1 MLKYRRIIAGI
12 LAVNLLAGSI
22 LLDYTEVNANN
33 LNTSLNM
40 ISAENS
46 DEVSHADAESVNSSE
61 KTDAENKA
69 DEKNT
74 TPDANEKDED
84 TASSNSDSGL
94 TNETQEEEST
104 KQEPSSEIAAEDAS
118 QQATETETEAEAQE
132 ISDTISLSDLKFF
145 ANNTATIKSPQE
157 LILLSHCAQSEIQN
171 ITININATGEFD
183 LSTKI
188 ANGTDLSEYLNK
200 KASASQDY
208 TYLGLGSADVPFTGT
223 ITGQKPAIK
232 TNTTLFRGISS
243 QATIDNNLS
252 VEWQG
257 DGTKPMFAEMYVLEN
272 DGTKSDG
279 TIPITFTSGN
289 GSLLGTVRQA
299 SEETKACLTIGNVV
313 TYKDNKAQAG
323 NSTNSGNIG
332 LICNTLESGTIK
344 LDGYVFPTDTEINTN
359 SGAAGGL
366 IGNMAG
372 GILDLANIGGTNISN
387 LTVNSSS
394 GSAGSIVGEMSETAE
409 IQVNQDIT
417 ITNPTIKGKY
427 AGGFAGK
434 VVNSTLSGDEK
445 ITINSPTLSSE
456 ENKNSAVGGWIGD
469 YIVQGNNHEGKTL
482 PTQIDVVEPKV
493 TMNGGNAGGYFGLLE
508 LQGDINY
515 QISGTEQ
522 KKKNITS
529 VYTTGNGAG
538 YATIAGKVISDNKKT
553 SLIINHVKSNSTTNG
568 NSYYQGGFVGEIG
581 ENVYLQVS
589 DAEITV
595 SNITTTQESCGFG
608 GVVGHLSSNS
618 ILSIADSVK
627 VTNSG
632 TISGGGGL
640 VGAASSGSILE
651 ISGTTDLS
659 GVNYTVSQY
668 VGQLVGMQDCALIF
682 AHGNGNGDENGNG
695 WKYIRSNK
703 DYEINDIGNYGE
715 VIRLKAKTTTSD
727 AQGGLDNEL
736 LSINNVEHVIQYKN
750 QNFSLSNTEI
760 TISSKEDL
768 ALLSIAWNSR
778 GVFSADSNLTAN
790 NWTTLQSKNVNF
802 TADVNLQNTG
812 IIGISRDIDDSAYTG
827 NINGNTYTLTL
838 SIGETYG
845 YKGENIATDG
855 TEGCG
860 KIYSSGSKHT
870 DIGLFSRMSGNV
882 RNLTIAGSIHAGVS
896 NGNMWIGSIAA
907 RQENNEAVISK
918 VKVTTKIAFDTN
930 NDSKKSYI
938 GGVFGSAAKVKLSEN
953 TGIQSNITLSN
964 AGNGKQT
971 YAGSVAGYMSA
982 GTLECNGVTIG
993 GKIVTDASTYA
1004 YVGGLVG
1011 FMPPDGS
1018 DKDTS
1023 TQVNIKAL
1031 TFDGFS
1037 ITASSVQEACGGLL
1051 GCVWARSTVT
1061 FASDNT
1067 ATTSLTVKNNT
1078 KIEAPNA
1085 SVGGLAYKASGLWEI
1100 RSKGIDI
1107 QDLEINCGKDLGLLV
1122 CHGEKGTIKFNKDE
1136 KNDKEDGALYLRT
1149 TADWADSYKLA
1160 EDLKL
1165 TCGKDSV
1172 FDEFVSYT
1180 AVSKDKI
1187 ANNGEN
1193 GIVSI
1198 ATKDRSGVK
1207 EDNNTCTTYQNRTN
1221 LGKSHEVN
1229 ANSRYYYDLDNY
1241 IETASTN
1248 TNGKIDTPEE
1258 LVLWSCAVYA
1268 NSNIKKYFYTFNNQE
1283 ITDIKS
1289 NLSNPTISGTLN
1301 MDKYS
1306 YYPIHLNTGVGIT
1319 GATITFYNEEIE
1331 KVEKNNKSTQAK
1343 TQSQHYMMHCGLF
1356 LDYSAN
1362 ETATSITL
1370 SNVTFAGSIGKVKS
1384 DVSGV
1389 LFSGMVQGLESGG
1402 RQYTANMNLSNIVLS
1417 DLKITDYKDSSYAPL
1432 LINQIGSY
1440 TKTEIKNLSTSDYT
1454 EGTAVASSLIGNA
1467 GSENGHQINMGF
1479 SEIKLPDTTVNN
1491 KGIFT
1496 HATLLESYKYAAN
1509 DTSVATYNFYK
1520 SGDWKDATY
1529 EHHVTYG
1536 KEISNSTEYTG
1547 LQKWYYDIAT
1557 YNKDEGLVKTEDNQT
1572 DFSKWLPYVCVP
1584 YNDNDHSHEIKVN
1597 QRVFDITEGCGTYA
1611 DPYVIKDAGEMEII
1625 SEYMRTNLPRTD
1637 WKITITNDQN
1647 TYCTNHS
1654 TDITF
1659 HYNGEQWVQVS
1670 KEAGTENWVDVQNGQ
1685 TRSNSFMQRYIAN
1698 AYYDLQGGTNGEI
1711 TLKDF
1716 KGFGT
1721 TDNPFRG
1728 VLVSTNPNGVKL
1740 ILTGANTGNGLIA
1753 YSYGSVVKN
1762 LTIRYEGEKK
1772 TLVYQKSSSVFY
1784 PTSCFGGAIG
1794 CILGG
1799 DNIIDDVNVTLD
1811 TGWLTLSGANKHL
1824 LQVGGYV
1831 GSVCGG
1837 GVLFRNMQ
1845 DKQFLTDAMISGAS
1859 VAKTANSS
1867 LYVNPY
1873 VGRVLDGY
1881 AFSDTAR
1888 VNLDNTDKNYQIQN
1902 LNSSETNDTKHITA
1916 SGKSIGIKDAEG
1928 LLILS
1933 AIVNSGAASSGSSNA
1948 YRNITEVALQQG
1960 YAFGNGEYGKV
1971 RNAAYDSIGT
1981 NVEPEDFVTAVK
1993 DDQIAP
1999 IVNESVINTPVL
2011 ITKYADKDLFN
2022 MAVLNANATTS
2033 GATLTFPNDGR
2044 LDMSVYR
2051 SSYQGVSA
2059 RYVSNAVTSKNEK
2072 TGKTETKAAGIVP
2085 LIQGVSGNGTEIIFD
2100 MNVKEYA
2107 DDDFHAASVGGV
2119 FNLFAPVNGTCNV
2132 ANLTFTGKTGEAS
2145 ETGVQLQYY
2154 TSDGVVT
2161 AQASNLEEKLVKGQK
2176 LGSYVGVGSF
2186 VGSTAGTLTSAW
2198 YPVNVNFDSV
2208 KFENM
2213 TIQSPAVAGGLIGNI
2228 ARIYTPTTNIGILL
2242 QPYGNE
2248 QTVYPYNTFTNCSFS
2263 NLTVRGQEKAGGF
2276 CGYIDGKVS
2285 NQNNLNVTRQKFIVG
2300 KDSTISATLKDS
2312 CAGGLFGYARRGV
2325 GINTVIGTTYTAI
2338 WENVNV
2344 EAGQYSGGVIGQ
2356 VAADMSG
2363 RSIVYK
2369 IRNVRV
2375 SGKTGTKSLIKGTS
2389 NGEAYTGGLI
2399 GNISFVSGVTFNIG
2413 NCEVLN
2419 TQINEDKVSGE
2430 KLGTGG
2436 LVGGAVGNGNLNI
2449 QDCKVQNTQIN
2460 EEDKVSGEI
2469 LRTGGLV
2476 GRAEGN
2482 GKLNI
2487 QKCSV
2492 KESDMYGSRAGGVAG
2507 ELCIPT
2513 TITECTVSGSGND
2526 KNIIK
2531 GRKSAAG
2538 IVGEIAFGGKI
2549 GIHKSTVS
2557 NTSII
2562 AIDDWGAG
2570 GLVGDIDWNVVP
2582 HLYFYDSQVNG
2593 CTITGQRAGGFAG
2606 NIRGYLNGSNLLLK
2620 DTTIKASTAN
2630 NAGLLI
2636 GLTGNRNLQ
2645 PMTIAGISI
2654 QKTTAKENNRNISKL
2669 YGTLTETDNT
2679 NVKNKSYFSFADYNG
2694 TASNNTTQSLLDAN
2708 PVFPYVVTSPT
2719 SQLSVSDDGNTGK
2732 ALYGD
2737 SAAWTKDT
2745 DGKFTLNAQTIY
2757 RDAKKTQSST
2767 AEGKYTYQETG
2778 VEQFQFTKNISTY
2791 NEENQTNK
2799 VSKDFPVLVVSD
2811 NVSQTITD
2819 YLDIVTNGGYTRANN
2834 ISGHVDT
2841 SVQTYTD
2848 TDGKFVLAT
2857 NANPALEVKKNA
2869 SGRISE
2875 FAATTEFDNTKS
2887 RFTLLTVTFKEKDES
2902 NAEHKY
2908 NVQVPIIVRRMLEIG
2923 FTATL
2928 SSGTNYRAT
2937 NYDLIEDNAHLLEST
2952 GNAFTAYLTYT
2963 YNSDDKGLYSEY
2975 GWNSYI
2981 NAGGNVAKALDKSI
2995 DFQGSSLLPAG
3006 TQLSLIDCQDNSKV
3020 YYYTTNSNTGNTI
3033 PLKDFKDSSGNA
3045 FQAVSIGELM
3055 GVTAT
3060 QDNNNGS
3067 FIKVDAEGVPDGVTK
3082 DDGKT
3087 YTAPTVKIK
3096 TANGYEYYRKIETNE
3111 PGTRYAVTVDES
3123 KLKDGV
3129 GLISTSTV
3137 HENYYLVIT
3146 VADITSGTNLNG
3158 SVQTK
3163 ITSNDIPFHLN
3174 YCTRKGKAQDTHSNT
3189 ASTYQISHGYEQ
3201 ELRESEA
3208 VTGAIKKVTATDSSM
3223 TVDVIDKITIP
3234 SGQAFNKQDEL
3245 YQKFSGSLIKTLTQE
3260 NSPSTSAEVFP
3271 NGTTGTAAF
3280 YVYVMDG
3287 TKKKYYTYAGGNWTE
3302 EESKETKALEYEWT
3316 AVNGLMDLPLSTNGT
3331 IDSSVN
3337 LQQIR
3342 DIVLGKKQN
3351 EFYVEVKM
3359 NAKLPANGLDVIPE
3373 SQLEGAILTNYT
3385 KLTYTSQL
3393 ATTRKSLSYS
3403 TARALQQDTRIRYY
3417 RDEAAGVQL
3426 TYEADEIGQLGIN
3439 LLDLQNSYLDA
3450 AKENTII
3457 DTTARYDMSTI
3468 KDLSSILASSNGI
3481 QFSIQLLN
3489 KNTIQDT
3496 ESYAADALELKDYM
3510 KVSVKSKNAGEVQL
3524 TDDNK
3529 AYTWTVPKSSYWD
3542 DDKKIMKASS
3552 IFDGDIMTQAIQLKV
3567 NIKNVDQ
3574 LKHLYSNYK
3583 VVLSVKII
3591 DQNGNVV
3598 ENTTAADN
3606 IIYTMARVKPEF
3618 QDKQNK

>member
-12 LAVNLLAGSI
+12 LAVNLLAGGI

-132 ISDTISLSDLKFF
+132 ISDTISLSDLNFF

-289 GSLLGTVRQA
+289 GSLLGTVRKA
-299 SEETKACLTIGNVV
+299 PDATNACLTIGNVV
-313 TYKDNKAQAG
+313 TYQAEVQAG
-323 NSTNSGNIG
+323 SSTSNDNIG

-344 LDGYVFPTDTEINTN
+344 LDGYVFPTKTTINTD

-366 IGNMAG
+366 IGKMEG
-372 GILDLANIGGTNISN
+372 GILDLTNIDGTNISN

-394 GSAGSIVGEMSETAE
+394 GGAGSIVGEMSETAQ
-409 IQVNQDIT
+409 IQINQNIT
-417 ITNPTIKGKY
+417 ITSPTIKGKY

-434 VVNSTLSGDEK
+434 VDNSTLSGDKK
-445 ITINSPTLSSE
+445 ITINSPALSSE
-456 ENKNSAVGGWIGD
+456 KNEDSAVGGWVGY
-469 YIVQGNNHEGKTL
+469 YIVRGESHADKTL
-482 PTQIDVVEPKV
+482 PAQIDVVEPKV
-493 TMNGGNAGGYFGLLE
+493 TMNGGVATNGGNAGGYFGLLE

-522 KKKNITS
+522 EKKNITS

-538 YATIAGKVISDNKKT
+538 YGTIAGKVISDNKKT

-640 VGAASSGSILE
+640 VGVASSGSILE

-659 GVNYTVSQY
+659 GVKYNVSQS

-682 AHGNGNGDENGNG
+682 AHGDGNGNG
-695 WKYIRSNK
+695 WKYIRSNSVSK
-703 DYEINDIGNYGE
+703 INDIGNYGE
-715 VIRLKAKTTTSD
+715 VIRLKANQTIPN
-727 AQGGLDNEL
+727 AQGGLDSEL
-736 LSINNVEHVIQYKN
+736 LKIDPASHEIGYRASVNLTGND
-750 QNFSLSNTEI
+750 I

-827 NINGNTYTLTL
+827 NINGDSHTLTL
-838 SIGETYG
+838 PIGETYG
-845 YKGENIATDG
+845 YKGGSIATNE

-870 DIGLFSRMSGNV
+870 DIGLFSRMRGNV
-882 RNLTIAGSIHAGVS
+882 SNLTITGSINAGVS

-907 RQENNEAVISK
+907 RQENNETVISN
-918 VKVTTKIAFDTN
+918 VKVTTTIKFDTN
-930 NDSKKSYI
+930 KDSQISCI
-938 GGVFGSAAKVKLSEN
+938 GGLFGSVAKVKLSKN

-993 GKIVTDASTYA
+993 GTIVTDASMYA

-1037 ITASSVQEACGGLL
+1037 ITASNTQTACGGLL
-1051 GCVWARSTVT
+1051 GGVWARSAVT

-1067 ATTSLTVKNNT
+1067 ATTTSCLTVNNAT
-1078 KIEAPNA
+1078 INAPNA

-1107 QDLEINCGKDLGLLV
+1107 QALNINCGKDLGLLV
-1122 CHGEKGTIKFNKDE
+1122 CHGEKCTI
-1136 KNDKEDGALYLRT
+1136 NDKADGALYLRT
-1149 TADWADSYKLA
+1149 TADWNDSYKLA
-1160 EDLKL
+1160 EGLAL
-1165 TCGKDSV
+1165 TCGSKAV
-1172 FDEFVSYT
+1172 FDEFVAYT

-1187 ANNGEN
+1187 ANNDEN

-1207 EDNNTCTTYQNRTN
+1207 EENNTCNTYQNRTDF
-1221 LGKSHEVN
+1221 GKKHKVN

-1241 IETASTN
+1241 TETASTN
-1248 TNGKIDTPEE
+1248 TAGYNTGKIDTPEE

-1268 NSNIKKYFYTFNNQE
+1268 NSNIKKYFYTFNNHQE
-1283 ITDIKS
+1283 ITDIK
-1289 NLSNPTISGTLN
+1289 NNILNPTISGILN

-1306 YYPIHLNTGVGIT
+1306 YYPIHLKTGIGIT
-1319 GATITFYNEEIE
+1319 DATITFYNEQIE
-1331 KVEKNNKSTQAK
+1331 KVETTNKSTQAT

-1356 LDYSAN
+1356 LDHSVN

-1370 SNVTFAGSIGKVKS
+1370 SNVTFAGSIGKVNS
-1384 DVSGV
+1384 NASGV
-1389 LFSGMVQGLESGG
+1389 LFSGIVQGSESNGK
-1402 RQYTANMNLSNIVLS
+1402 QKTAKMNLNNIVLLG
-1417 DLKITDYKDSSYAPL
+1417 LKITDYTDSSYAPL

-1479 SEIKLPDTTVNN
+1479 SEIKLPDTTVSN

-1520 SGDWKDATY
+1520 SGDWNGDTY
-1529 EHHVTYG
+1529 NHQVTYG
-1536 KEISNSTEYTG
+1536 KEISHSKEYKN

-1557 YNKDEGLVKTEDNQT
+1557 YNKNEGLVKTEDNQT
-1572 DFSKWLPYVCVP
+1572 DPDFSTWLPYVSVS
-1584 YNDNDHSHEIKVN
+1584 YDKNNHSHEIKVN

-1647 TYCTNHS
+1647 TYCTDHS

-1659 HYNGEQWVQVS
+1659 RYNGVQWVEVS
-1670 KEAGTENWVDVQNGQ
+1670 KEQGVDVQNGQ

-1698 AYYDLQGGTNGEI
+1698 AYYDLQGTNGEI
-1711 TLKDF
+1711 RLNDF

-1728 VLVSTNPNGVKL
+1728 VLVSTNGATL

-1762 LTIRYEGEKK
+1762 LTIRYKGEKK
-1772 TLVYQKSSSVFY
+1772 TLVYQNSSSVFY

-1799 DNIIDDVNVTLD
+1799 DNIIDGVNVTLAD
-1811 TGWLTLSGANKHL
+1811 GWLTLSGANKHL

-1845 DKQFLTDAMISGAS
+1845 GKHVLTDKMISDGS
-1859 VAKTANSS
+1859 VAETATSS

-1948 YRNITEVALQQG
+1948 YRNITEGALQQG

-1971 RNAAYDSIGT
+1971 RNAAYDSIGA
-1981 NVEPEDFVTAVK
+1981 NAQPEDFVTAVK
-1993 DDQIAP
+1993 DDQTAP
-1999 IVNESVINTPVL
+1999 SDSNTPVL

-2022 MAVLNANATTS
+2022 MAVLNATTG
-2033 GATLTFPNDGR
+2033 GATLTFPNSGT
-2044 LDMSVYR
+2044 LDMSVYK
-2051 SSYQGVSA
+2051 SSYQGISA
-2059 RYVSNAVTSKNEK
+2059 RYVSNAVTSN
-2072 TGKTETKAAGIVP
+2072 TGTKAAGIVP
-2085 LIQGVSGNGTEIIFD
+2085 LIQGVSGNGTEITFD

-2119 FNLFAPVNGTCNV
+2119 FNLFAPVSGTCNV
-2132 ANLTFTGKTGEAS
+2132 TNLTFTGKTGTAVNF
-2145 ETGVQLQYY
+2145 GVQLHYY
-2154 TSDGVVT
+2154 TSAGVET
-2161 AQASNLEEKLVKGQK
+2161 AQASNSWGNR
-2176 LGSYVGVGSF
+2176 GFVGVGSF
-2186 VGSTAGTLTSAW
+2186 CGSSAGTLTSNW
-2198 YPVNVNFDSV
+2198 YRAYVKFDSV

-2228 ARIYTPTTNIGILL
+2228 ARIYTSTTDIGILL
-2242 QPYGNE
+2242 QPYGN
-2248 QTVYPYNTFTNCSFS
+2248 QLTVYPFNTFTNCSFR
-2263 NLTVRGQEKAGGF
+2263 NLTVRGQDNAGGF
-2276 CGYIDGKVS
+2276 CGCIDGKVD
-2285 NQNNLNVTRQKFIVG
+2285 NQNNLNVTTQNLIVG
-2300 KDSTISATLKDS
+2300 QDSTISAIQNNS
-2312 CAGGLFGYARRGV
+2312 SAGGLFGYARRGV
-2325 GINTVIGTTYTAI
+2325 AINTVSGTTYPAI

-2344 EAGQYSGGVIGQ
+2344 EAGQYSGGIIGQ
-2356 VAADMSG
+2356 IYTDS
-2363 RSIVYK
+2363 SSPYYK

-2375 SGKTGTKSLIKGTS
+2375 SGKTGTKSLIKVRS
-2389 NGEAYTGGLI
+2389 NGEKYTGGLI
-2399 GNISFVSGVTFNIG
+2399 GKISFASGVTFNILD
-2413 NCEVLN
+2413 CEVQN
-2419 TQINEDKVSGE
+2419 TQINEVDKVSGE
-2430 KLGTGG
+2430 KLRTGG
-2436 LVGGAVGNGNLNI
+2436 LVGGA
-2449 QDCKVQNTQIN
+2449 D
-2460 EEDKVSGEI
+2460 
-2469 LRTGGLV
+2469 
-2476 GRAEGN
+2476 GN
-2482 GKLNI
+2482 GKLNV
-2487 QKCSV
+2487 QNCSV
-2492 KESDMYGSRAGGVAG
+2492 KESDLYGSLAGGIAG
-2507 ELCIPT
+2507 ALHTPT
-2513 TITECTVSGSGND
+2513 TITECTVSGLSD
-2526 KNIIK
+2526 DENIIK
-2531 GRKSAAG
+2531 GQKSAAG
-2538 IVGEIAFGGKI
+2538 IVGEIVCGGKI

-2557 NTSII
+2557 NTSIT

-2570 GLVGDIDWNVVP
+2570 GLVGDIDWNVAP
-2582 HLYFYDSQVNG
+2582 NLYFYDSQVNG
-2593 CTITGQRAGGFAG
+2593 CTITGKRAGGFAG

-2630 NAGLLI
+2630 NGGLLI
-2636 GLTGNRNLQ
+2636 GLTGNQNLKT
-2645 PMTIAGISI
+2645 MTIAGISI
-2654 QKTTAKENNRNISKL
+2654 QNTTAKENNRNISKL
-2669 YGTLTETDNT
+2669 YGTLNETDNT
-2679 NVKNKSYFSFADYNG
+2679 KVKNKSYFSFADYNG

-2719 SQLSVSDDGNTGK
+2719 SKLSVYDAVNTGK

-2737 SAAWTKDT
+2737 SAAWTDA

-2791 NEENQTNK
+2791 NEENQTNQ
-2799 VSKDFPVLVVSD
+2799 VSNDFPVLVVSD

-2834 ISGHVDT
+2834 ISGHVDA

-2848 TDGKFVLAT
+2848 RGGKFVLEE
-2857 NANPALEVKKNA
+2857 NANPALEVKKA

-3096 TANGYEYYRKIETNE
+3096 TANGYEYYRKIETGE
-3111 PGTRYAVTVDES
+3111 SGTRYAVTVDES
-3123 KLKDGV
+3123 KLKKDGV
-3129 GLISTSTV
+3129 GLVSTV

-3146 VADITSGTNLNG
+3146 VGDITSGTNLNG

-3163 ITSNDIPFHLN
+3163 ITSNGIPFHLN
-3174 YCTRKGKAQDTHSNT
+3174 YSTRKGKVTDTHSNT

-3201 ELRESEA
+3201 DLTESET
-3208 VTGAIKKVTATDSSM
+3208 VTGVIKKVTATDSSM

-3245 YQKFSGSLIKTLTQE
+3245 YQKFSGSLIKTLE
-3260 NSPSTSAEVFP
+3260 NPQSTSAEVFP

-3280 YVYVMDG
+3280 YVYVMEG
-3287 TKKKYYTYAGGNWTE
+3287 TTKKYYTYAKGKWTE
-3302 EESKETKALEYEWT
+3302 AESTETKALEYKWT
-3316 AVNGLMDLPLSTNGT
+3316 AINGLMDLPLSTKGT

-3342 DIVLGKKQN
+3342 DIVKNKQN

-3373 SQLEGAILTNYT
+3373 SQLKGDLPTNYT

-3403 TARALQQDTRIRYY
+3403 TARALQQNTKISYY

-3468 KDLSSILASSNGI
+3468 KDLSSILASSKGI
-3481 QFSIQLLN
+3481 QFSIQLQN
-3489 KNTIQDT
+3489 KNTTQDT
-3496 ESYAADALELKDYM
+3496 ENYAADALELKDYM

-3524 TDDNK
+3524 TDDKK
-3529 AYTWTVPKSSYWD
+3529 AYTWTVPKNSYWD
-3542 DDKKIMKASS
+3542 AGNKIMKASS

-3574 LKHLYSNYK
+3574 LYSNYK

-3591 DQNGNVV
+3591 GPDGNGV

>member
-1 MLKYRRIIAGI
+1 MKYRRIIAGI

-33 LNTSLNM
+33 VNTSLNM

-46 DEVSHADAESVNSSE
+46 DEVSHADAESVSPSE
-61 KTDAENKA
+61 KTDEENKA

-74 TPDANEKDED
+74 TPDVNEKD
-84 TASSNSDSGL
+84 TASSNSDSDL

-118 QQATETETEAEAQE
+118 WQASETETEAEAQE
-132 ISDTISLSDLKFF
+132 ISDTISLSDLNFF
-145 ANNTATIKSPQE
+145 ADNTATITSPQQ
-157 LILLSHCAQSEIQN
+157 LILLSHCAQNEIQN
-171 ITININATGEFD
+171 ITININTTGEFN

-188 ANGTDLSEYLNK
+188 ETGTDLSEYLNTA
-200 KASASQDY
+200 ASASQDY
-208 TYLGLGSADVPFTGT
+208 TYLGLGSADSPFRGT
-223 ITGQKPAIK
+223 ITGQTPAII

-243 QATIDNNLS
+243 KADINNNLS

-272 DGTKSDG
+272 IEKDG

-289 GSLLGTVRQA
+289 GSLLGTVRKA
-299 SEETKACLTIGNVV
+299 PDATNACLTIGNVV
-313 TYKDNKAQAG
+313 TYNYNKDNKTQAES
-323 NSTNSGNIG
+323 STSSGNIG
-332 LICNTLESGTIK
+332 LICNTLESGAIK
-344 LDGYVFPTDTEINTN
+344 LEGYAFPTSTEINTG

-366 IGNMAG
+366 IGKMEG
-372 GILDLANIGGTNISN
+372 GILNLKSIGGANISN
-387 LTVNSSS
+387 LTISNLAVNSSS
-394 GSAGSIVGEMSETAE
+394 GSAGSIVGEMSETAQ
-409 IQVNQDIT
+409 IQVNQNIT

-434 VVNSTLSGDEK
+434 IVNSTLSGNNT
-445 ITINSPTLSSE
+445 ITVEAPTVSPGGDKTD
-456 ENKNSAVGGWIGD
+456 SAVGGLIGD
-469 YIVQGNNHEGKTL
+469 YTVKASDHTVKQL
-482 PTQIDVVEPKV
+482 PTQIAIAGTPKV
-493 TMNGGNAGGYFGLLE
+493 TTITKTNGAAIGVNDGNIGGYFGVLE
-508 LQGDINY
+508 LQGDIQY
-515 QISGTEQ
+515 EISGSDGAKREG
-522 KKKNITS
+522 KAE
-529 VYTTGNGAG
+529 YTAG
-538 YATIAGKVISDNKKT
+538 DGGTYGTVIGKVISDNKMS

-568 NSYYQGGFVGEIG
+568 NSYYQGGIVGEIG
-581 ENVYLQVS
+581 ENVYLQVRNS
-589 DAEITV
+589 EITV
-595 SNITTTQESCGFG
+595 SNTTAKKEVCGFG

-618 ILSIADSVK
+618 IMSIADSVK
-627 VTNSG
+627 VTISG
-632 TISGGGGL
+632 TNTISGGGGL
-640 VGAASSGSILE
+640 VGNASSGSILE

-659 GVNYTVSQY
+659 GVNYSASQY

-682 AHGNGNGDENGNG
+682 AHGDGNDNGNG
-695 WKYIRSNK
+695 WKYIRSNSVSK
-703 DYEINDIGNYGE
+703 INDIGNYGE
-715 VIRLKAKTTTSD
+715 VIRLKANTTTSD
-727 AQGGLDNEL
+727 EQGGLDSEL
-736 LSINNVEHVIQYKN
+736 LKIDSESHEIGYGISVNLTGND
-750 QNFSLSNTEI
+750 I
-760 TISSKEDL
+760 TINSKEDL

-778 GVFSADSNLTAN
+778 GVFSADSNLRAD
-790 NWTTLQSKNVNF
+790 NWTMLQSKNINF
-802 TADVNLQNTG
+802 TADVNLKNTG

-827 NINGNTYTLTL
+827 NINGNTHTLTL

-845 YKGENIATDG
+845 YKGGSIATNE

-860 KIYSSGSKHT
+860 KIYSSGSNHT

-882 RNLTIAGSIHAGVS
+882 SNLTITGSIHAGVC
-896 NGNMWIGSIAA
+896 NGDMWIGSIAA
-907 RQENNEAVISK
+907 RQETNETVISN
-918 VKVTTKIAFDTN
+918 VQVTTAIAFDAQG
-930 NDSKKSYI
+930 DSKISRI
-938 GGVFGSAAKVKLSEN
+938 GGLFGSAGKVKLNEN
-953 TGIQSNITLSN
+953 TLNKNTCIQSNTTISN

-971 YAGSVAGYMSA
+971 YVGSVAGYMSA
-982 GTLECNGVTIG
+982 GTLECNGVTIR
-993 GKIVTDASTYA
+993 GKIVTDASKYA

-1037 ITASSVQEACGGLL
+1037 ITASNAQTACGGLL
-1051 GCVWARSTVT
+1051 GGVWARSAVT

-1067 ATTSLTVKNNT
+1067 ATTTSCLTVNNAT
-1078 KIEAPNA
+1078 INAPKA

-1107 QDLEINCGKDLGLLV
+1107 RKLQIHCGEDLGLLV
-1122 CHGEKGTIKFNKDE
+1122 CHGEKRSVKFNNDE
-1136 KNDKEDGALYLRT
+1136 NKDKEDGALYLRT
-1149 TADWADSYKLA
+1149 TADWDDSYKLA
-1160 EDLKL
+1160 EGLEL
-1165 TCGKDSV
+1165 TCGSKAV
-1172 FDEFVSYT
+1172 FDEFVAYT
-1180 AVSKDKI
+1180 AASKDKI
-1187 ANNGEN
+1187 ANNDEN

-1207 EDNNTCTTYQNRTN
+1207 EENNTCNTYQNRTDF
-1221 LGKSHEVN
+1221 GKSHKIN
-1229 ANSRYYYDLDNY
+1229 ANSRYYYDLDEYTKN
-1241 IETASTN
+1241 N
-1248 TNGKIDTPEE
+1248 TSEIDTPEE

-1283 ITDIKS
+1283 S
-1289 NLSNPTISGTLN
+1289 SNPTISGTLD

-1306 YYPIHLNTGVGIT
+1306 YYPIHLNTGVEIT
-1319 GATITFYNEEIE
+1319 GATITFYNEQIE
-1331 KVEKNNKSTQAK
+1331 QAEKDNKNKSTQAT

-1356 LDYSAN
+1356 LDHSVN

-1370 SNVTFAGSIGKVKS
+1370 SDVTFAGSIGKVNS
-1384 DVSGV
+1384 NASGV
-1389 LFSGMVQGLESGG
+1389 LFSGMVQGSESNG
-1402 RQYTANMNLSNIVLS
+1402 RQNTAKMNLKNIVLLG
-1417 DLKITDYKDSSYAPL
+1417 LKITDYTDSSYAPL

-1440 TKTEIKNLSTSDYT
+1440 TKTEIKNLSTRDYT

-1467 GSENGHQINMGF
+1467 GSEDGHQINMGF
-1479 SEIKLPDTTVNN
+1479 SDIVLPDKLADATKNE
-1491 KGIFT
+1491 GIFT

-1520 SGDWKDATY
+1520 SGDWNGATY
-1529 EHHVTYG
+1529 KHQVTYG
-1536 KEISNSTEYTG
+1536 KEISNSTEYTD

-1572 DFSKWLPYVCVP
+1572 DFSKWLPYVYVP
-1584 YNDNDHSHEIKVN
+1584 YNDNNHSHEIKVN
-1597 QRVFDITEGCGTYA
+1597 QRVFDITKGCGTYG

-1625 SEYMRTNLPRTD
+1625 SEYMRTKLPRTD

-1659 HYNGEQWVQVS
+1659 RYNGEQWVN
-1670 KEAGTENWVDVQNGQ
+1670 EENGE
-1685 TRSNSFMQRYIAN
+1685 TRSNNFMQRYIAN
-1698 AYYDLQGGTNGEI
+1698 AYYDLQGTNGQI
-1711 TLKDF
+1711 TLNDF

-1728 VLVSTNPNGVKL
+1728 VLVSTKGVEL

-1762 LTIRYEGEKK
+1762 LTIRYKGEKK

-1784 PTSCFGGAIG
+1784 PASCFGGIIG

-1799 DNIIDDVNVTLD
+1799 DNIIDGVNVTLD

-1859 VAKTANSS
+1859 VAETANSF

-1881 AFSDTAR
+1881 AFADTAEESL
-1888 VNLDNTDKNYQIQN
+1888 NNTDKNYQIQN
-1902 LNSSETNDTKHITA
+1902 LNSSRTTNQKHITA
-1916 SGKSIGIKDAEG
+1916 TGKSIGIKDAEG

-1971 RNAAYDSIGT
+1971 RNAAYDSIGA

-2022 MAVLNANATTS
+2022 MAVLNATTG
-2033 GATLTFPNDGR
+2033 GATLTFPNDGT
-2044 LDMSVYR
+2044 LDMSVYK

-2085 LIQGVSGNGTEIIFD
+2085 LIQGVSGNGTKIIFD

-2132 ANLTFTGKTGEAS
+2132 TNLTFTGKTGTDS
-2145 ETGVQLQYY
+2145 KKTGVQLQYY
-2154 TSDGVVT
+2154 TSKGEKT
-2161 AQASNLEEKLVKGQK
+2161 AQASNWNNKT
-2176 LGSYVGVGSF
+2176 YVGVGSF
-2186 VGSTAGTLTSAW
+2186 AGSSAGTVAEFSGGSKW
-2198 YPVNVNFDSV
+2198 YRAFVNFNSV

-2213 TIQSPAVAGGLIGNI
+2213 TIQSPAVAGGLIGNSG
-2228 ARIYTPTTNIGILL
+2228 RIGLNQGNSTPTSDIGILL
-2242 QPYGNE
+2242 QPCGGNRS
-2248 QTVYPYNTFTNCSFS
+2248 QNTVYLYNTFTNCSFR
-2263 NLTVRGQEKAGGF
+2263 NLIVNGQEKAGGF
-2276 CGYIDGKVS
+2276 CGHVDGMIDLL
-2285 NQNNLNVTRQKFIVG
+2285 NQLNVTETGLIIGQ
-2300 KDSTISATLKDS
+2300 DSSISATLNNS
-2312 CAGGLFGYARRGV
+2312 SAGGLFGYLRRGV
-2325 GINTVIGTTYTAI
+2325 AVNTGSGTYTAI

-2344 EAGQYSGGVIGQ
+2344 EAGQCS
-2356 VAADMSG
+2356 
-2363 RSIVYK
+2363 
-2369 IRNVRV
+2369 
-2375 SGKTGTKSLIKGTS
+2375 
-2389 NGEAYTGGLI
+2389 GGLI
-2399 GNISFVSGVTFNIG
+2399 GELATEAGGRAYNIN
-2413 NCEVLN
+2413 
-2419 TQINEDKVSGE
+2419 KVRI
-2430 KLGTGG
+2430 LGSVQSKGSSQ
-2436 LVGGAVGNGNLNI
+2436 VGGGI
-2449 QDCKVQNTQIN
+2449 I
-2460 EEDKVSGEI
+2460 
-2469 LRTGGLV
+2469 
-2476 GRAEGN
+2476 GRASSGRTITI
-2482 GKLNI
+2482 KD
-2487 QKCSV
+2487 CSV
-2492 KESDMYGSRAGGVAG
+2492 NTSNIKASSAGGIVGHLLTSA
-2507 ELCIPT
+2507 
-2513 TITECTVSGSGND
+2513 TITGCTVSGSNSNNSKIEGN
-2526 KNIIK
+2526 NCA
-2531 GRKSAAG
+2531 SG
-2538 IVGEIAFGGKI
+2538 IVGCLQVDGQVAIRNNKVEKLSLISNATGWGSGGF
-2549 GIHKSTVS
+2549 
-2557 NTSII
+2557 
-2562 AIDDWGAG
+2562 
-2570 GLVGDIDWNVVP
+2570 VGDVSGNTKSSKI
-2582 HLYFYDSQVNG
+2582 FIFDSEVTD
-2593 CTITGQRAGGFAG
+2593 CSITGNRAGGFAG
-2606 NIRGYLNGSNLLLK
+2606 TLRGCVKGSNLLLNN
-2620 DTTIKASTAN
+2620 TQITASSDKSG
-2630 NAGLLI
+2630 GLLI
-2636 GLTGNRNLQ
+2636 GLTGDANRQ

-2654 QKTTAKENNRNISKL
+2654 QNTTAKENNRNISKL
-2669 YGTLTETDNT
+2669 YGTLNETDNT
-2679 NVKNKSYFSFADYNG
+2679 KVKNQSYFSFADYNG
-2694 TASNNTTQSLLDAN
+2694 TASNSTTQSLLDAN
-2708 PVFPYVVTSPT
+2708 QVAPYVVTSPT
-2719 SQLSVSDDGNTGK
+2719 SQLSVSDDGNASK

-2737 SAAWTKDT
+2737 SAAWTTDA

-2757 RDAKKTQSST
+2757 QDAKNTQSST
-2767 AEGKYTYQETG
+2767 AKGKYTYQEMG

-2791 NEENQTNK
+2791 NKENQTK
-2799 VSKDFPVLVVSD
+2799 TISKDFPVLVVSD

-2834 ISGHVDT
+2834 ISGDSDRHVYASDD
-2841 SVQTYTD
+2841 SVKTYTY

-2857 NANPALEVKKNA
+2857 NAKPALKVKKNA

-2887 RFTLLTVTFKEKDES
+2887 RFTLLTVTFKEKDE
-2902 NAEHKY
+2902 NGTEHKY
-2908 NVQVPIIVRRMLEIG
+2908 NVQIPIIVRRMLEIG

-2981 NAGGNVAKALDKSI
+2981 NAGGNVAEALNKSI
-2995 DFQGSSLLPAG
+2995 VFQESKNFSLPEG

-3020 YYYTTNSNTGNTI
+3020 YYYTTDSNTGNTI
-3033 PLKDFKDSSGNA
+3033 PLTDFKDSSENT

-3060 QDNNNGS
+3060 QDNNGS
-3067 FIKVDAEGVPDGVTK
+3067 FIKVNAEGVPDGVTK
-3082 DDGKT
+3082 EDGKT
-3087 YTAPTVKIK
+3087 YSAPTVKIK
-3096 TANGYEYYRKIETNE
+3096 TANGYEYYRKIETDE
-3111 PGTRYAVTVDES
+3111 SGTLYAVTVDES
-3123 KLKDGV
+3123 KLNDGV
-3129 GLISTSTV
+3129 GLVSTV

-3146 VADITSGTNLNG
+3146 VASGTNLNG

-3174 YCTRKGKAQDTHSNT
+3174 YRTRKGKVTDTHTNT
-3189 ASTYQISHGYEQ
+3189 ASTYQISQGYKQ
-3201 ELRESEA
+3201 KLTESED
-3208 VTGAIKKVTATDSSM
+3208 VTGVIKKVTATDSSM

-3234 SGQAFNKQDEL
+3234 SGQAFNNKDEL
-3245 YQKFSGSLIKTLTQE
+3245 YQKFSGSLIKTLKQE

-3287 TKKKYYTYAGGNWTE
+3287 IKKKYYTYADRKWTE
-3302 EESKETKALEYEWT
+3302 AGSTETKALEYEWT
-3316 AVNGLMDLPLSTNGT
+3316 AINGLMDLPLSTNGT
-3331 IDSSVN
+3331 IDSSVS

-3342 DIVLGKKQN
+3342 DIVKDKQN

-3359 NAKLPANGLDVIPE
+3359 NAKLPANGLDVIPK
-3373 SQLEGAILTNYT
+3373 SQLESDLPTNYT
-3385 KLTYTSQL
+3385 RLTYTSQL
-3393 ATTRKSLSYS
+3393 ATTKKSLSYS
-3403 TARALQQDTRIRYY
+3403 TARALLQDTKISYY

-3426 TYEADEIGQLGIN
+3426 TYETDEIGQLGIN

-3468 KDLSSILASSNGI
+3468 KDLSSILASSSGI

-3489 KNTIQDT
+3489 KNTTQDT
-3496 ESYAADALELKDYM
+3496 ETYGDALKLNDYIN
-3510 KVSVKSKNAGEVQL
+3510 VAVKSENVGTVKP

-3591 DQNGNVV
+3591 GENGNVV
-3598 ENTTAADN
+3598 KDTTAADN

>member
-1 MLKYRRIIAGI
+1 
-12 LAVNLLAGSI
+12 
-22 LLDYTEVNANN
+22 
-33 LNTSLNM
+33 M

-104 KQEPSSEIAAEDAS
+104 KQEPSSETAAEDAS
-118 QQATETETEAEAQE
+118 LQASETETEAEAQE

-145 ANNTATIKSPQE
+145 ADNTATITSPQQ
-157 LILLSHCAQSEIQN
+157 LILLSHCAQSDIQN

-208 TYLGLGSADVPFTGT
+208 TYLGLGSAEFPFKGT
-223 ITGQKPAIK
+223 ITGQEPAIK

-243 QATIDNNLS
+243 NAKIEKNFS
-252 VEWQG
+252 VEWKG
-257 DGTKPMFAEMYVLEN
+257 DGTKPQENGTKPMFAEMYVLE
-272 DGTKSDG
+272 SDG

-289 GSLLGTVRQA
+289 GSLLGTVRKA
-299 SEETKACLTIGNVV
+299 PNATNACLTIGNVV
-313 TYKDNKAQAG
+313 TYQAEVQAG
-323 NSTNSGNIG
+323 SSTSNDNIG

-344 LDGYVFPTDTEINTN
+344 LDGYVFPTKTTINTN

-394 GSAGSIVGEMSETAE
+394 GSAGSIVGEMSGTAE

-456 ENKNSAVGGWIGD
+456 ENKDSAVGGWIGD
-469 YIVQGNNHEGKTL
+469 YIVQGNNHEAKTL

-493 TMNGGNAGGYFGLLE
+493 TMNGGVATDGGNAGGYFGLLE

-515 QISGTEQ
+515 QISGTKQE
-522 KKKNITS
+522 KKNITS

-538 YATIAGKVISDNKKT
+538 YGTIAGKVISDNKKT

-640 VGAASSGSILE
+640 VGVASSGSILE

-659 GVNYTVSQY
+659 GVKYNVSQS

-682 AHGNGNGDENGNG
+682 AHGDGNGNG
-695 WKYIRSNK
+695 WKYIRSNSVSK
-703 DYEINDIGNYGE
+703 INDIGNYGE
-715 VIRLKAKTTTSD
+715 VIRLKADTTTSD
-727 AQGGLDNEL
+727 EQGGLDSEL
-736 LSINNVEHVIQYKN
+736 LSINEEHVIQYKN
-750 QNFSLSNTEI
+750 QNFSLHDTDI

-827 NINGNTYTLTL
+827 NINGDSHTLTL

-845 YKGENIATDG
+845 YKGGSIATNE

-870 DIGLFSRMSGNV
+870 DIGLFSRMRGNV
-882 RNLTIAGSIHAGVS
+882 SNLTITGSINAGVS

-907 RQENNEAVISK
+907 RQENNETVISN
-918 VKVTTKIAFDTN
+918 VKVTTTIKFDTN
-930 NDSKKSYI
+930 KDSQISCI
-938 GGVFGSAAKVKLSEN
+938 GGLFGSVAKVKLSKN

-993 GKIVTDASTYA
+993 GTIVTDALMYA

-1037 ITASSVQEACGGLL
+1037 ITASNAQTACGGLL
-1051 GCVWARSTVT
+1051 GGVWARSAVT

-1067 ATTSLTVKNNT
+1067 ATTTSCLTVNNAT
-1078 KIEAPNA
+1078 INAPNA

-1107 QDLEINCGKDLGLLV
+1107 QALNINCGKDLGLLV
-1122 CHGEKGTIKFNKDE
+1122 CHGEKSTVKFNKEE
-1136 KNDKEDGALYLRT
+1136 KNDKADGALYLRT
-1149 TADWADSYKLA
+1149 TADWNDSYKLDA
-1160 EDLKL
+1160 KLNL
-1165 TCGKDSV
+1165 TCGDNSV
-1172 FDEFVSYT
+1172 FDEFVAYT

-1187 ANNGEN
+1187 ANNDEN

-1207 EDNNTCTTYQNRTN
+1207 EENNTCKTYQNRTD
-1221 LGKSHEVN
+1221 LGKKHKVN

-1241 IETASTN
+1241 TETASTN
-1248 TNGKIDTPEE
+1248 TAGYNTGKIDTPEE

-1283 ITDIKS
+1283 ITDI
-1289 NLSNPTISGTLN
+1289 NNISNPIISGKLD
-1301 MDKYS
+1301 MEKYS
-1306 YYPIHLNTGVGIT
+1306 YYPIHLNTGVEIT
-1319 GATITFYNEEIE
+1319 GATITFYNEQIE
-1331 KVEKNNKSTQAK
+1331 QAEKDNKSTQATK
-1343 TQSQHYMMHCGLF
+1343 QSQHYMMHCGLF
-1356 LDYSAN
+1356 LDHSVN
-1362 ETATSITL
+1362 ETTTSITL
-1370 SNVTFAGSIGKVKS
+1370 SNVTFKGSIGKINS
-1384 DVSGV
+1384 NASGV
-1389 LFSGMVQGLESGG
+1389 LFSGMVQGSESNG
-1402 RQYTANMNLSNIVLS
+1402 RQNTAKMNLSNIVLS
-1417 DLKITDYKDSSYAPL
+1417 GLKITDYTDSSYAPL

-1440 TKTEIKNLSTSDYT
+1440 TKTEIKNLSTSGYT

-1479 SEIKLPDTTVNN
+1479 LEIKLPDTTVNN

-1496 HATLLESYKYAAN
+1496 HATLLESYKCAAN

-1520 SGDWKDATY
+1520 SGDWEGTTY
-1529 EHHVTYG
+1529 NHQVTYG
-1536 KEISNSTEYTG
+1536 KEISHSTEYKD

-1557 YNKDEGLVKTEDNQT
+1557 YNKDEGLVKTEDKQK
-1572 DFSKWLPYVCVP
+1572 DFSTWLPYVYVS
-1584 YNDNDHSHEIKVN
+1584 YNENNHSHEIKVN
-1597 QRVFDITEGCGTYA
+1597 QRVFDITEGCGTYG

-1637 WKITITNDQN
+1637 WKITITKDQN

-1659 HYNGEQWVQVS
+1659 RYNGEQWIQVS

-1685 TRSNSFMQRYIAN
+1685 TRSNNFMQRYIAN

-1711 TLKDF
+1711 TLNDF

-1728 VLVSTNPNGVKL
+1728 VLVSTKGATL

-1753 YSYGSVVKN
+1753 YSYGSVVKD
-1762 LTIRYEGEKK
+1762 LTIKYKGEKK

-1799 DNIIDDVNVTLD
+1799 DNIIDGVNVTLAD
-1811 TGWLTLSGANKHL
+1811 GWLTLSGANKHL

-1845 DKQFLTDAMISGAS
+1845 GKHVLTDKMISDGS
-1859 VAKTANSS
+1859 VAETATSS

-1971 RNAAYDSIGT
+1971 RNAAYDSIGA

-2033 GATLTFPNDGR
+2033 GATLTFPNNGT
-2044 LDMSVYR
+2044 LDMSVYK
-2051 SSYQGVSA
+2051 SSYQGISA
-2059 RYVSNAVTSKNEK
+2059 RYVSNAVTSN
-2072 TGKTETKAAGIVP
+2072 TETKAAGIVP
-2085 LIQGVSGNGTEIIFD
+2085 LIQGVSGNGTKIIFD
-2100 MNVKEYA
+2100 MDVKEYA

-2119 FNLFAPVNGTCNV
+2119 FNLFAPVKGTCNV
-2132 ANLTFTGKTGEAS
+2132 ENLTFTGKTGTDS
-2145 ETGVQLQYY
+2145 KTGVQLQYY
-2154 TSDGVVT
+2154 KSNGEVT
-2161 AQASNLEEKLVKGQK
+2161 AQASNNW
-2176 LGSYVGVGSF
+2176 GSRSFVGVGSF
-2186 VGSTAGTLTSAW
+2186 VGSTAGTLTSKW
-2198 YPVNVNFDSV
+2198 YSVNVNFDSV

-2325 GINTVIGTTYTAI
+2325 GINTVSGTTYTAI

-2356 VAADMSG
+2356 IHTDSNANTLY
-2363 RSIVYK
+2363 YK
-2369 IRNVRV
+2369 INNVRV
-2375 SGKTGTKSLIKGTS
+2375 SGKIKGTS
-2389 NGEAYTGGLI
+2389 KEAEYTGGLI
-2399 GNISFVSGVTFNIG
+2399 GKILFDRVDVKFNIS
-2413 NCEVLN
+2413 NCE
-2419 TQINEDKVSGE
+2419 
-2430 KLGTGG
+2430 
-2436 LVGGAVGNGNLNI
+2436 
-2449 QDCKVQNTQIN
+2449 VQNTQIN
-2460 EEDKVSGEI
+2460 EEDKVSGQEF
-2469 LRTGGLV
+2469 RTGGFV
-2476 GRAEGN
+2476 GGTERINYGN

-2487 QKCSV
+2487 QNCSV
-2492 KESDMYGSRAGGVAG
+2492 KESDMYGSRAGGIAG

-2513 TITECTVSGSGND
+2513 TITECTVSGSGNH

-2531 GRKSAAG
+2531 GQKCAAG
-2538 IVGEIAFGGKI
+2538 IVGEIARGEKI

-2557 NTSII
+2557 NTSIT

-2570 GLVGDIDWNVVP
+2570 GLVGDIDWSVVP

-2593 CTITGQRAGGFAG
+2593 CTITGRRAGGFAG

-2620 DTTIKASTAN
+2620 DTTIQASTAN

-2636 GLTGNRNLQ
+2636 GLTGNQNPR

-2694 TASNNTTQSLLDAN
+2694 TASNNTTQSLLDAEQ
-2708 PVFPYVVTSPT
+2708 VFPYVVTSPT
-2719 SQLSVSDDGNTGK
+2719 SQLSVYDAANANVSK

-2737 SAAWTKDT
+2737 SAAWTKDKDV

-2757 RDAKKTQSST
+2757 QDAKKTQSST

-2791 NEENQTNK
+2791 KKENQTK
-2799 VSKDFPVLVVSD
+2799 TVSNDFPVLVVSD

-2819 YLDIVTNGGYTRANN
+2819 YLDIITNGGYTRANN
-2834 ISGHVDT
+2834 ISGDSDIHVDA
-2841 SVQTYTD
+2841 SVKTYTD

-2857 NANPALEVKKNA
+2857 NTNPALEVKKNA

-2887 RFTLLTVTFKEKDES
+2887 RFTLLTVTFKEKDE
-2902 NAEHKY
+2902 NGTEHKY

-2963 YNSDDKGLYSEY
+2963 YNSDDKGQYSEY

-3111 PGTRYAVTVDES
+3111 PGTHYAVTVDES
-3123 KLKDGV
+3123 KLKNGV
-3129 GLISTSTV
+3129 GSISTSTV

-3174 YCTRKGKAQDTHSNT
+3174 YRTRKGKVQDTHSNT

-3201 ELRESEA
+3201 ELKESEA
-3208 VTGAIKKVTATDSSM
+3208 VTGAIKKVTAADSSM
-3223 TVDVIDKITIP
+3223 TVDVINKITIP
-3234 SGQAFNKQDEL
+3234 SGQAFNNKDEL
-3245 YQKFSGSLIKTLTQE
+3245 YQKFSGSLIKTLKQE

-3287 TKKKYYTYAGGNWTE
+3287 TTKNYYTYADGKWTE
-3302 EESKETKALEYEWT
+3302 AGNTETKALKYEWT
-3316 AVNGLMDLPLSTNGT
+3316 AINGLMDLPLSTNGT

-3489 KNTIQDT
+3489 KNTTQNT

-3567 NIKNVDQ
+3567 NIKNVD
-3574 LKHLYSNYK
+3574 HLYSNYK

-3591 DQNGNVV
+3591 GQNGNVV

>member
-1 MLKYRRIIAGI
+1 MKYRRIIAGI
-12 LAVNLLAGSI
+12 LAVNLLAGGI

-33 LNTSLNM
+33 VNTSLNM

-46 DEVSHADAESVNSSE
+46 DEVSHADAESVSPSE
-61 KTDAENKA
+61 KTDEENKA

-74 TPDANEKDED
+74 TLDANEKDEN
-84 TASSNSDSGL
+84 TASSNSDAGL
-94 TNETQEEEST
+94 TNETQEEETT

-132 ISDTISLSDLKFF
+132 ISDTISLDNLKFV
-145 ANNTATIKSPQE
+145 NGNIATITSPQQ
-157 LILLSHCAQSEIQN
+157 LILLSYCDQSAIQN
-171 ITININATGEFD
+171 ITINFNITGECD

-188 ANGTDLSEYLNK
+188 VKGTSLSDYLKNEAN
-200 KASASQDY
+200 ASQDY
-208 TYLGLGSADVPFTGT
+208 TYLGLGSTDVPFTGNL
-223 ITGQKPAIK
+223 TGQQTAII

-243 QATIDNNLS
+243 KAAINNNIS
-252 VEWQG
+252 VRWQG
-257 DGTKPMFAEMYVLEN
+257 DTTKPMFAETYVLQSN
-272 DGTKSDG
+272 GK
-279 TIPITFTSGN
+279 IPIAFTSGN
-289 GSLLGTVRQA
+289 GSLLGTVKKA
-299 SEETKACLTIGNVV
+299 PDVTDACLTIGNVV
-313 TYKDNKAQAG
+313 TYQDKVQAG
-323 NSTNSGNIG
+323 SSTSNDNIG

-344 LDGYVFPTDTEINTN
+344 LEGYAFPTSTEINTG

-366 IGNMAG
+366 IGKMEG
-372 GILDLANIGGTNISN
+372 GILDLTSIGGTNISN

-394 GSAGSIVGEMSETAE
+394 GSAGSIVGEMSETAQ
-409 IQVNQDIT
+409 IQVNQNIT

-456 ENKNSAVGGWIGD
+456 ENKDSAVGGWIGD
-469 YIVQGNNHEGKTL
+469 YIVQGNNHEDKTL
-482 PTQIDVVEPKV
+482 PTQIDVAEPKV
-493 TMNGGNAGGYFGLLE
+493 TMNGGVATNGGNAGGYFGLLE

-522 KKKNITS
+522 EKKNITS
-529 VYTTGNGAG
+529 EYTAGNGG
-538 YATIAGKVISDNKKT
+538 IYGTVIGKVVTSNNNKRA
-553 SLIINHVKSNSTTNG
+553 SLNINHVKCNSTIKG

-640 VGAASSGSILE
+640 VGVVSSGSILE

-659 GVNYTVSQY
+659 GVNYSASQY

-682 AHGNGNGDENGNG
+682 AHGDGNGNG
-695 WKYIRSNK
+695 WKYKRSNTVSK
-703 DYEINDIGNYGE
+703 INDIGNYGE
-715 VIRLKAKTTTSD
+715 VIRLKADTTTSD
-727 AQGGLDNEL
+727 AQGGLDSEL
-736 LSINNVEHVIQYKN
+736 LKIDPVSHEIGYGARVNLTGND
-750 QNFSLSNTEI
+750 I

-778 GVFSADSNLTAN
+778 GVFSADSNLTAD
-790 NWTTLQSKNVNF
+790 NWTTLQSKNINF
-802 TADVNLQNTG
+802 TADVNLKNTG

-827 NINGNTYTLTL
+827 NINGNTHTLTL

-845 YKGENIATDG
+845 FKGENIATND

-870 DIGLFSRMSGNV
+870 DIGLFSRMGGNV
-882 RNLTIAGSIHAGVS
+882 SNLTITGSIHAGVS
-896 NGNMWIGSIAA
+896 NGNMWLGSIAA
-907 RQENNEAVISK
+907 RLENNETVISN
-918 VKVTTKIAFDTN
+918 VKVTTTIKFDTN
-930 NDSKKSYI
+930 NNSQISCI
-938 GGVFGSAAKVKLSEN
+938 GGLFGSAAKVKLNANTLNEN
-953 TGIQSNITLSN
+953 TCIQSNIALSN

-971 YAGSVAGYMSA
+971 YTGSVAGYMSA
-982 GTLECNGVTIG
+982 GTLECNGVTIR
-993 GKIVTDASTYA
+993 GKIVTDASKYA

-1037 ITASSVQEACGGLL
+1037 IEALSVQEACGGLL
-1051 GCVWARSTVT
+1051 GGVWARSAVT

-1078 KIEAPNA
+1078 TIEAPKA
-1085 SVGGLAYKASGLWEI
+1085 SVGGLTYKASGLWEI

-1107 QDLEINCGKDLGLLV
+1107 QNLKINCGKDLGLLV
-1122 CHGEKGTIKFNKDE
+1122 CHGEKRTVKFNKDE

-1149 TADWADSYKLA
+1149 TADWDDSYKLDA
-1160 EDLKL
+1160 NLNL
-1165 TCGKDSV
+1165 TCGDNSV
-1172 FDEFVSYT
+1172 FDEFVAYT
-1180 AVSKDKI
+1180 AASKEKI
-1187 ANNGEN
+1187 ANNDEN

-1207 EDNNTCTTYQNRTN
+1207 EENNTCNTYQNRTDF
-1221 LGKSHEVN
+1221 GKKHKVN

-1241 IETASTN
+1241 TETASAN
-1248 TNGKIDTPEE
+1248 TAGHNNGKIDTPEE

-1283 ITDIKS
+1283 I
-1289 NLSNPTISGTLN
+1289 SNPTISGTLD

-1331 KVEKNNKSTQAK
+1331 KAEKNNKSTQAK

-1417 DLKITDYKDSSYAPL
+1417 DLKITDYTDSSYAPL

-1440 TKTEIKNLSTSDYT
+1440 TKTEIKNLSTTSYT

-1467 GSENGHQINMGF
+1467 GSEDGHQINMGF
-1479 SEIKLPDTTVNN
+1479 SDIVLPDKPADATKNE
-1491 KGIFT
+1491 GIFT

-1597 QRVFDITEGCGTYA
+1597 QRVFDITEGCGTYG

-1625 SEYMRTNLPRTD
+1625 SEYMRTKLPRTD

-1659 HYNGEQWVQVS
+1659 RYNGVQWIQVI

-1685 TRSNSFMQRYIAN
+1685 TRSNDFMQRYIAN
-1698 AYYDLQGGTNGEI
+1698 AYYDLQGTNRQI
-1711 TLKDF
+1711 TLNDF

-1728 VLVSTNPNGVKL
+1728 VLVSTKGVEL

-1762 LTIRYEGEKK
+1762 LTIRYEGEQK
-1772 TLVYQKSSSVFY
+1772 TLVYQTSSSVFY
-1784 PTSCFGGAIG
+1784 QTSCFGGAIG

-1799 DNIIDDVNVTLD
+1799 DNIIDGVNVTLANN
-1811 TGWLTLSGANKHL
+1811 WLTLSGANKHL

-1859 VAKTANSS
+1859 VAETANNS

-1881 AFSDTAR
+1881 AFADTAGESL
-1888 VNLDNTDKNYQIQN
+1888 NNTDKNYQIQN

-1916 SGKSIGIKDAEG
+1916 SGKSIGIKNAEG

-1948 YRNITEVALQQG
+1948 YQNITEGALQQG

-1971 RNAAYDSIGT
+1971 RNAAYDSIGANT
-1981 NVEPEDFVTAVK
+1981 KPNDFDTAVK
-1993 DDQIAP
+1993 DDQTAP
-1999 IVNESVINTPVL
+1999 SDSNTPVL

-2033 GATLTFPNDGR
+2033 GATLTFPNNGT
-2044 LDMSVYR
+2044 LDMSVYK
-2051 SSYQGVSA
+2051 SSYQGISA
-2059 RYVSNAVTSKNEK
+2059 RYVSNAVTSKNK
-2072 TGKTETKAAGIVP
+2072 DTGKTETKAAGIVP
-2085 LIQGVSGNGTEIIFD
+2085 LIQGVSGNGTKIIFD

-2119 FNLFAPVNGTCNV
+2119 FNLFAPVKGTCNV
-2132 ANLTFTGKTGEAS
+2132 TNLTFTGKTGTDS
-2145 ETGVQLQYY
+2145 KTGVQLHYY

-2161 AQASNLEEKLVKGQK
+2161 AQASNLEEKLDKGQK

-2186 VGSTAGTLTSAW
+2186 VGSTAGTLTSPW
-2198 YPVNVNFDSV
+2198 YPVNVNFGSV

-2228 ARIYTPTTNIGILL
+2228 ARIYTPTTDIGILL

-2248 QTVYPYNTFTNCSFS
+2248 QTVYPYNTFTNCSFR
-2263 NLTVRGQEKAGGF
+2263 NLTVRGQENAGGF
-2276 CGYIDGKVS
+2276 CGCIDGKVQ
-2285 NQNNLNVTRQKFIVG
+2285 NQNNLNVTTQNFIVG
-2300 KDSTISATLKDS
+2300 QDSTISAIQGNS
-2312 CAGGLFGYARRGV
+2312 SAGGLFGYARRGV
-2325 GINTVIGTTYTAI
+2325 AINTVSGTTYTAI

-2344 EAGQYSGGVIGQ
+2344 EAGQYSGGIIGQ
-2356 VAADMSG
+2356 VAADSSHS
-2363 RSIVYK
+2363 SIVYK

-2399 GNISFVSGVTFNIG
+2399 GNISSSGVTFDISD
-2413 NCEVLN
+2413 CEVQN
-2419 TQINEDKVSGE
+2419 AQINEEGKVSGE
-2430 KLGTGG
+2430 KF
-2436 LVGGAVGNGNLNI
+2436 
-2449 QDCKVQNTQIN
+2449 
-2460 EEDKVSGEI
+2460 
-2469 LRTGGLV
+2469 RTGGLV
-2476 GRAEGN
+2476 GSATGS

-2487 QKCSV
+2487 QNCSV
-2492 KESDMYGSRAGGVAG
+2492 EESDLYGSLAGGIAG

-2513 TITECTVSGSGND
+2513 TITECTVSGSDND

-2531 GRKSAAG
+2531 GQKCAAG
-2538 IVGEIAFGGKI
+2538 IVGEIACGGKI
-2549 GIHKSTVS
+2549 GIHNSTVS
-2557 NTSII
+2557 NTSIT

-2570 GLVGDIDWNVVP
+2570 GLVGDINWNVVP

-2620 DTTIKASTAN
+2620 DTTIKASAPN

-2636 GLTGNRNLQ
+2636 GLTGNRNRQ

-2654 QKTTAKENNRNISKL
+2654 QNTTAKENNRNINKL
-2669 YGTLTETDNT
+2669 YGTLNENDNT
-2679 NVKNKSYFSFADYNG
+2679 EVKKQSYFSFADYNG
-2694 TASNNTTQSLLDAN
+2694 TASNSTTQSLLDAN
-2708 PVFPYVVTSPT
+2708 QVAPYVVTSPT
-2719 SQLSVSDDGNTGK
+2719 SKLSVYDATNANGSK

-2737 SAAWTKDT
+2737 SAAWTTDT
-2745 DGKFTLNAQTIY
+2745 DGRFTLNAQTIY
-2757 RDAKKTQSST
+2757 QDAKNTQRST

-2791 NEENQTNK
+2791 NKENQTK
-2799 VSKDFPVLVVSD
+2799 TVSNDFPVLVVSD

-2848 TDGKFVLAT
+2848 IGGKFVLAT
-2857 NANPALEVKKNA
+2857 NANPALKVKNA

-2887 RFTLLTVTFKEKDES
+2887 RFTLLTVTFKEKDE
-2902 NAEHKY
+2902 NDTEHKY

-2937 NYDLIEDNAHLLEST
+2937 NYDLIEDSAHLLEST

-2995 DFQGSSLLPAG
+2995 DFQGSSLPAG

-3020 YYYTTNSNTGNTI
+3020 YYYTMDSNTGNTI
-3033 PLKDFKDSSGNA
+3033 PLTDFKDSSGNT

-3060 QDNNNGS
+3060 QDNNGS
-3067 FIKVDAEGVPDGVTK
+3067 FIKVNAEGVPDGVTK
-3082 DDGKT
+3082 KDGET

-3096 TANGYEYYRKIETNE
+3096 TANGYEYYRKIETDE

-3123 KLKDGV
+3123 KLKKGV
-3129 GLISTSTV
+3129 EPISTSTV

-3146 VADITSGTNLNG
+3146 VDDITSGTNLNG

-3174 YCTRKGKAQDTHSNT
+3174 YRTRKGKVQDTHSNT

-3201 ELRESEA
+3201 DLTESKA
-3208 VTGAIKKVTATDSSM
+3208 VTGAIKKVTAADSSM

-3234 SGQAFNKQDEL
+3234 SGQAFNNKDEL
-3245 YQKFSGSLIKTLTQE
+3245 YQKFSGSLIKTLKQE

-3287 TKKKYYTYAGGNWTE
+3287 IKKKYYTYADRKWTE
-3302 EESKETKALEYEWT
+3302 AGSTETKALEYEWT
-3316 AVNGLMDLPLSTNGT
+3316 AINGLMDLPLSTNGT
-3331 IDSSVN
+3331 IDSSVS

-3342 DIVLGKKQN
+3342 DIVKDKQN

-3359 NAKLPANGLDVIPE
+3359 NAKLPANGLDVIPK
-3373 SQLEGAILTNYT
+3373 SQLESDLPTNYT
-3385 KLTYTSQL
+3385 RLTYTSQL
-3393 ATTRKSLSYS
+3393 ATTKKSLSYS
-3403 TARALQQDTRIRYY
+3403 TARALLQDTKISYY

-3489 KNTIQDT
+3489 KNTTQAT
-3496 ESYAADALELKDYM
+3496 ESYGDALELNNYM
-3510 KVSVKSKNAGEVQL
+3510 KVVVKSENVGTVKP
-3524 TDDNK
+3524 TYDKDKK
-3529 AYTWTVPKSSYWD
+3529 AYTWTVPRSSYWD
-3542 DDKKIMKASS
+3542 AGNRILKASS

-3567 NIKNVDQ
+3567 NVKNVDQ
-3574 LKHLYSNYK
+3574 LYSNYK

-3591 DQNGNVV
+3591 GQKGNVV

-3618 QDKQNK
+3618 QDEQNK

>member
-1 MLKYRRIIAGI
+1 MLVA
-12 LAVNLLAGSI
+12 
-22 LLDYTEVNANN
+22 
-33 LNTSLNM
+33 
-40 ISAENS
+40 
-46 DEVSHADAESVNSSE
+46 
-61 KTDAENKA
+61 
-69 DEKNT
+69 
-74 TPDANEKDED
+74 
-84 TASSNSDSGL
+84 
-94 TNETQEEEST
+94 
-104 KQEPSSEIAAEDAS
+104 
-118 QQATETETEAEAQE
+118 
-132 ISDTISLSDLKFF
+132 
-145 ANNTATIKSPQE
+145 
-157 LILLSHCAQSEIQN
+157 
-171 ITININATGEFD
+171 
-183 LSTKI
+183 
-188 ANGTDLSEYLNK
+188 DLSEL
-200 KASASQDY
+200 
-208 TYLGLGSADVPFTGT
+208 LH
-223 ITGQKPAIK
+223 
-232 TNTTLFRGISS
+232 
-243 QATIDNNLS
+243 
-252 VEWQG
+252 
-257 DGTKPMFAEMYVLEN
+257 LEAY
-272 DGTKSDG
+272 K
-279 TIPITFTSGN
+279 
-289 GSLLGTVRQA
+289 Q
-299 SEETKACLTIGNVV
+299 SEC
-313 TYKDNKAQAG
+313 
-323 NSTNSGNIG
+323 
-332 LICNTLESGTIK
+332 
-344 LDGYVFPTDTEINTN
+344 
-359 SGAAGGL
+359 
-366 IGNMAG
+366 
-372 GILDLANIGGTNISN
+372 
-387 LTVNSSS
+387 
-394 GSAGSIVGEMSETAE
+394 
-409 IQVNQDIT
+409 
-417 ITNPTIKGKY
+417 
-427 AGGFAGK
+427 
-434 VVNSTLSGDEK
+434 
-445 ITINSPTLSSE
+445 
-456 ENKNSAVGGWIGD
+456 
-469 YIVQGNNHEGKTL
+469 
-482 PTQIDVVEPKV
+482 
-493 TMNGGNAGGYFGLLE
+493 
-508 LQGDINY
+508 
-515 QISGTEQ
+515 
-522 KKKNITS
+522 
-529 VYTTGNGAG
+529 
-538 YATIAGKVISDNKKT
+538 
-553 SLIINHVKSNSTTNG
+553 
-568 NSYYQGGFVGEIG
+568 
-581 ENVYLQVS
+581 
-589 DAEITV
+589 
-595 SNITTTQESCGFG
+595 
-608 GVVGHLSSNS
+608 
-618 ILSIADSVK
+618 
-627 VTNSG
+627 
-632 TISGGGGL
+632 
-640 VGAASSGSILE
+640 
-651 ISGTTDLS
+651 
-659 GVNYTVSQY
+659 

-682 AHGNGNGDENGNG
+682 AHGDGNDNDNG
-695 WKYIRSNK
+695 WKYIRSKNDSK
-703 DYEINDIGNYGE
+703 INDIGNYGE
-715 VIRLKAKTTTSD
+715 VIRLKANQTIPD
-727 AQGGLDNEL
+727 AQGGLDSEL
-736 LSINNVEHVIQYKN
+736 LKIDSVSHKIVYGASVNISGND
-750 QNFSLSNTEI
+750 I

-778 GVFSADSNLTAN
+778 GFFSADSNLTDK
-790 NWTTLQSKNVNF
+790 NWTTLQSKNINF

-827 NINGNTYTLTL
+827 NINGNTHTVTL
-838 SIGETYG
+838 SIGEIYG
-845 YKGENIATDG
+845 YKGGSI

-882 RNLTIAGSIHAGVS
+882 SDLTIAGSIHAGVS
-896 NGNMWIGSIAA
+896 NGDMWIGSIAA
-907 RQENNEAVISK
+907 RQETNETVVNN
-918 VKVTTKIAFDTN
+918 VKATTEIAFDAKG
-930 NDSKKSYI
+930 DSKISRI
-938 GGVFGSAAKVKLSEN
+938 GGLFGSAGKVKLNEN
-953 TGIQSNITLSN
+953 TLNKNTCIQSNTTISN

-971 YAGSVAGYMSA
+971 YVGSVAGYMSA
-982 GTLECNGVTIG
+982 GTLECNGVTIR
-993 GKIVTDASTYA
+993 GKIVTDASKYA

-1037 ITASSVQEACGGLL
+1037 ITASNAQTACGGLL
-1051 GCVWARSTVT
+1051 GGVWARSAVT

-1067 ATTSLTVKNNT
+1067 ATTTSCLTVNNAT
-1078 KIEAPNA
+1078 INAPKA

-1107 QDLEINCGKDLGLLV
+1107 QKLQIHCGEDLGLLV
-1122 CHGEKGTIKFNKDE
+1122 CHGEKRSVKFNNDE
-1136 KNDKEDGALYLRT
+1136 NKDKEDGALYLRT
-1149 TADWADSYKLA
+1149 TADWDDSYKLA
-1160 EDLKL
+1160 EGLEL
-1165 TCGKDSV
+1165 TCGSKAV
-1172 FDEFVSYT
+1172 FDEFVAYT
-1180 AVSKDKI
+1180 AASKEKI
-1187 ANNGEN
+1187 ANNDEN

-1198 ATKDRSGVK
+1198 ATKDRNGVK
-1207 EDNNTCTTYQNRTN
+1207 EENTTCKTYQNRTN
-1221 LGKSHEVN
+1221 FGILHKIN
-1229 ANSRYYYDLDNY
+1229 ANSRYYYDLDEY
-1241 IETASTN
+1241 TETASTN
-1248 TNGKIDTPEE
+1248 TTESNIRQIDTPEE

-1283 ITDIKS
+1283 IADIK
-1289 NLSNPTISGTLN
+1289 NTISNPKISGMLD

-1306 YYPIHLNTGVGIT
+1306 YYPIHLNTGVQIT
-1319 GATITFYNEEIE
+1319 DAIITFYNEQIE
-1331 KVEKNNKSTQAK
+1331 KAETTNKSTQAT

-1356 LDYSAN
+1356 LDHSVN

-1370 SNVTFAGSIGKVKS
+1370 SNVTFAGSIGKVNS
-1384 DVSGV
+1384 NASGV
-1389 LFSGMVQGLESGG
+1389 LFSGMVQGAESSG
-1402 RQYTANMNLSNIVLS
+1402 RQYTAKMNLKNIVLS
-1417 DLKITDYKDSSYAPL
+1417 GLKITDYTDSSYAPL

-1440 TKTEIKNLSTSDYT
+1440 TKTEIKNLSTRDYT

-1467 GSENGHQINMGF
+1467 GSEDGHQINMGF
-1479 SEIKLPDTTVNN
+1479 SDIVLPDKPTDAT
-1491 KGIFT
+1491 KEEGIFT

-1520 SGDWKDATY
+1520 SGDWNGDTY
-1529 EHHVTYG
+1529 NHQVTYG
-1536 KEISNSTEYTG
+1536 KEISNSTEYKD

-1557 YNKDEGLVKTEDNQT
+1557 YNKDEGLVKRENKET
-1572 DFSKWLPYVCVP
+1572 DFSTWLPYVYVSH
-1584 YNDNDHSHEIKVN
+1584 NKNNHSHEIKVN
-1597 QRVFDITEGCGTYA
+1597 QRVFDITEGCGTYG

-1637 WKITITNDQN
+1637 WKITITNNQN

-1659 HYNGEQWVQVS
+1659 RYNGEQWVN
-1670 KEAGTENWVDVQNGQ
+1670 EENGE
-1685 TRSNSFMQRYIAN
+1685 TRSNNFMQRYIAN
-1698 AYYDLQGGTNGEI
+1698 AYYDLQGTNGQI
-1711 TLKDF
+1711 TLNDF

-1728 VLVSTNPNGVKL
+1728 VLVSTKGVEL

-1762 LTIRYEGEKK
+1762 LTIRYKDEKK
-1772 TLVYQKSSSVFY
+1772 TLVYQTSSSVFY

-1799 DNIIDDVNVTLD
+1799 DNIIDGVNVTLAN
-1811 TGWLTLSGANKHL
+1811 GWLTLSGANKHL

-1845 DKQFLTDAMISGAS
+1845 GASGLTDAMISGGS
-1859 VAKTANSS
+1859 VAEAKTSS

-1881 AFSDTAR
+1881 AFSDTAEVR
-1888 VNLDNTDKNYQIQN
+1888 LDNTDKNYQIQN
-1902 LNSSETNDTKHITA
+1902 LNLSETNDTKHITA
-1916 SGKSIGIKDAEG
+1916 SGKTIGIKDAEG

-1948 YRNITEVALQQG
+1948 YRNITEVVLQQG

-1971 RNAAYDSIGT
+1971 RNAAYDSIGA

-1993 DDQIAP
+1993 DDRTAP
-1999 IVNESVINTPVL
+1999 SDSNTPVL
-2011 ITKYADKDLFN
+2011 ITKYADKDLFK
-2022 MAVLNANATTS
+2022 MAVLNATTG
-2033 GATLTFPNDGR
+2033 GATLTFPNDGT

-2085 LIQGVSGNGTEIIFD
+2085 LIQGVSGNGTKIIFD

-2132 ANLTFTGKTGEAS
+2132 ANLTFTGKTGTDS
-2145 ETGVQLQYY
+2145 KTGVQLHYY

-2161 AQASNLEEKLVKGQK
+2161 AQASNLEEKLDKGQK

-2198 YPVNVNFDSV
+2198 YPVNVNFGSV

-2228 ARIYTPTTNIGILL
+2228 ARIYTPTTDIGILL

-2248 QTVYPYNTFTNCSFS
+2248 QTVYPYNTFTNCSFR
-2263 NLTVRGQEKAGGF
+2263 NLTVRGQENAGGF
-2276 CGYIDGKVS
+2276 CGCIDGRVQ
-2285 NQNNLNVTRQKFIVG
+2285 NQNNLNVTTQNFIVG
-2300 KDSTISATLKDS
+2300 QDSTISAIQGNS
-2312 CAGGLFGYARRGV
+2312 SAGGLFGYARRGV
-2325 GINTVIGTTYTAI
+2325 AINTVSATTYTAI

-2344 EAGQYSGGVIGQ
+2344 EAGQYSGGIIGQ
-2356 VAADMSG
+2356 VAADSSHS
-2363 RSIVYK
+2363 SIVYK

-2399 GNISFVSGVTFNIG
+2399 GNISSSGVTFDISD
-2413 NCEVLN
+2413 CEVQN
-2419 TQINEDKVSGE
+2419 AQINEEGKVSGE
-2430 KLGTGG
+2430 KF
-2436 LVGGAVGNGNLNI
+2436 
-2449 QDCKVQNTQIN
+2449 
-2460 EEDKVSGEI
+2460 
-2469 LRTGGLV
+2469 RTGGLV
-2476 GRAEGN
+2476 GSATGS
-2482 GKLNI
+2482 GKLNV
-2487 QKCSV
+2487 QNCSV
-2492 KESDMYGSRAGGVAG
+2492 EESGMYGSLAGGIAG
-2507 ELCIPT
+2507 ALHIPT
-2513 TITECTVSGSGND
+2513 TITECTVSGLSND

-2531 GRKSAAG
+2531 GQKSAAG
-2538 IVGEIAFGGKI
+2538 IVGEIVCNGGKI

-2557 NTSII
+2557 NTSIT

-2593 CTITGQRAGGFAG
+2593 CTITGKRAGGFAG

-2620 DTTIKASTAN
+2620 DTTIQASTAN

-2636 GLTGNRNLQ
+2636 GLTGNQNPR
-2645 PMTIAGISI
+2645 PMTIAGVSI
-2654 QKTTAKENNRNISKL
+2654 QNTTARENNRNISKL
-2669 YGTLTETDNT
+2669 YGTLNETDNT
-2679 NVKNKSYFSFADYNG
+2679 NVKKQSYFSFADYNG
-2694 TASNNTTQSLLDAN
+2694 TALNNTTQSLLDAEQ
-2708 PVFPYVVTSPT
+2708 VFPYVVTSPT
-2719 SQLSVSDDGNTGK
+2719 SQLSVYDAANTGK

-2757 RDAKKTQSST
+2757 RDAKNTQSST
-2767 AEGKYTYQETG
+2767 AKGKYTYQEMS

-2791 NEENQTNK
+2791 NKENQTKTISN
-2799 VSKDFPVLVVSD
+2799 DFPVLVVSD

-2834 ISGHVDT
+2834 ISGDSDIHVDASDD
-2841 SVQTYTD
+2841 SVKTYTY

-2857 NANPALEVKKNA
+2857 NAKPALKVKKNA

-2875 FAATTEFDNTKS
+2875 FAATTQYDNTQS
-2887 RFTLLTVTFKEKDES
+2887 RFTLLTVTFKEKDE
-2902 NAEHKY
+2902 NDTVHNY

-2981 NAGGNVAKALDKSI
+2981 NAGGNVSQALDKSI
-2995 DFQGSSLLPAG
+2995 DFQVSKGSSLPAG

-3020 YYYTTNSNTGNTI
+3020 YYYTTDSNTGNTI
-3033 PLKDFKDSSGNA
+3033 PLKDFKDSSENA

-3060 QDNNNGS
+3060 QDNNGT

-3082 DDGKT
+3082 EDGKT

-3096 TANGYEYYRKIETNE
+3096 TANGYEYYRKIETGE
-3111 PGTRYAVTVDES
+3111 SGTHYAVTVDES

-3129 GLISTSTV
+3129 GPISTV

-3146 VADITSGTNLNG
+3146 VADITSGTDLNG

-3163 ITSNDIPFHLN
+3163 ITSNGIPLHLN
-3174 YCTRKGKAQDTHSNT
+3174 YRTRKGKVEDTHSNT

-3201 ELRESEA
+3201 TLIESEA

-3223 TVDVIDKITIP
+3223 TVDVVDKITIP
-3234 SGQAFNKQDEL
+3234 SGQAFNDQDEL
-3245 YQKFSGSLIKTLTQE
+3245 YQKFSGSLIKTLKQE
-3260 NSPSTSAEVFP
+3260 NSQSTSAEVFP

-3287 TKKKYYTYAGGNWTE
+3287 TTKKYYTYADRKWTE
-3302 EESKETKALEYEWT
+3302 AGSTETKALEYEWT
-3316 AVNGLMDLPLSTNGT
+3316 AINGLMDLPLSTNGT

-3342 DIVLGKKQN
+3342 DIVKNKQN

-3373 SQLEGAILTNYT
+3373 SQLESDLPTNYT

-3403 TARALQQDTRIRYY
+3403 TARALLQNTKISYY

-3457 DTTARYDMSTI
+3457 DTTARYDMSAI
-3468 KDLSSILASSNGI
+3468 KDLSSILASSSGI
-3481 QFSIQLLN
+3481 QFSIQLQN
-3489 KNTIQDT
+3489 KKTTQAT
-3496 ESYAADALELKDYM
+3496 ETYEDALELNDYNYM
-3510 KVSVKSKNAGEVQL
+3510 KVVVKSEKVGTAQL
-3524 TDDNK
+3524 TDDHK

-3574 LKHLYSNYK
+3574 LQHLYSNYR
-3583 VVLSVKII
+3583 VVLSVRII
-3591 DQNGNVV
+3591 GEDGNVV
-3598 ENTTAADN
+3598 ENTIAEDN

-3618 QDKQNK
+3618 QD

>member
-12 LAVNLLAGSI
+12 LAVNLLAGGI

-33 LNTSLNM
+33 VNTSLNM

-46 DEVSHADAESVNSSE
+46 DEVSHADAESVSSSE
-61 KTDAENKA
+61 KTDTENKA

-74 TPDANEKDED
+74 TPDANEKDEN
-84 TASSNSDSGL
+84 TASSNSDAGL
-94 TNETQEEEST
+94 TNETQEEETT

-132 ISDTISLSDLKFF
+132 ISDTISLSDLNFF

-208 TYLGLGSADVPFTGT
+208 TYLGLGNADVPFTGT

-289 GSLLGTVRQA
+289 GSLLGTVKQA

-344 LDGYVFPTDTEINTN
+344 LDGYVFPTDTEINTD

-366 IGNMAG
+366 IGKMEG
-372 GILDLANIGGTNISN
+372 GILDLKSIGGANISN

-394 GSAGSIVGEMSETAE
+394 GSAGSIVGEMSGTAE

-434 VVNSTLSGDEK
+434 VDNSTLSCDKK
-445 ITINSPTLSSE
+445 ITINSPALSSG
-456 ENKNSAVGGWIGD
+456 ENKDSAVGGWVGY
-469 YIVQGNNHEGKTL
+469 YIVRENNHANKTL
-482 PTQIDVVEPKV
+482 PAQIDVVEPKV

-522 KKKNITS
+522 EKKNITS

-538 YATIAGKVISDNKKT
+538 YGTIAGKVISDNKKT

-640 VGAASSGSILE
+640 VGVASSGSILE

-659 GVNYTVSQY
+659 GVKYNVSQS

-682 AHGNGNGDENGNG
+682 AHGDGNGNG
-695 WKYIRSNK
+695 WKYIRSNSVSK
-703 DYEINDIGNYGE
+703 INDIGNYGE
-715 VIRLKAKTTTSD
+715 VIRLKADTTTSD
-727 AQGGLDNEL
+727 EQGGLDSEL
-736 LSINNVEHVIQYKN
+736 LSINGEHVIQYKN
-750 QNFSLSNTEI
+750 PNFSLSNTEI
-760 TISSKEDL
+760 TINSKEDL

-827 NINGNTYTLTL
+827 NINGNSHTLTL

-845 YKGENIATDG
+845 YKGGSIATNE

-870 DIGLFSRMSGNV
+870 DIGLFSRMRGNV
-882 RNLTIAGSIHAGVS
+882 SNLTITGSINAGVS

-907 RQENNEAVISK
+907 RQENNETVISN
-918 VKVTTKIAFDTN
+918 VKVTTTIKFDTN
-930 NDSKKSYI
+930 KDSQISCI
-938 GGVFGSAAKVKLSEN
+938 GGLFGSAAKVKLSEN

-993 GKIVTDASTYA
+993 GTIVTDALMYA

-1037 ITASSVQEACGGLL
+1037 ITASNAQTACGGLL
-1051 GCVWARSTVT
+1051 GGVWARSAVT

-1067 ATTSLTVKNNT
+1067 ATTTSCLTVNNAT
-1078 KIEAPNA
+1078 INAPNA

-1107 QDLEINCGKDLGLLV
+1107 QALNINCGKDLGLLV
-1122 CHGEKGTIKFNKDE
+1122 CHGEKSTVKFNKEE
-1136 KNDKEDGALYLRT
+1136 KNDKADGALYLRT
-1149 TADWADSYKLA
+1149 TADWNDSYKLDA
-1160 EDLKL
+1160 KLNL
-1165 TCGKDSV
+1165 TCGDNSA
-1172 FDEFVSYT
+1172 FDEFVAYT

-1187 ANNGEN
+1187 ANNDEN

-1207 EDNNTCTTYQNRTN
+1207 EENNTCKTYQNRTD
-1221 LGKSHEVN
+1221 LGKKHKVN
-1229 ANSRYYYDLDNY
+1229 ANSRYYYDLDKY

-1248 TNGKIDTPEE
+1248 TTRKIDTPEE

-1283 ITDIKS
+1283 ITDI
-1289 NLSNPTISGTLN
+1289 NNISNPIISGKLD
-1301 MDKYS
+1301 MEKYS
-1306 YYPIHLNTGVGIT
+1306 YYPIHLNTGVEIT
-1319 GATITFYNEEIE
+1319 GATITFYNEQIE
-1331 KVEKNNKSTQAK
+1331 QAEKDNKSTQATK
-1343 TQSQHYMMHCGLF
+1343 QSQHYMMHCGLF
-1356 LDYSAN
+1356 LDHSVN
-1362 ETATSITL
+1362 ETTTSITL
-1370 SNVTFAGSIGKVKS
+1370 SNVTFKGSIGKINS
-1384 DVSGV
+1384 NASGV
-1389 LFSGMVQGLESGG
+1389 LFSGMVQGSESNG
-1402 RQYTANMNLSNIVLS
+1402 RQNTAKMNLSNIVLS
-1417 DLKITDYKDSSYAPL
+1417 GLKITDYTDSSYAPL

-1440 TKTEIKNLSTSDYT
+1440 TKTEIKNLSTSGYT

-1479 SEIKLPDTTVNN
+1479 LEIKLPDTTVNN

-1520 SGDWKDATY
+1520 SGDWEGTTY
-1529 EHHVTYG
+1529 NHQVTYG
-1536 KEISNSTEYTG
+1536 KEISHSTEYKD

-1557 YNKDEGLVKTEDNQT
+1557 YNKDEGLVKTEDKQK
-1572 DFSKWLPYVCVP
+1572 DFSTWLPYVYVS
-1584 YNDNDHSHEIKVN
+1584 YNENNHSHEIKVN
-1597 QRVFDITEGCGTYA
+1597 QRVFDITEGCGTYG

-1637 WKITITNDQN
+1637 WKITITKDQN

-1659 HYNGEQWVQVS
+1659 RYNGEQWIQVS

-1685 TRSNSFMQRYIAN
+1685 TRSNNFMQRYIAN

-1711 TLKDF
+1711 TLNDF

-1728 VLVSTNPNGVKL
+1728 VLVSTKGATL

-1753 YSYGSVVKN
+1753 YSYGSVVKD
-1762 LTIRYEGEKK
+1762 LTIKYEGEKK

-1799 DNIIDDVNVTLD
+1799 DNIIDGVNVTLAD
-1811 TGWLTLSGANKHL
+1811 GWLTLSGANKHL

-1859 VAKTANSS
+1859 VAETANSS

-1881 AFSDTAR
+1881 AFADTAGDKL
-1888 VNLDNTDKNYQIQN
+1888 NNTDKNYQIQN
-1902 LNSSETNDTKHITA
+1902 LNLSETNDTKHITA

-1981 NVEPEDFVTAVK
+1981 NRKPNDFDTAVK
-1993 DDQIAP
+1993 DDRTAP
-1999 IVNESVINTPVL
+1999 SDSNTPVL
-2011 ITKYADKDLFN
+2011 ITKYAEKDLFN
-2022 MAVLNANATTS
+2022 MAVLSATTG
-2033 GATLTFPNDGR
+2033 GATLTFPKDGT

-2085 LIQGVSGNGTEIIFD
+2085 LIQGVSGNETEIIFD

-2119 FNLFAPVNGTCNV
+2119 FNLFAPVNSTCNV
-2132 ANLTFTGKTGEAS
+2132 ANLTFTGKTGTDPK
-2145 ETGVQLQYY
+2145 TGVQLQYY
-2154 TSDGVVT
+2154 KSNGELT
-2161 AQASNLEEKLVKGQK
+2161 AQASNWSNKT
-2176 LGSYVGVGSF
+2176 YVGVGSF
-2186 VGSTAGTLTSAW
+2186 AGSSAGTVAEFSGGSKW
-2198 YPVNVNFDSV
+2198 YRAFVNFNSV

-2213 TIQSPAVAGGLIGNI
+2213 TIQSPAVAGGLIGNSG
-2228 ARIYTPTTNIGILL
+2228 RIELSKGSSTPTSDIGILL
-2242 QPYGNE
+2242 QPCGGNGG
-2248 QTVYPYNTFTNCSFS
+2248 QNTVYLYNTFTNCSFR
-2263 NLTVRGQEKAGGF
+2263 NLIVNGQEKAGGF
-2276 CGYIDGKVS
+2276 CGHVDGKVDLL
-2285 NQNNLNVTRQKFIVG
+2285 NQLNVTEADLIVG
-2300 KDSTISATLKDS
+2300 QNSSISATLNNS
-2312 CAGGLFGYARRGV
+2312 SAGGLFGYLRRGV
-2325 GINTVIGTTYTAI
+2325 AINYGSGTYTAAI

-2344 EAGQYSGGVIGQ
+2344 EAGQYSGGLIGEIAAEAGGKAYNINNVRISGSVQSKGSSQPAGGGVIGIAYGGKTITIKDCSVNASNIKALSAAGGIVGHLKTSATITGCTVSDSNSNNSKIEGNNCASGIVGCLEVNGQ
-2356 VAADMSG
+2356 VA
-2363 RSIVYK
+2363 
-2369 IRNVRV
+2369 IRNNKVEKLSLISNATGWGSGGFIGDV
-2375 SGKTGTKSLIKGTS
+2375 SG
-2389 NGEAYTGGLI
+2389 
-2399 GNISFVSGVTFNIG
+2399 
-2413 NCEVLN
+2413 
-2419 TQINEDKVSGE
+2419 
-2430 KLGTGG
+2430 
-2436 LVGGAVGNGNLNI
+2436 
-2449 QDCKVQNTQIN
+2449 
-2460 EEDKVSGEI
+2460 
-2469 LRTGGLV
+2469 
-2476 GRAEGN
+2476 
-2482 GKLNI
+2482 
-2487 QKCSV
+2487 
-2492 KESDMYGSRAGGVAG
+2492 
-2507 ELCIPT
+2507 
-2513 TITECTVSGSGND
+2513 
-2526 KNIIK
+2526 
-2531 GRKSAAG
+2531 
-2538 IVGEIAFGGKI
+2538 
-2549 GIHKSTVS
+2549 
-2557 NTSII
+2557 NTSSSKIFI
-2562 AIDDWGAG
+2562 
-2570 GLVGDIDWNVVP
+2570 
-2582 HLYFYDSQVNG
+2582 FDSEVTD
-2593 CTITGQRAGGFAG
+2593 CSITGKRAGGFAG
-2606 NIRGYLNGSNLLLK
+2606 TLRGCVKGSNLLLNNTK
-2620 DTTIKASTAN
+2620 ITAASVKSG
-2630 NAGLLI
+2630 GLLI
-2636 GLTGNRNLQ
+2636 GLTGDANLQ

-2654 QKTTAKENNRNISKL
+2654 QNTTARENNRNISKL
-2669 YGTLTETDNT
+2669 YGTLNEPQNT
-2679 NVKNKSYFSFADYNG
+2679 AVKKQSYFSFADYNG
-2694 TASNNTTQSLLDAN
+2694 TANDTTQSLLGAEQ
-2708 PVFPYVVTSPT
+2708 VFPYVVTSPT
-2719 SQLSVSDDGNTGK
+2719 SQLSVYDAANANVSK

-2737 SAAWTKDT
+2737 SAKWTKEA
-2745 DGKFTLNAQTIY
+2745 DGRFTLNAQIIY
-2757 RDAKKTQSST
+2757 QDAKNTQSST

-2778 VEQFQFTKNISTY
+2778 VEEFQFTKNISTY

-2799 VSKDFPVLVVSD
+2799 VSNDFPVLVVSD

-2841 SVQTYTD
+2841 KVQTYTD
-2848 TDGKFVLAT
+2848 TGGKFVLEE
-2857 NANPALEVKKNA
+2857 NANPALEVKKA

-2902 NAEHKY
+2902 NIEHKY

-2981 NAGGNVAKALDKSI
+2981 NAGGNVAEALNKSI
-2995 DFQGSSLLPAG
+2995 DFQGSSLPAG

-3020 YYYTTNSNTGNTI
+3020 YYYTTDSNTRNTI
-3033 PLKDFKDSSGNA
+3033 PLTAFKDSSGNA

-3067 FIKVDAEGVPDGVTK
+3067 FIKVDAEGVPDGVPK
-3082 DDGKT
+3082 EDGKT

-3096 TANGYEYYRKIETNE
+3096 TANGYEYYRKIETGE
-3111 PGTRYAVTVDES
+3111 SGTRYAVTVDES
-3123 KLKDGV
+3123 KLKKDGV
-3129 GLISTSTV
+3129 GLVSTV

-3146 VADITSGTNLNG
+3146 VGDITSGTNLNG

-3163 ITSNDIPFHLN
+3163 ITSNGIPFHLN
-3174 YCTRKGKAQDTHSNT
+3174 YRTRKGNVQDTHSNT

-3201 ELRESEA
+3201 DLTESET
-3208 VTGAIKKVTATDSSM
+3208 VTGVIKKVTATDSSM
-3223 TVDVIDKITIP
+3223 TVDVIDKIAIP

-3245 YQKFSGSLIKTLTQE
+3245 YQKFSGSLIKTLE
-3260 NSPSTSAEVFP
+3260 NPQSTSAEVFP

-3280 YVYVMDG
+3280 YVYVMEG
-3287 TKKKYYTYAGGNWTE
+3287 TTKKYYTYAKGKWTE
-3302 EESKETKALEYEWT
+3302 AESTETKALEYKWT
-3316 AVNGLMDLPLSTNGT
+3316 AINGLMDLPLSTKGT

-3342 DIVLGKKQN
+3342 DIVKNKQN

-3373 SQLEGAILTNYT
+3373 SQLKGDLPTNYT

-3403 TARALQQDTRIRYY
+3403 TARALQQNTKISYY

-3468 KDLSSILASSNGI
+3468 KDLSSILASSKGI
-3481 QFSIQLLN
+3481 QFSIQLQN
-3489 KNTIQDT
+3489 KNTTQDT
-3496 ESYAADALELKDYM
+3496 ENYAADALELKDYM

-3524 TDDNK
+3524 TDDKK
-3529 AYTWTVPKSSYWD
+3529 AYTWTVPKNSYWD
-3542 DDKKIMKASS
+3542 AGNKIMKASS

-3574 LKHLYSNYK
+3574 LYSNYK

-3591 DQNGNVV
+3591 GPDGNGV

>member
-12 LAVNLLAGSI
+12 LAVNLLAGGI

-33 LNTSLNM
+33 VNTSLNM

-46 DEVSHADAESVNSSE
+46 DEVSHSDAESVSSSE
-61 KTDAENKA
+61 KTDTENKA

-74 TPDANEKDED
+74 TLDANEKDEN
-84 TASSNSDSGL
+84 TASSNSDAGL
-94 TNETQEEEST
+94 TNETQEEETT

-132 ISDTISLSDLKFF
+132 ISDTISLRDLKFF
-145 ANNTATIKSPQE
+145 ADNTATITSPQQ
-157 LILLSHCAQSEIQN
+157 LILLSHCAQDEIQN

-188 ANGTDLSEYLNK
+188 ANGTELSEYLNK
-200 KASASQDY
+200 TASASQDY
-208 TYLGLGSADVPFTGT
+208 TYLGLGSAEFPFKGT
-223 ITGQKPAIK
+223 ITGQEPAIK

-243 QATIDNNLS
+243 NAKIKKNFS
-252 VEWQG
+252 VEWKG
-257 DGTKPMFAEMYVLEN
+257 DGTKPQENGTKPMFAEMYVLESN
-272 DGTKSDG
+272 G
-279 TIPITFTSGN
+279 TIPITFKSGN

-299 SEETKACLTIGNVV
+299 PNATNACLTIGNVV
-313 TYKDNKAQAG
+313 TYQAEVQAG
-323 NSTNSGNIG
+323 SLTSNDNIG

-344 LDGYVFPTDTEINTN
+344 LDGYAFPTKTAINTN

-372 GILDLANIGGTNISN
+372 GILDLTSIGGTNISN

-394 GSAGSIVGEMSETAE
+394 GSAGSIVGEMSETAQ
-409 IQVNQDIT
+409 IQVNQNIT

-456 ENKNSAVGGWIGD
+456 ENKDSAVGGWVGY
-469 YIVQGNNHEGKTL
+469 YIVQGESHADKTL
-482 PTQIDVVEPKV
+482 PAQIDVVEPKV
-493 TMNGGNAGGYFGLLE
+493 TMNGGVATYGGNAGGYFGLLE

-522 KKKNITS
+522 EKKNITS
-529 VYTTGNGAG
+529 EYTAG
-538 YATIAGKVISDNKKT
+538 DGGTYGTVIGKVISDNKMS

-568 NSYYQGGFVGEIG
+568 NSYYQGGLVGEIG
-581 ENVYLQVS
+581 KNVYLQVRN
-589 DAEITV
+589 AEITV
-595 SNITTTQESCGFG
+595 SNTTAKEDACGFG

-640 VGAASSGSILE
+640 VGVASSGSILE

-659 GVNYTVSQY
+659 GVNYSASQY

-682 AHGNGNGDENGNG
+682 AHGDGNGNG
-695 WKYIRSNK
+695 WKYIRSNSVSK
-703 DYEINDIGNYGE
+703 INDIGNYGE
-715 VIRLKAKTTTSD
+715 VIRLKADTTTSD
-727 AQGGLDNEL
+727 AQGGLDSEL
-736 LSINNVEHVIQYKN
+736 LKIDPVSHEIGYGARVNLTGND
-750 QNFSLSNTEI
+750 I

-778 GVFSADSNLTAN
+778 GVFSADSNLTAD
-790 NWTTLQSKNVNF
+790 NWTTLKSKNINF
-802 TADVNLQNTG
+802 TADVNLKNTG

-827 NINGNTYTLTL
+827 NINGNSHTLTL

-845 YKGENIATDG
+845 YKGENKATDG
-855 TEGCG
+855 AEGCG

-870 DIGLFSRMSGNV
+870 DIGLFSHMGGNV
-882 RNLTIAGSIHAGVS
+882 SNLTITGSIHAGVS

-907 RQENNEAVISK
+907 RQENNETVISN
-918 VKVTTKIAFDTN
+918 VKVTTTIKFDTN
-930 NDSKKSYI
+930 KDSQISYI
-938 GGVFGSAAKVKLSEN
+938 GGVFGSAAKVKLNEN
-953 TGIQSNITLSN
+953 TCIQSNITLSK
-964 AGNGKQT
+964 AGAGKQT
-971 YAGSVAGYMSA
+971 YAGSVAGFMSA

-993 GKIVTDASTYA
+993 GEIVTDALMYA

-1037 ITASSVQEACGGLL
+1037 IGASNVQEACGGLL
-1051 GCVWARSTVT
+1051 GGVWARSAVT

-1207 EDNNTCTTYQNRTN
+1207 EENTTCKTYQNRTN
-1221 LGKSHEVN
+1221 FGESHKIN
-1229 ANSRYYYDLDNY
+1229 ANSRYYYDLDEY
-1241 IETASTN
+1241 TETASKN
-1248 TNGKIDTPEE
+1248 TNNTGKIDTPEE

-1283 ITDIKS
+1283 ITDIK
-1289 NLSNPTISGTLN
+1289 NNILNPTISGILN

-1331 KVEKNNKSTQAK
+1331 KAEKNNKSTQAK

-1417 DLKITDYKDSSYAPL
+1417 DLKITDYTDSSYAPL

-1440 TKTEIKNLSTSDYT
+1440 TKTEIKNLSTTSYT

-1467 GSENGHQINMGF
+1467 GSEDGHQINMGF
-1479 SEIKLPDTTVNN
+1479 SDIVLPDKPADATKNE
-1491 KGIFT
+1491 GIFT

-1597 QRVFDITEGCGTYA
+1597 QRVFDITEGCGTYG

-1625 SEYMRTNLPRTD
+1625 SEYMRTKLPRTD

-1659 HYNGEQWVQVS
+1659 RYNGVQWIQVI

-1685 TRSNSFMQRYIAN
+1685 TRSNDFMQRYIAN
-1698 AYYDLQGGTNGEI
+1698 AYYDLQGTNRQI
-1711 TLKDF
+1711 TLNDF

-1728 VLVSTNPNGVKL
+1728 VLVSTKGVEL

-1762 LTIRYEGEKK
+1762 LTIKYEDEKK
-1772 TLVYQKSSSVFY
+1772 TLVYQTSSSVFY

-1799 DNIIDDVNVTLD
+1799 DNIIDGVNVTLANN
-1811 TGWLTLSGANKHL
+1811 WLTLSGEKKHL

-1845 DKQFLTDAMISGAS
+1845 GASGLTDAMISDGS
-1859 VAKTANSS
+1859 VEETATSS

-1881 AFSDTAR
+1881 AFADTAR
-1888 VNLDNTDKNYQIQN
+1888 DKLNNTDKNYQIQN
-1902 LNSSETNDTKHITA
+1902 LNLSETNDTKHITA
-1916 SGKSIGIKDAEG
+1916 SGKSIEIKDAEG

-1948 YRNITEVALQQG
+1948 YRNITENITEEALRPR

-1971 RNAAYDSIGT
+1971 RNAAYDSIGMDT
-1981 NVEPEDFVTAVK
+1981 QPDDFVTAVK
-1993 DDQIAP
+1993 DDQTAP
-1999 IVNESVINTPVL
+1999 SDSNTPVL

-2022 MAVLNANATTS
+2022 MAVLNARTG
-2033 GATLTFPNDGR
+2033 GARLTFPNNGT
-2044 LDMSVYR
+2044 LDMSVYK
-2051 SSYQGVSA
+2051 SSYQGISA
-2059 RYVSNAVTSKNEK
+2059 RYVSNAVTSKNK
-2072 TGKTETKAAGIVP
+2072 DTGKTETKAAGIVP

-2119 FNLFAPVNGTCNV
+2119 FNLFAPVEGTCNV
-2132 ANLTFTGKTGEAS
+2132 TNLTFTGKTGTDPK
-2145 ETGVQLQYY
+2145 TGVQLHYY
-2154 TSDGVVT
+2154 TSAGVET
-2161 AQASNLEEKLVKGQK
+2161 ARAVDTW
-2176 LGSYVGVGSF
+2176 GSRGYVGVGSF
-2186 VGSTAGTLTSAW
+2186 VGSSAGTLTSSW
-2198 YPVNVNFDSV
+2198 YSVNVNFGSV

-2228 ARIYTPTTNIGILL
+2228 ARINTPTTDIGILL
-2242 QPYGNE
+2242 QPYKGE
-2248 QTVYPYNTFTNCSFS
+2248 QTVYPYNTFTNCSFRD
-2263 NLTVRGQEKAGGF
+2263 LTVKGQENAGGF
-2276 CGYIDGKVS
+2276 CGCIDGKVA
-2285 NQNNLNVTRQKFIVG
+2285 NQNNLNVTTQNFIVG
-2300 KDSTISATLKDS
+2300 QDSTISAIQGNS
-2312 CAGGLFGYARRGV
+2312 SAGGLFGYARRGV
-2325 GINTVIGTTYTAI
+2325 AINTVSGTTYTAI

-2344 EAGQYSGGVIGQ
+2344 EAGKYSGGIIGQ
-2356 VAADMSG
+2356 VYTDNSNP
-2363 RSIVYK
+2363 RYEIQK
-2369 IRNVRV
+2369 VRV
-2375 SGKTGTKSLIKGTS
+2375 YGKTGIKSLIKVTS
-2389 NGEAYTGGLI
+2389 NGEGYTGGLI
-2399 GNISFVSGVTFNIG
+2399 GEISFASGVTFNISK
-2413 NCEVLN
+2413 CE
-2419 TQINEDKVSGE
+2419 
-2430 KLGTGG
+2430 
-2436 LVGGAVGNGNLNI
+2436 
-2449 QDCKVQNTQIN
+2449 VQNTQIN
-2460 EEDKVSGEI
+2460 EVSKVSGEI
-2469 LRTGGLV
+2469 FRTGGLV
-2476 GRAEGN
+2476 GRAAGDGN
-2482 GKLNI
+2482 LKI
-2487 QKCSV
+2487 QECSV
-2492 KESDMYGSRAGGVAG
+2492 EESDMYGSLAGGIAG
-2507 ELCIPT
+2507 ALHTPT
-2513 TITECTVSGSGND
+2513 TITECTVSGLSDD

-2531 GRKSAAG
+2531 GQKSAAG
-2538 IVGEIAFGGKI
+2538 IVGEIVCGGKI

-2557 NTSII
+2557 NTSIT

-2582 HLYFYDSQVNG
+2582 NLYFYDSQVNG
-2593 CTITGQRAGGFAG
+2593 CTITGKRAGGFAG

-2620 DTTIKASTAN
+2620 DTTIEASTAN
-2630 NAGLLI
+2630 NGGLLI
-2636 GLTGNRNLQ
+2636 GLTGNRNLK
-2645 PMTIAGISI
+2645 PMTIAGVSI
-2654 QKTTAKENNRNISKL
+2654 QNTTARENYRNISKL
-2669 YGTLTETDNT
+2669 YGTLNETQNT
-2679 NVKNKSYFSFADYNG
+2679 DVKNHSYFSFADYKG
-2694 TASNNTTQSLLDAN
+2694 TAPNNTTQSLLDAN

-2719 SQLSVSDDGNTGK
+2719 SKLSVYDATNANGSK

-2737 SAAWTKDT
+2737 SAAWTTDA

-2757 RDAKKTQSST
+2757 RDAKNTQRNT
-2767 AEGKYTYQETG
+2767 AEGKYTYQEMG

-2791 NEENQTNK
+2791 NKENQTKK
-2799 VSKDFPVLVVSD
+2799 VSNDFPVLVVSD

-2819 YLDIVTNGGYTRANN
+2819 YLDIITNGGYTRANN
-2834 ISGHVDT
+2834 ISGDSDIHVDA
-2841 SVQTYTD
+2841 SVKTYTD

-2902 NAEHKY
+2902 NVEHKY
-2908 NVQVPIIVRRMLEIG
+2908 NVQIPIIVRRMLEIG

-2963 YNSDDKGLYSEY
+2963 YNSDDKGQYSEY

-2981 NAGGNVAKALDKSI
+2981 NAGGNVAEALDKSI
-2995 DFQGSSLLPAG
+2995 DFQGSSLPAG

-3020 YYYTTNSNTGNTI
+3020 YYYTTDSNTRNTI
-3033 PLKDFKDSSGNA
+3033 PLTAFKDSSKNA

-3060 QDNNNGS
+3060 QDNNGT
-3067 FIKVDAEGVPDGVTK
+3067 FIKVDAEGVPDGVPK
-3082 DDGKT
+3082 EDGKT

-3096 TANGYEYYRKIETNE
+3096 TANGYEYYRKMETDE
-3111 PGTRYAVTVDES
+3111 SRTRYAVTVDES

-3129 GLISTSTV
+3129 GPISTV

-3146 VADITSGTNLNG
+3146 VASGTNLNG

-3174 YCTRKGKAQDTHSNT
+3174 YRTRKGKVTDTHTNT
-3189 ASTYQISHGYEQ
+3189 ASTYQISQGYKQ
-3201 ELRESEA
+3201 KLTESKD
-3208 VTGAIKKVTATDSSM
+3208 VTGVIKKVTATDSSM

-3234 SGQAFNKQDEL
+3234 SGQAFNDQDEL
-3245 YQKFSGSLIKTLTQE
+3245 YQKFSGSLIKTLE
-3260 NSPSTSAEVFP
+3260 NPQSTSAEVFP

-3280 YVYVMDG
+3280 YVYVMEG
-3287 TKKKYYTYAGGNWTE
+3287 TSKNYYTYANGKWTE
-3302 EESKETKALEYEWT
+3302 AGSKEIKALDYEWT
-3316 AVNGLMDLPLSTNGT
+3316 AINGLMDLPLSTNGT

-3342 DIVLGKKQN
+3342 DIVKNNQN

-3373 SQLEGAILTNYT
+3373 SKLESNLPTNYT

-3403 TARALQQDTRIRYY
+3403 TARALLPNTKISYY

-3468 KDLSSILASSNGI
+3468 KDLSSILASSSGI
-3481 QFSIQLLN
+3481 QFSIQLQN
-3489 KNTIQDT
+3489 KNTTQDT
-3496 ESYAADALELKDYM
+3496 ENYTNALELKDYI
-3510 KVSVKSKNAGEVQL
+3510 KVSVKSENAGTVQP
-3524 TDDNK
+3524 TDDK
-3529 AYTWTVPKSSYWD
+3529 TYTWTVPKSSYWD
-3542 DDKKIMKASS
+3542 ANKKIMKASS

-3567 NIKNVDQ
+3567 NIKNVE
-3574 LKHLYSNYK
+3574 HLYSNYR
-3583 VVLSVKII
+3583 VVLSVGII

-3598 ENTTAADN
+3598 GNTTATDN

>member
-74 TPDANEKDED
+74 TPDANEKDEN
-84 TASSNSDSGL
+84 TASSNSDAGL
-94 TNETQEEEST
+94 TNETQEEETT

-132 ISDTISLSDLKFF
+132 ISDTISLDNLKFV
-145 ANNTATIKSPQE
+145 NGNIATITSPQQ
-157 LILLSHCAQSEIQN
+157 LILLSYCDQSAIQN
-171 ITININATGEFD
+171 ITINFNITGECD

-188 ANGTDLSEYLNK
+188 VKGTSLSDYLKNEAN
-200 KASASQDY
+200 ASQDY
-208 TYLGLGSADVPFTGT
+208 TYLGLGSTDVPFTGNL
-223 ITGQKPAIK
+223 TGQQTAII

-243 QATIDNNLS
+243 KAAINNNIS
-252 VEWQG
+252 VRWQG
-257 DGTKPMFAEMYVLEN
+257 DTTKPMFAETYVLQSN
-272 DGTKSDG
+272 GK
-279 TIPITFTSGN
+279 IPIAFTSGN
-289 GSLLGTVRQA
+289 GSLLGTVKKA
-299 SEETKACLTIGNVV
+299 PDVTDACLTIGNVV
-313 TYKDNKAQAG
+313 TYQDKVQAG
-323 NSTNSGNIG
+323 SSTSNDNIG

-344 LDGYVFPTDTEINTN
+344 LEGYAFPTSTEINTG

-366 IGNMAG
+366 IGKMEG
-372 GILDLANIGGTNISN
+372 GILDLTSIGGTNISN

-394 GSAGSIVGEMSETAE
+394 GSAGSIVGEMSETAQ
-409 IQVNQDIT
+409 IQVNQNIT

-434 VVNSTLSGDEK
+434 VVNSTLSGNNT
-445 ITINSPTLSSE
+445 ITVEAPTVSPGGDKTD
-456 ENKNSAVGGWIGD
+456 SAVGGLIGD
-469 YIVQGNNHEGKTL
+469 YTVKESNHTVKQL
-482 PTQIDVVEPKV
+482 PTQIAIAGTPKV
-493 TMNGGNAGGYFGLLE
+493 TTITKTNGAAIGVNDGNIGGYFGVLE
-508 LQGDINY
+508 LQGDIQY
-515 QISGTEQ
+515 EISGSDGAKREG
-522 KKKNITS
+522 KAE
-529 VYTTGNGAG
+529 YTAG
-538 YATIAGKVISDNKKT
+538 DGGTYGTVIGKVISDNKMS

-568 NSYYQGGFVGEIG
+568 NSYYQGGLVGEIG
-581 ENVYLQVS
+581 ENVYLQVKN
-589 DAEITV
+589 AEITV
-595 SNITTTQESCGFG
+595 SNTTAKEDACGFG

-618 ILSIADSVK
+618 ILSIAESVK
-627 VTNSG
+627 VTIPEKSNLSA
-632 TISGGGGL
+632 GGGL
-640 VGAASSGSILE
+640 VGNASSGSILE

-659 GVNYTVSQY
+659 NVTYKESEY

-682 AHGNGNGDENGNG
+682 AHGDGNGNG
-695 WKYIRSNK
+695 WKYIRSNSVSK
-703 DYEINDIGNYGE
+703 INDIGNYGE
-715 VIRLKAKTTTSD
+715 VIRLKANTTTSD
-727 AQGGLDNEL
+727 EQGGLDSEL
-736 LSINNVEHVIQYKN
+736 LKIDLGSHEIGYGASVNLTGND
-750 QNFSLSNTEI
+750 I

-778 GVFSADSNLTAN
+778 GVFSADSYLTAN
-790 NWTTLQSKNVNF
+790 NWKTLQNKNINF
-802 TADVNLQNTG
+802 TQDVNLQNTG
-812 IIGISRDIDDSAYTG
+812 IIGISRDTSDDAYTG
-827 NINGNTYTLTL
+827 NINGNNKTLTL

-845 YKGENIATDG
+845 CTTNG

-870 DIGLFSRMSGNV
+870 DIGLFSRMRGNV
-882 RNLTIAGSIHAGVS
+882 SNLTITGSINAGVS

-907 RQENNEAVISK
+907 RQENNETVISN
-918 VKVTTKIAFDTN
+918 VKVTTTIKFDTN
-930 NDSKKSYI
+930 KDSQISYI
-938 GGVFGSAAKVKLSEN
+938 GGLFGSAAKVKLSEN

-993 GKIVTDASTYA
+993 GTIVTDALMYA

-1023 TQVNIKAL
+1023 TWVNIKAL

-1037 ITASSVQEACGGLL
+1037 IEASNVQEACGGLL
-1051 GCVWARSTVT
+1051 GGVWARSAVT

-1078 KIEAPNA
+1078 TIEAPKA

-1107 QDLEINCGKDLGLLV
+1107 QNLKINCGQDLGLLV
-1122 CHGEKGTIKFNKDE
+1122 CHGEKRTIKFNKEE

-1149 TADWADSYKLA
+1149 TADWNDSYKLDA
-1160 EDLKL
+1160 NLDLQ
-1165 TCGKDSV
+1165 CGSKAV
-1172 FDEFVSYT
+1172 FDEFVAYT

-1187 ANNGEN
+1187 ANNDEN

-1198 ATKDRSGVK
+1198 ATENRNGVK
-1207 EDNNTCTTYQNRTN
+1207 EENTTCKTYQNRTN
-1221 LGKSHEVN
+1221 FGKSHKTN
-1229 ANSRYYYDLDNY
+1229 ANSRYYYDLDAY
-1241 IETASTN
+1241 TKTASTN
-1248 TNGKIDTPEE
+1248 TNNTGKIDTPEE

-1268 NSNIKKYFYTFNNQE
+1268 NSNIKKYFYTFNNQA
-1283 ITDIKS
+1283 ITDI
-1289 NLSNPTISGTLN
+1289 NNISNPIISGTLN
-1301 MDKYS
+1301 MGKYS
-1306 YYPIHLNTGVGIT
+1306 YYPIHLNIGVQIT
-1319 GATITFYNEEIE
+1319 DATITFYNEQIE
-1331 KVEKNNKSTQAK
+1331 QAEKDNKSTQA
-1343 TQSQHYMMHCGLF
+1343 TRQSQHYMMHCGLF
-1356 LDYSAN
+1356 LDHSVN

-1370 SNVTFAGSIGKVKS
+1370 SDVTFAGSIGKVKS

-1417 DLKITDYKDSSYAPL
+1417 DLKITDYTDSSYAPL

-1440 TKTEIKNLSTSDYT
+1440 TKTEIKNLSTTSYT

-1467 GSENGHQINMGF
+1467 GSEDGHQINMGF
-1479 SEIKLPDTTVNN
+1479 SDIVLPDKPADATKNE
-1491 KGIFT
+1491 GIFT

-1597 QRVFDITEGCGTYA
+1597 QRVFDITEGCGTYG

-1625 SEYMRTNLPRTD
+1625 SEYMRTKLPRTD
-1637 WKITITNDQN
+1637 WKITITNNQN
-1647 TYCTNHS
+1647 TYCTNTNTNHS
-1654 TDITF
+1654 TFSYD
-1659 HYNGEQWVQVS
+1659 GEQWVN
-1670 KEAGTENWVDVQNGQ
+1670 EENGE
-1685 TRSNSFMQRYIAN
+1685 TRSNNFMQRYIAN
-1698 AYYDLQGGTNGEI
+1698 AYYDLQGTNRQI
-1711 TLKDF
+1711 TLNDF

-1728 VLVSTNPNGVKL
+1728 VLVSTNGATL
-1740 ILTGANTGNGLIA
+1740 ILTGENTGNGLIA

-1762 LTIRYEGEKK
+1762 LTIKYEDEKK
-1772 TLVYQKSSSVFY
+1772 TLVYQTSSSVFY

-1799 DNIIDDVNVTLD
+1799 DNIIDGVNVTLANN
-1811 TGWLTLSGANKHL
+1811 WLTLSGEKKHL

-1845 DKQFLTDAMISGAS
+1845 GASGLTDAMISDGS
-1859 VAKTANSS
+1859 VEETATSS

-1881 AFSDTAR
+1881 AFADTAR
-1888 VNLDNTDKNYQIQN
+1888 DKLNNTDKNYQIQN
-1902 LNSSETNDTKHITA
+1902 LNLSETNDTKHITA
-1916 SGKSIGIKDAEG
+1916 SGKSIEIKDAEG

-1948 YRNITEVALQQG
+1948 YRNITENITEEALRPR

-1971 RNAAYDSIGT
+1971 RNAAYDSIGMDT
-1981 NVEPEDFVTAVK
+1981 QPDDFVTAVK
-1993 DDQIAP
+1993 DDQTAP
-1999 IVNESVINTPVL
+1999 SDSNTPVL

-2022 MAVLNANATTS
+2022 MAVLNARTG
-2033 GATLTFPNDGR
+2033 GARLTFPNNGT
-2044 LDMSVYR
+2044 LDMSVYK
-2051 SSYQGVSA
+2051 SSYQGISA
-2059 RYVSNAVTSKNEK
+2059 RYVSNAVTSKNK
-2072 TGKTETKAAGIVP
+2072 DTGKTETKAAGIVP

-2119 FNLFAPVNGTCNV
+2119 FNLFAPVEGTCNV
-2132 ANLTFTGKTGEAS
+2132 ENLTFTGKAETASNTGKTGAVS
-2145 ETGVQLQYY
+2145 YTGVQLQYY
-2154 TSDGVVT
+2154 TSDGEKT
-2161 AQASNLEEKLVKGQK
+2161 EQASNWGNWK
-2176 LGSYVGVGSF
+2176 YVGVGSF
-2186 VGSTAGTLTSAW
+2186 VGSSAGTVAEFSGGYKW
-2198 YPVNVNFDSV
+2198 YIASVNFDSV

-2213 TIQSPAVAGGLIGNI
+2213 TIQSPAVAGGLIGNSG
-2228 ARIYTPTTNIGILL
+2228 RIELNKGNSTPTSDIGILL
-2242 QPYGNE
+2242 QPCGGNGG
-2248 QTVYPYNTFTNCSFS
+2248 QNTVYLCNTFTNCSFR
-2263 NLTVRGQEKAGGF
+2263 NLTVMGQEKAGGF
-2276 CGYIDGKVS
+2276 CGYIDGKVNLC
-2285 NQNNLNVTRQKFIVG
+2285 NQLNVTVPNVIIGQ
-2300 KDSTISATLKDS
+2300 DSSISAIQNNS
-2312 CAGGLFGYARRGV
+2312 SAGGLFGFVRRKV
-2325 GINTVIGTTYTAI
+2325 AINDKIGTYTAI
-2338 WENVNV
+2338 WKNVNV
-2344 EAGQYSGGVIGQ
+2344 EAGQYSGDLIGEISADNNGGESNINNVQILESAQSKSSSQAGGGVIGI
-2356 VAADMSG
+2356 AYG
-2363 RSIVYK
+2363 GKK
-2369 IRNVRV
+2369 I
-2375 SGKTGTKSLIKGTS
+2375 TIKDCSVNTS
-2389 NGEAYTGGLI
+2389 N
-2399 GNISFVSGVTFNIG
+2399 
-2413 NCEVLN
+2413 
-2419 TQINEDKVSGE
+2419 INAS
-2430 KLGTGG
+2430 
-2436 LVGGAVGNGNLNI
+2436 
-2449 QDCKVQNTQIN
+2449 
-2460 EEDKVSGEI
+2460 S
-2469 LRTGGLV
+2469 
-2476 GRAEGN
+2476 
-2482 GKLNI
+2482 
-2487 QKCSV
+2487 
-2492 KESDMYGSRAGGVAG
+2492 AGGIVGYLQTPA
-2507 ELCIPT
+2507 
-2513 TITECTVSGSGND
+2513 TITGCTVNASNINASSAAGGIVGYLKTPATIIGCTVSGSNSNNSKIEGN
-2526 KNIIK
+2526 NCA
-2531 GRKSAAG
+2531 SG
-2538 IVGEIAFGGKI
+2538 IVGCLE
-2549 GIHKSTVS
+2549 
-2557 NTSII
+2557 
-2562 AIDDWGAG
+2562 
-2570 GLVGDIDWNVVP
+2570 
-2582 HLYFYDSQVNG
+2582 VNG
-2593 CTITGQRAGGFAG
+2593 QVAIRNNKVEKLSLISNATGWGSGGFIGDVSGNTKSSKIFIFDSEVTDCSITGNRAGGFAG
-2606 NIRGYLNGSNLLLK
+2606 TLRGCVKGSNLLLNN
-2620 DTTIKASTAN
+2620 TQITASSDKSG
-2630 NAGLLI
+2630 GLLI
-2636 GLTGNRNLQ
+2636 GLTGDANLQ

-2654 QKTTAKENNRNISKL
+2654 QNTTAKENHRNISKL
-2669 YGTLTETDNT
+2669 YGTLNETDNT
-2679 NVKNKSYFSFADYNG
+2679 NVKNKSYFSFADYKG
-2694 TASNNTTQSLLDAN
+2694 TASNNTTQSLLDAEQ
-2708 PVFPYVVTSPT
+2708 VFPYVVTSPT
-2719 SQLSVSDDGNTGK
+2719 SQLSVYDAANANVSK

-2737 SAAWTKDT
+2737 SAAWTKDKDV

-2757 RDAKKTQSST
+2757 QDAKKTQSST
-2767 AEGKYTYQETG
+2767 AEGKYTYQEMG

-2791 NEENQTNK
+2791 NKENQTKK
-2799 VSKDFPVLVVSD
+2799 VSNDFPVLVVSD

-2819 YLDIVTNGGYTRANN
+2819 YLDIITNGGYTRANN
-2834 ISGHVDT
+2834 ISGDSDMHVDA
-2841 SVQTYTD
+2841 SVKTYTD

-2887 RFTLLTVTFKEKDES
+2887 RFTLLTVTFKEKDE
-2902 NAEHKY
+2902 NGTEHKY
-2908 NVQVPIIVRRMLEIG
+2908 NVQVPIVVRRMLEIG

-2937 NYDLIEDNAHLLEST
+2937 NYDLIKDNAHLLEST

-2963 YNSDDKGLYSEY
+2963 YNSDDNGLYSEY

-2995 DFQGSSLLPAG
+2995 VFQDSQNFSLPEG

-3020 YYYTTNSNTGNTI
+3020 YYYTTDSNTRNTI
-3033 PLKDFKDSSGNA
+3033 PLTAFKDSSKNA

-3060 QDNNNGS
+3060 QDNNGT
-3067 FIKVDAEGVPDGVTK
+3067 FIKVDAEGVPDGVPK
-3082 DDGKT
+3082 EDGKT

-3096 TANGYEYYRKIETNE
+3096 TANGYEYYRKMETDE
-3111 PGTRYAVTVDES
+3111 PRTRYAVTVDES

-3129 GLISTSTV
+3129 GPISTV

-3146 VADITSGTNLNG
+3146 VASGTNLNG

-3174 YCTRKGKAQDTHSNT
+3174 YRTRKGKVTDTHTNT
-3189 ASTYQISHGYEQ
+3189 ASTYQISQGYKQ
-3201 ELRESEA
+3201 KLTESKD
-3208 VTGAIKKVTATDSSM
+3208 VTGVIKKVTATDSSM

-3234 SGQAFNKQDEL
+3234 SGQAFNDQDEL
-3245 YQKFSGSLIKTLTQE
+3245 YQKFSGSLIKTLE
-3260 NSPSTSAEVFP
+3260 NPQSTSAEVFP

-3280 YVYVMDG
+3280 YVYVMEG
-3287 TKKKYYTYAGGNWTE
+3287 TSKNYYTYANGKWTE
-3302 EESKETKALEYEWT
+3302 AGSKEIKALDYEWT
-3316 AVNGLMDLPLSTNGT
+3316 AINGLMDLPLSTNGT

-3342 DIVLGKKQN
+3342 DIVKNNQN

-3373 SQLEGAILTNYT
+3373 SKLESNLPTNYT

-3403 TARALQQDTRIRYY
+3403 TARALLPNTKISYY

-3468 KDLSSILASSNGI
+3468 KDLSSILASSSGI
-3481 QFSIQLLN
+3481 QFSIQLQN
-3489 KNTIQDT
+3489 KNTTQDT
-3496 ESYAADALELKDYM
+3496 ENYTNALELKDYI
-3510 KVSVKSKNAGEVQL
+3510 KVSVKSENAGTVQP
-3524 TDDNK
+3524 TDDK
-3529 AYTWTVPKSSYWD
+3529 TYTWTVPKSSYWD
-3542 DDKKIMKASS
+3542 ANKKIMKASS

-3567 NIKNVDQ
+3567 NIKNVE
-3574 LKHLYSNYK
+3574 HLYSNYR
-3583 VVLSVKII
+3583 VVLSVGII

-3598 ENTTAADN
+3598 GNTTATDN

>member
-33 LNTSLNM
+33 VNTSLNM
-40 ISAENS
+40 ISADNS
-46 DEVSHADAESVNSSE
+46 DEVSHADAESVSSSE

-74 TPDANEKDED
+74 TLDANEKDEN
-84 TASSNSDSGL
+84 TASSNSDAGL
-94 TNETQEEEST
+94 TNETQEEETT
-104 KQEPSSEIAAEDAS
+104 KQEPSSEIAVEDANR
-118 QQATETETEAEAQE
+118 QASETETEAEAQE
-132 ISDTISLSDLKFF
+132 ISDTISLSDLNFF
-145 ANNTATIKSPQE
+145 ANNTATINSPQE

-171 ITININATGEFD
+171 ITIDINATGILD

-188 ANGTDLSEYLNK
+188 AKDTDLSGYLNK
-200 KASASQDY
+200 AVIASQDY
-208 TYLGLGSADVPFTGT
+208 TYLGLGSTDIPFKGT
-223 ITGQKPAIK
+223 ITGQTPAIK

-243 QATIDNNLS
+243 NAKIEKNFS

-299 SEETKACLTIGNVV
+299 SEGTNACLTIGNVV
-313 TYKDNKAQAG
+313 TYKDNKAQAVS
-323 NSTNSGNIG
+323 STSNNNIG

-344 LDGYVFPTDTEINTN
+344 LDGYVFPTETTINTD

-366 IGNMAG
+366 IGKMEG
-372 GILDLANIGGTNISN
+372 GILDLTSIGGANISK

-394 GSAGSIVGEMSETAE
+394 GGAGSIVGEMSETAQ
-409 IQVNQDIT
+409 IQVNQNIT
-417 ITNPTIKGKY
+417 ITSPTIKGKY

-434 VVNSTLSGDEK
+434 VVNSTLSGDKK
-445 ITINSPTLSSE
+445 ITINSPALSSE
-456 ENKNSAVGGWIGD
+456 KNENSAVGGWIGD
-469 YIVQGNNHEGKTL
+469 YIVRGNNHEDKIL
-482 PTQIDVVEPKV
+482 PAQIDVAEPKV
-493 TMNGGNAGGYFGLLE
+493 TMNGGVATNGGNAGGYFGLLE

-515 QISGTEQ
+515 QISGTKQE
-522 KKKNITS
+522 KKNITS
-529 VYTTGNGAG
+529 EYTAGNGG
-538 YATIAGKVISDNKKT
+538 IYGTVIGKVVTSNDNKRA
-553 SLIINHVKSNSTTNG
+553 SLNINHVKSNSTIKG
-568 NSYYQGGFVGEIG
+568 NSYYQGGLVGEIG

-595 SNITTTQESCGFG
+595 SKTTAKEDACGFG

-618 ILSIADSVK
+618 ILSIVDSVK

-640 VGAASSGSILE
+640 VGVASSGSILE

-659 GVNYTVSQY
+659 NVTYKESEY

-682 AHGNGNGDENGNG
+682 AHGDGNGNDNG
-695 WKYIRSNK
+695 WKYIRSKNDSK
-703 DYEINDIGNYGE
+703 INDIGNYGE

-727 AQGGLDNEL
+727 AQGGLDSEL
-736 LSINNVEHVIQYKN
+736 LSINGEHVIQYKN
-750 QNFSLSNTEI
+750 PNFSLSNTEI
-760 TISSKEDL
+760 TINSKEDL

-778 GVFSADSNLTAN
+778 GIFSADSNLKAD
-790 NWTTLQSKNVNF
+790 NWTTLQNKNINF
-802 TADVNLQNTG
+802 TANINLQNTG
-812 IIGISRDIDDSAYTG
+812 IIGISRDIDDKDEYTG
-827 NINGNTYTLTL
+827 NINGNGHTLTL

-855 TEGCG
+855 AEGCG

-870 DIGLFSRMSGNV
+870 DIGLFSRMGGNV
-882 RNLTIAGSIHAGVS
+882 SNLTITGSIHTGVS
-896 NGNMWIGSIAA
+896 NGDMWIGSIAA
-907 RQENNEAVISK
+907 RQETNETVISN
-918 VKVTTKIAFDTN
+918 VQVTTAIAFDAKG
-930 NDSKKSYI
+930 DSKISRL
-938 GGVFGSAAKVKLSEN
+938 GGLFGSAGKVKLNEN
-953 TGIQSNITLSN
+953 TCIQSNIALSN
-964 AGNGKQT
+964 AGSGKLT
-971 YAGSVAGYMSA
+971 YVGSAAGYMSA

-993 GKIVTDASTYA
+993 GTIVTDASTYA

-1023 TQVNIKAL
+1023 TQVNIKSL

-1037 ITASSVQEACGGLL
+1037 ITASNAQTACGGLL
-1051 GCVWARSTVT
+1051 GGVWARSAVT

-1067 ATTSLTVKNNT
+1067 ATTTSLTVKNNT
-1078 KIEAPNA
+1078 TIEAPKA

-1107 QDLEINCGKDLGLLV
+1107 QALNINCGKDLGLLV
-1122 CHGEKGTIKFNKDE
+1122 CHGEKSTVKFN
-1136 KNDKEDGALYLRT
+1136 NDKEDGALYLRT
-1149 TADWADSYKLA
+1149 TADWDDSYKLDA
-1160 EDLKL
+1160 NLNL
-1165 TCGKDSV
+1165 TCGDNSV
-1172 FDEFVSYT
+1172 FDEFVAYT

-1187 ANNGEN
+1187 ANNDEN

-1207 EDNNTCTTYQNRTN
+1207 EENNTCNTYQNRTDF
-1221 LGKSHEVN
+1221 GKKHKVN

-1241 IETASTN
+1241 TDTASTN
-1248 TNGKIDTPEE
+1248 TAGYNTGKIDTPEE

-1268 NSNIKKYFYTFNNQE
+1268 NSNIKKWFYTFNNQE
-1283 ITDIKS
+1283 ITDIK
-1289 NLSNPTISGTLN
+1289 NNILNPTISGILN

-1306 YYPIHLNTGVGIT
+1306 YYPIHLKTGVGIT
-1319 GATITFYNEEIE
+1319 DATITFYNEQIE
-1331 KVEKNNKSTQAK
+1331 KAEKNNKSTQAT

-1356 LDYSAN
+1356 LDHSVN
-1362 ETATSITL
+1362 GTATSIIL
-1370 SNVTFAGSIGKVKS
+1370 STVTFAGSIGKVKS
-1384 DVSGV
+1384 NASGV
-1389 LFSGMVQGLESGG
+1389 LFSGTVQGSESNG
-1402 RQYTANMNLSNIVLS
+1402 RQNTAKMNLNNIVLS
-1417 DLKITDYKDSSYAPL
+1417 GLKITAYKDSSYAPL

-1440 TKTEIKNLSTSDYT
+1440 TKTEIKTLSTSGYT

-1467 GSENGHQINMGF
+1467 GSENGYQINMGF
-1479 SEIKLPDTTVNN
+1479 SEITLPDTTVNN

-1520 SGDWKDATY
+1520 SGDWEGNTY
-1529 EHHVTYG
+1529 KHEVTYG
-1536 KEISNSTEYTG
+1536 KEISDSLEYNG

-1557 YNKDEGLVKTEDNQT
+1557 YNKDEGLVKTGDNQT
-1572 DFSKWLPYVCVP
+1572 DFSTWLPYVHVL
-1584 YNDNDHSHEIKVN
+1584 YNENNHSHEIKVN
-1597 QRVFDITEGCGTYA
+1597 QRVFDITEGCGTYG

-1637 WKITITNDQN
+1637 WKITITNNQN
-1647 TYCTNHS
+1647 IYCTGHS

-1659 HYNGEQWVQVS
+1659 RYNGEQWVQVS
-1670 KEAGTENWVDVQNGQ
+1670 KEAGTENWVDVQNGE

-1698 AYYDLQGGTNGEI
+1698 AYYNLKGTDGQI
-1711 TLKDF
+1711 TLNDF

-1728 VLVSTNPNGVKL
+1728 VLVSTNKNGVEL
-1740 ILTGANTGNGLIA
+1740 ILKGANTGNGLIA

-1799 DNIIDDVNVTLD
+1799 DNIIDGVNVTLAD
-1811 TGWLTLSGANKHL
+1811 GWLTLSGANKHL

-1845 DKQFLTDAMISGAS
+1845 GKHVLTDKMILGGS
-1859 VAKTANSS
+1859 VAETATSS

-1881 AFSDTAR
+1881 AFADIAGESL
-1888 VNLDNTDKNYQIQN
+1888 NNTEKNYQIRN
-1902 LNSSETNDTKHITA
+1902 LNSSETTDTKHITA
-1916 SGKSIGIKDAEG
+1916 TGKTIGIKDAEG

-1948 YRNITEVALQQG
+1948 YRKITEGVLQEG

-1971 RNAAYDSIGT
+1971 RNAAYDSIGANT
-1981 NVEPEDFVTAVK
+1981 QPNDFNTAVK

-1999 IVNESVINTPVL
+1999 IVSESVSNTPVL
-2011 ITKYADKDLFN
+2011 ITKYAEKDLFN
-2022 MAVLNANATTS
+2022 MAVLDATTG
-2033 GATLTFPNDGR
+2033 GATLTFPNET
-2044 LDMSVYR
+2044 LDMSVYK

-2085 LIQGVSGNGTEIIFD
+2085 LIQGVSGNGTKIIFD

-2119 FNLFAPVNGTCNV
+2119 FNLFAPVKGTCNV
-2132 ANLTFTGKTGEAS
+2132 ANLTFTGKTGTDS
-2145 ETGVQLQYY
+2145 KTGVQLQYY
-2154 TSDGVVT
+2154 TSDGAVT
-2161 AQASNLEEKLVKGQK
+2161 AQASNNW
-2176 LGSYVGVGSF
+2176 GSRSFVGVGSF
-2186 VGSTAGTLTSAW
+2186 AGSSAGTLTPTW
-2198 YPVNVNFDSV
+2198 YSVNVNFDSV

-2228 ARIYTPTTNIGILL
+2228 ARIYTPTSDIGILL

-2248 QTVYPYNTFTNCSFS
+2248 QTVYPYNTFTNCSFR

-2276 CGYIDGKVS
+2276 CGYIDGKVV
-2285 NQNNLNVTRQKFIVG
+2285 NQNNLNVTTQNFIVG
-2300 KDSTISATLKDS
+2300 QDSIISAALKDS
-2312 CAGGLFGYARRGV
+2312 CSGGLFGYARRGV
-2325 GINTVIGTTYTAI
+2325 AINYGSGTYTAAI

-2344 EAGQYSGGVIGQ
+2344 EAGQYSGGIIGQ
-2356 VAADMSG
+2356 IYTDS
-2363 RSIVYK
+2363 SSPKYN
-2369 IRNVRV
+2369 IRNVKV
-2375 SGKTGTKSLIKGTS
+2375 FGQTGTKSLIKGTS
-2389 NGEAYTGGLI
+2389 SDEGYTGGLI
-2399 GNISFVSGVTFNIG
+2399 GKISFASGVTFDISD
-2413 NCEVLN
+2413 CEVQN
-2419 TQINEDKVSGE
+2419 AQINEVGKVSGE
-2430 KLGTGG
+2430 KFRTGG
-2436 LVGGAVGNGNLNI
+2436 LVGGA
-2449 QDCKVQNTQIN
+2449 D
-2460 EEDKVSGEI
+2460 
-2469 LRTGGLV
+2469 
-2476 GRAEGN
+2476 GN
-2482 GKLNI
+2482 GKLNV
-2487 QKCSV
+2487 QNCSV
-2492 KESDMYGSRAGGVAG
+2492 KESDLYGSLAGGIAG
-2507 ELCIPT
+2507 ALHTPT
-2513 TITECTVSGSGND
+2513 TITECTVSGLSDD

-2531 GRKSAAG
+2531 GQKSAAG
-2538 IVGEIAFGGKI
+2538 IVGEIVCGGKI

-2557 NTSII
+2557 NTSIT

-2582 HLYFYDSQVNG
+2582 NLYFYDSQVNG
-2593 CTITGQRAGGFAG
+2593 CTITGKRAGGFAG

-2620 DTTIKASTAN
+2620 DTTIEASTAN
-2630 NAGLLI
+2630 NGGLLI
-2636 GLTGNRNLQ
+2636 GLTGNQNLKS
-2645 PMTIAGISI
+2645 MTIAGISI
-2654 QKTTAKENNRNISKL
+2654 QNTTAKENNRNISKL
-2669 YGTLTETDNT
+2669 YGTLNETANT

-2694 TASNNTTQSLLDAN
+2694 TANNTTQSLLGAN

-2719 SQLSVSDDGNTGK
+2719 SQLSVYDAANAGK

-2737 SAAWTKDT
+2737 SAAWKT
-2745 DGKFTLNAQTIY
+2745 DADKFTLNAQTIY
-2757 RDAKKTQSST
+2757 QDAKNTQNST
-2767 AEGKYTYQETG
+2767 IEGKYTYQEMG

-2791 NEENQTNK
+2791 NKENQTNK
-2799 VSKDFPVLVVSD
+2799 VSNDFPVLVVSD

-2819 YLDIVTNGGYTRANN
+2819 YLDIITNGGYTRANN
-2834 ISGHVDT
+2834 ISGDSDIHVDA
-2841 SVQTYTD
+2841 SVKTYTD

-2937 NYDLIEDNAHLLEST
+2937 NYDLIEDSAHLLEST
-2952 GNAFTAYLTYT
+2952 ENAFTAYLTYT

-2995 DFQGSSLLPAG
+2995 DFQGSSLPAG

-3020 YYYTTNSNTGNTI
+3020 YYYTIDSKTGNTI
-3033 PLKDFKDSSGNA
+3033 PLKAFKDSSEKT

-3060 QDNNNGS
+3060 QDNNGS
-3067 FIKVDAEGVPDGVTK
+3067 FIKVDAEGIPDGVTK
-3082 DDGKT
+3082 EDGKT

-3096 TANGYEYYRKIETNE
+3096 TANGYEYYRKIETGE
-3111 PGTRYAVTVDES
+3111 SGTRYAVTVDES

-3129 GLISTSTV
+3129 GPISMV

-3163 ITSNDIPFHLN
+3163 ITSNNIPFHLN
-3174 YCTRKGKAQDTHSNT
+3174 YRTRKRNVQDTHSNT

-3201 ELRESEA
+3201 ELTESEA

-3234 SGQAFNKQDEL
+3234 SGQAFNNKDEL
-3245 YQKFSGSLIKTLTQE
+3245 YQKFSGSLIKTLKQK
-3260 NSPSTSAEVFP
+3260 NSQSTSAEVFP

-3287 TKKKYYTYAGGNWTE
+3287 TAKKYYTYANGKWTE
-3302 EESKETKALEYEWT
+3302 AGSTETKALEYEWT
-3316 AVNGLMDLPLSTNGT
+3316 AINGLMDLPLSTSGT

-3342 DIVLGKKQN
+3342 DIVKDKQN

-3373 SQLEGAILTNYT
+3373 SKLESNLPTNYT

-3403 TARALQQDTRIRYY
+3403 TARALLPNTKISYY

-3468 KDLSSILASSNGI
+3468 KDLSSILASSSGI
-3481 QFSIQLLN
+3481 QFSIQLQN
-3489 KNTIQDT
+3489 KNTTQDT
-3496 ESYAADALELKDYM
+3496 ENYANALELEDYI
-3510 KVSVKSKNAGEVQL
+3510 KVSVKSKNAGTVQL
-3524 TDDNK
+3524 TNDNK

-3542 DDKKIMKASS
+3542 ADKGIMKASS
-3552 IFDGDIMTQAIQLKV
+3552 IFDGDIMTQAIQLKI
-3567 NIKNVDQ
+3567 NIKNVDE
-3574 LKHLYSNYK
+3574 LLYSNYK

-3591 DQNGNVV
+3591 GQDGKGV

-3618 QDKQNK
+3618 QDEQNTR

>member
-344 LDGYVFPTDTEINTN
+344 LDGYVFPTDTEINTD

-366 IGNMAG
+366 IGKMEG
-372 GILDLANIGGTNISN
+372 GILDLKSIGGANISN

-394 GSAGSIVGEMSETAE
+394 GSAGSIVGEMSGTAE

-434 VVNSTLSGDEK
+434 VDNSTLSGDKK
-445 ITINSPTLSSE
+445 ITINSPALSSG
-456 ENKNSAVGGWIGD
+456 ENKDSAVGGWVGY
-469 YIVQGNNHEGKTL
+469 YIVRENDHANKTL
-482 PTQIDVVEPKV
+482 PAQIDVVEPKV

-529 VYTTGNGAG
+529 VYTTGSGAG
-538 YATIAGKVISDNKKT
+538 YGTIAGKVISDNKKT

-640 VGAASSGSILE
+640 VGVASSGSILE

-659 GVNYTVSQY
+659 GVNYNVSQS

-682 AHGNGNGDENGNG
+682 AHGDGNGNG
-695 WKYIRSNK
+695 WKYIRSNSVSK
-703 DYEINDIGNYGE
+703 INDIGNYGE
-715 VIRLKAKTTTSD
+715 VIRLKADTTTSD
-727 AQGGLDNEL
+727 EQGGLDSEL
-736 LSINNVEHVIQYKN
+736 LSINEEHVIQYKN
-750 QNFSLSNTEI
+750 QNFSLHDTDI

-778 GVFSADSNLTAN
+778 GVFSADSNLTTN
-790 NWTTLQSKNVNF
+790 NWTTLQSKNINF
-802 TADVNLQNTG
+802 TADVNLKNTG

-827 NINGNTYTLTL
+827 NINGNPNTLTL

-870 DIGLFSRMSGNV
+870 DIGLFSRMGGNV
-882 RNLTIAGSIHAGVS
+882 SDLTIAGSIHAGAS

-907 RQENNEAVISK
+907 RQETNETVISN
-918 VKVTTKIAFDTN
+918 VQVTTAIAFDAQG
-930 NDSKKSYI
+930 DSKISCI
-938 GGVFGSAAKVKLSEN
+938 GGLFGSAAKVKLSEN

-993 GKIVTDASTYA
+993 GTIATDASMYA

-1037 ITASSVQEACGGLL
+1037 ITASNAQTACGGLL
-1051 GCVWARSTVT
+1051 GGVWARSAVT

-1078 KIEAPNA
+1078 KIEAPRA

-1107 QDLEINCGKDLGLLV
+1107 QALNINCGKDLGLLV
-1122 CHGEKGTIKFNKDE
+1122 CHGEKCTI
-1136 KNDKEDGALYLRT
+1136 NDKADGALYLRT
-1149 TADWADSYKLA
+1149 TADWNDSYKLA
-1160 EDLKL
+1160 EGLEL
-1165 TCGKDSV
+1165 TCGSKAV
-1172 FDEFVSYT
+1172 FDEFVAYT
-1180 AVSKDKI
+1180 AASKDKI
-1187 ANNGEN
+1187 ANNNEN
-1193 GIVSI
+1193 AIVSI

-1207 EDNNTCTTYQNRTN
+1207 EENNTCNTYQNRTDF
-1221 LGKSHEVN
+1221 GKKHKVN
-1229 ANSRYYYDLDNY
+1229 ANSRYYYDLDEY
-1241 IETASTN
+1241 TETASKN
-1248 TNGKIDTPEE
+1248 TNNTEKIDTPEE

-1283 ITDIKS
+1283 I
-1289 NLSNPTISGTLN
+1289 SNPTISGTLN

-1306 YYPIHLNTGVGIT
+1306 YYPIHLNTGVQIT
-1319 GATITFYNEEIE
+1319 GATITFYNEQIE
-1331 KVEKNNKSTQAK
+1331 QAEKDNKSTQAT

-1356 LDYSAN
+1356 LDHSVN
-1362 ETATSITL
+1362 RTTTSITL
-1370 SNVTFAGSIGKVKS
+1370 SNVTFKGSIGKINS
-1384 DVSGV
+1384 NASGV
-1389 LFSGMVQGLESGG
+1389 LFSGTVQGSESNGK
-1402 RQYTANMNLSNIVLS
+1402 QYTAKMNLNNIVLS
-1417 DLKITDYKDSSYAPL
+1417 GLKITDYKDSSYAPL

-1440 TKTEIKNLSTSDYT
+1440 TKTEIKSLSTSGYT
-1454 EGTAVASSLIGNA
+1454 TGTAVASSLIGNA
-1467 GSENGHQINMGF
+1467 GSESGHQINMGF
-1479 SEIKLPDTTVNN
+1479 SEIKLPDTTVSN

-1520 SGDWKDATY
+1520 SGDWNGDTY
-1529 EHHVTYG
+1529 DHQVTYG
-1536 KEISNSTEYTG
+1536 KEISESAEYRD

-1557 YNKDEGLVKTEDNQT
+1557 YNKGEGLVQTGDNKT
-1572 DFSKWLPYVCVP
+1572 DFSTWLPYVYVS
-1584 YNDNDHSHEIKVN
+1584 YDKNNHSHEIKVN
-1597 QRVFDITEGCGTYA
+1597 QRVFDITEGCGTYG
-1611 DPYVIKDAGEMEII
+1611 DPYVIKNAGEMEII
-1625 SEYMRTNLPRTD
+1625 SEYMRTKLPRTD
-1637 WKITITNDQN
+1637 WKITITKEQN
-1647 TYCTNHS
+1647 AYCTNHS
-1654 TDITF
+1654 KDITF
-1659 HYNGEQWVQVS
+1659 RYNGVQWVEVE
-1670 KEAGTENWVDVQNGQ
+1670 KETTEGTENWVDVKNGQ

-1698 AYYDLQGGTNGEI
+1698 AYYDLQGTNGKI
-1711 TLKDF
+1711 TLNDF

-1728 VLVSTNPNGVKL
+1728 VLVSTNPKGVEL

-1799 DNIIDDVNVTLD
+1799 DNIIDGVNVTLD
-1811 TGWLTLSGANKHL
+1811 TGWLTLSGTNKHL

-1845 DKQFLTDAMISGAS
+1845 GKQFLTDAMISGAS

-1948 YRNITEVALQQG
+1948 YRNITEGALQQG

-1971 RNAAYDSIGT
+1971 RNAAYDSIGANT
-1981 NVEPEDFVTAVK
+1981 KPNDFDTAVK
-1993 DDQIAP
+1993 DDQTAP
-1999 IVNESVINTPVL
+1999 SDSNTPVL

-2022 MAVLNANATTS
+2022 MAVLNVNATTS
-2033 GATLTFPNDGR
+2033 GATLTFPNNGT
-2044 LDMSVYR
+2044 LDMSVYK
-2051 SSYQGVSA
+2051 SSYQGISA
-2059 RYVSNAVTSKNEK
+2059 RYVSNAVTSN
-2072 TGKTETKAAGIVP
+2072 TETKAAGIVP
-2085 LIQGVSGNGTEIIFD
+2085 LIQGVSGNGTKIIFD
-2100 MNVKEYA
+2100 MDVKEYA

-2132 ANLTFTGKTGEAS
+2132 ANLTFTGKTGTAVNF
-2145 ETGVQLQYY
+2145 GVQLHYY
-2154 TSDGVVT
+2154 TSAGVET
-2161 AQASNLEEKLVKGQK
+2161 AQASNSWGNR
-2176 LGSYVGVGSF
+2176 GFVGVGSF
-2186 VGSTAGTLTSAW
+2186 CGSSAGTLTFNW
-2198 YPVNVNFDSV
+2198 YRAYVKFDSV

-2228 ARIYTPTTNIGILL
+2228 ARIYTSTTDIGILL
-2242 QPYGNE
+2242 QPYGN
-2248 QTVYPYNTFTNCSFS
+2248 QLTVYPFNTFTNCSFR
-2263 NLTVRGQEKAGGF
+2263 NLTVRGQDNAGGF
-2276 CGYIDGKVS
+2276 CGCIDGKVD
-2285 NQNNLNVTRQKFIVG
+2285 NQNNLNVTTQNLIVG
-2300 KDSTISATLKDS
+2300 QDSTISAIQNNS
-2312 CAGGLFGYARRGV
+2312 SAGGLFGYARRGV
-2325 GINTVIGTTYTAI
+2325 AINTVSGTTYPAI

-2344 EAGQYSGGVIGQ
+2344 EAGQYSGGIIGQ
-2356 VAADMSG
+2356 IYTDS
-2363 RSIVYK
+2363 SSPYYK

-2375 SGKTGTKSLIKGTS
+2375 SGKTGTKSLIKVRS
-2389 NGEAYTGGLI
+2389 NGEKYTGGLI
-2399 GNISFVSGVTFNIG
+2399 GKISFASGVTFNILD
-2413 NCEVLN
+2413 CEVQN
-2419 TQINEDKVSGE
+2419 TQINEVDKVSGE
-2430 KLGTGG
+2430 KLRTGG
-2436 LVGGAVGNGNLNI
+2436 LVGGA
-2449 QDCKVQNTQIN
+2449 D
-2460 EEDKVSGEI
+2460 
-2469 LRTGGLV
+2469 
-2476 GRAEGN
+2476 GN
-2482 GKLNI
+2482 GKLNV
-2487 QKCSV
+2487 QNCSV
-2492 KESDMYGSRAGGVAG
+2492 KESDLYGSLAGGIAG
-2507 ELCIPT
+2507 ALHTPT
-2513 TITECTVSGSGND
+2513 TITECTVSGLSD
-2526 KNIIK
+2526 DENIIK
-2531 GRKSAAG
+2531 GQKSAAG
-2538 IVGEIAFGGKI
+2538 IVGEIVCGGKI

-2557 NTSII
+2557 NTSIT

-2570 GLVGDIDWNVVP
+2570 GLVGDIDWNVAP
-2582 HLYFYDSQVNG
+2582 NLYFYDSQVNG
-2593 CTITGQRAGGFAG
+2593 CTITGKRAGGFAG

-2630 NAGLLI
+2630 NGGLLI
-2636 GLTGNRNLQ
+2636 GLTGNQNLKT
-2645 PMTIAGISI
+2645 MTIAGISI
-2654 QKTTAKENNRNISKL
+2654 QNTTAKENNRNISKL
-2669 YGTLTETDNT
+2669 YGTLNETDNT

-2694 TASNNTTQSLLDAN
+2694 TAPNNTTQSLLDAN
-2708 PVFPYVVTSPT
+2708 QVFPYVVTSPT
-2719 SQLSVSDDGNTGK
+2719 SQLSVYDATNTGK
-2732 ALYGD
+2732 AALYGD
-2737 SAAWTKDT
+2737 SARWTKDT

-2767 AEGKYTYQETG
+2767 AEGKYTYQEMG

-2791 NEENQTNK
+2791 NKENQTNT
-2799 VSKDFPVLVVSD
+2799 VSNDFPVLVVSD

-2819 YLDIVTNGGYTRANN
+2819 YLDIITNGGYTRANN
-2834 ISGHVDT
+2834 ISGDSDIHVDA
-2841 SVQTYTD
+2841 SVKTYTD

-2902 NAEHKY
+2902 NVEHKY

-2981 NAGGNVAKALDKSI
+2981 NAGGNVAEALNKSI
-2995 DFQGSSLLPAG
+2995 DFQSSSLLPAG

-3067 FIKVDAEGVPDGVTK
+3067 FIKVNAEGVPDGVTK

-3111 PGTRYAVTVDES
+3111 PGTHYAVTVDES
-3123 KLKDGV
+3123 KLKNGV
-3129 GLISTSTV
+3129 GSISTSTV

-3174 YCTRKGKAQDTHSNT
+3174 YRTRKGNVPDTHSNT

-3201 ELRESEA
+3201 ELKESEA
-3208 VTGAIKKVTATDSSM
+3208 VTGAIKKVTAADSSM
-3223 TVDVIDKITIP
+3223 TVDVINKITIP
-3234 SGQAFNKQDEL
+3234 SGQAFNNKDEL
-3245 YQKFSGSLIKTLTQE
+3245 YQKFSGSLIKTLKQE
-3260 NSPSTSAEVFP
+3260 NPPSTSAEVFP

-3287 TKKKYYTYAGGNWTE
+3287 TTKNYYTYADGKWTE
-3302 EESKETKALEYEWT
+3302 AGSTETKALKYEWT
-3316 AVNGLMDLPLSTNGT
+3316 AINGLMDLPLSTNGT

-3489 KNTIQDT
+3489 KNTTRDT

-3567 NIKNVDQ
+3567 NIKNVD
-3574 LKHLYSNYK
+3574 HLYSNYK

-3591 DQNGNVV
+3591 GQNGNVV

>member
-33 LNTSLNM
+33 VNTSLNM
-40 ISAENS
+40 ISADNS
-46 DEVSHADAESVNSSE
+46 DEVSHADAESVSSSE

-74 TPDANEKDED
+74 TLDANEKDEN
-84 TASSNSDSGL
+84 TASSNSDAGL
-94 TNETQEEEST
+94 TNETQEEETT

-118 QQATETETEAEAQE
+118 QQATEAETEAEAQE
-132 ISDTISLSDLKFF
+132 ISDTISLSDLNFF
-145 ANNTATIKSPQE
+145 TNNTATIKSPQE
-157 LILLSHCAQSEIQN
+157 LILLSHCAQKEIQN
-171 ITININATGEFD
+171 ITININATGNLD

-188 ANGTDLSEYLNK
+188 ETGTDLSEYLNK
-200 KASASQDY
+200 AANASQDY
-208 TYLGLGSADVPFTGT
+208 TYLGLGSTDIPFKGT
-223 ITGQKPAIK
+223 ITGQTPAIK

-243 QATIDNNLS
+243 NAKIEKNFS

-299 SEETKACLTIGNVV
+299 SEGTNACLTIGNVV
-313 TYKDNKAQAG
+313 TYKDNKAQAVS
-323 NSTNSGNIG
+323 STSNNNIG

-344 LDGYVFPTDTEINTN
+344 LDGYVFPTETTINTD

-366 IGNMAG
+366 IGKMEG
-372 GILDLANIGGTNISN
+372 GILDLTSIGGANISK

-394 GSAGSIVGEMSETAE
+394 GGAGSIVGEMSETAQ
-409 IQVNQDIT
+409 IQVNQNIT
-417 ITNPTIKGKY
+417 ITSPTIKGKY

-434 VVNSTLSGDEK
+434 VVNSTLSGDKK
-445 ITINSPTLSSE
+445 ITINSPALSSE
-456 ENKNSAVGGWIGD
+456 KNEDSAVGGWIGD
-469 YIVQGNNHEGKTL
+469 YIVRGNNHEDKIL
-482 PTQIDVVEPKV
+482 PAQIDVAEPKV
-493 TMNGGNAGGYFGLLE
+493 TMNGGVATNGGNAGGYFGLLE

-515 QISGTEQ
+515 QISGTKQE
-522 KKKNITS
+522 KKNITS
-529 VYTTGNGAG
+529 EYTAGNGG
-538 YATIAGKVISDNKKT
+538 IYGTVIGKVVTSNDNKRA
-553 SLIINHVKSNSTTNG
+553 SLNINHVKSNSTIKG
-568 NSYYQGGFVGEIG
+568 NSYYQGGLVGEIG

-595 SNITTTQESCGFG
+595 SKTTAKEDACGFG

-618 ILSIADSVK
+618 ILSIVDSVK

-640 VGAASSGSILE
+640 VGVASSGSILE

-659 GVNYTVSQY
+659 NVTYKESEY

-682 AHGNGNGDENGNG
+682 ARGDGNGNDNG
-695 WKYIRSNK
+695 WKYIRSKNDSK
-703 DYEINDIGNYGE
+703 INDIGNYGE

-727 AQGGLDNEL
+727 AQGGLDSEL
-736 LSINNVEHVIQYKN
+736 LSINGEHVIQYKN
-750 QNFSLSNTEI
+750 PNFSLSNTEI
-760 TISSKEDL
+760 TINSKEDL

-778 GVFSADSNLTAN
+778 GVFSADSNLKAD
-790 NWTTLQSKNVNF
+790 NWTTLQNKNINF
-802 TADVNLQNTG
+802 TANINLQNTG
-812 IIGISRDIDDSAYTG
+812 IIGISRDISDNAYTG
-827 NINGNTYTLTL
+827 NINGNTNTVTL

-845 YKGENIATDG
+845 YKGESIVTDE

-870 DIGLFSRMSGNV
+870 DIGLFSRMGGNV
-882 RNLTIAGSIHAGVS
+882 SNLTITGSIHTGVS
-896 NGNMWIGSIAA
+896 NGDMWIGSIAA
-907 RQENNEAVISK
+907 RQETNETVISN
-918 VKVTTKIAFDTN
+918 VQVTTAIAFDAKG
-930 NDSKKSYI
+930 DSKISRL
-938 GGVFGSAAKVKLSEN
+938 GGLFGSAGKVKLNGN
-953 TGIQSNITLSN
+953 TCIQSNITLRN
-964 AGNGKQT
+964 AGSGKLT
-971 YAGSVAGYMSA
+971 YVGSVAGYMSA

-993 GKIVTDASTYA
+993 GTIATDASMYA
-1004 YVGGLVG
+1004 YVGGLLG

-1037 ITASSVQEACGGLL
+1037 ITASNAQTACGGLL
-1051 GCVWARSTVT
+1051 GGVWARSAVT

-1067 ATTSLTVKNNT
+1067 ATTSCLTVNNAT
-1078 KIEAPNA
+1078 INAPKA

-1107 QDLEINCGKDLGLLV
+1107 QKLQIHCGEDLGLLV
-1122 CHGEKGTIKFNKDE
+1122 CHGEKSTVKFNKNE

-1149 TADWADSYKLA
+1149 TADWNDSYKLA
-1160 EDLKL
+1160 ANLDLQ
-1165 TCGKDSV
+1165 CGGKAV
-1172 FDEFVSYT
+1172 FDEFVAYT
-1180 AVSKDKI
+1180 AASKDNI
-1187 ANNGEN
+1187 ANNDEN

-1198 ATKDRSGVK
+1198 ATKDRNGVK
-1207 EDNNTCTTYQNRTN
+1207 EENTTCKTYQNRTN
-1221 LGKSHEVN
+1221 LGKSHKIN
-1229 ANSRYYYDLDNY
+1229 ANSRYYYDLDEY
-1241 IETASTN
+1241 TGTASTN
-1248 TNGKIDTPEE
+1248 TNNTGKIDTPEE

-1283 ITDIKS
+1283 IADIKD
-1289 NLSNPTISGTLN
+1289 NISNPTISGTLN

-1306 YYPIHLNTGVGIT
+1306 YYPIHLKTGVGIT
-1319 GATITFYNEEIE
+1319 DATITFYNEQIE
-1331 KVEKNNKSTQAK
+1331 KAEKNNKSTQAT

-1356 LDYSAN
+1356 LDHSVN

-1370 SNVTFAGSIGKVKS
+1370 SNVKFAGSIGKVNS
-1384 DVSGV
+1384 NASGV
-1389 LFSGMVQGLESGG
+1389 LFSGTVQGSESNG
-1402 RQYTANMNLSNIVLS
+1402 RQNTAKMNLNNIVLS
-1417 DLKITDYKDSSYAPL
+1417 GLKITAYKDSSYAPL

-1440 TKTEIKNLSTSDYT
+1440 TKTEIKSLSTSDYT

-1479 SEIKLPDTTVNN
+1479 SEIKLPDT

-1520 SGDWKDATY
+1520 SGDWEGNTY
-1529 EHHVTYG
+1529 KHEVTYG
-1536 KEISNSTEYTG
+1536 KEISDSLEYNG

-1557 YNKDEGLVKTEDNQT
+1557 YNKDEGLVKTGDNQT
-1572 DFSKWLPYVCVP
+1572 DFSTWLPYVYVS
-1584 YNDNDHSHEIKVN
+1584 YNKNNHSHEIKVN
-1597 QRVFDITEGCGTYA
+1597 QRVFDITEGCGTYG
-1611 DPYVIKDAGEMEII
+1611 DPYVITAAGEMEII

-1637 WKITITNDQN
+1637 WKITITDDQN
-1647 TYCTNHS
+1647 RYCTKHS
-1654 TDITF
+1654 TDDITF
-1659 HYNGEQWVQVS
+1659 RYNGEQWVQVE
-1670 KEAGTENWVDVQNGQ
+1670 KEITEGTENWVDVKNGY

-1698 AYYDLQGGTNGEI
+1698 AYYDLQGTNGQI
-1711 TLKDF
+1711 TLNDF

-1728 VLVSTNPNGVKL
+1728 VLVSTNTNGVEL
-1740 ILTGANTGNGLIA
+1740 SLTGANTGNGLIA

-1762 LTIRYEGEKK
+1762 LTIRYKREKK

-1799 DNIIDDVNVTLD
+1799 DNIIDGVNVTLE

-1845 DKQFLTDAMISGAS
+1845 DAPGLTDAMISGGS
-1859 VAKTANSS
+1859 VAEAAMSS

-1881 AFSDTAR
+1881 AFADTMEESL
-1888 VNLDNTDKNYQIQN
+1888 NNTDKNYQIRN
-1902 LNSSETNDTKHITA
+1902 LNSSGTNDTKHITA

-1948 YRNITEVALQQG
+1948 YRNITEGALQQG

-1971 RNAAYDSIGT
+1971 RNAAYDSIGANT
-1981 NVEPEDFVTAVK
+1981 KPDDFDTAVK
-1993 DDQIAP
+1993 DDRTAP
-1999 IVNESVINTPVL
+1999 SDSNTPVL
-2011 ITKYADKDLFN
+2011 ITKYAEKNLFN
-2022 MAVLNANATTS
+2022 MAVLNATTG
-2033 GATLTFPNDGR
+2033 GATLTFPNNGK
-2044 LDMSVYR
+2044 LDMSVYK
-2051 SSYQGVSA
+2051 SSYQGISA
-2059 RYVSNAVTSKNEK
+2059 RYVSNAVTSN
-2072 TGKTETKAAGIVP
+2072 TETKAAGIVP
-2085 LIQGVSGNGTEIIFD
+2085 LIQGVSGNGTNIIFD

-2119 FNLFAPVNGTCNV
+2119 FNLFAPVSGTCNV
-2132 ANLTFTGKTGEAS
+2132 TNLTFTGKTGTDS
-2145 ETGVQLQYY
+2145 NTGVQLQYY

-2161 AQASNLEEKLVKGQK
+2161 AQASNLEEKLDKGQK

-2186 VGSTAGTLTSAW
+2186 VGSTAGTLTPKW
-2198 YPVNVNFDSV
+2198 YSVNVNFDSV

-2228 ARIYTPTTNIGILL
+2228 ARIYTPTSDIGILL

-2248 QTVYPYNTFTNCSFS
+2248 QTVYPYNTFTNCSFR

-2276 CGYIDGKVS
+2276 CGYIDGKVA
-2285 NQNNLNVTRQKFIVG
+2285 NQNNLNVTTQNFIVG
-2300 KDSTISATLKDS
+2300 QDSIISAALKDS
-2312 CAGGLFGYARRGV
+2312 CSGGLFGYARRGV
-2325 GINTVIGTTYTAI
+2325 AINYGSGTYTAAI

-2344 EAGQYSGGVIGQ
+2344 EAGQYSGGIIGQ
-2356 VAADMSG
+2356 VYTDS
-2363 RSIVYK
+2363 SSPKYNIK
-2369 IRNVRV
+2369 NVKV
-2375 SGKTGTKSLIKGTS
+2375 SGKTGTNSLIKGTS
-2389 NGEAYTGGLI
+2389 SDEIYTGGLI
-2399 GNISFVSGVTFNIG
+2399 GKISFDSGVTFDISD
-2413 NCEVLN
+2413 CEVQN
-2419 TQINEDKVSGE
+2419 VQINEVGKVSGE
-2430 KLGTGG
+2430 KF
-2436 LVGGAVGNGNLNI
+2436 
-2449 QDCKVQNTQIN
+2449 
-2460 EEDKVSGEI
+2460 
-2469 LRTGGLV
+2469 RTGGLV
-2476 GRAEGN
+2476 GSADGN
-2482 GKLNI
+2482 GKLNV
-2487 QKCSV
+2487 QNCSV
-2492 KESDMYGSRAGGVAG
+2492 KESDLYGSLAGGIAG
-2507 ELCIPT
+2507 ALHTPT
-2513 TITECTVSGSGND
+2513 TITECTVSGLSDD

-2531 GRKSAAG
+2531 GQKSAAG
-2538 IVGEIAFGGKI
+2538 IVGEIVCGGKI

-2557 NTSII
+2557 NTSIT

-2582 HLYFYDSQVNG
+2582 NLYFYDSQVNG
-2593 CTITGQRAGGFAG
+2593 CTIIGKRAGGFAG

-2620 DTTIKASTAN
+2620 NTTIEASTAN
-2630 NAGLLI
+2630 NGGLLI
-2636 GLTGNRNLQ
+2636 GLTGNRNLK
-2645 PMTIAGISI
+2645 PMTIAGVSI
-2654 QKTTAKENNRNISKL
+2654 QNTTAKENNSNISKL
-2669 YGTLTETDNT
+2669 YGTLNETQNT
-2679 NVKNKSYFSFADYNG
+2679 AVKKQSYFSFADYNG
-2694 TASNNTTQSLLDAN
+2694 TASNNTMQSLLDAN

-2719 SQLSVSDDGNTGK
+2719 SQLSVYDATNANVGK

-2737 SAAWTKDT
+2737 SAAWTTDA

-2757 RDAKKTQSST
+2757 QDAKNTQSST

-2791 NEENQTNK
+2791 NKENQTKK
-2799 VSKDFPVLVVSD
+2799 VSNDFPVLVVSD

-2819 YLDIVTNGGYTRANN
+2819 YLDIITNGGYTRANN
-2834 ISGHVDT
+2834 ISGDSDIHVDA
-2841 SVQTYTD
+2841 SVKTYTD

-2937 NYDLIEDNAHLLEST
+2937 NYDLIEDSAHLLEST

-2981 NAGGNVAKALDKSI
+2981 NAGGNVAEALNKSI
-2995 DFQGSSLLPAG
+2995 DFQGSSLPAR

-3020 YYYTTNSNTGNTI
+3020 YYYTTDSNTGNTI
-3033 PLKDFKDSSGNA
+3033 SLKDFKDSSENA

-3060 QDNNNGS
+3060 QDNNGT

-3082 DDGKT
+3082 EDGKT

-3096 TANGYEYYRKIETNE
+3096 TENGYEYYRKIEIGE

-3129 GLISTSTV
+3129 GPISTV

-3146 VADITSGTNLNG
+3146 VADITSGTDLNG

-3163 ITSNDIPFHLN
+3163 ITSNGIPLHLN
-3174 YCTRKGKAQDTHSNT
+3174 YRTRKGKVEDTHSST
-3189 ASTYQISHGYEQ
+3189 ASTYQISHGYKQ
-3201 ELRESEA
+3201 TLTEA

-3223 TVDVIDKITIP
+3223 AVDVIDKITIP
-3234 SGQAFNKQDEL
+3234 SGQAFNNKDEL
-3245 YQKFSGSLIKTLTQE
+3245 YQKFSGSLIKTLKQE
-3260 NSPSTSAEVFP
+3260 NSQSTSAEVFP

-3287 TKKKYYTYAGGNWTE
+3287 TKKKYYTYTNGNWTE
-3302 EESKETKALEYEWT
+3302 AGSTETKALEYEWT
-3316 AVNGLMDLPLSTNGT
+3316 AINGLMDLPLSTSGT

-3342 DIVLGKKQN
+3342 DIVKDKQK

-3359 NAKLPANGLDVIPE
+3359 NAKLPTNGLDVIPE
-3373 SQLEGAILTNYT
+3373 SQLDNAVPTNYT

-3403 TARALQQDTRIRYY
+3403 TARALLPNTTISYY

-3468 KDLSSILASSNGI
+3468 KDLSSILASSSGI
-3481 QFSIQLLN
+3481 QFSIQLQN
-3489 KNTIQDT
+3489 KNTTQDT
-3496 ESYAADALELKDYM
+3496 ENYANALELEDYI
-3510 KVSVKSKNAGEVQL
+3510 KVSVKSENAGTVQL
-3524 TDDNK
+3524 TNDNK

-3542 DDKKIMKASS
+3542 AGNKIMKASS

-3574 LKHLYSNYK
+3574 LQHLYSNYR
-3583 VVLSVKII
+3583 VVLSVGII

-3598 ENTTAADN
+3598 GNTTAADN

-3618 QDKQNK
+3618 QDKQNTR

>member
-12 LAVNLLAGSI
+12 LAVNLLAGGI

-33 LNTSLNM
+33 VNTSLNM

-46 DEVSHADAESVNSSE
+46 DEVSHADAESVSSSE
-61 KTDAENKA
+61 KTDTENKA

-74 TPDANEKDED
+74 TPDANEKDEN
-84 TASSNSDSGL
+84 TASSNSDAGL
-94 TNETQEEEST
+94 TNETQEEETT

-132 ISDTISLSDLKFF
+132 ISDTISLDNLKFV
-145 ANNTATIKSPQE
+145 NGNIATITSPQQ
-157 LILLSHCAQSEIQN
+157 LILLSYCDQSAIQN
-171 ITININATGEFD
+171 ITINFNITGECD

-188 ANGTDLSEYLNK
+188 VKGTSLSDYLKNEAN
-200 KASASQDY
+200 ASQDY
-208 TYLGLGSADVPFTGT
+208 TYLGLGSTDVPFTGNL
-223 ITGQKPAIK
+223 TGQQTAII

-243 QATIDNNLS
+243 KAAINNNIS
-252 VEWQG
+252 VRWQG
-257 DGTKPMFAEMYVLEN
+257 DTTKPMFAETYVLQSN
-272 DGTKSDG
+272 GK
-279 TIPITFTSGN
+279 IPIAFTSGN
-289 GSLLGTVRQA
+289 GSLLGTVKKA
-299 SEETKACLTIGNVV
+299 PDVTDACLTIENVV
-313 TYKDNKAQAG
+313 TYQDKVQAG
-323 NSTNSGNIG
+323 SSTSNDNIG

-344 LDGYVFPTDTEINTN
+344 LEGYAFPTSTEINTG
-359 SGAAGGL
+359 SGSAGGL
-366 IGNMAG
+366 IGKMEG
-372 GILDLANIGGTNISN
+372 GVLNLTSIGGANISN

-394 GSAGSIVGEMSETAE
+394 GSAGSIVGEMSEAAQ
-409 IQVNQDIT
+409 IQVNQNIT

-434 VVNSTLSGDEK
+434 VVNSTLSGNNT
-445 ITINSPTLSSE
+445 ITVEAPTVSPGGDKTD
-456 ENKNSAVGGWIGD
+456 SAVGGLIGD
-469 YIVQGNNHEGKTL
+469 YTVKESNHTVKQL
-482 PTQIDVVEPKV
+482 PTQIAIAGTPKV
-493 TMNGGNAGGYFGLLE
+493 TTITKTNGAAIGVNDGNIGGYFGVLE
-508 LQGDINY
+508 LQGDIQY
-515 QISGTEQ
+515 EISGSDGAKREG
-522 KKKNITS
+522 KAE
-529 VYTTGNGAG
+529 YTAG
-538 YATIAGKVISDNKKT
+538 DGGTYGTVIGKVISDNKMS

-568 NSYYQGGFVGEIG
+568 NSYYQGGLVGEIG
-581 ENVYLQVS
+581 ENVYLQVKN
-589 DAEITV
+589 AEITV
-595 SNITTTQESCGFG
+595 SNTTAKEDACGFG

-618 ILSIADSVK
+618 ILSIAESVK
-627 VTNSG
+627 VTIPEKSNLSA
-632 TISGGGGL
+632 GGGL
-640 VGAASSGSILE
+640 VGNASSRSILE

-659 GVNYTVSQY
+659 NVTYKESEY

-682 AHGNGNGDENGNG
+682 AHGDGNGNG
-695 WKYIRSNK
+695 WKYIRSNSVSK
-703 DYEINDIGNYGE
+703 INDIGNYGE
-715 VIRLKAKTTTSD
+715 VIRLKANTTTSD
-727 AQGGLDNEL
+727 EQGGLDSEL
-736 LSINNVEHVIQYKN
+736 LKIDLGSHEIGYGASVNLTGND
-750 QNFSLSNTEI
+750 I

-778 GVFSADSNLTAN
+778 GVFSADSYLTAN
-790 NWTTLQSKNVNF
+790 NWKTLQNKNINF
-802 TADVNLQNTG
+802 TQDVNLQNTG
-812 IIGISRDIDDSAYTG
+812 IIGISRDTSDDAYTG
-827 NINGNTYTLTL
+827 NINGNNKTLTL

-845 YKGENIATDG
+845 CTTNG
-855 TEGCG
+855 TEDCG

-870 DIGLFSRMSGNV
+870 DIGLFSRMRGNV
-882 RNLTIAGSIHAGVS
+882 SNLTITGSINAGVS

-907 RQENNEAVISK
+907 RQENNETVISN
-918 VKVTTKIAFDTN
+918 VKVTTTIKFDTN
-930 NDSKKSYI
+930 KDSQISYI
-938 GGVFGSAAKVKLSEN
+938 GGLFGSAAKVKLSEN

-993 GKIVTDASTYA
+993 GTIVTEALMYA

-1023 TQVNIKAL
+1023 TWVNIKAL

-1037 ITASSVQEACGGLL
+1037 IEASNVQEACGGLL
-1051 GCVWARSTVT
+1051 GGVWARSAVT

-1107 QDLEINCGKDLGLLV
+1107 QALNINCGKDLGLLV
-1122 CHGEKGTIKFNKDE
+1122 CHGEKSTVKFNKDE

-1149 TADWADSYKLA
+1149 TADWDDSYKLA
-1160 EDLKL
+1160 ANLDLQ
-1165 TCGKDSV
+1165 CGNNSV
-1172 FDEFVSYT
+1172 FDEFVAYT
-1180 AVSKDKI
+1180 TASKDKI
-1187 ANNGEN
+1187 ANNDEN

-1198 ATKDRSGVK
+1198 ATKDRNGVK
-1207 EDNNTCTTYQNRTN
+1207 EENTTCNTYQNRTDF
-1221 LGKSHEVN
+1221 GKKHKVN
-1229 ANSRYYYDLDNY
+1229 ANSRYYYDLDHY
-1241 IETASTN
+1241 TETALTN
-1248 TNGKIDTPEE
+1248 TAGYNTGKIDTPEE

-1283 ITDIKS
+1283 ITDIK
-1289 NLSNPTISGTLN
+1289 NNILNPTISGILN

-1331 KVEKNNKSTQAK
+1331 KAEKNNKSTQAK

-1417 DLKITDYKDSSYAPL
+1417 DLKITDYTDSSYAPL

-1440 TKTEIKNLSTSDYT
+1440 TKTEIKNLSTTSYT

-1467 GSENGHQINMGF
+1467 GSEDGHQINMGF
-1479 SEIKLPDTTVNN
+1479 SDIVLPDKPADATKNE
-1491 KGIFT
+1491 GIFT

-1597 QRVFDITEGCGTYA
+1597 QRVFDITEGCGTYG

-1625 SEYMRTNLPRTD
+1625 SEYMRTKLPRTD

-1659 HYNGEQWVQVS
+1659 RYNGVQWIQVI

-1685 TRSNSFMQRYIAN
+1685 TRSNDFMQRYIAN
-1698 AYYDLQGGTNGEI
+1698 AYYDLQGTNRQI
-1711 TLKDF
+1711 TLNDF

-1728 VLVSTNPNGVKL
+1728 VLVSTKGVEL

-1762 LTIRYEGEKK
+1762 LTIRYEGEQK
-1772 TLVYQKSSSVFY
+1772 TLVYQTSSSVFY
-1784 PTSCFGGAIG
+1784 QTSCFGGAIG

-1799 DNIIDDVNVTLD
+1799 DNIIDGVNVTLANN
-1811 TGWLTLSGANKHL
+1811 WLTLSGANKHL

-1859 VAKTANSS
+1859 VAETANNS

-1881 AFSDTAR
+1881 AFADTAGESL
-1888 VNLDNTDKNYQIQN
+1888 NNTDKNYQIQN

-1916 SGKSIGIKDAEG
+1916 SGKSIGIKNAEG

-1948 YRNITEVALQQG
+1948 YQNITEGALQQG

-1971 RNAAYDSIGT
+1971 RNAAYDSIGANT
-1981 NVEPEDFVTAVK
+1981 KPNDFDTAVK
-1993 DDQIAP
+1993 DDQTAP
-1999 IVNESVINTPVL
+1999 SDSNTPVL

-2033 GATLTFPNDGR
+2033 GATLTFPNNGT
-2044 LDMSVYR
+2044 LDMSVYK
-2051 SSYQGVSA
+2051 SSYQGISA
-2059 RYVSNAVTSKNEK
+2059 RYVSNAVTSKNK
-2072 TGKTETKAAGIVP
+2072 DTGKTETKAAGIVP
-2085 LIQGVSGNGTEIIFD
+2085 LIQGVSGNGTKIIFD

-2119 FNLFAPVNGTCNV
+2119 FNLFAPVKGTCNV
-2132 ANLTFTGKTGEAS
+2132 TNLTFTGKTGTDS
-2145 ETGVQLQYY
+2145 KTGVQLHYY

-2161 AQASNLEEKLVKGQK
+2161 AQASNLEEKLDKGQK

-2186 VGSTAGTLTSAW
+2186 VGSTAGTLTSPW
-2198 YPVNVNFDSV
+2198 YPVNVNFGSV

-2228 ARIYTPTTNIGILL
+2228 ARIYTPTTDIGILL

-2248 QTVYPYNTFTNCSFS
+2248 QTVYPYNTFTNCSFR
-2263 NLTVRGQEKAGGF
+2263 NLTVRGQENAGGF
-2276 CGYIDGKVS
+2276 CGCIDGKVQ
-2285 NQNNLNVTRQKFIVG
+2285 NQNNLNVTTQNFIVG
-2300 KDSTISATLKDS
+2300 QDSTISAIQGNS
-2312 CAGGLFGYARRGV
+2312 SAGGLFGYARRGV
-2325 GINTVIGTTYTAI
+2325 AINTVSGTTYTAI

-2344 EAGQYSGGVIGQ
+2344 EAGQYSGGIIGQ
-2356 VAADMSG
+2356 VAADSSHS
-2363 RSIVYK
+2363 SIVYK

-2399 GNISFVSGVTFNIG
+2399 GNISSSGVTFDISD
-2413 NCEVLN
+2413 CEVQN
-2419 TQINEDKVSGE
+2419 AQINEEGKVSGE
-2430 KLGTGG
+2430 KF
-2436 LVGGAVGNGNLNI
+2436 
-2449 QDCKVQNTQIN
+2449 
-2460 EEDKVSGEI
+2460 
-2469 LRTGGLV
+2469 RTGGLV
-2476 GRAEGN
+2476 GSATGS

-2487 QKCSV
+2487 QNCSV
-2492 KESDMYGSRAGGVAG
+2492 EESDLYGSLAGGIAG

-2513 TITECTVSGSGND
+2513 TITECTVSGSDND

-2531 GRKSAAG
+2531 GQKCAAG
-2538 IVGEIAFGGKI
+2538 IVGEIACGGKI
-2549 GIHKSTVS
+2549 GIHNSTVS
-2557 NTSII
+2557 NTSIT

-2570 GLVGDIDWNVVP
+2570 GLVGDINWNVVP

-2620 DTTIKASTAN
+2620 DTTIKASAPN

-2636 GLTGNRNLQ
+2636 GLTGNRNRQ

-2654 QKTTAKENNRNISKL
+2654 QNTTAKENNRNINKL
-2669 YGTLTETDNT
+2669 YGTLNENDNT
-2679 NVKNKSYFSFADYNG
+2679 EVKKQSYFSFADYNG
-2694 TASNNTTQSLLDAN
+2694 TASNSTTQSLLDAN
-2708 PVFPYVVTSPT
+2708 QVAPYVVTSPT
-2719 SQLSVSDDGNTGK
+2719 SKLSVYDATNANGSK

-2737 SAAWTKDT
+2737 SAAWTTDT
-2745 DGKFTLNAQTIY
+2745 DGRFTLNAQTIY
-2757 RDAKKTQSST
+2757 QDAKNTQRST

-2791 NEENQTNK
+2791 NKENQTK
-2799 VSKDFPVLVVSD
+2799 TVSNDFPVLVVSD

-2848 TDGKFVLAT
+2848 IGGKFVLAT
-2857 NANPALEVKKNA
+2857 NANPALKVKNA

-2887 RFTLLTVTFKEKDES
+2887 RFTLLTVTFKEKDE
-2902 NAEHKY
+2902 NDTEHKY

-2937 NYDLIEDNAHLLEST
+2937 NYDLIEDSAHLLEST

-2995 DFQGSSLLPAG
+2995 DFQGSSLPAG

-3020 YYYTTNSNTGNTI
+3020 YYYTMDSNTGNTI
-3033 PLKDFKDSSGNA
+3033 PLTDFKDSSGNT

-3060 QDNNNGS
+3060 QDNNGS
-3067 FIKVDAEGVPDGVTK
+3067 FIKVNAEGVPDGVTK
-3082 DDGKT
+3082 KDGET

-3096 TANGYEYYRKIETNE
+3096 TANGYEYYRKIETDE

-3123 KLKDGV
+3123 KLKKGV
-3129 GLISTSTV
+3129 EPISTSTV

-3146 VADITSGTNLNG
+3146 VDDITSGTNLNG

-3174 YCTRKGKAQDTHSNT
+3174 YRTRKGKVQDTHSNT

-3201 ELRESEA
+3201 DLTESKA
-3208 VTGAIKKVTATDSSM
+3208 VTGAIKKVTAADSSM

-3234 SGQAFNKQDEL
+3234 SGQAFNNKDEL
-3245 YQKFSGSLIKTLTQE
+3245 YQKFSGSLIKTLKQE

-3287 TKKKYYTYAGGNWTE
+3287 IKKKYYTYADRKWTE
-3302 EESKETKALEYEWT
+3302 AGSTETKALEYEWT
-3316 AVNGLMDLPLSTNGT
+3316 AINGLMDLPLSTNGT
-3331 IDSSVN
+3331 IDSSVS

-3342 DIVLGKKQN
+3342 DIVKDKQN

-3359 NAKLPANGLDVIPE
+3359 NAKLPANGLDVIPK
-3373 SQLEGAILTNYT
+3373 SQLESDLPTNYT
-3385 KLTYTSQL
+3385 RLTYTSQL
-3393 ATTRKSLSYS
+3393 ATTKKSLSYS
-3403 TARALQQDTRIRYY
+3403 TARALLQDTKISYY

-3489 KNTIQDT
+3489 KNTTQAT
-3496 ESYAADALELKDYM
+3496 ESYGDALELNNYM
-3510 KVSVKSKNAGEVQL
+3510 KVVVKSENVGTVKP
-3524 TDDNK
+3524 TYDKDKK
-3529 AYTWTVPKSSYWD
+3529 AYTWTVPRSSYWD
-3542 DDKKIMKASS
+3542 AGNRILKASS

-3567 NIKNVDQ
+3567 NVKNVDQ
-3574 LKHLYSNYK
+3574 LYSNYK

-3591 DQNGNVV
+3591 GQKGNVV

-3618 QDKQNK
+3618 QDEQNK

>member
-12 LAVNLLAGSI
+12 LAVNLLAGGI

-33 LNTSLNM
+33 VNTSLNM

-94 TNETQEEEST
+94 TNETQEEESS
-104 KQEPSSEIAAEDAS
+104 KQEPSSETAAEDAS
-118 QQATETETEAEAQE
+118 QQAPETETETEAQE
-132 ISDTISLSDLKFF
+132 ISDTISLNNLKFYTDTTK
-145 ANNTATIKSPQE
+145 TAEITSSQQ
-157 LILLSHCAQSEIQN
+157 LILLSHCAQNEIQT
-171 ITININATGEFD
+171 ITIDIKTTGEFD

-188 ANGTDLSEYLNK
+188 ANGTDLSGYLENG
-200 KASASQDY
+200 ASASQDY
-208 TYLGLGSADVPFTGT
+208 TYLGLGSADSPFKGT
-223 ITGQKPAIK
+223 IKGQTPAIK
-232 TNTTLFRGISS
+232 TNTTLFQGISS
-243 QATIDNNLS
+243 QAAINNKLS
-252 VEWQG
+252 VEWLG
-257 DGTKPMFAEMYVLEN
+257 DGTKPMFAETYLLE
-272 DGTKSDG
+272 SDG

-289 GSLLGTVRQA
+289 GSLLGTVK
-299 SEETKACLTIGNVV
+299 KAPDATNDCLTIGNVV
-313 TYKDNKAQAG
+313 IYKDNKAQAG
-323 NSTNSGNIG
+323 SSTSSDNSG
-332 LICNTLESGTIK
+332 LICNTLESGTIQ
-344 LDGYVFPTDTEINTN
+344 LDGYAFPTETEINTD

-366 IGNMAG
+366 IGKMEG
-372 GILDLANIGGTNISN
+372 GILDLTNIGGANISN

-394 GSAGSIVGEMSETAE
+394 GSAGSIVGEMSETAQ
-409 IQVNQDIT
+409 IQVNQNIT

-456 ENKNSAVGGWIGD
+456 ENKDSAVGGWIGD
-469 YIVQGNNHEGKTL
+469 YIVQGNNHEAKTL

-538 YATIAGKVISDNKKT
+538 YGTIAGKVISDNKKT

-640 VGAASSGSILE
+640 VGVASSGSILE

-659 GVNYTVSQY
+659 GVKYNVSQS

-682 AHGNGNGDENGNG
+682 AHGDGNGNR
-695 WKYIRSNK
+695 WKYIRSNSVSK
-703 DYEINDIGNYGE
+703 ITDIGNYGE
-715 VIRLKAKTTTSD
+715 VIRLKADTTTSD
-727 AQGGLDNEL
+727 EQGGLDSEL
-736 LSINNVEHVIQYKN
+736 LSINEEHVIQYKN
-750 QNFSLSNTEI
+750 QNFSLHDTDI

-778 GVFSADSNLTAN
+778 GFFSADSNLTAD
-790 NWTTLQSKNVNF
+790 NWTTLQRKNINF
-802 TADVNLQNTG
+802 TADVNLKNTG

-827 NINGNTYTLTL
+827 NINGNTHTLTL

-845 YKGENIATDG
+845 YKGKNIATNE

-882 RNLTIAGSIHAGVS
+882 SNLTITGSINAGVS

-907 RQENNEAVISK
+907 RQENNETVISN
-918 VKVTTKIAFDTN
+918 VKVTTTIKFDTN
-930 NDSKKSYI
+930 KDSQISCI
-938 GGVFGSAAKVKLSEN
+938 GGLFGSAAKVKLSEN

-971 YAGSVAGYMSA
+971 YVGSVAGYMSA

-993 GKIVTDASTYA
+993 GTIVTDALMYA
-1004 YVGGLVG
+1004 YVGGLLG

-1037 ITASSVQEACGGLL
+1037 ITASSAQTACGGLL
-1051 GCVWARSTVT
+1051 GGVWARSAVT
-1061 FASDNT
+1061 FASDST
-1067 ATTSLTVKNNT
+1067 ATTTSCLTVNNAT
-1078 KIEAPNA
+1078 INAPNA

-1107 QDLEINCGKDLGLLV
+1107 QALNINCGKDLGLLV
-1122 CHGEKGTIKFNKDE
+1122 CHGEKSSVKFNKDE

-1172 FDEFVSYT
+1172 FDEFVAYT

-1187 ANNGEN
+1187 ANNDEN

-1198 ATKDRSGVK
+1198 ATKDRNGVK
-1207 EDNNTCTTYQNRTN
+1207 EENTTCKTYQNRTN
-1221 LGKSHEVN
+1221 FGKSHKTN
-1229 ANSRYYYDLDNY
+1229 ANSRYYYDLDAY
-1241 IETASTN
+1241 TKTASTN
-1248 TNGKIDTPEE
+1248 TNNTGKIDTPEE

-1283 ITDIKS
+1283 ITDI
-1289 NLSNPTISGTLN
+1289 NNISNPIISGTLN
-1301 MDKYS
+1301 MGKYS
-1306 YYPIHLNTGVGIT
+1306 YYPIHLNIGVQIT
-1319 GATITFYNEEIE
+1319 DATITFYNEQIE
-1331 KVEKNNKSTQAK
+1331 QAEKDNKSTQA
-1343 TQSQHYMMHCGLF
+1343 TRQSQHYMMHCGLF
-1356 LDYSAN
+1356 LDHSVN
-1362 ETATSITL
+1362 EIATSITL
-1370 SNVTFAGSIGKVKS
+1370 SDVTFAGSIGKINS
-1384 DVSGV
+1384 NASGV
-1389 LFSGMVQGLESGG
+1389 LFSGMVQGSESSG
-1402 RQYTANMNLSNIVLS
+1402 RQYTAKMNLSNIVLS
-1417 DLKITDYKDSSYAPL
+1417 GLKITDYTDSSYAPL

-1440 TKTEIKNLSTSDYT
+1440 TKTEIKNLSTGGYT

-1479 SEIKLPDTTVNN
+1479 LEIKLPDTTVNN

-1520 SGDWKDATY
+1520 SGDWNGDTY
-1529 EHHVTYG
+1529 NHQVTYG
-1536 KEISNSTEYTG
+1536 KEISHSKEYKN

-1557 YNKDEGLVKTEDNQT
+1557 YNKNEGLVKTEDNQT
-1572 DFSKWLPYVCVP
+1572 DPDFSTWLPYVSVS
-1584 YNDNDHSHEIKVN
+1584 YDKNNHSHEIKVN

-1647 TYCTNHS
+1647 TYCTNTNHS
-1654 TDITF
+1654 TLRYD
-1659 HYNGEQWVQVS
+1659 GEQWVD
-1670 KEAGTENWVDVQNGQ
+1670 EQNGQ

-1698 AYYDLQGGTNGEI
+1698 AYYDLQGTNGQI
-1711 TLKDF
+1711 TLNDF

-1728 VLVSTNPNGVKL
+1728 VLVSTNENGVEL
-1740 ILTGANTGNGLIA
+1740 SLTGANTGNGLIA

-1762 LTIRYEGEKK
+1762 LTIRYKGEKK

-1902 LNSSETNDTKHITA
+1902 LNSSETNDPKHITA

-1948 YRNITEVALQQG
+1948 YRNITEGALQQG

-1971 RNAAYDSIGT
+1971 RNAAYDSIGANT
-1981 NVEPEDFVTAVK
+1981 KPEDFDTAVK
-1993 DDQIAP
+1993 DDQTAP
-1999 IVNESVINTPVL
+1999 SDSNTPVL

-2022 MAVLNANATTS
+2022 MAVLNVNATTS
-2033 GATLTFPNDGR
+2033 GATLTFPNNGT
-2044 LDMSVYR
+2044 LDMSVYK
-2051 SSYQGVSA
+2051 SSYQGISA
-2059 RYVSNAVTSKNEK
+2059 RYVSNAVTSN
-2072 TGKTETKAAGIVP
+2072 TETKAAGIVP
-2085 LIQGVSGNGTEIIFD
+2085 LIQGVSGNGTKIIFD

-2119 FNLFAPVNGTCNV
+2119 FNLFAPVKGTCNV
-2132 ANLTFTGKTGEAS
+2132 ANLTFTGKTRTDS
-2145 ETGVQLQYY
+2145 KTGVQLHYY
-2154 TSDGVVT
+2154 TSGGEET
-2161 AQASNLEEKLVKGQK
+2161 ARAVDTW
-2176 LGSYVGVGSF
+2176 GSRGYVGVGSF
-2186 VGSTAGTLTSAW
+2186 VGSSAGTLTSSW
-2198 YPVNVNFDSV
+2198 YPVNVNFGSV

-2228 ARIYTPTTNIGILL
+2228 ARINTPTTDIGILL
-2242 QPYGNE
+2242 QPYKGE
-2248 QTVYPYNTFTNCSFS
+2248 QTVYPYNTFTNCSFR
-2263 NLTVRGQEKAGGF
+2263 NLTVKGQENAGGF
-2276 CGYIDGKVS
+2276 CGCIDGKVQ
-2285 NQNNLNVTRQKFIVG
+2285 NQNNLNVTTQNFIVG
-2300 KDSTISATLKDS
+2300 QDSTISAIQGNS
-2312 CAGGLFGYARRGV
+2312 SAGGLFGYARRGV
-2325 GINTVIGTTYTAI
+2325 AINTVSGTTYTAI

-2344 EAGQYSGGVIGQ
+2344 EAGQYSGGIIGQ
-2356 VAADMSG
+2356 VAADSSHS
-2363 RSIVYK
+2363 SIVYK

-2399 GNISFVSGVTFNIG
+2399 GNISSSGVTFDISD
-2413 NCEVLN
+2413 CEVQN
-2419 TQINEDKVSGE
+2419 AQINEEGKVSGE
-2430 KLGTGG
+2430 KF
-2436 LVGGAVGNGNLNI
+2436 
-2449 QDCKVQNTQIN
+2449 
-2460 EEDKVSGEI
+2460 
-2469 LRTGGLV
+2469 RTGGLV
-2476 GRAEGN
+2476 GSATGS
-2482 GKLNI
+2482 GKLNV
-2487 QKCSV
+2487 QNCSV
-2492 KESDMYGSRAGGVAG
+2492 EESGMYGSLAGGIAG
-2507 ELCIPT
+2507 ALHIPT
-2513 TITECTVSGSGND
+2513 TITECTVSGLSDD

-2531 GRKSAAG
+2531 GQKSAAG
-2538 IVGEIAFGGKI
+2538 IVGEIVCGGKI

-2557 NTSII
+2557 NTSIT

-2582 HLYFYDSQVNG
+2582 NLYFYDSQVNG
-2593 CTITGQRAGGFAG
+2593 CTITGKRAGGFAG

-2620 DTTIKASTAN
+2620 DTTIKASTVN
-2630 NAGLLI
+2630 NGGLLI
-2636 GLTGNRNLQ
+2636 GLTGNQNLK

-2654 QKTTAKENNRNISKL
+2654 QNTTAKENNRNISKL
-2669 YGTLTETDNT
+2669 YGTLNEPQNTD
-2679 NVKNKSYFSFADYNG
+2679 VKNHSYFSFADYNG
-2694 TASNNTTQSLLDAN
+2694 TALNNTTQSLLGAN

-2719 SQLSVSDDGNTGK
+2719 SRLSVYDDANVSK

-2737 SAAWTKDT
+2737 SAAWTT
-2745 DGKFTLNAQTIY
+2745 GADGRFTLNAQTIY
-2757 RDAKKTQSST
+2757 QDAKNTQSST

-2791 NEENQTNK
+2791 KKENQTKK
-2799 VSKDFPVLVVSD
+2799 VSNDFPVLVVSD

-2834 ISGHVDT
+2834 ISGHVDA

-2848 TDGKFVLAT
+2848 RGGKFVLEE
-2857 NANPALEVKKNA
+2857 NANPALEVKKA

-2937 NYDLIEDNAHLLEST
+2937 NYDLIEDKAHLLEST

-2963 YNSDDKGLYSEY
+2963 YNSDDKGQYSEY

-2995 DFQGSSLLPAG
+2995 DFQLSKGSSLPAG

-3020 YYYTTNSNTGNTI
+3020 YYYTMDSDTGNTI
-3033 PLKDFKDSSGNA
+3033 PLTAFKDSSGKT

-3060 QDNNNGS
+3060 QDNNGS
-3067 FIKVDAEGVPDGVTK
+3067 FIKVDAEGVPDGVSK
-3082 DDGKT
+3082 EDGKT

-3096 TANGYEYYRKIETNE
+3096 TANGYEYYRKIETDE
-3111 PGTRYAVTVDES
+3111 KGTRYAVTVDES

-3174 YCTRKGKAQDTHSNT
+3174 YCTRKGKVQDTHSNT

-3271 NGTTGTAAF
+3271 NGTTGTVAF

-3316 AVNGLMDLPLSTNGT
+3316 AVNGLMDLPLSTNGK

-3342 DIVLGKKQN
+3342 DIVLDKNQN

-3373 SQLEGAILTNYT
+3373 SQMKGDEPTNYT

-3403 TARALQQDTRIRYY
+3403 TARALLQNTKISYY

-3439 LLDLQNSYLDA
+3439 LLDLKNSYLDA

-3457 DTTARYDMSTI
+3457 DTTARYDMSAI
-3468 KDLSSILASSNGI
+3468 KDLSSILASSSGI
-3481 QFSIQLLN
+3481 QFSIQLQN
-3489 KNTIQDT
+3489 KNTTQAT
-3496 ESYAADALELKDYM
+3496 ETYGDALKLNDYIN
-3510 KVSVKSKNAGEVQL
+3510 VVVKSKNVGTVQP
-3524 TDDNK
+3524 TYDKDKK
-3529 AYTWTVPKSSYWD
+3529 AYTWTVPNGSYWD
-3542 DDKKIMKASS
+3542 SVNNIMEASS

>member
-1 MLKYRRIIAGI
+1 M
-12 LAVNLLAGSI
+12 
-22 LLDYTEVNANN
+22 
-33 LNTSLNM
+33 
-40 ISAENS
+40 
-46 DEVSHADAESVNSSE
+46 
-61 KTDAENKA
+61 
-69 DEKNT
+69 
-74 TPDANEKDED
+74 
-84 TASSNSDSGL
+84 
-94 TNETQEEEST
+94 
-104 KQEPSSEIAAEDAS
+104 
-118 QQATETETEAEAQE
+118 
-132 ISDTISLSDLKFF
+132 
-145 ANNTATIKSPQE
+145 
-157 LILLSHCAQSEIQN
+157 LSHCAQNEIQT
-171 ITININATGEFD
+171 ITIHINTTGELN

-188 ANGTDLSEYLNK
+188 ANGTDLSDYLKN

-208 TYLGLGSADVPFTGT
+208 IYLGLGSADRPFTGT

-243 QATIDNNLS
+243 NAAIDNDFS
-252 VEWQG
+252 VEWNG
-257 DGTKPMFAEMYVLEN
+257 NATKPMFAETYVLE
-272 DGTKSDG
+272 KDG

-289 GSLLGTVRQA
+289 GSLLGTVKKA
-299 SEETKACLTIGNVV
+299 SEGTKACLTIGNVV
-313 TYKDNKAQAG
+313 EYKDNKAQAG
-323 NSTNSGNIG
+323 SSTSSDNIG

-344 LDGYVFPTDTEINTN
+344 LDGYIFPTNTEINTG

-366 IGNMAG
+366 IGEMKG
-372 GILDLANIGGTNISN
+372 GILNLTSIGGANISN

-394 GSAGSIVGEMSETAE
+394 GSAGSIVGEMSGTAE

-456 ENKNSAVGGWIGD
+456 ENKDSAVGGWIGD

-482 PTQIDVVEPKV
+482 PAQIDVVEPKV
-493 TMNGGNAGGYFGLLE
+493 TMNGGVATNGGNAGGYFGLLE

-515 QISGTEQ
+515 QISGTKQE
-522 KKKNITS
+522 KKNITS
-529 VYTTGNGAG
+529 EYTKDSKGAG
-538 YATIAGKVISDNKKT
+538 YGAIAGKIISDSDNKKS
-553 SLIINHVKSNSTTNG
+553 SLIINHVNSNSTTNG
-568 NSYYQGGFVGEIG
+568 NSYYQGGLVGEIG
-581 ENVYLQVS
+581 KNVYLQVS

-595 SNITTTQESCGFG
+595 SNTTAKNEACGFG

-659 GVNYTVSQY
+659 GVNYNVSQF

-682 AHGNGNGDENGNG
+682 AHGDGNGNG
-695 WKYIRSNK
+695 WTYIRRSNLDSK
-703 DYEINDIGNYGE
+703 INDIGNYGE
-715 VIRLKAKTTTSD
+715 VIRLKANTTTSD
-727 AQGGLDNEL
+727 EQGGLDSEL
-736 LSINNVEHVIQYKN
+736 LSINGEHVIQYKN
-750 QNFSLSNTEI
+750 QNQNFSLSNPEI

-778 GVFSADSNLTAN
+778 GVFSADSNLTPD
-790 NWTTLQSKNVNF
+790 NWTTLQSKNINF

-812 IIGISRDIDDSAYTG
+812 IIGISRDIYDDVYTG
-827 NINGNTYTLTL
+827 NINGNNHTLTL

-845 YKGENIATDG
+845 STNG

-860 KIYSSGSKHT
+860 KIYSSVSKHT

-882 RNLTIAGSIHAGVS
+882 SDLTIAGSIHAGVS
-896 NGNMWIGSIAA
+896 NDHMWIGSIAA
-907 RQENNEAVISK
+907 RQETNETVISN
-918 VKVTTKIAFDTN
+918 VQVTTAIAFDAN
-930 NDSKKSYI
+930 NDSKISRI
-938 GGVFGSAAKVKLSEN
+938 GGLFGSAAKVKLNGN
-953 TGIQSNITLSN
+953 TLNKNTCIQSNITISN

-971 YAGSVAGYMSA
+971 YVGSVAGYMSA

-993 GKIVTDASTYA
+993 GKIVTDVSKYA

-1011 FMPPDGS
+1011 FMPPNGS

-1037 ITASSVQEACGGLL
+1037 ITASNAQTACGGLL
-1051 GCVWARSTVT
+1051 GGVWARSAVT

-1067 ATTSLTVKNNT
+1067 ATTTSCLTVENAT
-1078 KIEAPNA
+1078 IEAPKA

-1107 QDLEINCGKDLGLLV
+1107 QALNIKCGKDLGLLV
-1122 CHGEKGTIKFNKDE
+1122 CHGEKSTVEFDAKQKDGTLFQ
-1136 KNDKEDGALYLRT
+1136 DGALYLRT
-1149 TADWADSYKLA
+1149 TADWNDSYKLA
-1160 EDLKL
+1160 ENLEL
-1165 TCGKDSV
+1165 QCGNNSV
-1172 FDEFVSYT
+1172 FDEFVAYT
-1180 AVSKDKI
+1180 AASKDKI
-1187 ANNGEN
+1187 ANNDEN

-1198 ATKDRSGVK
+1198 ATKDRNGVK
-1207 EDNNTCTTYQNRTN
+1207 EENTTCKTYQNRTN
-1221 LGKSHEVN
+1221 FGKSHKIN
-1229 ANSRYYYDLDNY
+1229 ANSRYYYDLDEY
-1241 IETASTN
+1241 TKTASTN
-1248 TNGKIDTPEE
+1248 TTGSNIGQIDTPEE

-1283 ITDIKS
+1283 ITDIK
-1289 NLSNPTISGTLN
+1289 NNILNPTISGILN

-1306 YYPIHLNTGVGIT
+1306 YYPIHLKTGIGIT
-1319 GATITFYNEEIE
+1319 DATITFYNEQIE
-1331 KVEKNNKSTQAK
+1331 KVETTNKSTQAT

-1356 LDYSAN
+1356 LDHSVN
-1362 ETATSITL
+1362 ETTTSITL
-1370 SNVTFAGSIGKVKS
+1370 SDVTFAGSIGKVNS
-1384 DVSGV
+1384 NASGV
-1389 LFSGMVQGLESGG
+1389 LFSGMVQGSESSG
-1402 RQYTANMNLSNIVLS
+1402 RQYTAKMNLSNIVLS
-1417 DLKITDYKDSSYAPL
+1417 GLKITDYTDSSYAPL
-1432 LINQIGSY
+1432 LINQIRSY
-1440 TKTEIKNLSTSDYT
+1440 TKTEIKNLSTRDYT

-1467 GSENGHQINMGF
+1467 GSEDGHQINMGF
-1479 SEIKLPDTTVNN
+1479 SDIVLPDKPTDAT
-1491 KGIFT
+1491 KEEGIFT
-1496 HATLLESYKYAAN
+1496 HATLLESYKYAVN

-1520 SGDWKDATY
+1520 RGDWNGDTY
-1529 EHHVTYG
+1529 DHQVTYG
-1536 KEISNSTEYTG
+1536 KEISESAEYRD

-1557 YNKDEGLVKTEDNQT
+1557 YNKDEGLVKTGSGQKK
-1572 DFSKWLPYVCVP
+1572 FSTWLPYVYVS
-1584 YNDNDHSHEIKVN
+1584 YDNNHSHEIKVN
-1597 QRVFDITEGCGTYA
+1597 QRVFDITEGCGTYG

-1637 WKITITNDQN
+1637 WKITITNSQN
-1647 TYCTNHS
+1647 TYCTNTNHS
-1654 TDITF
+1654 TF
-1659 HYNGEQWVQVS
+1659 RYNGEQWVD
-1670 KEAGTENWVDVQNGQ
+1670 ENGQ

-1698 AYYDLQGGTNGEI
+1698 AYYDLQGTDGKI
-1711 TLKDF
+1711 TLNDF

-1728 VLVSTNPNGVKL
+1728 VLVSTNTNGVEL

-1799 DNIIDDVNVTLD
+1799 DNIIDGVNVTLD

-1837 GVLFRNMQ
+1837 GVLFRNM
-1845 DKQFLTDAMISGAS
+1845 KGKHFLTNEMISGGS
-1859 VAKTANSS
+1859 VAETATSS

-1881 AFSDTAR
+1881 AFADTAEES
-1888 VNLDNTDKNYQIQN
+1888 LDNTHKNYQIQN
-1902 LNSSETNDTKHITA
+1902 LNSSATHITV
-1916 SGKSIGIKDAEG
+1916 SGKAIGIKDAEG

-1933 AIVNSGAASSGSSNA
+1933 AIVNSGATSSGSSNA
-1948 YRNITEVALQQG
+1948 YRNITEGALQQG

-1971 RNAAYDSIGT
+1971 RNAAYDGIGT
-1981 NVEPEDFVTAVK
+1981 NPQSNDFDTAVK

-1999 IVNESVINTPVL
+1999 SDSNTPVL
-2011 ITKYADKDLFN
+2011 ITKYAEKDLFK
-2022 MAVLNANATTS
+2022 MAVLDATTG
-2033 GATLTFPNDGR
+2033 GATLTFPNNGI
-2044 LDMSVYR
+2044 LDMSVYK
-2051 SSYQGVSA
+2051 SSYQGISA
-2059 RYVSNAVTSKNEK
+2059 RYVSNAVTSKNK
-2072 TGKTETKAAGIVP
+2072 DTGKTETKAAGIVP
-2085 LIQGVSGNGTEIIFD
+2085 LIQGVSGNGTKIIFD

-2132 ANLTFTGKTGEAS
+2132 ENLTFTGKTGTDPK
-2145 ETGVQLQYY
+2145 TGVQLQYY
-2154 TSDGVVT
+2154 NSNGEKT
-2161 AQASNLEEKLVKGQK
+2161 AQASNLEEKLDKGQK

-2186 VGSTAGTLTSAW
+2186 VGSTAGTLTSNW

-2228 ARIYTPTTNIGILL
+2228 ARIYTPTTDIGILL
-2242 QPYGNE
+2242 QPHGDE
-2248 QTVYPYNTFTNCSFS
+2248 RTVYPYNTFTNCSFS

-2276 CGYIDGKVS
+2276 CGYIDGKVT
-2285 NQNNLNVTRQKFIVG
+2285 NQNNLNVTRQTFTVG

-2325 GINTVIGTTYTAI
+2325 AVNYGSGTYTAAI
-2338 WENVNV
+2338 WKNVNV
-2344 EAGQYSGGVIGQ
+2344 EAGQYSGGIIGQ
-2356 VAADMSG
+2356 VYTDS
-2363 RSIVYK
+2363 SSPKYNIKNVK
-2369 IRNVRV
+2369 IL
-2375 SGKTGTKSLIKGTS
+2375 GEIGTKSLIKGTS
-2389 NGEAYTGGLI
+2389 SDEGYTGGLI
-2399 GNISFVSGVTFNIG
+2399 GKISFASGVTFDISD
-2413 NCEVLN
+2413 CEVQN
-2419 TQINEDKVSGE
+2419 AQINEVGKVSGE
-2430 KLGTGG
+2430 KFRAGG
-2436 LVGGAVGNGNLNI
+2436 LVGGA
-2449 QDCKVQNTQIN
+2449 D
-2460 EEDKVSGEI
+2460 
-2469 LRTGGLV
+2469 
-2476 GRAEGN
+2476 GN
-2482 GKLNI
+2482 GKLNV
-2487 QKCSV
+2487 QNCSV
-2492 KESDMYGSRAGGVAG
+2492 KESDLYGSLAGGIAG
-2507 ELCIPT
+2507 ALHTPT
-2513 TITECTVSGSGND
+2513 TITECTVSGLSDD

-2531 GRKSAAG
+2531 GQKSAAG
-2538 IVGEIAFGGKI
+2538 IVGEIVCGGKI

-2557 NTSII
+2557 NTSIT

-2570 GLVGDIDWNVVP
+2570 GLVGDIDWNVVAN
-2582 HLYFYDSQVNG
+2582 LYFYDSQVNG
-2593 CTITGQRAGGFAG
+2593 CTITGKRAGGFAG

-2620 DTTIKASTAN
+2620 DTTIEASTAN
-2630 NAGLLI
+2630 NGGLLI
-2636 GLTGNRNLQ
+2636 GLTGNQNPR
-2645 PMTIAGISI
+2645 PMKIAGVSI
-2654 QKTTAKENNRNISKL
+2654 QNTTAKENYRNISKL
-2669 YGTLTETDNT
+2669 YGTLNETQNT
-2679 NVKNKSYFSFADYNG
+2679 YVKNHSYFSFADYNG
-2694 TASNNTTQSLLDAN
+2694 KANNTTQSLLDAN
-2708 PVFPYVVTSPT
+2708 PVSPYVVTSPT
-2719 SQLSVSDDGNTGK
+2719 SRLSVYDAANAGK

-2737 SAAWTKDT
+2737 SAAWTT
-2745 DGKFTLNAQTIY
+2745 DADKFTLNAQTIY
-2757 RDAKKTQSST
+2757 QDAKNTQGST

-2791 NEENQTNK
+2791 NKENPTNE
-2799 VSKDFPVLVVSD
+2799 VSNDFPVLVVSD

-2834 ISGHVDT
+2834 ILDNSDHVDAR
-2841 SVQTYTD
+2841 VETYTY
-2848 TDGKFVLAT
+2848 TGGKFVLAT
-2857 NANPALEVKKNA
+2857 NEKRALEVKKNA
-2869 SGRISE
+2869 GRISE
-2875 FAATTEFDNTKS
+2875 FAATTEYDNTKS
-2887 RFTLLTVTFKEKDES
+2887 RFTLLTVTFTEIDES
-2902 NAEHKY
+2902 DTAHEYK
-2908 NVQVPIIVRRMLEIG
+2908 VQVPIVVRRMLEIG

-2937 NYDLIEDNAHLLEST
+2937 NYDLIKDDAHLLEST
-2952 GNAFTAYLTYT
+2952 GNVFSAYLTYT

-2981 NAGGNVAKALDKSI
+2981 NAGGNVAEALNKSI
-2995 DFQGSSLLPAG
+2995 DFQGSSLPAG

-3020 YYYTTNSNTGNTI
+3020 YYYTIDSNTGNTI
-3033 PLKDFKDSSGNA
+3033 PLTAFKDSSEKT
-3045 FQAVSIGELM
+3045 FQAVSIGELI

-3060 QDNNNGS
+3060 QDNNGS
-3067 FIKVDAEGVPDGVTK
+3067 FIKVDAEGVPDGVKK

-3087 YTAPTVKIK
+3087 YSAPTVKIK
-3096 TANGYEYYRKIETNE
+3096 TANGYEYYRKIETDE
-3111 PGTRYAVTVDES
+3111 SGTLYAVTVDES
-3123 KLKDGV
+3123 KLKGGV
-3129 GLISTSTV
+3129 GPISTV

-3146 VADITSGTNLNG
+3146 VADIKSGTDLNG

-3163 ITSNDIPFHLN
+3163 ITSNGIPFHLN
-3174 YCTRKGKAQDTHSNT
+3174 YRTRKGKVEDTHSNT

-3201 ELRESEA
+3201 ELTES
-3208 VTGAIKKVTATDSSM
+3208 VTGAIKKITAADSSM
-3223 TVDVIDKITIP
+3223 TVDVVDKITIP
-3234 SGQAFNKQDEL
+3234 SGQAFNEHDEL
-3245 YQKFSGSLIKTLTQE
+3245 YQKFSGSLIKTLKQE

-3280 YVYVMDG
+3280 YVYEMDG
-3287 TKKKYYTYAGGNWTE
+3287 TAKKYYTYKNGNWTE
-3302 EESKETKALEYEWT
+3302 AGSTETKALEYEWT
-3316 AVNGLMDLPLSTNGT
+3316 AINGLMDLPLSTNGT

-3342 DIVLGKKQN
+3342 KIVLDKNQN

-3359 NAKLPANGLDVIPE
+3359 NAKLPVNGLDVIPE
-3373 SQLEGAILTNYT
+3373 SQLDNAVPTNYT

-3403 TARALQQDTRIRYY
+3403 TARALLQNTKISYY
-3417 RDEAAGVQL
+3417 RDKAAGVQL

-3439 LLDLQNSYLDA
+3439 LFDLQNSYLDA

-3468 KDLSSILASSNGI
+3468 KDLSSILASSKGI
-3481 QFSIQLLN
+3481 QFSIQLQN
-3489 KNTIQDT
+3489 KNTTQHT
-3496 ESYAADALELKDYM
+3496 EEYADALELDDYNYM
-3510 KVSVKSKNAGEVQL
+3510 KVVVKSKNAEKVQL
-3524 TDDNK
+3524 TDDKK

-3542 DDKKIMKASS
+3542 ANNKILKASS
-3552 IFDGDIMTQAIQLKV
+3552 IFDGDIMTQAIQLKI

-3574 LKHLYSNYK
+3574 LKHLYSNYR
-3583 VVLSVKII
+3583 VVLSVEII
-3591 DQNGNVV
+3591 GPDGKVV

-3606 IIYTMARVKPEF
+3606 IIYTMAKVKPEF
-3618 QDKQNK
+3618 QD

>member
-1 MLKYRRIIAGI
+1 MKYRRIIAGI

-33 LNTSLNM
+33 VNTSLNM

-46 DEVSHADAESVNSSE
+46 DEVSNADAESVSSSE
-61 KTDAENKA
+61 KTDEENKA

-74 TPDANEKDED
+74 TPDANEKD
-84 TASSNSDSGL
+84 TASSNSDSDL
-94 TNETQEEEST
+94 TNETQEEETT
-104 KQEPSSEIAAEDAS
+104 KQEPSSETAVEDAS
-118 QQATETETEAEAQE
+118 RQATEAEAQE
-132 ISDTISLSDLKFF
+132 ISDTISLSDLNFF
-145 ANNTATIKSPQE
+145 TNNTATIKSPQE
-157 LILLSHCAQSEIQN
+157 LILLSHCAQKEIQN
-171 ITININATGEFD
+171 ITININATGNLD

-188 ANGTDLSEYLNK
+188 ETGTDLSEYLNK
-200 KASASQDY
+200 AANASQDY
-208 TYLGLGSADVPFTGT
+208 TYLGLGSAEFPFKGT
-223 ITGQKPAIK
+223 ITGQTPPIK

-243 QATIDNNLS
+243 NARIEKNFS
-252 VEWQG
+252 VEWKGDETKPQG
-257 DGTKPMFAEMYVLEN
+257 DGTKPMFAEMYVLES

-289 GSLLGTVRQA
+289 GSLLGTVKKA
-299 SEETKACLTIGNVV
+299 PNVTDACLTIGNVV
-313 TYKDNKAQAG
+313 TYNKDKVQAVSPTS
-323 NSTNSGNIG
+323 NDNIG

-344 LDGYVFPTDTEINTN
+344 LDGYAFPTSTEINTG
-359 SGAAGGL
+359 SGSAGGL
-366 IGNMAG
+366 IGKMEG
-372 GILDLANIGGTNISN
+372 GILDLTNIGGTNISN

-394 GSAGSIVGEMSETAE
+394 GGAGSIVGEMSETAQ
-409 IQVNQDIT
+409 IQVNQNIT
-417 ITNPTIKGKY
+417 ITSPTIKGKY

-434 VVNSTLSGDEK
+434 VVNSTLSGDKK

-456 ENKNSAVGGWIGD
+456 KNKDSAVGGWIGD
-469 YIVQGNNHEGKTL
+469 YIVRGESHVDKTL
-482 PTQIDVVEPKV
+482 PAQIDVVEPKV
-493 TMNGGNAGGYFGLLE
+493 TMNGGVATNGGNAGGYFGLLE

-515 QISGTEQ
+515 QISGTKQE
-522 KKKNITS
+522 KKNITS
-529 VYTTGNGAG
+529 EYTAGNGG
-538 YATIAGKVISDNKKT
+538 IYGTVIGKVVTSNDNKNA

-568 NSYYQGGFVGEIG
+568 NSYYQGGLVGEIG

-595 SNITTTQESCGFG
+595 SNTTAKEDACGFG

-618 ILSIADSVK
+618 IMSIADSVK
-627 VTNSG
+627 VTISG
-632 TISGGGGL
+632 TNTISGGGGL
-640 VGAASSGSILE
+640 VGNASSGSILE

-659 GVNYTVSQY
+659 GVNYSASQY

-682 AHGNGNGDENGNG
+682 AHGDGNGNGNGNG
-695 WKYIRSNK
+695 WKYIRSNSNK
-703 DYEINDIGNYGE
+703 NFKINDIGNYGE
-715 VIRLKAKTTTSD
+715 VIRLKANQTIPD
-727 AQGGLDNEL
+727 AQGGLDSEL
-736 LSINNVEHVIQYKN
+736 LKIDSESHEIGYGISVNLTGND
-750 QNFSLSNTEI
+750 I

-778 GVFSADSNLTAN
+778 GVFSVDSNLRAD
-790 NWTTLQSKNVNF
+790 NWTTLQSKNINF
-802 TADVNLQNTG
+802 TADVNLKNTG

-827 NINGNTYTLTL
+827 NINGNTHTLTL

-845 YKGENIATDG
+845 YKGGSIATNE

-860 KIYSSGSKHT
+860 KIYSSGSNHT

-882 RNLTIAGSIHAGVS
+882 SNLTITGSIHAGVC
-896 NGNMWIGSIAA
+896 NGDMWIGSIAA
-907 RQENNEAVISK
+907 RQETNETVISN
-918 VKVTTKIAFDTN
+918 VQVTTAIAFDAQG
-930 NDSKKSYI
+930 DSKISRI
-938 GGVFGSAAKVKLSEN
+938 GGLFGSAGKVKLNEN
-953 TGIQSNITLSN
+953 TLNKNTCIQSNTTISN

-971 YAGSVAGYMSA
+971 YAGSVAGYMSE

-993 GKIVTDASTYA
+993 GTIDTDASMYA

-1037 ITASSVQEACGGLL
+1037 IEASNVQEACGGLL
-1051 GCVWARSTVT
+1051 GGVWARSAVT

-1067 ATTSLTVKNNT
+1067 AITSLTVKNNT
-1078 KIEAPNA
+1078 TIEAPKA

-1107 QDLEINCGKDLGLLV
+1107 QNLKINCGKDLGLLV
-1122 CHGEKGTIKFNKDE
+1122 CHGEKRTVKFNKEE

-1149 TADWADSYKLA
+1149 TADWDDSYKLA
-1160 EDLKL
+1160 EGLEL
-1165 TCGKDSV
+1165 TCGSKAV
-1172 FDEFVSYT
+1172 FDEFVAYT
-1180 AVSKDKI
+1180 AASKEKI
-1187 ANNGEN
+1187 ANNDEN

-1198 ATKDRSGVK
+1198 ATKDRNGVK
-1207 EDNNTCTTYQNRTN
+1207 EENTTCKTYQNRTN
-1221 LGKSHEVN
+1221 FGILHKIN
-1229 ANSRYYYDLDNY
+1229 ANSRYYYDLDEY
-1241 IETASTN
+1241 TETASTN
-1248 TNGKIDTPEE
+1248 TTESNIRQIDTPEE

-1283 ITDIKS
+1283 IADIKK
-1289 NLSNPTISGTLN
+1289 NISNPTISGTLD

-1306 YYPIHLNTGVGIT
+1306 YYPIHLNTGVQIT
-1319 GATITFYNEEIE
+1319 GATITFYNEQIE
-1331 KVEKNNKSTQAK
+1331 QAEKNNKSTQATK
-1343 TQSQHYMMHCGLF
+1343 QSQHYMMHCGLF
-1356 LDYSAN
+1356 LDHSVN
-1362 ETATSITL
+1362 ETATSIIL
-1370 SNVTFAGSIGKVKS
+1370 STVTFAGSIGKVKS
-1384 DVSGV
+1384 NASGV
-1389 LFSGMVQGLESGG
+1389 LFSGMVQGSESNG
-1402 RQYTANMNLSNIVLS
+1402 RQNTAKMNLNNIVLS
-1417 DLKITDYKDSSYAPL
+1417 GLKITDYTDSSYAPL

-1440 TKTEIKNLSTSDYT
+1440 TKTEIKKLSTRGYT

-1467 GSENGHQINMGF
+1467 GSEDGHQINMGF
-1479 SEIKLPDTTVNN
+1479 SDIVLPDKPADAT
-1491 KGIFT
+1491 KREGIFT

-1520 SGDWKDATY
+1520 RGDWEGATY
-1529 EHHVTYG
+1529 KHQVTYG
-1536 KEISNSTEYTG
+1536 KEISDSTEYKD

-1557 YNKDEGLVKTEDNQT
+1557 YNKKEGLVKTGTDST
-1572 DFSKWLPYVCVP
+1572 DFSEWLPYVSVP
-1584 YNDNDHSHEIKVN
+1584 YIPYNENNHSHEIKVN
-1597 QRVFDITEGCGTYA
+1597 QRVFDITEGCGTYG

-1637 WKITITNDQN
+1637 WKITITDNQK
-1647 TYCTNHS
+1647 TYCTSTNHS
-1654 TDITF
+1654 TF
-1659 HYNGEQWVQVS
+1659 RYNGEQWVNE
-1670 KEAGTENWVDVQNGQ
+1670 KNDE

-1698 AYYDLQGGTNGEI
+1698 AYYDLQGTNGQI
-1711 TLKDF
+1711 RLNDF

-1762 LTIRYEGEKK
+1762 LTIKYKDEKK

-1799 DNIIDDVNVTLD
+1799 DNIIDNVDVTLAD
-1811 TGWLTLSGANKHL
+1811 GWLTLSGNNMHL

-1837 GVLFRNMQ
+1837 GVLFRNMK
-1845 DKQFLTDAMISGAS
+1845 DKKFLTDAMISGAS
-1859 VAKTANSS
+1859 VAETANRS

-1881 AFSDTAR
+1881 AFADTAEEI
-1888 VNLDNTDKNYQIQN
+1888 LDNTDKNYQIRN
-1902 LNSSETNDTKHITA
+1902 LNSSRTSNQKHITA

-1933 AIVNSGAASSGSSNA
+1933 AIVNSGAASSGRSNA
-1948 YRNITEVALQQG
+1948 YRNIPEGDLEG
-1960 YAFGNGEYGKV
+1960 YTFGNGEYGKV
-1971 RNAAYDSIGT
+1971 RNAAYDSIGA
-1981 NVEPEDFVTAVK
+1981 NARPEDFDTAVK
-1993 DDQIAP
+1993 DDQIEP
-1999 IVNESVINTPVL
+1999 RVGVSESDSNTPVL
-2011 ITKYADKDLFN
+2011 ITKYAEKDLFN
-2022 MAVLNANATTS
+2022 MAVLDATTG
-2033 GATLTFPNDGR
+2033 GAILNFPKNGT

-2051 SSYQGVSA
+2051 SSYQGISA
-2059 RYVSNAVTSKNEK
+2059 RYVSNAVTSN
-2072 TGKTETKAAGIVP
+2072 TETKAAGIVP

-2119 FNLFAPVNGTCNV
+2119 FNLFAPVSGTCNV
-2132 ANLTFTGKTGEAS
+2132 TNLTFTGKTGEAS

-2154 TSDGVVT
+2154 KSNGEVT
-2161 AQASNLEEKLVKGQK
+2161 AQASNNW
-2176 LGSYVGVGSF
+2176 GSRSFVGVGSF
-2186 VGSTAGTLTSAW
+2186 VGSTAGTLTSKW
-2198 YPVNVNFDSV
+2198 YPVKVNFNSV

-2213 TIQSPAVAGGLIGNI
+2213 IIQSPAVAGGLIGNI

-2263 NLTVRGQEKAGGF
+2263 NLTVRGQENAGGF
-2276 CGYIDGKVS
+2276 CGCIDGKVS
-2285 NQNNLNVTRQKFIVG
+2285 NQNNLNVTTQNFIVG
-2300 KDSTISATLKDS
+2300 QDSTISAIQNDS
-2312 CAGGLFGYARRGV
+2312 SAGGLFGYARRGV
-2325 GINTVIGTTYTAI
+2325 AINTVNGTTYTAI

-2344 EAGQYSGGVIGQ
+2344 EAGKYSGGIIGQ
-2356 VAADMSG
+2356 IHADG
-2363 RSIVYK
+2363 TAPDYK
-2369 IRNVRV
+2369 IQNVRV
-2375 SGKTGTKSLIKGTS
+2375 SGKTGTKSLIKVTS
-2389 NGEAYTGGLI
+2389 NGEGYAGGLI
-2399 GNISFVSGVTFNIG
+2399 GEILFDRYVVTFDNISD
-2413 NCEVLN
+2413 CEVQN
-2419 TQINEDKVSGE
+2419 TQINEVAKVSG
-2430 KLGTGG
+2430 KTFRTGG
-2436 LVGGAVGNGNLNI
+2436 LVGGTERINSGNGNLNI
-2449 QDCKVQNTQIN
+2449 QN
-2460 EEDKVSGEI
+2460 
-2469 LRTGGLV
+2469 
-2476 GRAEGN
+2476 
-2482 GKLNI
+2482 
-2487 QKCSV
+2487 CSV
-2492 KESDMYGSRAGGVAG
+2492 EESDLYGSLAGGIAG
-2507 ELCIPT
+2507 ALHIPT
-2513 TITECTVSGSGND
+2513 TITECTVSGLSND

-2531 GRKSAAG
+2531 GQKSAAG
-2538 IVGEIAFGGKI
+2538 IVGEIVCNGGKI

-2557 NTSII
+2557 NTSIT

-2570 GLVGDIDWNVVP
+2570 GLVGDIDWDVVP
-2582 HLYFYDSQVNG
+2582 KLYFYDSQVNG
-2593 CTITGQRAGGFAG
+2593 CTITGKRAGGFAG
-2606 NIRGYLNGSNLLLK
+2606 DIRGYLNGSNLLLK
-2620 DTTIKASTAN
+2620 DTTIQASTAN

-2636 GLTGNRNLQ
+2636 GLTGNQNRQ

-2654 QKTTAKENNRNISKL
+2654 QNTTAKENNRNINKL
-2669 YGTLTETDNT
+2669 YGTLNETDNT
-2679 NVKNKSYFSFADYNG
+2679 NVKNESYFSFADYNG
-2694 TASNNTTQSLLDAN
+2694 TASNNTTQSLLDAEQ
-2708 PVFPYVVTSPT
+2708 VFPYVVTSPT
-2719 SQLSVSDDGNTGK
+2719 SQLSVYDAANASK

-2737 SAAWTKDT
+2737 SAAWTKDA
-2745 DGKFTLNAQTIY
+2745 DGKYTLNAQTIY
-2757 RDAKKTQSST
+2757 QDAKNTQNST
-2767 AEGKYTYQETG
+2767 AEGKYTYQEMG

-2791 NEENQTNK
+2791 NKENQTNT
-2799 VSKDFPVLVVSD
+2799 VSNDFPVLVVSD

-2834 ISGHVDT
+2834 ISGHVDA
-2841 SVQTYTD
+2841 SVQTYKD
-2848 TDGKFVLAT
+2848 TGGKFVPAT
-2857 NANPALEVKKNA
+2857 NPALEVKYA

-2875 FAATTEFDNTKS
+2875 FAATTQYDNTQS
-2887 RFTLLTVTFKEKDES
+2887 RFTLLTVTFKEKDE
-2902 NAEHKY
+2902 NDTVHNY

-2937 NYDLIEDNAHLLEST
+2937 NYDLIEDKAHLLEST

-2995 DFQGSSLLPAG
+2995 DFQGSSLPAG

-3020 YYYTTNSNTGNTI
+3020 YYYKVDSNTGNTI
-3033 PLKDFKDSSGNA
+3033 PLTAFKDSSEKT

-3060 QDNNNGS
+3060 QDDNGS
-3067 FIKVDAEGVPDGVTK
+3067 FIKVNAEGLPDGVPK
-3082 DDGKT
+3082 EDGKT
-3087 YTAPTVKIK
+3087 YSTPTVKIK
-3096 TANGYEYYRKIETNE
+3096 TANGYEYYRKIETGE
-3111 PGTRYAVTVDES
+3111 SGTRYAVTVDES

-3129 GLISTSTV
+3129 GPISTV

-3146 VADITSGTNLNG
+3146 VADITSGTDLNG

-3163 ITSNDIPFHLN
+3163 ITSNGIPFHLN
-3174 YCTRKGKAQDTHSNT
+3174 YRTRKGKVQDIHRNT

-3201 ELRESEA
+3201 TLTESEA

-3234 SGQAFNKQDEL
+3234 SGQAFNEQDEL
-3245 YQKFSGSLIKTLTQE
+3245 YQKFSGSLIKTLKQE
-3260 NSPSTSAEVFP
+3260 NSQSTSAEVFP

-3287 TKKKYYTYAGGNWTE
+3287 TTKKYYTYANGKWTE
-3302 EESKETKALEYEWT
+3302 AGSTETKALEYEWT
-3316 AVNGLMDLPLSTNGT
+3316 AINGLMDLPLSTNGT
-3331 IDSSVN
+3331 IDSSVS

-3342 DIVLGKKQN
+3342 DIVKDKQN

-3373 SQLEGAILTNYT
+3373 SQLDHAEPTNYT

-3403 TARALQQDTRIRYY
+3403 TARELLKNTKISYY
-3417 RDEAAGVQL
+3417 RDKAAGVQL

-3457 DTTARYDMSTI
+3457 DTTARYDMSAI
-3468 KDLSSILASSNGI
+3468 KDLPSILASSNGI
-3481 QFSIQLLN
+3481 QFSIQLQN
-3489 KNTIQDT
+3489 KNTAQDT
-3496 ESYAADALELKDYM
+3496 ESYEDALELNDYNYM
-3510 KVSVKSKNAGEVQL
+3510 KVVVKSEKVGTVQL
-3524 TDDNK
+3524 TKDKK

-3567 NIKNVDQ
+3567 NIKNIDQ
-3574 LKHLYSNYK
+3574 LKHLYSNYR
-3583 VVLSVKII
+3583 VVLSVRII
-3591 DQNGNVV
+3591 GEDGNVV
-3598 ENTTAADN
+3598 ENTIAEDN

-3618 QDKQNK
+3618 QDKQNTR

>member
-12 LAVNLLAGSI
+12 LAVNLLAGGI

-104 KQEPSSEIAAEDAS
+104 KQEPSSETAAEDAS
-118 QQATETETEAEAQE
+118 LQASETETEAEAQE

-145 ANNTATIKSPQE
+145 ADDTATITSPQQ
-157 LILLSHCAQSEIQN
+157 LILLSHCAQSDIQN

-208 TYLGLGSADVPFTGT
+208 TYLGLGSAEFPFKGT
-223 ITGQKPAIK
+223 ITGQEPAIK

-243 QATIDNNLS
+243 NAKIEKNFS
-252 VEWQG
+252 VEWKG
-257 DGTKPMFAEMYVLEN
+257 DGTKPQENGTKPMFAEMYVLE
-272 DGTKSDG
+272 SDG

-289 GSLLGTVRQA
+289 GSLLGTVRKA
-299 SEETKACLTIGNVV
+299 PNATNACLTIGNVV
-313 TYKDNKAQAG
+313 TYQAEVQAG
-323 NSTNSGNIG
+323 SSTSSDNSG

-344 LDGYVFPTDTEINTN
+344 LDGYVFPTKTTINTN

-372 GILDLANIGGTNISN
+372 GILDLKSIGGANISN

-456 ENKNSAVGGWIGD
+456 ENKDSAVGGWIGD

-538 YATIAGKVISDNKKT
+538 YGTIAGKVISDNKKT

-640 VGAASSGSILE
+640 VGVASSGSILE

-659 GVNYTVSQY
+659 GVKYNVSQS

-682 AHGNGNGDENGNG
+682 AHGDGNGNG
-695 WKYIRSNK
+695 WKYIRSNSVSK
-703 DYEINDIGNYGE
+703 INDIGNYGE
-715 VIRLKAKTTTSD
+715 VIRLKADTTTSD
-727 AQGGLDNEL
+727 AQGGLDSEL
-736 LSINNVEHVIQYKN
+736 LSINGEHVIQYKN
-750 QNFSLSNTEI
+750 PNFSLSNTEI
-760 TISSKEDL
+760 TINSKEDL

-778 GVFSADSNLTAN
+778 GVFSADSNLKAD
-790 NWTTLQSKNVNF
+790 NWTTLQSKNINF
-802 TADVNLQNTG
+802 TADVNLKNTG

-882 RNLTIAGSIHAGVS
+882 RNLTIAGSIYAGAS
-896 NGNMWIGSIAA
+896 NGDMWIGSIAA
-907 RQENNEAVISK
+907 RQETKETVISN
-918 VKVTTKIAFDTN
+918 VQVTTAIAFDAQGN
-930 NDSKKSYI
+930 SKISCI
-938 GGVFGSAAKVKLSEN
+938 GGLFGSAGKVKSNEN
-953 TGIQSNITLSN
+953 TCIKSNITLSN
-964 AGNGKQT
+964 AGSGKLT
-971 YAGSVAGYMSA
+971 YVGSAAGYMSA

-993 GKIVTDASTYA
+993 GTIVTDALTYA

-1023 TQVNIKAL
+1023 TQVNIKSL

-1037 ITASSVQEACGGLL
+1037 ITASNAQTACGGLL
-1051 GCVWARSTVT
+1051 GGVWARSAVT

-1067 ATTSLTVKNNT
+1067 ATTTSCLTVNNAT
-1078 KIEAPNA
+1078 INAPKA

-1107 QDLEINCGKDLGLLV
+1107 QALKINCDKDLGLLV
-1122 CHGEKGTIKFNKDE
+1122 CHGEKSTVKFN
-1136 KNDKEDGALYLRT
+1136 NDKEDGALYLRT
-1149 TADWADSYKLA
+1149 TADWDDSYKLA
-1160 EDLKL
+1160 ANLDLQ
-1165 TCGKDSV
+1165 CGSKAV
-1172 FDEFVSYT
+1172 FDEFVAYT

-1187 ANNGEN
+1187 ANNDEN

-1207 EDNNTCTTYQNRTN
+1207 EENNTCNTYQNRTDF
-1221 LGKSHEVN
+1221 GKKHKVN
-1229 ANSRYYYDLDNY
+1229 ANSRYYYDLDEY
-1241 IETASTN
+1241 TETASKN
-1248 TNGKIDTPEE
+1248 TNNTEKIDTPEE

-1283 ITDIKS
+1283 ITDI
-1289 NLSNPTISGTLN
+1289 NNISNPIISGKLD
-1301 MDKYS
+1301 MEKYS
-1306 YYPIHLNTGVGIT
+1306 YYPIHLNTGVEIT
-1319 GATITFYNEEIE
+1319 GATITFYNEQIE
-1331 KVEKNNKSTQAK
+1331 QAEKDNKSTQATK
-1343 TQSQHYMMHCGLF
+1343 QSQHYMMHCGLF
-1356 LDYSAN
+1356 LDHSVN
-1362 ETATSITL
+1362 ETTTSITL
-1370 SNVTFAGSIGKVKS
+1370 SNVTFKGSIGKINS
-1384 DVSGV
+1384 NASGV
-1389 LFSGMVQGLESGG
+1389 LFSGMVQGSESNG
-1402 RQYTANMNLSNIVLS
+1402 RQNTAKMNLSNIVLS
-1417 DLKITDYKDSSYAPL
+1417 GLKITDYTDSSYAPL

-1440 TKTEIKNLSTSDYT
+1440 TKTEIKNLSTSGYT

-1479 SEIKLPDTTVNN
+1479 LEIKLPDTTVNN

-1520 SGDWKDATY
+1520 SGDWEGTTY
-1529 EHHVTYG
+1529 NHQVTYG
-1536 KEISNSTEYTG
+1536 KEISHSTEYKD

-1557 YNKDEGLVKTEDNQT
+1557 YNKDEGLVRTEDKQK
-1572 DFSKWLPYVCVP
+1572 DFSTWLPYVYVS
-1584 YNDNDHSHEIKVN
+1584 YNENNHSHEIKVN
-1597 QRVFDITEGCGTYA
+1597 QRVFDITEGCGTYG

-1637 WKITITNDQN
+1637 WKITITKDQN

-1659 HYNGEQWVQVS
+1659 RYNGEQWIQVS

-1685 TRSNSFMQRYIAN
+1685 TRSNNFMQRYIAN

-1711 TLKDF
+1711 TLNDF

-1728 VLVSTNPNGVKL
+1728 VLVSTKGATL

-1799 DNIIDDVNVTLD
+1799 DNIIDGVNVTLAD
-1811 TGWLTLSGANKHL
+1811 GWLTLSGANKHL

-1845 DKQFLTDAMISGAS
+1845 GKHVLTDKMISDGS
-1859 VAKTANSS
+1859 VAETATSS

-1881 AFSDTAR
+1881 AFADTAGDKL
-1888 VNLDNTDKNYQIQN
+1888 NNTDKNYQIQN
-1902 LNSSETNDTKHITA
+1902 LNSSETTDQKHITA

-1971 RNAAYDSIGT
+1971 RNATYDSIGA
-1981 NVEPEDFVTAVK
+1981 NRKPNDFDTAVK
-1993 DDQIAP
+1993 DDRTAP
-1999 IVNESVINTPVL
+1999 SDSNTPVL
-2011 ITKYADKDLFN
+2011 ITKYAEKDLFN
-2022 MAVLNANATTS
+2022 MAVLNATTG
-2033 GATLTFPNDGR
+2033 GATLTFPNSGK
-2044 LDMSVYR
+2044 LDMSVYK

-2119 FNLFAPVNGTCNV
+2119 FNLFAPVNSTCNV
-2132 ANLTFTGKTGEAS
+2132 ANLTFTGKTGTDPK
-2145 ETGVQLQYY
+2145 TGVQLQYY
-2154 TSDGVVT
+2154 KSNGELT
-2161 AQASNLEEKLVKGQK
+2161 AQASNWSNKT
-2176 LGSYVGVGSF
+2176 YVGVGSF
-2186 VGSTAGTLTSAW
+2186 AGSSAGTVAEFSGGSKW
-2198 YPVNVNFDSV
+2198 YRAFVNFNSV

-2213 TIQSPAVAGGLIGNI
+2213 TIQSPAVAGGLIGNSG
-2228 ARIYTPTTNIGILL
+2228 RIGLNQGNSTPTSDIGILL
-2242 QPYGNE
+2242 QPCGGNRS
-2248 QTVYPYNTFTNCSFS
+2248 QNTVYLYNTFTNCSFR
-2263 NLTVRGQEKAGGF
+2263 NLIVNGQEKAGGF
-2276 CGYIDGKVS
+2276 CGHVDGMIDLL
-2285 NQNNLNVTRQKFIVG
+2285 NQLNVTETGLIVG
-2300 KDSTISATLKDS
+2300 QDSSISATLNNS
-2312 CAGGLFGYARRGV
+2312 SAGGLFGYLRRGV
-2325 GINTVIGTTYTAI
+2325 AVNTGSGTYTAI

-2344 EAGQYSGGVIGQ
+2344 EAGQYSGGLIGELATETGGRAYNINKVRILGSVQSKGSSQ
-2356 VAADMSG
+2356 VGGGIIGRASSG
-2363 RSIVYK
+2363 QTI
-2369 IRNVRV
+2369 
-2375 SGKTGTKSLIKGTS
+2375 TIKDCSVNTS
-2389 NGEAYTGGLI
+2389 NIKA
-2399 GNISFVSGVTFNIG
+2399 SS
-2413 NCEVLN
+2413 
-2419 TQINEDKVSGE
+2419 
-2430 KLGTGG
+2430 
-2436 LVGGAVGNGNLNI
+2436 
-2449 QDCKVQNTQIN
+2449 
-2460 EEDKVSGEI
+2460 
-2469 LRTGGLV
+2469 
-2476 GRAEGN
+2476 
-2482 GKLNI
+2482 
-2487 QKCSV
+2487 
-2492 KESDMYGSRAGGVAG
+2492 AGGIVGYLLTSA
-2507 ELCIPT
+2507 
-2513 TITECTVSGSGND
+2513 TITGCTVSGSNSNNSKIEGN
-2526 KNIIK
+2526 NCA
-2531 GRKSAAG
+2531 SG
-2538 IVGEIAFGGKI
+2538 IVGCLE
-2549 GIHKSTVS
+2549 
-2557 NTSII
+2557 
-2562 AIDDWGAG
+2562 
-2570 GLVGDIDWNVVP
+2570 
-2582 HLYFYDSQVNG
+2582 VNG
-2593 CTITGQRAGGFAG
+2593 QVAIRNNKVEKLSLISNATGWGSGGFIGDVSGNTKSSKIFIFDSEVTDCSITGNRAGGFAG
-2606 NIRGYLNGSNLLLK
+2606 TLRGCVKGSNLLLNN
-2620 DTTIKASTAN
+2620 TQITASSDKSG
-2630 NAGLLI
+2630 GLLI
-2636 GLTGNRNLQ
+2636 GLTGDANLQ
-2645 PMTIAGISI
+2645 PMTIAGVSI
-2654 QKTTAKENNRNISKL
+2654 QNTTAKENNRNINKL
-2669 YGTLTETDNT
+2669 YGTLNENDNT
-2679 NVKNKSYFSFADYNG
+2679 EVKKQSYFSFADYNG
-2694 TASNNTTQSLLDAN
+2694 TASNSTTQSLLDAN
-2708 PVFPYVVTSPT
+2708 QVAPYVVTSPT

-2757 RDAKKTQSST
+2757 RDAKNTQSST
-2767 AEGKYTYQETG
+2767 AKGKYTYQEMG

-2791 NEENQTNK
+2791 NKENQTKTVPN
-2799 VSKDFPVLVVSD
+2799 DFPVLVVSD

-2819 YLDIVTNGGYTRANN
+2819 YLDIITNGGYTRANN
-2834 ISGHVDT
+2834 ISGDSDIHVYASDD
-2841 SVQTYTD
+2841 SVKTYTY

-2857 NANPALEVKKNA
+2857 NAKPALKVKKNA

-2902 NAEHKY
+2902 NVEHKY

-2952 GNAFTAYLTYT
+2952 GNAFTTYLTYT

-3111 PGTRYAVTVDES
+3111 PGTHYAVTVDES
-3123 KLKDGV
+3123 KLKNGV
-3129 GLISTSTV
+3129 GSISTSTV

-3163 ITSNDIPFHLN
+3163 IASNDIPFHLN
-3174 YCTRKGKAQDTHSNT
+3174 YRTRKGKVPDTHSNT

-3201 ELRESEA
+3201 ELKESEA
-3208 VTGAIKKVTATDSSM
+3208 VTGAIKKVTAADSSM
-3223 TVDVIDKITIP
+3223 TVDVINKITIP
-3234 SGQAFNKQDEL
+3234 SGQAFNNKDEL
-3245 YQKFSGSLIKTLTQE
+3245 YQKFSGSLIKTLKQE

-3287 TKKKYYTYAGGNWTE
+3287 TTKNYYTYADGKWTE
-3302 EESKETKALEYEWT
+3302 AGSTETKALKYEWT
-3316 AVNGLMDLPLSTNGT
+3316 AINGLMDLPLSTNGT

-3489 KNTIQDT
+3489 KNTTQDT

-3567 NIKNVDQ
+3567 NIKNVD
-3574 LKHLYSNYK
+3574 HLYSNYK

-3591 DQNGNVV
+3591 GQNGNVV

>member
-61 KTDAENKA
+61 KTDSENKA

-104 KQEPSSEIAAEDAS
+104 KQEPSSETAAEDAS
-118 QQATETETEAEAQE
+118 LQASETETEAEAQE

-145 ANNTATIKSPQE
+145 ADNTATITSPQQ
-157 LILLSHCAQSEIQN
+157 LILLSHCAQNEIQN
-171 ITININATGEFD
+171 ITININTTGEFN

-188 ANGTDLSEYLNK
+188 EKGTDLSEYLNT
-200 KASASQDY
+200 AAIASQDY
-208 TYLGLGSADVPFTGT
+208 TYLGLGSTDVPFTGT

-243 QATIDNNLS
+243 KADINNNLS

-257 DGTKPMFAEMYVLEN
+257 DGTKPMFAEMYVLE
-272 DGTKSDG
+272 SDG
-279 TIPITFTSGN
+279 TIPITFTSGK
-289 GSLLGTVRQA
+289 GSLLGTVKKA
-299 SEETKACLTIGNVV
+299 PNATNACLTIGNVV
-313 TYKDNKAQAG
+313 TYQAEVQAG
-323 NSTNSGNIG
+323 SSTSNDNIG

-344 LDGYVFPTDTEINTN
+344 LDGYVFPTKTTINTD

-394 GSAGSIVGEMSETAE
+394 GSAGSIVGEMSETAQ
-409 IQVNQDIT
+409 IQVNQNIT

-434 VVNSTLSGDEK
+434 VDNSTLSGGKK

-456 ENKNSAVGGWIGD
+456 ENKDSAVGGWIGD
-469 YIVQGNNHEGKTL
+469 YIVRGNNHEDKTL
-482 PTQIDVVEPKV
+482 PAQIDVVEPKV
-493 TMNGGNAGGYFGLLE
+493 TMNGGVATNGGNAGGYFGLLE

-522 KKKNITS
+522 EKKNITS
-529 VYTTGNGAG
+529 EYTVGNGG
-538 YATIAGKVISDNKKT
+538 IYGTVIGKVVTSNDNKRA
-553 SLIINHVKSNSTTNG
+553 SLNINHVKSNSTIKG

-640 VGAASSGSILE
+640 VGVASSGSILE

-659 GVNYTVSQY
+659 GVKYNVSQS

-682 AHGNGNGDENGNG
+682 AHGDGNGNG
-695 WKYIRSNK
+695 WKYIRSNSVSK
-703 DYEINDIGNYGE
+703 INDIGNYGE
-715 VIRLKAKTTTSD
+715 VIRLKADTTTSD
-727 AQGGLDNEL
+727 AQGGLDSEL
-736 LSINNVEHVIQYKN
+736 LKIDPASH
-750 QNFSLSNTEI
+750 EI
-760 TISSKEDL
+760 GYRASVNLTGNDIAISSKEDL

-812 IIGISRDIDDSAYTG
+812 IIGISRDIDASAYTG
-827 NINGNTYTLTL
+827 NINGDSHTLTL

-845 YKGENIATDG
+845 YKGGSIATNE

-882 RNLTIAGSIHAGVS
+882 SNLTITGSIHAGVS
-896 NGNMWIGSIAA
+896 NGDMWIGSIAA
-907 RQENNEAVISK
+907 RQETNETVISN
-918 VKVTTKIAFDTN
+918 VQVTTAIAFDAQG
-930 NDSKKSYI
+930 DSKISRI
-938 GGVFGSAAKVKLSEN
+938 GGLFGSAGKVKLNEN
-953 TGIQSNITLSN
+953 TLNKNTCIQSDITISN
-964 AGNGKQT
+964 ADSGKQT
-971 YAGSVAGYMSA
+971 YVGSVAGYMSA
-982 GTLECNGVTIG
+982 GTLECNGVTIR
-993 GKIVTDASTYA
+993 GKIVTDASKYA

-1023 TQVNIKAL
+1023 TQVNIKSL

-1037 ITASSVQEACGGLL
+1037 ITASNAQTACGGLL
-1051 GCVWARSTVT
+1051 GGVWARSAVT

-1067 ATTSLTVKNNT
+1067 ATTTSLTVKNNT
-1078 KIEAPNA
+1078 KIEAPKA

-1107 QDLEINCGKDLGLLV
+1107 QALNINCGKDFGLLV
-1122 CHGEKGTIKFNKDE
+1122 CHGEKSTVKFNKDE

-1149 TADWADSYKLA
+1149 TADWNDSYKLA
-1160 EDLKL
+1160 ENLEL
-1165 TCGKDSV
+1165 QCGNDAV
-1172 FDEFVSYT
+1172 FDEFVAYT
-1180 AVSKDKI
+1180 ATSKDKI
-1187 ANNGEN
+1187 ANNDEN

-1198 ATKDRSGVK
+1198 ATKDRNGVK
-1207 EDNNTCTTYQNRTN
+1207 EENTTCKTYQNRTN
-1221 LGKSHEVN
+1221 LGESHKIN
-1229 ANSRYYYDLDNY
+1229 ANSRYYYDLDAY
-1241 IETASTN
+1241 TKTASTN
-1248 TNGKIDTPEE
+1248 TNNTGKIDTPEE

-1268 NSNIKKYFYTFNNQE
+1268 NSNIKKYFYTFNDQE
-1283 ITDIKS
+1283 IADIKD
-1289 NLSNPTISGTLN
+1289 NISNPTISGTLD

-1306 YYPIHLNTGVGIT
+1306 YYPIHLNTGVQIT
-1319 GATITFYNEEIE
+1319 GATITFYNEQIE
-1331 KVEKNNKSTQAK
+1331 QAEKDNKSTQAT

-1356 LDYSAN
+1356 LDHSVN
-1362 ETATSITL
+1362 EATTSITL
-1370 SNVTFAGSIGKVKS
+1370 SNVTFKGSIGKVNS
-1384 DVSGV
+1384 NASGV
-1389 LFSGMVQGLESGG
+1389 LFSGTVQGSESNG
-1402 RQYTANMNLSNIVLS
+1402 RQNTAKMNLNNIVLLG
-1417 DLKITDYKDSSYAPL
+1417 LKITDYTNSSYAPL

-1440 TKTEIKNLSTSDYT
+1440 TKTEIKTLSTSGYT

-1479 SEIKLPDTTVNN
+1479 SGIVLPDKPADATKNE
-1491 KGIFT
+1491 GIFT

-1520 SGDWKDATY
+1520 SGDWNGDTY
-1529 EHHVTYG
+1529 NHQVTYG
-1536 KEISNSTEYTG
+1536 KEISHSTEYKD

-1557 YNKDEGLVKTEDNQT
+1557 YNKDDGLVETGDNQT
-1572 DFSKWLPYVCVP
+1572 DFLKWLPYVYVS
-1584 YNDNDHSHEIKVN
+1584 YNKDNHSHEIKVN
-1597 QRVFDITEGCGTYA
+1597 QRVFDITEGCGTYG
-1611 DPYVIKDAGEMEII
+1611 DPYVIKAAGEMEII
-1625 SEYMRTNLPRTD
+1625 SEYMRTKLPRTD
-1637 WKITITNDQN
+1637 WKITITNNQN
-1647 TYCTNHS
+1647 TYCTGHS
-1654 TDITF
+1654 TDITLR
-1659 HYNGEQWVQVS
+1659 YNGEQWVQVR
-1670 KEAGTENWVDVQNGQ
+1670 KEAGTENWVDVQNGE

-1698 AYYDLQGGTNGEI
+1698 AYYNLKGTDGQI
-1711 TLKDF
+1711 TLNDF

-1728 VLVSTNPNGVKL
+1728 VLVSTNPKGVEL

-1772 TLVYQKSSSVFY
+1772 TLVYQTSSSVFY

-1799 DNIIDDVNVTLD
+1799 DNIIDGVNVTLD

-1845 DKQFLTDAMISGAS
+1845 GKHVLTDEMISSGS
-1859 VAKTANSS
+1859 VAETATSS

-1881 AFSDTAR
+1881 AFADTAGESL
-1888 VNLDNTDKNYQIQN
+1888 NNTHKNYQIQN
-1902 LNSSETNDTKHITA
+1902 LNSSRTTDTKHITA

-1948 YRNITEVALQQG
+1948 YRNITEEALQQG
-1960 YAFGNGEYGKV
+1960 YSFGNGEYGKV
-1971 RNAAYDSIGT
+1971 RNAAYDSIGANT
-1981 NVEPEDFVTAVK
+1981 KPGDFDTAVK
-1993 DDQIAP
+1993 DDRTAP
-1999 IVNESVINTPVL
+1999 SDSNTPVL
-2011 ITKYADKDLFN
+2011 ITKYAEKDLFN
-2022 MAVLNANATTS
+2022 MAVLNATTG
-2033 GATLTFPNDGR
+2033 GATLTFPNSGK
-2044 LDMSVYR
+2044 LDMSVYK
-2051 SSYQGVSA
+2051 SSYQGISA
-2059 RYVSNAVTSKNEK
+2059 RYVSNAVTSN
-2072 TGKTETKAAGIVP
+2072 TETKAAGIVP

-2119 FNLFAPVNGTCNV
+2119 FNLFAPVKGTCNV
-2132 ANLTFTGKTGEAS
+2132 ANLTFTGKAETASNTGKTGAVS
-2145 ETGVQLQYY
+2145 YTGVQLQYY
-2154 TSDGVVT
+2154 TSEGAVT
-2161 AQASNLEEKLVKGQK
+2161 AQASNNW
-2176 LGSYVGVGSF
+2176 GSRSFVGVGSF
-2186 VGSTAGTLTSAW
+2186 AGSTAGTLTSTW
-2198 YPVNVNFDSV
+2198 YSVNVNFDSV

-2228 ARIYTPTTNIGILL
+2228 ARIYTPTSDIGILL

-2248 QTVYPYNTFTNCSFS
+2248 QTVYPYNTFTNCSFR

-2276 CGYIDGKVS
+2276 CGYIDGKVA
-2285 NQNNLNVTRQKFIVG
+2285 NQNNLNVTRQNFIVG

-2325 GINTVIGTTYTAI
+2325 AVNTGNGTYTAI

-2344 EAGQYSGGVIGQ
+2344 EAGQYSGGIIGQ
-2356 VAADMSG
+2356 IYTDS
-2363 RSIVYK
+2363 SSPKYN
-2369 IRNVRV
+2369 IRNVKV
-2375 SGKTGTKSLIKGTS
+2375 FGQTGTKSLIKGTS
-2389 NGEAYTGGLI
+2389 SDEGYTGGLI
-2399 GNISFVSGVTFNIG
+2399 GKISFASGVTFDISD
-2413 NCEVLN
+2413 CEVQN
-2419 TQINEDKVSGE
+2419 AQINEVGKVSGE
-2430 KLGTGG
+2430 KFRTGG
-2436 LVGGAVGNGNLNI
+2436 LVGGA
-2449 QDCKVQNTQIN
+2449 D
-2460 EEDKVSGEI
+2460 
-2469 LRTGGLV
+2469 
-2476 GRAEGN
+2476 GN
-2482 GKLNI
+2482 GKLNV
-2487 QKCSV
+2487 QNCSV
-2492 KESDMYGSRAGGVAG
+2492 KESDLYGSLAGGIAG
-2507 ELCIPT
+2507 ALHTPT
-2513 TITECTVSGSGND
+2513 TITECTVSGLSDD

-2531 GRKSAAG
+2531 GQKSAAG
-2538 IVGEIAFGGKI
+2538 IVGEIVCGGKI

-2557 NTSII
+2557 NTSIT

-2582 HLYFYDSQVNG
+2582 NLYFYDSQVNG
-2593 CTITGQRAGGFAG
+2593 CTITGKRAGGFAG
-2606 NIRGYLNGSNLLLK
+2606 NIRGYLKGSNLLLK
-2620 DTTIKASTAN
+2620 DTTIEASTAN
-2630 NAGLLI
+2630 NGGLLI
-2636 GLTGNRNLQ
+2636 GLTGNQNLK
-2645 PMTIAGISI
+2645 PMTIAGVSI
-2654 QKTTAKENNRNISKL
+2654 QNTTARENNRNISKL
-2669 YGTLTETDNT
+2669 YGTLNETQNT
-2679 NVKNKSYFSFADYNG
+2679 DVKNHSYFSFADYNG
-2694 TASNNTTQSLLDAN
+2694 KANNTTQSLLDAN

-2719 SQLSVSDDGNTGK
+2719 SQLSVYDAANAIK

-2737 SAAWTKDT
+2737 SAEWTDA

-2757 RDAKKTQSST
+2757 QDAKNTQSST
-2767 AEGKYTYQETG
+2767 AEGKYTYQEMG

-2791 NEENQTNK
+2791 NKENQTKK
-2799 VSKDFPVLVVSD
+2799 VSNDFPVLVVSD

-2819 YLDIVTNGGYTRANN
+2819 YLDIITNGGYTRANN
-2834 ISGHVDT
+2834 ISGDSDIHVDA
-2841 SVQTYTD
+2841 SVKTYTD

-2902 NAEHKY
+2902 GTEHKY

-2963 YNSDDKGLYSEY
+2963 YNSDDKVLYSEY

-2981 NAGGNVAKALDKSI
+2981 NAGGNVAEALNKSI
-2995 DFQGSSLLPAG
+2995 DFQGSSLPAG

-3020 YYYTTNSNTGNTI
+3020 YYYTMDSNTGNTI
-3033 PLKDFKDSSGNA
+3033 PLTAFEDSSEKT

-3060 QDNNNGS
+3060 QDNNGS
-3067 FIKVDAEGVPDGVTK
+3067 FIKVDAEGVPDGVPK
-3082 DDGKT
+3082 EDGKT
-3087 YTAPTVKIK
+3087 YTAPTVKIR
-3096 TANGYEYYRKIETNE
+3096 TANGYEYYRKIETDE

-3129 GLISTSTV
+3129 GPISTV

-3146 VADITSGTNLNG
+3146 VDDITSGTNLNG

-3174 YCTRKGKAQDTHSNT
+3174 YRTRKGKLQDTHSNT

-3201 ELRESEA
+3201 ELTESEA
-3208 VTGAIKKVTATDSSM
+3208 VTGAIKKVTAADSSM

-3234 SGQAFNKQDEL
+3234 SGQAFNNKDEL
-3245 YQKFSGSLIKTLTQE
+3245 YQKFSGSLIKTLKQE
-3260 NSPSTSAEVFP
+3260 NSQSTSAEVFP

-3287 TKKKYYTYAGGNWTE
+3287 TKKKYYTYADGKWTE
-3302 EESKETKALEYEWT
+3302 AGSTETKALEYEWT
-3316 AVNGLMDLPLSTNGT
+3316 AINGLMDLPLSTNGK

-3342 DIVLGKKQN
+3342 DIVKNKQN

-3403 TARALQQDTRIRYY
+3403 TARKLLQDTKISYY

-3439 LLDLQNSYLDA
+3439 LFDLQNSYLDA

-3468 KDLSSILASSNGI
+3468 KDLSSILAASSGI
-3481 QFSIQLLN
+3481 QFSIQLQN
-3489 KNTIQDT
+3489 KNMTQDT
-3496 ESYAADALELKDYM
+3496 ERYADALELEDYI
-3510 KVSVKSKNAGEVQL
+3510 KVSVKSKNAGTVQL
-3524 TDDNK
+3524 ANDKK

-3542 DDKKIMKASS
+3542 AGNKIMKASS

-3567 NIKNVDQ
+3567 NIKNIDQ
-3574 LKHLYSNYK
+3574 LQHLYSNYR

-3591 DQNGNVV
+3591 GQDGNGV

-3618 QDKQNK
+3618 QDEQNK

>member
-12 LAVNLLAGSI
+12 LAVNLLAGGI

-33 LNTSLNM
+33 VNTSLNM

-46 DEVSHADAESVNSSE
+46 DEVSHADAESVSSSE
-61 KTDAENKA
+61 KTDEENKA

-74 TPDANEKDED
+74 TPDVNEKD
-84 TASSNSDSGL
+84 TASSNSDSDL

-118 QQATETETEAEAQE
+118 QQATEAETEAQE
-132 ISDTISLSDLKFF
+132 ISDTISLSDLNFF
-145 ANNTATIKSPQE
+145 ADNTATITSPQQ
-157 LILLSHCAQSEIQN
+157 LILLSHCAQSDIQN
-171 ITININATGEFD
+171 ITININATGNLD

-188 ANGTDLSEYLNK
+188 AKGTNLSEYLNK
-200 KASASQDY
+200 AANASQDY
-208 TYLGLGSADVPFTGT
+208 TYLGLGSADSPFRGT
-223 ITGQKPAIK
+223 ITGQTPAII

-257 DGTKPMFAEMYVLEN
+257 DGTKPMFAEMYVLES

-279 TIPITFTSGN
+279 TIPITFKSGN

-299 SEETKACLTIGNVV
+299 SEGTNACLTIGNVV
-313 TYKDNKAQAG
+313 TYQAEVQAG
-323 NSTNSGNIG
+323 SSTSNDNIG

-344 LDGYVFPTDTEINTN
+344 LDRYAFPTKTAINTN
-359 SGAAGGL
+359 SGEAGGL
-366 IGNMAG
+366 IGKMEG
-372 GILDLANIGGTNISN
+372 GILDLTSIGEANISN

-394 GSAGSIVGEMSETAE
+394 GSAGSIVGEMSGTAE
-409 IQVNQDIT
+409 IRVNQDIT

-434 VVNSTLSGDEK
+434 VDNSTLSGNK
-445 ITINSPTLSSE
+445 RITINSPTLSSE
-456 ENKNSAVGGWIGD
+456 ENKDSAVGGWIGD
-469 YIVQGNNHEGKTL
+469 YIVQGNNHEDKTL

-508 LQGDINY
+508 LQGNINY

-522 KKKNITS
+522 EKKNITS

-538 YATIAGKVISDNKKT
+538 YGTIAGKVISDNKMS

-568 NSYYQGGFVGEIG
+568 NSYYQGGLVGEIG

-640 VGAASSGSILE
+640 VGVASSGSILE

-659 GVNYTVSQY
+659 NVTYKESEY

-682 AHGNGNGDENGNG
+682 AHGDGNDNG
-695 WKYIRSNK
+695 WKYIRSKNDSK
-703 DYEINDIGNYGE
+703 INNIGNYGE
-715 VIRLKAKTTTSD
+715 VIRLKANQTIPD
-727 AQGGLDNEL
+727 AQGGLDSEL
-736 LSINNVEHVIQYKN
+736 LKIDSVSHKIVYGVSVNISGND
-750 QNFSLSNTEI
+750 I

-790 NWTTLQSKNVNF
+790 NWTTLQSKNINF

-812 IIGISRDIDDSAYTG
+812 IIGISRDISDNAYTG
-827 NINGNTYTLTL
+827 KINGNNHTLTL

-845 YKGENIATDG
+845 YKGVNIATNG

-870 DIGLFSRMSGNV
+870 DIGLFSRMGGNV
-882 RNLTIAGSIHAGVS
+882 SNLTITGSIHAGVS

-907 RQENNEAVISK
+907 RQENNETVISN
-918 VKVTTKIAFDTN
+918 VKVTTTIKFDTN
-930 NDSKKSYI
+930 KDSQISYI
-938 GGVFGSAAKVKLSEN
+938 GGLFGSAAKVKLSEN

-993 GKIVTDASTYA
+993 GTIVTDALMYA

-1023 TQVNIKAL
+1023 TWVNIKAL

-1037 ITASSVQEACGGLL
+1037 IEALNVQEACGGLL
-1051 GCVWARSTVT
+1051 GGVWARSAVT

-1078 KIEAPNA
+1078 TIEAPKA

-1107 QDLEINCGKDLGLLV
+1107 QNLKINCGQDLGLLV
-1122 CHGEKGTIKFNKDE
+1122 CHGEKRTIKFNKDE

-1149 TADWADSYKLA
+1149 TADWNDSYKLA
-1160 EDLKL
+1160 EGLEL
-1165 TCGKDSV
+1165 TCGSKAV
-1172 FDEFVSYT
+1172 FDEFVAYT

-1187 ANNGEN
+1187 ANNDEN

-1207 EDNNTCTTYQNRTN
+1207 EENNTCNTYQNRTDF
-1221 LGKSHEVN
+1221 GEKHKVN

-1241 IETASTN
+1241 TETASTN
-1248 TNGKIDTPEE
+1248 TAGYNTGKIDTPEE

-1268 NSNIKKYFYTFNNQE
+1268 NSNIKKYFYTFNNQA
-1283 ITDIKS
+1283 ITDIK
-1289 NLSNPTISGTLN
+1289 NNISNPTISGTLN

-1306 YYPIHLNTGVGIT
+1306 YYPIHLKTGIGIT
-1319 GATITFYNEEIE
+1319 DATITFYNEQIE
-1331 KVEKNNKSTQAK
+1331 KAEKNNKSTQAT

-1356 LDYSAN
+1356 LDHSVN
-1362 ETATSITL
+1362 EIATGITL
-1370 SNVTFAGSIGKVKS
+1370 SDVTFAGSIGKINS
-1384 DVSGV
+1384 NASGV

-1479 SEIKLPDTTVNN
+1479 LEIKLPDTTVNN

-1520 SGDWKDATY
+1520 SGDWKSDGTY
-1529 EHHVTYG
+1529 NHQVTYG
-1536 KEISNSTEYTG
+1536 KEISHSTEYKD

-1557 YNKDEGLVKTEDNQT
+1557 YNKDEGLVKTGTNST
-1572 DFSKWLPYVCVP
+1572 NFSTWLPYVSVS
-1584 YNDNDHSHEIKVN
+1584 YNENNHSHEIKVN
-1597 QRVFDITEGCGTYA
+1597 QRVFDITEGCGTYG
-1611 DPYVIKDAGEMEII
+1611 DPYVIKNAGEMEII

-1637 WKITITNDQN
+1637 WKITITNNQN
-1647 TYCTNHS
+1647 TYCIGHS

-1659 HYNGEQWVQVS
+1659 RYNGEHWIQVS
-1670 KEAGTENWVDVQNGQ
+1670 KEAGTENWVDVQNGE

-1698 AYYDLQGGTNGEI
+1698 AYYDLQGTNGEI
-1711 TLKDF
+1711 TLNDF

-1728 VLVSTNPNGVKL
+1728 VLVSTKGATL

-1762 LTIRYEGEKK
+1762 LTIKYKGEKK
-1772 TLVYQKSSSVFY
+1772 TLVYQAGSSVFY

-1799 DNIIDDVNVTLD
+1799 DNIIDNVDVTLD

-1845 DKQFLTDAMISGAS
+1845 GKHVLTDEMISGGS
-1859 VAKTANSS
+1859 VASGVSVAETATSS

-1881 AFSDTAR
+1881 AFADTAEDKL
-1888 VNLDNTDKNYQIQN
+1888 NNTDKNYQIQN

-1916 SGKSIGIKDAEG
+1916 SGKTIEIKDAEG

-1948 YRNITEVALQQG
+1948 YRNIPEIIEEALKG
-1960 YAFGNGEYGKV
+1960 RYAFGNGEYGKV
-1971 RNAAYDSIGT
+1971 RNAAYDSIGA
-1981 NVEPEDFVTAVK
+1981 NAQPEDFNTAVK
-1993 DDQIAP
+1993 DDQIEP
-1999 IVNESVINTPVL
+1999 RVGDSESDSNTPVL
-2011 ITKYADKDLFN
+2011 ITKYAEKDLFN
-2022 MAVLNANATTS
+2022 MAVLNATTG
-2033 GATLTFPNDGR
+2033 GATLTFPNNGT
-2044 LDMSVYR
+2044 LDMSVYK
-2051 SSYQGVSA
+2051 SSYQGISA
-2059 RYVSNAVTSKNEK
+2059 RYVSNAVTSKNK
-2072 TGKTETKAAGIVP
+2072 DTGKTETKAAGIVP

-2119 FNLFAPVNGTCNV
+2119 FNLFAPVSGTCNV
-2132 ANLTFTGKTGEAS
+2132 ANLTFTGKTGTDS
-2145 ETGVQLQYY
+2145 KKTGVQLQYY
-2154 TSDGVVT
+2154 TSKGEKT
-2161 AQASNLEEKLVKGQK
+2161 AQASNWSNKT
-2176 LGSYVGVGSF
+2176 YVGVGSF
-2186 VGSTAGTLTSAW
+2186 AGSSAGTVAEFSRGSKW
-2198 YPVNVNFDSV
+2198 YRAFVNFNSV

-2213 TIQSPAVAGGLIGNI
+2213 TIQSPAVAGGLIGNSG
-2228 ARIYTPTTNIGILL
+2228 RIGLNQGNSTPTSDIGILL
-2242 QPYGNE
+2242 QPCGGNRS
-2248 QTVYPYNTFTNCSFS
+2248 QNTVYLYNTFTNCSFR
-2263 NLTVRGQEKAGGF
+2263 NLIVNGQEKAGGF
-2276 CGYIDGKVS
+2276 CGHVDGMIDLL
-2285 NQNNLNVTRQKFIVG
+2285 NQLNVTETGLIVG
-2300 KDSTISATLKDS
+2300 QDSSISATLNNS
-2312 CAGGLFGYARRGV
+2312 SAGGLFGYLRRGV
-2325 GINTVIGTTYTAI
+2325 AVNTGNGTYTAI

-2344 EAGQYSGGVIGQ
+2344 EAGQYSGGLIGELATEAGGRAYNINKVRILGSVQSKGSSQ
-2356 VAADMSG
+2356 VGGGIIGRASSG
-2363 RSIVYK
+2363 QTI
-2369 IRNVRV
+2369 
-2375 SGKTGTKSLIKGTS
+2375 TIKDCSVNTS
-2389 NGEAYTGGLI
+2389 NIKA
-2399 GNISFVSGVTFNIG
+2399 SS
-2413 NCEVLN
+2413 
-2419 TQINEDKVSGE
+2419 
-2430 KLGTGG
+2430 
-2436 LVGGAVGNGNLNI
+2436 
-2449 QDCKVQNTQIN
+2449 
-2460 EEDKVSGEI
+2460 
-2469 LRTGGLV
+2469 
-2476 GRAEGN
+2476 
-2482 GKLNI
+2482 
-2487 QKCSV
+2487 
-2492 KESDMYGSRAGGVAG
+2492 AGGIVGYLLTSA
-2507 ELCIPT
+2507 
-2513 TITECTVSGSGND
+2513 TITGCTVSGSNSNNSKIEGN
-2526 KNIIK
+2526 NCA
-2531 GRKSAAG
+2531 SG
-2538 IVGEIAFGGKI
+2538 IVGCLE
-2549 GIHKSTVS
+2549 
-2557 NTSII
+2557 
-2562 AIDDWGAG
+2562 
-2570 GLVGDIDWNVVP
+2570 
-2582 HLYFYDSQVNG
+2582 VNG
-2593 CTITGQRAGGFAG
+2593 QVAIRNNKVEKLSLISNATGWGSGGFIGDVSGNTKSSKIFIFDSEVTDCSITGNRAGGFAG
-2606 NIRGYLNGSNLLLK
+2606 TLRGCVKGSNLLLNN
-2620 DTTIKASTAN
+2620 TQITASSDKSG
-2630 NAGLLI
+2630 GLLI
-2636 GLTGNRNLQ
+2636 GLTGDANLQ

-2654 QKTTAKENNRNISKL
+2654 QNTTAKENNRNISKL
-2669 YGTLTETDNT
+2669 YGTLNETDNT
-2679 NVKNKSYFSFADYNG
+2679 NVKKQSYFSFADYNG
-2694 TASNNTTQSLLDAN
+2694 TALNNTTQSLLDAEQ
-2708 PVFPYVVTSPT
+2708 VFPYVVTSPT
-2719 SQLSVSDDGNTGK
+2719 SQLSVYDAANTGK

-2737 SAAWTKDT
+2737 SAAWTT
-2745 DGKFTLNAQTIY
+2745 DAAGKFTLNAQTIY
-2757 RDAKKTQSST
+2757 QDAKNTQSST
-2767 AEGKYTYQETG
+2767 AEGKYTYQEMG

-2791 NEENQTNK
+2791 NKENQTNT
-2799 VSKDFPVLVVSD
+2799 VLNDFPVLVVSD

-2848 TDGKFVLAT
+2848 TGGKFVLAT
-2857 NANPALEVKKNA
+2857 NANPALEVKKA

-2887 RFTLLTVTFKEKDES
+2887 RFTLLTVTFKEKDE
-2902 NAEHKY
+2902 NGTEHKY
-2908 NVQVPIIVRRMLEIG
+2908 NVQVPIVVRRMLEIG

-2937 NYDLIEDNAHLLEST
+2937 NYDLIKDNAHLLEST

-2981 NAGGNVAKALDKSI
+2981 NAGGNVAEALNKSI
-2995 DFQGSSLLPAG
+2995 VFQDSKNFSLPEG

-3020 YYYTTNSNTGNTI
+3020 YYYTTDSNTGNTI
-3033 PLKDFKDSSGNA
+3033 PLTDFKDSSEKT

-3067 FIKVDAEGVPDGVTK
+3067 FIKVNAEGVPDGVTK
-3082 DDGKT
+3082 KDGET

-3096 TANGYEYYRKIETNE
+3096 TANGYEYYRKIETGE
-3111 PGTRYAVTVDES
+3111 SGTRYAVTVDES
-3123 KLKDGV
+3123 KLKDEV
-3129 GLISTSTV
+3129 GPISTV

-3146 VADITSGTNLNG
+3146 VASGTNLNG

-3163 ITSNDIPFHLN
+3163 ITSNGIPFHLN
-3174 YCTRKGKAQDTHSNT
+3174 YRTRKGKVQDTHTNT
-3189 ASTYQISHGYEQ
+3189 ASTYQISQGYEQ
-3201 ELRESEA
+3201 TLTEA
-3208 VTGAIKKVTATDSSM
+3208 VTGAIKKVTAADSSM

-3234 SGQAFNKQDEL
+3234 SGQAFNNKDEL
-3245 YQKFSGSLIKTLTQE
+3245 YQKFSGSLIKTLKQE

-3287 TKKKYYTYAGGNWTE
+3287 TSKNYYTYADRKWTE
-3302 EESKETKALEYEWT
+3302 AGSTETKALEYEWT
-3316 AVNGLMDLPLSTNGT
+3316 AINGLMDLPLSTNGT

-3342 DIVLGKKQN
+3342 KIVLDKNQH

-3359 NAKLPANGLDVIPE
+3359 NAKLPANGLEVIPE
-3373 SQLEGAILTNYT
+3373 SQLEGDLPTNYT

-3403 TARALQQDTRIRYY
+3403 TARKLLQDTKIRYY

-3450 AKENTII
+3450 TKENTII

-3468 KDLSSILASSNGI
+3468 KDLSSILASSSGI
-3481 QFSIQLLN
+3481 QFSIQLQN
-3489 KNTIQDT
+3489 KNTTQDT
-3496 ESYAADALELKDYM
+3496 ESYAADALELEDYM
-3510 KVSVKSKNAGEVQL
+3510 KVSVKSEKAGTVQL
-3524 TDDNK
+3524 TDNKK

-3567 NIKNVDQ
+3567 NVKNVDQ
-3574 LKHLYSNYK
+3574 LYSNYK

-3591 DQNGNVV
+3591 GQKGNVV
-3598 ENTTAADN
+3598 ENTTAANN

-3618 QDKQNK
+3618 QDEQNK

>member
-33 LNTSLNM
+33 VNTSLNM

-46 DEVSHADAESVNSSE
+46 DEVSHADAESVSSSE
-61 KTDAENKA
+61 KTDTENKA

-74 TPDANEKDED
+74 TLDANENDEN
-84 TASSNSDSGL
+84 TASSNSDAGL
-94 TNETQEEEST
+94 TNETQEEETT

-145 ANNTATIKSPQE
+145 ANNTATINSPQE
-157 LILLSHCAQSEIQN
+157 LILLSHCAQNEIQN
-171 ITININATGEFD
+171 ITININITGTLD

-188 ANGTDLSEYLNK
+188 AKGTSLSDYLKNE
-200 KASASQDY
+200 ASASQDY
-208 TYLGLGSADVPFTGT
+208 TYLGLGSADIPFKGK
-223 ITGQKPAIK
+223 IEGQTPQIK
-232 TNTTLFRGISS
+232 TNTTLFRGLSS
-243 QATIDNNLS
+243 NASINQFS
-252 VEWQG
+252 VVWEG
-257 DGTKPMFAEMYVLEN
+257 KGTKPMFAEMYVLEN
-272 DGTKSDG
+272 MEKDG

-289 GSLLGTVRQA
+289 GSLLGTVRKA
-299 SEETKACLTIGNVV
+299 PDATNACLTIGNVV
-313 TYKDNKAQAG
+313 TYQAEVQARS
-323 NSTNSGNIG
+323 STSDNIG

-344 LDGYVFPTDTEINTN
+344 LDGYVFPTKTTINTD

-366 IGNMAG
+366 IGKMEG
-372 GILDLANIGGTNISN
+372 GILDLTNIGGANISN
-387 LTVNSSS
+387 LTVNSLS
-394 GSAGSIVGEMSETAE
+394 GSVGSIVGEMSEAAQ
-409 IQVNQDIT
+409 IRVNQNIT
-417 ITNPTIKGKY
+417 ITSLTIKGKY

-434 VVNSTLSGDEK
+434 VVNSTLSGDKK
-445 ITINSPTLSSE
+445 ITINSPALSSG
-456 ENKNSAVGGWIGD
+456 ENKDSAVGGWVGY
-469 YIVQGNNHEGKTL
+469 YIVRENNHADKTL
-482 PTQIDVVEPKV
+482 PAQIDVVEPKV
-493 TMNGGNAGGYFGLLE
+493 TMNGGVATNGGNAGGYFGLLE
-508 LQGDINY
+508 LQGNINY
-515 QISGTEQ
+515 QISGTAE

-529 VYTTGNGAG
+529 KYTDGNGG
-538 YATIAGKVISDNKKT
+538 IYGTMIGKVTSKDKSA
-553 SLIINHVKSNSTTNG
+553 SLIINHINSDSTTSDSTTSNSTTNG
-568 NSYYQGGFVGEIG
+568 NSFYQGGLVGEIG
-581 ENVYLQVS
+581 ENVYLQVKN
-589 DAEITV
+589 AEITV
-595 SNITTTQESCGFG
+595 SNTTAKEDTCGFG

-627 VTNSG
+627 VN
-632 TISGGGGL
+632 IPNNQKLSGGGGL

-659 GVNYTVSQY
+659 NVTYKDSEY

-682 AHGNGNGDENGNG
+682 AHGDGNDNDNG
-695 WKYIRSNK
+695 WKYIRSKNDSK
-703 DYEINDIGNYGE
+703 INDIGNYGE
-715 VIRLKAKTTTSD
+715 VIRLKANTKTSD
-727 AQGGLDNEL
+727 AQGGLDSEL
-736 LSINNVEHVIQYKN
+736 LKIDPVSH
-750 QNFSLSNTEI
+750 EI
-760 TISSKEDL
+760 GYGASVNITGNDITTSSKEDL

-778 GVFSADSNLTAN
+778 GVFSADSNLTAD
-790 NWTTLQSKNVNF
+790 NWTTLQSKNINF

-812 IIGISRDIDDSAYTG
+812 IIGISRDTSDNAYTG
-827 NINGNTYTLTL
+827 NINGNNHTLTL

-845 YKGENIATDG
+845 FKGENIATNE

-870 DIGLFSRMSGNV
+870 DIGLFSRMGGNV
-882 RNLTIAGSIHAGVS
+882 SDLTIAGSIHAGVS
-896 NGNMWIGSIAA
+896 NGDMWIGSIAA
-907 RQENNEAVISK
+907 WQETNETVISN
-918 VKVTTKIAFDTN
+918 VQVTTTIAFDANNAN
-930 NDSKKSYI
+930 NDSKISRI
-938 GGVFGSAAKVKLSEN
+938 GGLFGSAGKVKLNEN
-953 TGIQSNITLSN
+953 TCIQSNITLSN
-964 AGNGKQT
+964 AGSGKLT
-971 YAGSVAGYMSA
+971 YVGSAAGYMSA

-993 GKIVTDASTYA
+993 GEIVTDASKYA

-1031 TFDGFS
+1031 TFDEFS
-1037 ITASSVQEACGGLL
+1037 ITASNAQTACGGLL
-1051 GCVWARSTVT
+1051 GGVWARSAVT

-1078 KIEAPNA
+1078 KIEAPKA

-1107 QDLEINCGKDLGLLV
+1107 QKLQIHCDKDLGLLV
-1122 CHGEKGTIKFNKDE
+1122 CHGEKSTVKFNKDE

-1149 TADWADSYKLA
+1149 TADWDDSYKLDA
-1160 EDLKL
+1160 NLDLQ
-1165 TCGKDSV
+1165 CGSNAV
-1172 FDEFVSYT
+1172 FDEFVAYT
-1180 AVSKDKI
+1180 AASKEKI
-1187 ANNGEN
+1187 ANNDEN

-1198 ATKDRSGVK
+1198 ATKDRNGVK
-1207 EDNNTCTTYQNRTN
+1207 ENTTCKTYQNRTN
-1221 LGKSHEVN
+1221 FGKSHKIN
-1229 ANSRYYYDLDNY
+1229 ANSRYYYDLDEYTKN
-1241 IETASTN
+1241 N
-1248 TNGKIDTPEE
+1248 TSEIDTPEE
-1258 LVLWSCAVYA
+1258 LVLWSCAVYT

-1283 ITDIKS
+1283 I
-1289 NLSNPTISGTLN
+1289 SNPKISGTLD
-1301 MDKYS
+1301 MEKYS
-1306 YYPIHLNTGVGIT
+1306 YYPIHLNTGVEIT
-1319 GATITFYNEEIE
+1319 NATITFYNEQIE
-1331 KVEKNNKSTQAK
+1331 QAETNNKSTQAT

-1356 LDYSAN
+1356 LDHSVN

-1370 SNVTFAGSIGKVKS
+1370 SNVTFAGNIGKVKS
-1384 DVSGV
+1384 NASGV
-1389 LFSGMVQGLESGG
+1389 LFSGTVQGSESNG
-1402 RQYTANMNLSNIVLS
+1402 RQNTAKMNLNNIVLS
-1417 DLKITDYKDSSYAPL
+1417 RLKITDYRDSSYAPL

-1440 TKTEIKNLSTSDYT
+1440 TKTEIKNLSTRDYT
-1454 EGTAVASSLIGNA
+1454 AGTAVASSLIGNA

-1479 SEIKLPDTTVNN
+1479 SEIKLPDTTVN
-1491 KGIFT
+1491 KEGIFT

-1520 SGDWKDATY
+1520 SGDWNGDRY
-1529 EHHVTYG
+1529 NHQVTYG
-1536 KEISNSTEYTG
+1536 KEISHLTGEYRD
-1547 LQKWYYDIAT
+1547 LQKWYYDKAT
-1557 YNKDEGLVKTEDNQT
+1557 YKTEEGLVKTETKQT
-1572 DFSKWLPYVCVP
+1572 DFSTWLPYVYVS
-1584 YNDNDHSHEIKVN
+1584 YNENNHSHEIKVN
-1597 QRVFDITEGCGTYA
+1597 QRVFDITEGCGTYG
-1611 DPYVIKDAGEMEII
+1611 DPYVISAAGEMEII

-1637 WKITITNDQN
+1637 WKITITKEQN

-1659 HYNGEQWVQVS
+1659 RYNGEQWVQVS
-1670 KEAGTENWVDVQNGQ
+1670 KEAGTENWVDVQDGQ

-1698 AYYDLQGGTNGEI
+1698 AYYDLQGTNKQI
-1711 TLKDF
+1711 TLNDF

-1728 VLVSTNPNGVKL
+1728 VLVSTNGATL

-1799 DNIIDDVNVTLD
+1799 DNIIDGVDVTLAND
-1811 TGWLTLSGANKHL
+1811 WMTLSGANKHL

-1845 DKQFLTDAMISGAS
+1845 GKHVLTDAMISGEGES
-1859 VAKTANSS
+1859 VAETATSS
-1867 LYVNPY
+1867 LYVNHY

-1881 AFSDTAR
+1881 AFADT
-1888 VNLDNTDKNYQIQN
+1888 VINNTNKNYQIQN
-1902 LNSSETNDTKHITA
+1902 LNSSGTSNQKHITA
-1916 SGKSIGIKDAEG
+1916 TGKTIEIKDAEG

-1948 YRNITEVALQQG
+1948 YRKITEGVLQEG
-1960 YAFGNGEYGKV
+1960 YTFGNGEYGKV
-1971 RNAAYDSIGT
+1971 RNAAYDSIGA
-1981 NVEPEDFVTAVK
+1981 NAQPEDFDTAVK
-1993 DDQIAP
+1993 DDQIEP
-1999 IVNESVINTPVL
+1999 SVGDSESDSNTPVL
-2011 ITKYADKDLFN
+2011 ITKYAEKDLFN
-2022 MAVLNANATTS
+2022 MAVLDATTG
-2033 GATLTFPNDGR
+2033 GATLNFPNNGT
-2044 LDMSVYR
+2044 LDMSVYK
-2051 SSYQGVSA
+2051 SSYQGISA
-2059 RYVSNAVTSKNEK
+2059 RYVSNAVTSN
-2072 TGKTETKAAGIVP
+2072 TETKAAGIVP

-2119 FNLFAPVNGTCNV
+2119 FNLFAPVSGNCNV
-2132 ANLTFTGKTGEAS
+2132 ANLTFTGKTGTDS
-2145 ETGVQLQYY
+2145 KKTGVLLQYY
-2154 TSDGVVT
+2154 TSDGAVT
-2161 AQASNLEEKLVKGQK
+2161 AQASNNW
-2176 LGSYVGVGSF
+2176 GSRSFVGVGSF
-2186 VGSTAGTLTSAW
+2186 AGSSAGTLTPTW
-2198 YPVNVNFDSV
+2198 YSVNVNFDSV

-2228 ARIYTPTTNIGILL
+2228 ARIYTPTSDIGILL

-2248 QTVYPYNTFTNCSFS
+2248 QTVYPYNTFTNCSFR

-2276 CGYIDGKVS
+2276 CGYIDGKVA
-2285 NQNNLNVTRQKFIVG
+2285 NQNNLNVTTQNFIVG
-2300 KDSTISATLKDS
+2300 QDSIISAALKDS

-2325 GINTVIGTTYTAI
+2325 AVNTGNGTYTAI

-2344 EAGQYSGGVIGQ
+2344 EAGQYSGGIIGQ
-2356 VAADMSG
+2356 IYTDS
-2363 RSIVYK
+2363 SSPKYN
-2369 IRNVRV
+2369 IRNVKV
-2375 SGKTGTKSLIKGTS
+2375 FGQTGTKSLIKGTS
-2389 NGEAYTGGLI
+2389 SAEGYTGGLI
-2399 GNISFVSGVTFNIG
+2399 GKISFASGVTFDISD
-2413 NCEVLN
+2413 CEVQN
-2419 TQINEDKVSGE
+2419 AQINEVGKVSGE
-2430 KLGTGG
+2430 KFRTGG
-2436 LVGGAVGNGNLNI
+2436 LVGGA
-2449 QDCKVQNTQIN
+2449 D
-2460 EEDKVSGEI
+2460 
-2469 LRTGGLV
+2469 
-2476 GRAEGN
+2476 GN
-2482 GKLNI
+2482 GKLNV
-2487 QKCSV
+2487 QNCSV
-2492 KESDMYGSRAGGVAG
+2492 KESDLYGSLAGGIAG
-2507 ELCIPT
+2507 ALHTPT
-2513 TITECTVSGSGND
+2513 TITECTVSGLSDD

-2531 GRKSAAG
+2531 GQKSAAG
-2538 IVGEIAFGGKI
+2538 IVGEIVCGGKI

-2557 NTSII
+2557 NTSIT

-2582 HLYFYDSQVNG
+2582 NLYFYDSQVNG
-2593 CTITGQRAGGFAG
+2593 CTITGKRAGGFAG

-2620 DTTIKASTAN
+2620 DTTIEASTAN
-2630 NAGLLI
+2630 NGGLLI
-2636 GLTGNRNLQ
+2636 GLTGNQNLK
-2645 PMTIAGISI
+2645 PMTIAGVSI
-2654 QKTTAKENNRNISKL
+2654 QNTTAKENNRNISKL
-2669 YGTLTETDNT
+2669 YGTLNETDNT
-2679 NVKNKSYFSFADYNG
+2679 NVKNKSYFSFADYKG
-2694 TASNNTTQSLLDAN
+2694 TALNNTMQSLLDAN
-2708 PVFPYVVTSPT
+2708 QVFPYVVTSPT
-2719 SQLSVSDDGNTGK
+2719 SQLSVYDAANTGK

-2737 SAAWTKDT
+2737 SAAWTKDA
-2745 DGKFTLNAQTIY
+2745 DGKYTLNAQTIY
-2757 RDAKKTQSST
+2757 QDAKNTQSST
-2767 AEGKYTYQETG
+2767 AEGKYTYQEMG

-2791 NEENQTNK
+2791 NKENQTK
-2799 VSKDFPVLVVSD
+2799 TVSNDFPVLVVSD

-2819 YLDIVTNGGYTRANN
+2819 YLDIITNGGYTRANN
-2834 ISGHVDT
+2834 ISGDSDIHVDA
-2841 SVQTYTD
+2841 SVKTYTD

-2875 FAATTEFDNTKS
+2875 FAATTEFDNTNS

-2902 NAEHKY
+2902 GTEHKY
-2908 NVQVPIIVRRMLEIG
+2908 NVQIPIIVRRMLEIG

-2937 NYDLIEDNAHLLEST
+2937 NYDLIEDSAHLLEST

-2981 NAGGNVAKALDKSI
+2981 NAGGNVSEALDKSI
-2995 DFQGSSLLPAG
+2995 DFQVSKGSSLPAG

-3020 YYYTTNSNTGNTI
+3020 YYYTTDSNTGNTI
-3033 PLKDFKDSSGNA
+3033 PLTAFKDSSEKT

-3060 QDNNNGS
+3060 QDNNGS
-3067 FIKVDAEGVPDGVTK
+3067 FIKVDAEGIPDGVTK
-3082 DDGKT
+3082 EDGKT

-3096 TANGYEYYRKIETNE
+3096 TANGYEYYRKIETGE
-3111 PGTRYAVTVDES
+3111 SGTRYAVTVDES
-3123 KLKDGV
+3123 KLKNGV
-3129 GLISTSTV
+3129 GPISTV

-3158 SVQTK
+3158 SVQTR
-3163 ITSNDIPFHLN
+3163 ITSNNIPFHLN
-3174 YCTRKGKAQDTHSNT
+3174 YRTRKGKVEDTHSST

-3201 ELRESEA
+3201 NLTEAEA

-3223 TVDVIDKITIP
+3223 TVDVIDEITIP
-3234 SGQAFNKQDEL
+3234 SGQAFNNKDEL
-3245 YQKFSGSLIKTLTQE
+3245 YQKFSGSLIKTLKQE
-3260 NSPSTSAEVFP
+3260 NSQSTSAEVFP

-3287 TKKKYYTYAGGNWTE
+3287 TEKKYYTYADGNWTDAG
-3302 EESKETKALEYEWT
+3302 SKETKALEYEWT
-3316 AVNGLMDLPLSTNGT
+3316 AINGLMDLPLSTNGT
-3331 IDSSVN
+3331 IDSSVS

-3342 DIVLGKKQN
+3342 KIVLDKNQN
-3351 EFYVEVKM
+3351 KFYVEVKM

-3373 SQLEGAILTNYT
+3373 SQLDHAEPTNYT

-3403 TARALQQDTRIRYY
+3403 TARALLPNTTISYY

-3468 KDLSSILASSNGI
+3468 KDLSSILASSSGI
-3481 QFSIQLLN
+3481 QFSIQLQN
-3489 KNTIQDT
+3489 KNTTQDT
-3496 ESYAADALELKDYM
+3496 ENYANALELEDYI
-3510 KVSVKSKNAGEVQL
+3510 KVSVKSENTGTAQL
-3524 TDDNK
+3524 TDDKK

-3542 DDKKIMKASS
+3542 ADKGIMKASS

-3574 LKHLYSNYK
+3574 LQHLYSNYR
-3583 VVLSVKII
+3583 VVLSVGII

-3598 ENTTAADN
+3598 GNTTATDN

-3618 QDKQNK
+3618 QDEQNTR

>member
-33 LNTSLNM
+33 VNTSLNM

-46 DEVSHADAESVNSSE
+46 DEVSHADAESVSPSE
-61 KTDAENKA
+61 KTDEKNKA

-74 TPDANEKDED
+74 TPDATEKD

-104 KQEPSSEIAAEDAS
+104 KQEPSSETAAEDAS
-118 QQATETETEAEAQE
+118 RQASETETEAEGQE
-132 ISDTISLSDLKFF
+132 ISDTISLSDLNFYTDSTK
-145 ANNTATIKSPQE
+145 TAIITSPQQ
-157 LILLSHCAQSEIQN
+157 LILLSHCAQNEIQN
-171 ITININATGEFD
+171 ITININTTGEFN

-188 ANGTDLSEYLNK
+188 EKGTDLSEYLNT
-200 KASASQDY
+200 AAIASQAY
-208 TYLGLGSADVPFTGT
+208 TYLGLGSAEFPFKGT
-223 ITGQKPAIK
+223 ITGQTPAIK

-243 QATIDNNLS
+243 KADINNNLS

-272 DGTKSDG
+272 NR
-279 TIPITFTSGN
+279 TIPITFTLGN

-299 SEETKACLTIGNVV
+299 SEGTNACLTIGNVV

-323 NSTNSGNIG
+323 SSTSNDNIG

-344 LDGYVFPTDTEINTN
+344 LEGYAFPTSTEINTG

-366 IGNMAG
+366 IGKMEG
-372 GILDLANIGGTNISN
+372 GVLNLTSIDGANVSNLTISN
-387 LTVNSSS
+387 LAVNSSS
-394 GSAGSIVGEMSETAE
+394 GSAGSIVGEMSKTAE
-409 IQVNQDIT
+409 IQVNQNIT
-417 ITNPTIKGKY
+417 IENPTIKGKY

-434 VVNSTLSGDEK
+434 VDNSTLSGDKK
-445 ITINSPTLSSE
+445 ITLKSPALSSG
-456 ENKNSAVGGWIGD
+456 ENKDSAVGGWIGD
-469 YIVQGNNHEGKTL
+469 YIVQEENHADKTL
-482 PTQIDVVEPKV
+482 PAQIDVVEPKV
-493 TMNGGNAGGYFGLLE
+493 TMNGGVATDGGNAGGYFGLLE

-515 QISGTEQ
+515 QISGTEE

-529 VYTTGNGAG
+529 EYTTGSNGSYG
-538 YATIAGKVISDNKKT
+538 TIAGKVTSNDKKS
-553 SLIINHVKSNSTTNG
+553 SLIINHVNSNSTTKG
-568 NSYYQGGFVGEIG
+568 NSYYQGGLVGEIG
-581 ENVYLQVS
+581 ERVYLQVRNS
-589 DAEITV
+589 EITV
-595 SNITTTQESCGFG
+595 SNTTAKKEVSGFG

-618 ILSIADSVK
+618 IMSIADSVK
-627 VTNSG
+627 VTISG
-632 TISGGGGL
+632 TNTISGGGGL
-640 VGAASSGSILE
+640 VGNASSGSIIE

-659 GVNYTVSQY
+659 GVNYSASQY

-682 AHGNGNGDENGNG
+682 AHGDGNGNG
-695 WKYIRSNK
+695 WKYKRSNTNSK
-703 DYEINDIGNYGE
+703 INDIGNYGE
-715 VIRLKAKTTTSD
+715 VIRLKADKTTSD
-727 AQGGLDNEL
+727 EQGGLDSEL
-736 LSINNVEHVIQYKN
+736 LKIDPESHEIGYEASVNLTGND
-750 QNFSLSNTEI
+750 I

-778 GVFSADSNLTAN
+778 GVFSADSNLTTN
-790 NWTTLQSKNVNF
+790 NWTTLKSKNINF

-812 IIGISRDIDDSAYTG
+812 IIGISRDIDDKDAYTG
-827 NINGNTYTLTL
+827 NINGNDYTLTL

-845 YKGENIATDG
+845 YKGKNKATDG
-855 TEGCG
+855 AEGCG

-870 DIGLFSRMSGNV
+870 DIGLFSRMGGNV
-882 RNLTIAGSIHAGVS
+882 SNLTITGSIHAGVS
-896 NGNMWIGSIAA
+896 NGDMQIGSIAA

-930 NDSKKSYI
+930 NDSQKSYI
-938 GGVFGSAAKVKLSEN
+938 GGVFGSAAKVKLNEN
-953 TGIQSNITLSN
+953 TCIQSNITLSK
-964 AGNGKQT
+964 AGAGKQT
-971 YAGSVAGYMSA
+971 YAGSVAGFMSA

-993 GKIVTDASTYA
+993 GGIVTDASMYA

-1037 ITASSVQEACGGLL
+1037 ITASNAQTACGGLL
-1051 GCVWARSTVT
+1051 GGVWARSAVT

-1067 ATTSLTVKNNT
+1067 ATTSLTAKNNT
-1078 KIEAPNA
+1078 KIEAPKA

-1107 QDLEINCGKDLGLLV
+1107 QNLKINCGQDLGLLV
-1122 CHGEKGTIKFNKDE
+1122 CHGEKRTIKFNKDE

-1149 TADWADSYKLA
+1149 TADWNDSYKLA
-1160 EDLKL
+1160 EGLTL
-1165 TCGKDSV
+1165 TCGSNAV
-1172 FDEFVSYT
+1172 FDEFVAYT
-1180 AVSKDKI
+1180 AASKDKI
-1187 ANNGEN
+1187 ANNDEN

-1207 EDNNTCTTYQNRTN
+1207 EENNTCNTYQNRTDF
-1221 LGKSHEVN
+1221 GKKHKVN
-1229 ANSRYYYDLDNY
+1229 ANSRYYYDLDHY
-1241 IETASTN
+1241 TETASAN
-1248 TNGKIDTPEE
+1248 TAGYNNKKIDTPEE

-1268 NSNIKKYFYTFNNQE
+1268 NSNIKKYFYTCNNQE
-1283 ITDIKS
+1283 IADIKNS
-1289 NLSNPTISGTLN
+1289 ISNPKISGTLD

-1306 YYPIHLNTGVGIT
+1306 YYPIHLNTGVEIT
-1319 GATITFYNEEIE
+1319 GATIRFYNEQIE
-1331 KVEKNNKSTQAK
+1331 QAEKDNKSTQA
-1343 TQSQHYMMHCGLF
+1343 TRQSQHYMMHCGLF
-1356 LDYSAN
+1356 LDHSVN

-1384 DVSGV
+1384 NASGV
-1389 LFSGMVQGLESGG
+1389 LFSGTVQGSESGG
-1402 RQYTANMNLSNIVLS
+1402 RQYTANMNLNNIVLLG
-1417 DLKITDYKDSSYAPL
+1417 LKITDYTDSSYAPL

-1440 TKTEIKNLSTSDYT
+1440 TKTEIKNLSTRDYT

-1467 GSENGHQINMGF
+1467 GSEDGHQINMGF
-1479 SEIKLPDTTVNN
+1479 SGIVLPDKPADAT
-1491 KGIFT
+1491 KKEGIFT

-1520 SGDWKDATY
+1520 SGDWTSDGTY
-1529 EHHVTYG
+1529 NHQVTYG
-1536 KEISNSTEYTG
+1536 KEISHSKEYKN
-1547 LQKWYYDIAT
+1547 LQKWYYDIET
-1557 YNKDEGLVKTEDNQT
+1557 YNKNEGLVKTGDNQT
-1572 DFSKWLPYVCVP
+1572 DPDFSTWLPYVSVS
-1584 YNDNDHSHEIKVN
+1584 YDENNHSHEIKVN
-1597 QRVFDITEGCGTYA
+1597 QRVFDITEGCGTYG

-1637 WKITITNDQN
+1637 WKITITNNQN

-1659 HYNGEQWVQVS
+1659 RYNGEQWVN
-1670 KEAGTENWVDVQNGQ
+1670 EENGE
-1685 TRSNSFMQRYIAN
+1685 TRSNNFMQRYIAN
-1698 AYYDLQGGTNGEI
+1698 AYYDLQGTNGQI
-1711 TLKDF
+1711 TLNDF

-1728 VLVSTNPNGVKL
+1728 VLVSTKGVEL

-1762 LTIRYEGEKK
+1762 LTIKYEGEKK
-1772 TLVYQKSSSVFY
+1772 TLVYQTSSSVFY

-1799 DNIIDDVNVTLD
+1799 DNIIDGVNVTLANN
-1811 TGWLTLSGANKHL
+1811 WLTLSGANKHL

-1845 DKQFLTDAMISGAS
+1845 DASGLADAMISGAS
-1859 VAKTANSS
+1859 VAETANSS

-1881 AFSDTAR
+1881 AFADTAR
-1888 VNLDNTDKNYQIQN
+1888 KSLDNTDKNYRIQN
-1902 LNSSETNDTKHITA
+1902 LNLSETNDTKHITA
-1916 SGKSIGIKDAEG
+1916 TGKSIGIKDAEG

-1971 RNAAYDSIGT
+1971 RNAAYDSIGA
-1981 NVEPEDFVTAVK
+1981 NRKPNDFDTAVK
-1993 DDQIAP
+1993 DDQTAP
-1999 IVNESVINTPVL
+1999 SDSNTPVL

-2022 MAVLNANATTS
+2022 MAVLNATTG
-2033 GATLTFPNDGR
+2033 GAKLTFPNNGT
-2044 LDMSVYR
+2044 LDMSVYK
-2051 SSYQGVSA
+2051 SSYQGISA
-2059 RYVSNAVTSKNEK
+2059 RYVSNAVTSKNK
-2072 TGKTETKAAGIVP
+2072 DTGKTETKAAGIVP
-2085 LIQGVSGNGTEIIFD
+2085 LIQGVSGNGTKIIFD

-2119 FNLFAPVNGTCNV
+2119 FNLFAPVRGTCNV
-2132 ANLTFTGKTGEAS
+2132 TNLTFTGKTETDS
-2145 ETGVQLQYY
+2145 KKTGVQLQYY
-2154 TSDGVVT
+2154 NSNGEIT
-2161 AQASNLEEKLVKGQK
+2161 AQASNLSVQGKPSIQGKPGEK

-2186 VGSTAGTLTSAW
+2186 VGSTAGTLTSNW
-2198 YPVNVNFDSV
+2198 YSVNVNFDSV

-2228 ARIYTPTTNIGILL
+2228 ARIYTPTTDIGILL
-2242 QPYGNE
+2242 QPHGDE
-2248 QTVYPYNTFTNCSFS
+2248 RTVYPYNTFTNCSFS

-2285 NQNNLNVTRQKFIVG
+2285 NQNNLNVTGQNFIVG

-2325 GINTVIGTTYTAI
+2325 AVNYGSGTYTAAI
-2338 WENVNV
+2338 WKNVNV
-2344 EAGQYSGGVIGQ
+2344 EAGQYSGGIIGQ
-2356 VAADMSG
+2356 VYTDS
-2363 RSIVYK
+2363 SSPKYNIKNVK
-2369 IRNVRV
+2369 IL
-2375 SGKTGTKSLIKGTS
+2375 GETGTKSLIKGTS
-2389 NGEAYTGGLI
+2389 SDEGYTGGLI
-2399 GNISFVSGVTFNIG
+2399 GKISFASGVTFDISD
-2413 NCEVLN
+2413 CEVQN
-2419 TQINEDKVSGE
+2419 AQINEVGKVSGE
-2430 KLGTGG
+2430 KF
-2436 LVGGAVGNGNLNI
+2436 
-2449 QDCKVQNTQIN
+2449 
-2460 EEDKVSGEI
+2460 
-2469 LRTGGLV
+2469 RTGGLI
-2476 GRAEGN
+2476 GGADGN
-2482 GKLNI
+2482 GKLNV
-2487 QKCSV
+2487 QNCSV
-2492 KESDMYGSRAGGVAG
+2492 KESDLYGSLAGGIAG
-2507 ELCIPT
+2507 ALHTPT
-2513 TITECTVSGSGND
+2513 TITECTVSGLSDD

-2531 GRKSAAG
+2531 GQKSAAG
-2538 IVGEIAFGGKI
+2538 IVGEIVCGGKI

-2557 NTSII
+2557 NTSIT

-2582 HLYFYDSQVNG
+2582 NLYFYDSQVNG
-2593 CTITGQRAGGFAG
+2593 CTITGKRAGGFAG

-2620 DTTIKASTAN
+2620 DTTIEASTAN
-2630 NAGLLI
+2630 NGGLLI
-2636 GLTGNRNLQ
+2636 GLTGNRNLK
-2645 PMTIAGISI
+2645 PMTIAGVSI
-2654 QKTTAKENNRNISKL
+2654 QNTTAKENNRNISKL
-2669 YGTLTETDNT
+2669 YGTLNETDNT
-2679 NVKNKSYFSFADYNG
+2679 NVKKQSYFSFADYNG
-2694 TASNNTTQSLLDAN
+2694 KASNNTTQSLLGAN

-2719 SQLSVSDDGNTGK
+2719 SKLSVYDDANTGK
-2732 ALYGD
+2732 VLYGD
-2737 SAAWTKDT
+2737 SAAWTT
-2745 DGKFTLNAQTIY
+2745 DAGGEFTLNAQTIY
-2757 RDAKKTQSST
+2757 QDAKNTRSST
-2767 AEGKYTYQETG
+2767 AEGKYTYQEMG
-2778 VEQFQFTKNISTY
+2778 VEQFQFAKNISTY
-2791 NEENQTNK
+2791 NKENQTNTI
-2799 VSKDFPVLVVSD
+2799 SNDFPVLVVSD

-2834 ISGHVDT
+2834 ISGDHVDA
-2841 SVQTYTD
+2841 SVETYEYTD
-2848 TDGKFVLAT
+2848 GRFMLAT
-2857 NANPALEVKKNA
+2857 NANRALEVKKA

-2875 FAATTEFDNTKS
+2875 FAATTEFDNTRS
-2887 RFTLLTVTFKEKDES
+2887 RFTLLTVTFTEEDE
-2902 NAEHKY
+2902 NGTEHKY

-2937 NYDLIEDNAHLLEST
+2937 NYDLIKDNAHLLEST

-2981 NAGGNVAKALDKSI
+2981 NAGGNVAEALNKSI
-2995 DFQGSSLLPAG
+2995 VFQDSKNFSLPEG

-3020 YYYTTNSNTGNTI
+3020 YYYKTDSNTGNTI
-3033 PLKDFKDSSGNA
+3033 PLTAFKDSSEKT

-3060 QDNNNGS
+3060 QDNNGS
-3067 FIKVDAEGVPDGVTK
+3067 FIKVDAEGVPDGVPK
-3082 DDGKT
+3082 EDGTT

-3096 TANGYEYYRKIETNE
+3096 TANGYEYYRKIETGE
-3111 PGTRYAVTVDES
+3111 SGTHYAVTVDES
-3123 KLKDGV
+3123 KLNDGV
-3129 GLISTSTV
+3129 GLVSTV

-3146 VADITSGTNLNG
+3146 VASGTNLNG

-3174 YCTRKGKAQDTHSNT
+3174 YRTRKGKVTDTHTNT
-3189 ASTYQISHGYEQ
+3189 ASTYQISQGYEQ
-3201 ELRESEA
+3201 NLTESEA
-3208 VTGAIKKVTATDSSM
+3208 VTGVIKKVTATDSSM

-3234 SGQAFNKQDEL
+3234 SGQAFNDQDEL
-3245 YQKFSGSLIKTLTQE
+3245 YQKFSGSLIKTLE
-3260 NSPSTSAEVFP
+3260 NPPSTSAEVFP

-3280 YVYVMDG
+3280 YVYVMEG
-3287 TKKKYYTYAGGNWTE
+3287 TSKNYYTYANGKWTKAG
-3302 EESKETKALEYEWT
+3302 SKETKALEYEWT
-3316 AVNGLMDLPLSTNGT
+3316 AVNGLMDLPLSTNGK

-3342 DIVLGKKQN
+3342 KIVLDKKQN

-3373 SQLEGAILTNYT
+3373 SQMKGDLPTNYT

-3393 ATTRKSLSYS
+3393 ATTKKSLSYS
-3403 TARALQQDTRIRYY
+3403 TARALLQSTKISYY

-3439 LLDLQNSYLDA
+3439 LSDLQNSYLDA

-3468 KDLSSILASSNGI
+3468 KDLSSILASSSGI
-3481 QFSIQLLN
+3481 QFSIQLQN
-3489 KNTIQDT
+3489 KNTTQDMKSI
-3496 ESYAADALELKDYM
+3496 EYADALKLDDYM
-3510 KVSVKSKNAGEVQL
+3510 KVVVKSENTGTAQL
-3524 TDDNK
+3524 TDDKK

-3542 DDKKIMKASS
+3542 AGNKIMNASS

-3574 LKHLYSNYK
+3574 WKHLYSNYK

-3591 DQNGNVV
+3591 GENGNVV

-3618 QDKQNK
+3618 QDTQNTR

>member
-94 TNETQEEEST
+94 TNETQEEET
-104 KQEPSSEIAAEDAS
+104 AKQEPSSEIAAEDAS
-118 QQATETETEAEAQE
+118 RQATETATEAEAQE
-132 ISDTISLSDLKFF
+132 ISDTISLNDLNFF
-145 ANNTATIKSPQE
+145 ADNTATITSPQQ
-157 LILLSHCAQSEIQN
+157 LILLSHCAQNEIQS
-171 ITININATGEFD
+171 ITININTTGEFK

-188 ANGTDLSEYLNK
+188 EKGTDLSEYLNT
-200 KASASQDY
+200 AAIASQDY
-208 TYLGLGSADVPFTGT
+208 TYLGLGSTDVPFTGT
-223 ITGQKPAIK
+223 ITGQTPAIK

-257 DGTKPMFAEMYVLEN
+257 DTTKPMFAETYVLQSNGE
-272 DGTKSDG
+272 
-279 TIPITFTSGN
+279 IPIAFTSGN
-289 GSLLGTVRQA
+289 GSLLGTVKKA
-299 SEETKACLTIGNVV
+299 PDVTDACLTIGNVV
-313 TYKDNKAQAG
+313 TYQAEVQAG
-323 NSTNSGNIG
+323 SSTSNDNIG

-344 LDGYVFPTDTEINTN
+344 LEGYAFPTSTEINTG
-359 SGAAGGL
+359 SGSAGGL
-366 IGNMAG
+366 IGKMEG
-372 GILDLANIGGTNISN
+372 GILYLKSIDGANISN

-394 GSAGSIVGEMSETAE
+394 GSAGSIVGEMGGTAE

-434 VVNSTLSGDEK
+434 VVNSTLSGNNT
-445 ITINSPTLSSE
+445 ITVEAPTVSPGGDKTD
-456 ENKNSAVGGWIGD
+456 SAVGGLIGD
-469 YIVQGNNHEGKTL
+469 YTVKASNNHTMKQL
-482 PTQIDVVEPKV
+482 PTQIAIAGTPKV
-493 TMNGGNAGGYFGLLE
+493 TTITKTNGAAIGVNDGNIGGYFGVLE
-508 LQGDINY
+508 LQGDIQY
-515 QISGTEQ
+515 EISGSDGAKREG
-522 KKKNITS
+522 KAE
-529 VYTTGNGAG
+529 YTAG
-538 YATIAGKVISDNKKT
+538 DGGTYGTVIGKVISDNKMS

-568 NSYYQGGFVGEIG
+568 NSYYQGGLVGEIG

-595 SNITTTQESCGFG
+595 SNTTANKEACGFG

-640 VGAASSGSILE
+640 VGVASSGSILE

-659 GVNYTVSQY
+659 NVTYKESEY

-682 AHGNGNGDENGNG
+682 AHGDGNSNG
-695 WKYIRSNK
+695 WKYTRSNTSNTNFK
-703 DYEINDIGNYGE
+703 INDIGNYGE
-715 VIRLKAKTTTSD
+715 VIRLKADTTTSD
-727 AQGGLDNEL
+727 AQGGLDSEL
-736 LSINNVEHVIQYKN
+736 LKIDPVSHEIGYGARVNLTGND
-750 QNFSLSNTEI
+750 I
-760 TISSKEDL
+760 TISSKEEL

-790 NWTTLQSKNVNF
+790 NWITLQSKNINF
-802 TADVNLQNTG
+802 TADVNLKNTG

-827 NINGNTYTLTL
+827 SINGIDHTLTL

-845 YKGENIATDG
+845 YKGGSIATDG
-855 TEGCG
+855 AEGCG

-882 RNLTIAGSIHAGVS
+882 RNLTITGSIHAGVC

-930 NDSKKSYI
+930 NDSQKSYI
-938 GGVFGSAAKVKLSEN
+938 GGVFGSAAKVKLNEN
-953 TGIQSNITLSN
+953 TCIQSNITLSK
-964 AGNGKQT
+964 AGAGKQT
-971 YAGSVAGYMSA
+971 YAGSVAGFMSA

-993 GKIVTDASTYA
+993 GGIVTDASMYA

-1011 FMPPDGS
+1011 FIPPAGS
-1018 DKDTS
+1018 DKDVS
-1023 TQVNIKAL
+1023 IQVNIKAL

-1037 ITASSVQEACGGLL
+1037 IGASNVRDACGGLF
-1051 GCVWARSTVT
+1051 GGVWARSTVT

-1207 EDNNTCTTYQNRTN
+1207 EQNTTCKTYQNRTN
-1221 LGKSHEVN
+1221 FGKSHKIN
-1229 ANSRYYYDLDNY
+1229 ANSRYYYDLDEY
-1241 IETASTN
+1241 TETASKN
-1248 TNGKIDTPEE
+1248 TNNTGKIDTPEE

-1283 ITDIKS
+1283 ITDIK
-1289 NLSNPTISGTLN
+1289 NNILNPTISGILN

-1331 KVEKNNKSTQAK
+1331 KAEKNNKSTQAK

-1417 DLKITDYKDSSYAPL
+1417 DLKITDYTDSSYAPL

-1440 TKTEIKNLSTSDYT
+1440 TKTEIKNLSTTSYT

-1467 GSENGHQINMGF
+1467 GSEDGHQINMGF
-1479 SEIKLPDTTVNN
+1479 SDIVLPDKPADATKNE
-1491 KGIFT
+1491 GIFT

-1597 QRVFDITEGCGTYA
+1597 QRVFDITEGCGTYG

-1625 SEYMRTNLPRTD
+1625 SEYMRTKLPRTD

-1659 HYNGEQWVQVS
+1659 RYNGVQWIQVI

-1685 TRSNSFMQRYIAN
+1685 TRSNDFMQRYIAN
-1698 AYYDLQGGTNGEI
+1698 AYYDLQGTNRQI
-1711 TLKDF
+1711 TLNDF

-1728 VLVSTNPNGVKL
+1728 VLVSTKGVEL

-1762 LTIRYEGEKK
+1762 LTIKYKDEKK

-1799 DNIIDDVNVTLD
+1799 DNIIDGVNVTLD
-1811 TGWLTLSGANKHL
+1811 TGWLKLSGANKHL

-1845 DKQFLTDAMISGAS
+1845 GASGLTDAMISDGS
-1859 VAKTANSS
+1859 VEKTATTS

-1881 AFSDTAR
+1881 AFADTAGKS
-1888 VNLDNTDKNYQIQN
+1888 LDNTDKNYQIQK

-1916 SGKSIGIKDAEG
+1916 SGKSIGIKNAEG

-1948 YRNITEVALQQG
+1948 YRNITEGALQQG

-1971 RNAAYDSIGT
+1971 RNAAYDSIGANT
-1981 NVEPEDFVTAVK
+1981 KPNDFDTAVK
-1993 DDQIAP
+1993 DDQTAP
-1999 IVNESVINTPVL
+1999 SDSNTPVL

-2022 MAVLNANATTS
+2022 MAVLNVNATTS
-2033 GATLTFPNDGR
+2033 GATLTFPNNGT
-2044 LDMSVYR
+2044 LDMSVYK
-2051 SSYQGVSA
+2051 SSYQGISA
-2059 RYVSNAVTSKNEK
+2059 RYVSNAVTSKNK
-2072 TGKTETKAAGIVP
+2072 DTGKTETKAAGIVP
-2085 LIQGVSGNGTEIIFD
+2085 LIQGVSGNGTKIIFD

-2119 FNLFAPVNGTCNV
+2119 FNLFAPVKGTCNV
-2132 ANLTFTGKTGEAS
+2132 TNLTFTGKTGTDPK
-2145 ETGVQLQYY
+2145 TGVQLHYY
-2154 TSDGVVT
+2154 TSAGVET
-2161 AQASNLEEKLVKGQK
+2161 ARAVDTW
-2176 LGSYVGVGSF
+2176 GSRGYVGVGSF
-2186 VGSTAGTLTSAW
+2186 VGSSAGTLTSSW
-2198 YPVNVNFDSV
+2198 YSVNVNFGSV

-2228 ARIYTPTTNIGILL
+2228 ARINTPTTDIGILL
-2242 QPYGNE
+2242 QPYKGE
-2248 QTVYPYNTFTNCSFS
+2248 QTVYPYNTFTNCSFRD
-2263 NLTVRGQEKAGGF
+2263 LTVKGQENAGGF
-2276 CGYIDGKVS
+2276 CGCIDGKVA
-2285 NQNNLNVTRQKFIVG
+2285 NQNNLNVTTQNFIVG
-2300 KDSTISATLKDS
+2300 QDSTISAIQGNS
-2312 CAGGLFGYARRGV
+2312 SAGGLFGYARRGV
-2325 GINTVIGTTYTAI
+2325 AINTVSGTTYTAI

-2344 EAGQYSGGVIGQ
+2344 EAGKYSGGIIGQ
-2356 VAADMSG
+2356 VYTDNSNP
-2363 RSIVYK
+2363 RYEIQK
-2369 IRNVRV
+2369 VRV
-2375 SGKTGTKSLIKGTS
+2375 YGKTGIKSLIKVTS
-2389 NGEAYTGGLI
+2389 NGEGYTGGLI
-2399 GNISFVSGVTFNIG
+2399 GEISFASGVTFNISK
-2413 NCEVLN
+2413 CE
-2419 TQINEDKVSGE
+2419 
-2430 KLGTGG
+2430 
-2436 LVGGAVGNGNLNI
+2436 
-2449 QDCKVQNTQIN
+2449 VQNTQIN
-2460 EEDKVSGEI
+2460 EVSKVSGEI
-2469 LRTGGLV
+2469 FRTGGLV
-2476 GRAEGN
+2476 GRAAGDGN
-2482 GKLNI
+2482 LKI
-2487 QKCSV
+2487 QECSV
-2492 KESDMYGSRAGGVAG
+2492 EESDMYGSLAGGIAG
-2507 ELCIPT
+2507 ALHTPT
-2513 TITECTVSGSGND
+2513 TITECTVSGLSDD

-2531 GRKSAAG
+2531 GQKSAAG
-2538 IVGEIAFGGKI
+2538 IVGEIVCGGKI

-2557 NTSII
+2557 NTSIT

-2582 HLYFYDSQVNG
+2582 NLYFYDSQVNG
-2593 CTITGQRAGGFAG
+2593 CTITGKRAGGFAG

-2620 DTTIKASTAN
+2620 DTTIEASTAN
-2630 NAGLLI
+2630 NGGLLI
-2636 GLTGNRNLQ
+2636 GLTGNRNLK
-2645 PMTIAGISI
+2645 PMTIAGVSI
-2654 QKTTAKENNRNISKL
+2654 QNTTARENYRNISKL
-2669 YGTLTETDNT
+2669 YGTLNETQNT
-2679 NVKNKSYFSFADYNG
+2679 DVKNHSYFSFADYNG
-2694 TASNNTTQSLLDAN
+2694 TASNSTTQSLLDAN

-2719 SQLSVSDDGNTGK
+2719 SRLSVYDAVNTGK

-2737 SAAWTKDT
+2737 SAAWTDA

-2767 AEGKYTYQETG
+2767 AEGKYTYQEMG

-2791 NEENQTNK
+2791 NKENQTKK
-2799 VSKDFPVLVVSD
+2799 VSNDFPVLVVSD

-2819 YLDIVTNGGYTRANN
+2819 YLDIITNGGYTRANN
-2834 ISGHVDT
+2834 ISGDSDIHVDA
-2841 SVQTYTD
+2841 SVKTYTYTD

-2857 NANPALEVKKNA
+2857 NEKPALEVKKNA

-2902 NAEHKY
+2902 GTEHKY
-2908 NVQVPIIVRRMLEIG
+2908 NVQIPIIVRRMLEIG

-2963 YNSDDKGLYSEY
+2963 YNSDDKGQYSEY

-2981 NAGGNVAKALDKSI
+2981 NAGGNVAEALNKSI
-2995 DFQGSSLLPAG
+2995 DFQGSSLPAG

-3020 YYYTTNSNTGNTI
+3020 YYYTMDSNTGNTI
-3033 PLKDFKDSSGNA
+3033 PLTDFKDSSGNT

-3060 QDNNNGS
+3060 QDNNGS
-3067 FIKVDAEGVPDGVTK
+3067 FIKVNAEGVPDGVTK
-3082 DDGKT
+3082 KDGET

-3096 TANGYEYYRKIETNE
+3096 TANGYEYYRKIETGE
-3111 PGTRYAVTVDES
+3111 SGTRYAVTVDES
-3123 KLKDGV
+3123 KLKDEV
-3129 GLISTSTV
+3129 GPISTV

-3146 VADITSGTNLNG
+3146 VASGTNLNG

-3163 ITSNDIPFHLN
+3163 ITSNGIPFHLN
-3174 YCTRKGKAQDTHSNT
+3174 YRTRKGKVQDTHSNT

-3201 ELRESEA
+3201 ELTESEA
-3208 VTGAIKKVTATDSSM
+3208 VTGAIKKVTAADSSM
-3223 TVDVIDKITIP
+3223 AVDVVDKITIP
-3234 SGQAFNKQDEL
+3234 SGQAFNNKDEL
-3245 YQKFSGSLIKTLTQE
+3245 YQKFSGSLIKTLKQE
-3260 NSPSTSAEVFP
+3260 NSQSTSAEVFP

-3287 TKKKYYTYAGGNWTE
+3287 TTKKYYKYENAEWTE
-3302 EESKETKALEYEWT
+3302 AGSTETKALEYEWT
-3316 AVNGLMDLPLSTNGT
+3316 AINGLMDLPLSTNGT

-3342 DIVLGKKQN
+3342 KIVLDKNQH

-3373 SQLEGAILTNYT
+3373 SQLESNLPTNYA

-3393 ATTRKSLSYS
+3393 ATTKKSLSYS
-3403 TARALQQDTRIRYY
+3403 TARALQQNTKISYY

-3468 KDLSSILASSNGI
+3468 KDLSSILASSSGI
-3481 QFSIQLLN
+3481 QFSIQLQN
-3489 KNTIQDT
+3489 KNTTQDT
-3496 ESYAADALELKDYM
+3496 ESYAADALELEDYI
-3510 KVSVKSKNAGEVQL
+3510 KVSVKSEKAGTVQL
-3524 TDDNK
+3524 TDNKK
-3529 AYTWTVPKSSYWD
+3529 AYTWTVPKNSYWD
-3542 DDKKIMKASS
+3542 ANNKIMKASS

-3583 VVLSVKII
+3583 VVLSVGII
-3591 DQNGNVV
+3591 DRNGNVV
-3598 ENTTAADN
+3598 GNTTAADN

-3618 QDKQNK
+3618 QDEQNK

>member
-1 MLKYRRIIAGI
+1 MLKHRRIIAGI

-33 LNTSLNM
+33 VNTSLNM

-46 DEVSHADAESVNSSE
+46 DEVSHADAESVSSSE
-61 KTDAENKA
+61 KTDEENKA

-74 TPDANEKDED
+74 TPDANEKD
-84 TASSNSDSGL
+84 TASSNSDSDL
-94 TNETQEEEST
+94 TNETQEEESI

-118 QQATETETEAEAQE
+118 QQATEAETEAEAQE
-132 ISDTISLSDLKFF
+132 ISDTISLGNLKFV
-145 ANNTATIKSPQE
+145 NDNIATITSPQQ
-157 LILLSHCAQSEIQN
+157 LILLSHCAQNEIQN
-171 ITININATGEFD
+171 ITININTTGEFK

-188 ANGTDLSEYLNK
+188 ETGTDLSEYLNT
-200 KASASQDY
+200 AAIASQDY
-208 TYLGLGSADVPFTGT
+208 TYLGLGSTDSPFSGT
-223 ITGQKPAIK
+223 ITGQKPAIR

-243 QATIDNNLS
+243 NATIENGLS

-257 DGTKPMFAEMYVLEN
+257 DGTKPMFAEMYVLE
-272 DGTKSDG
+272 SDG

-289 GSLLGTVRQA
+289 GSLLGTVKKA
-299 SEETKACLTIGNVV
+299 PNVTDACLTIGNVV
-313 TYKDNKAQAG
+313 TYKDNKAQAVS
-323 NSTNSGNIG
+323 STSNNNIG

-344 LDGYVFPTDTEINTN
+344 LEGYAFPTSTEINTG

-366 IGNMAG
+366 IGEMKG
-372 GILDLANIGGTNISN
+372 GILNLTSIGGANISN

-394 GSAGSIVGEMSETAE
+394 GSAGSIVGEMSGTAE

-434 VVNSTLSGDEK
+434 VDNSTLSGNNT
-445 ITINSPTLSSE
+445 ITVEAPTVSPGGDKTD
-456 ENKNSAVGGWIGD
+456 SAVGGLIGD
-469 YIVQGNNHEGKTL
+469 YTVKASDHTMKQL
-482 PTQIDVVEPKV
+482 PTQIAIAGTPKV
-493 TMNGGNAGGYFGLLE
+493 TTITKTNGAAIGVNDGNIGGYFGVLE
-508 LQGDINY
+508 LQGDIQY
-515 QISGTEQ
+515 EISGSDGAKREG
-522 KKKNITS
+522 KAE
-529 VYTTGNGAG
+529 YTAG
-538 YATIAGKVISDNKKT
+538 DGGTYGTVIGKVISDNKMS

-568 NSYYQGGFVGEIG
+568 NSYYQGGLVGEIG

-595 SNITTTQESCGFG
+595 SNTTAKEDACGFG

-618 ILSIADSVK
+618 ILSIVDSGKVTDSVK
-627 VTNSG
+627 VTISG
-632 TISGGGGL
+632 TNTISAGGGL
-640 VGAASSGSILE
+640 VGVASSGSILE

-659 GVNYTVSQY
+659 NVTYKQSEC

-682 AHGNGNGDENGNG
+682 AHGDGNDNDNG
-695 WKYIRSNK
+695 WKYIRSKNDSK
-703 DYEINDIGNYGE
+703 INDIGNYGE
-715 VIRLKAKTTTSD
+715 VIRLKANQTIPD
-727 AQGGLDNEL
+727 AQGGLDSEL
-736 LSINNVEHVIQYKN
+736 LKIDSVSHKIVYGASVNISGND
-750 QNFSLSNTEI
+750 I

-778 GVFSADSNLTAN
+778 GFFSADSNLTDK
-790 NWTTLQSKNVNF
+790 NWTTLQSKNINF

-827 NINGNTYTLTL
+827 NINGNTHTVTL
-838 SIGETYG
+838 SIGEIYG
-845 YKGENIATDG
+845 YKGGSI

-882 RNLTIAGSIHAGVS
+882 SDLTIAGSIHAGVS
-896 NGNMWIGSIAA
+896 NGDMWIGSIAA
-907 RQENNEAVISK
+907 RQETNETVVNN
-918 VKVTTKIAFDTN
+918 VKVTTEIAFDAKG
-930 NDSKKSYI
+930 DSKISRI
-938 GGVFGSAAKVKLSEN
+938 GGLFGSAGKVKLNEN
-953 TGIQSNITLSN
+953 TLNKNTCIQSNTTISN

-971 YAGSVAGYMSA
+971 YVGSVAGYMSA
-982 GTLECNGVTIG
+982 GTLECNGVTIR

-1037 ITASSVQEACGGLL
+1037 ITASNAQTACGGLL
-1051 GCVWARSTVT
+1051 GGVWARSAVT

-1067 ATTSLTVKNNT
+1067 ATTTSCLTVNNAT
-1078 KIEAPNA
+1078 INAPKA

-1107 QDLEINCGKDLGLLV
+1107 QKLQIHCGEDLGLLV
-1122 CHGEKGTIKFNKDE
+1122 CHGEKRSVKFNNDE
-1136 KNDKEDGALYLRT
+1136 NKDKEDGALYLRT
-1149 TADWADSYKLA
+1149 TADWDDSYKLDA
-1160 EDLKL
+1160 NLNL
-1165 TCGKDSV
+1165 TCGSNAV
-1172 FDEFVSYT
+1172 FDEFVAYT
-1180 AVSKDKI
+1180 TVSKDKI
-1187 ANNGEN
+1187 ANNDEN

-1198 ATKDRSGVK
+1198 ATKDRNGVK
-1207 EDNNTCTTYQNRTN
+1207 EENTTCKTYQNRTN
-1221 LGKSHEVN
+1221 LGESHKIN
-1229 ANSRYYYDLDNY
+1229 ANSRYYYDLDEYTKN
-1241 IETASTN
+1241 N
-1248 TNGKIDTPEE
+1248 TSEIDTPEE

-1283 ITDIKS
+1283 S
-1289 NLSNPTISGTLN
+1289 SNPTISGMLD

-1306 YYPIHLNTGVGIT
+1306 YYPIHLNTGVQISD
-1319 GATITFYNEEIE
+1319 ATITFYNEQIE
-1331 KVEKNNKSTQAK
+1331 QAETNNKSTQAT

-1356 LDYSAN
+1356 LDHSVN
-1362 ETATSITL
+1362 VTATSITL
-1370 SNVTFAGSIGKVKS
+1370 SDVTFAGSIGKVNS
-1384 DVSGV
+1384 NASGV
-1389 LFSGMVQGLESGG
+1389 LFSGMVQGSESSG
-1402 RQYTANMNLSNIVLS
+1402 RQYTAKMNLSNIVLS
-1417 DLKITDYKDSSYAPL
+1417 GLKITDYTDSSYAPL

-1440 TKTEIKNLSTSDYT
+1440 TKTEIKNLSTRGYT

-1467 GSENGHQINMGF
+1467 GSEDGHQINMGF
-1479 SEIKLPDTTVNN
+1479 SDIVLPDKPADAT
-1491 KGIFT
+1491 KREGIFT

-1520 SGDWKDATY
+1520 RGDWEGATY
-1529 EHHVTYG
+1529 KHQVTYG
-1536 KEISNSTEYTG
+1536 KEISDSREYKD

-1557 YNKDEGLVKTEDNQT
+1557 YNKKEGLVKTESNQT
-1572 DFSKWLPYVCVP
+1572 EPVFSEWLPYVYVS
-1584 YNDNDHSHEIKVN
+1584 YDENNHSHEIKVN
-1597 QRVFDITEGCGTYA
+1597 QRVFDITEGCGTYG

-1637 WKITITNDQN
+1637 WKITITKEQN
-1647 TYCTNHS
+1647 AYCTNHS
-1654 TDITF
+1654 KDITF
-1659 HYNGEQWVQVS
+1659 RYNGVQWVEVS
-1670 KEAGTENWVDVQNGQ
+1670 KEQGVDVQNGE

-1728 VLVSTNPNGVKL
+1728 VLVSTKDATL

-1753 YSYGSVVKN
+1753 YSYGSVVKD
-1762 LTIRYEGEKK
+1762 LTIKYKGEKK

-1799 DNIIDDVNVTLD
+1799 DNIIDGVNVTLAD
-1811 TGWLTLSGANKHL
+1811 GWLTLSGANKHL

-1845 DKQFLTDAMISGAS
+1845 GKHVLTDEMISGGSVDSGVS
-1859 VAKTANSS
+1859 VAETATSS
-1867 LYVNPY
+1867 LYVNHY

-1881 AFSDTAR
+1881 AFADTAEEI
-1888 VNLDNTDKNYQIQN
+1888 LDNTDKNYQIRN
-1902 LNSSETNDTKHITA
+1902 LNSSGTSNQKHITA
-1916 SGKSIGIKDAEG
+1916 SGKTIEIKDAEG

-1948 YRNITEVALQQG
+1948 YRNTEGALQG
-1960 YAFGNGEYGKV
+1960 YLFGNGEYGKV
-1971 RNAAYDSIGT
+1971 RNAAYDSIGA

-2022 MAVLNANATTS
+2022 IAVLNATTG
-2033 GATLTFPNDGR
+2033 GATLTFPNNGT

-2051 SSYQGVSA
+2051 SSYQGISA

-2085 LIQGVSGNGTEIIFD
+2085 LIQGVSGNGTKIIFD

-2132 ANLTFTGKTGEAS
+2132 TNLTFTGKTGTDPK
-2145 ETGVQLQYY
+2145 TGVQLQYY
-2154 TSDGVVT
+2154 TSNGVVT
-2161 AQASNLEEKLVKGQK
+2161 AQASNLEEKLDKGQK

-2198 YPVNVNFDSV
+2198 YPVNVNFGSV

-2228 ARIYTPTTNIGILL
+2228 ARIYTPTTDIGILL

-2248 QTVYPYNTFTNCSFS
+2248 QTVYPYNTFTNCSFRD
-2263 NLTVRGQEKAGGF
+2263 LTVRGQENAGGF
-2276 CGYIDGKVS
+2276 CGCIDGKVQ
-2285 NQNNLNVTRQKFIVG
+2285 NQNNLNVTTQNFIVG
-2300 KDSTISATLKDS
+2300 QDSTISAIQGNS
-2312 CAGGLFGYARRGV
+2312 SAGGLFGYARRGV
-2325 GINTVIGTTYTAI
+2325 AINTVSGTTYTAI

-2344 EAGQYSGGVIGQ
+2344 EAGQYSGGIIGQ
-2356 VAADMSG
+2356 VAADSSNS
-2363 RSIVYK
+2363 SIVYK

-2399 GNISFVSGVTFNIG
+2399 GNISSSGVAFDISD
-2413 NCEVLN
+2413 CEVQN
-2419 TQINEDKVSGE
+2419 AQINEEGKVSGE
-2430 KLGTGG
+2430 KF
-2436 LVGGAVGNGNLNI
+2436 
-2449 QDCKVQNTQIN
+2449 
-2460 EEDKVSGEI
+2460 
-2469 LRTGGLV
+2469 RTGGLV
-2476 GRAEGN
+2476 GSATGS
-2482 GKLNI
+2482 GKLNV
-2487 QKCSV
+2487 QNCSV
-2492 KESDMYGSRAGGVAG
+2492 EESGMYGSLAGGIAG
-2507 ELCIPT
+2507 ALHIPT
-2513 TITECTVSGSGND
+2513 TITECTVSGLSND

-2531 GRKSAAG
+2531 GQKSAAG
-2538 IVGEIAFGGKI
+2538 IVGEIVCNEGKI

-2557 NTSII
+2557 NTSIT

-2570 GLVGDIDWNVVP
+2570 GLVGDIDWNTVP
-2582 HLYFYDSQVNG
+2582 KLYFYDSQVNG
-2593 CTITGQRAGGFAG
+2593 CIITGKRAGGFAG

-2620 DTTIKASTAN
+2620 DTTIEASTAN
-2630 NAGLLI
+2630 NGGLLI

-2654 QKTTAKENNRNISKL
+2654 QNTTAKENNRNISKL
-2669 YGTLTETDNT
+2669 YGTLNETDNT
-2679 NVKNKSYFSFADYNG
+2679 NVKKQSYFSFADYNG
-2694 TASNNTTQSLLDAN
+2694 TALNNTTQSLLDAEQ
-2708 PVFPYVVTSPT
+2708 VFPYVVTSPT
-2719 SQLSVSDDGNTGK
+2719 SQLSVYDAANTGK

-2757 RDAKKTQSST
+2757 RDAKNTQSST
-2767 AEGKYTYQETG
+2767 AKGKYTYQEMG

-2791 NEENQTNK
+2791 KKENQTK
-2799 VSKDFPVLVVSD
+2799 TVSNDFPVLVVSD

-2834 ISGHVDT
+2834 ISGDSDIHVDA
-2841 SVQTYTD
+2841 SVKTYTD

-2887 RFTLLTVTFKEKDES
+2887 RFTLLTVTFKEKDE
-2902 NAEHKY
+2902 NGTEHKY

-2981 NAGGNVAKALDKSI
+2981 NAGGNVAEALNKSI
-2995 DFQGSSLLPAG
+2995 DFQGSSLPAG

-3020 YYYTTNSNTGNTI
+3020 YYYTTDSNTRNTI
-3033 PLKDFKDSSGNA
+3033 PLTAFKDSSGNA

-3060 QDNNNGS
+3060 QDNNGS
-3067 FIKVDAEGVPDGVTK
+3067 FIKVDAEGVPDGVPK
-3082 DDGKT
+3082 KDGKT

-3096 TANGYEYYRKIETNE
+3096 TANGYEYYRKIETDDS
-3111 PGTRYAVTVDES
+3111 GTHYAVTVDES

-3129 GLISTSTV
+3129 GPISTV

-3146 VADITSGTNLNG
+3146 VADITSGTSLNG

-3174 YCTRKGKAQDTHSNT
+3174 YRTRKGKVQDTHSNT
-3189 ASTYQISHGYEQ
+3189 ASTYQISHGYKQ
-3201 ELRESEA
+3201 ELTESEA

-3223 TVDVIDKITIP
+3223 TVDVVDKITIP
-3234 SGQAFNKQDEL
+3234 SGQAFNEQDEL
-3245 YQKFSGSLIKTLTQE
+3245 YQKFSGSLIKTLKQE
-3260 NSPSTSAEVFP
+3260 NSQSTSAEVFP

-3287 TKKKYYTYAGGNWTE
+3287 TEKKYYTYADGNWTDAG
-3302 EESKETKALEYEWT
+3302 SKETKALEYEWT
-3316 AVNGLMDLPLSTNGT
+3316 AINGLMDLPLSTNGT
-3331 IDSSVN
+3331 IDSSVS

-3342 DIVLGKKQN
+3342 DIVKDKQN

-3373 SQLEGAILTNYT
+3373 SKLDNAVPTNYT

-3403 TARALQQDTRIRYY
+3403 TARALLPNTKISYY

-3481 QFSIQLLN
+3481 QFSIQLQN
-3489 KNTIQDT
+3489 KNTTQDT
-3496 ESYAADALELKDYM
+3496 ENYTNALELKDYI
-3510 KVSVKSKNAGEVQL
+3510 KVSVKSENAGTVQP
-3524 TDDNK
+3524 TDDK
-3529 AYTWTVPKSSYWD
+3529 TYTWTVPKSSYWD
-3542 DDKKIMKASS
+3542 ANNNIMEASS

-3567 NIKNVDQ
+3567 NIDQ
-3574 LKHLYSNYK
+3574 FQHLYSNYR
-3583 VVLSVKII
+3583 VVLSVGII

-3598 ENTTAADN
+3598 GNTTAEDN

-3618 QDKQNK
+3618 QD

>member
-33 LNTSLNM
+33 VNTSLNM

-46 DEVSHADAESVNSSE
+46 DEVSHADAESVGSSE
-61 KTDAENKA
+61 KTDTENKA

-74 TPDANEKDED
+74 TLDANEKDEN
-84 TASSNSDSGL
+84 TASSNSDAGL
-94 TNETQEEEST
+94 TNETQEEETT

-132 ISDTISLSDLKFF
+132 ISDTISLNDLKFF
-145 ANNTATIKSPQE
+145 AGNIATITSPQQ
-157 LILLSHCAQSEIQN
+157 LILLSHCAQDEIQN

-188 ANGTDLSEYLNK
+188 ANGTELSEYLNK
-200 KASASQDY
+200 TASASQDY
-208 TYLGLGSADVPFTGT
+208 TYLGLGSAEFPFKGT
-223 ITGQKPAIK
+223 ITGQEPAIK

-243 QATIDNNLS
+243 NAKIEKNFS
-252 VEWQG
+252 VEWKG
-257 DGTKPMFAEMYVLEN
+257 DGTKPMFAEMYVLES

-279 TIPITFTSGN
+279 TIPITFKSGN

-299 SEETKACLTIGNVV
+299 SEGTNACLTIGNVV
-313 TYKDNKAQAG
+313 TYQAEVQAG
-323 NSTNSGNIG
+323 SSTSNDNIG

-344 LDGYVFPTDTEINTN
+344 LDGYAFPTKTAINTN

-366 IGNMAG
+366 IGKMEG
-372 GILDLANIGGTNISN
+372 GILYLKSIGGANISN

-394 GSAGSIVGEMSETAE
+394 GSAGSIVGEMSGTAE

-434 VVNSTLSGDEK
+434 VDNSTLSGNKK
-445 ITINSPTLSSE
+445 ITINSPALSSE
-456 ENKNSAVGGWIGD
+456 KNEDSAVGGWIGD
-469 YIVQGNNHEGKTL
+469 YIVQGNNHENKTL
-482 PTQIDVVEPKV
+482 PAQIDVAEPKV
-493 TMNGGNAGGYFGLLE
+493 TMNGGVATNGGNAGGYFGLLE

-515 QISGTEQ
+515 QISSTEQ
-522 KKKNITS
+522 EKKNITS
-529 VYTTGNGAG
+529 EYTAGNGG
-538 YATIAGKVISDNKKT
+538 IYGTVIGKVVTSNNNKRA
-553 SLIINHVKSNSTTNG
+553 SLNINHVKSNSTIKG

-595 SNITTTQESCGFG
+595 SNTTTTQESCGFG

-659 GVNYTVSQY
+659 GVNYNVSQF

-682 AHGNGNGDENGNG
+682 AHGDGNGNG
-695 WKYIRSNK
+695 WTYIRRSNLDSK
-703 DYEINDIGNYGE
+703 INDIGNYGE
-715 VIRLKAKTTTSD
+715 VIRLKANTTTSD
-727 AQGGLDNEL
+727 EQGGLDSEL
-736 LSINNVEHVIQYKN
+736 LSINGEHVIQYKN
-750 QNFSLSNTEI
+750 QNQNFSLSNPEI

-778 GVFSADSNLTAN
+778 GVFSADSNLTPD
-790 NWTTLQSKNVNF
+790 NWTTLQSKNINF

-812 IIGISRDIDDSAYTG
+812 IIGISRDIYDDVYTG
-827 NINGNTYTLTL
+827 NINGNNHTLTL

-845 YKGENIATDG
+845 STNG

-860 KIYSSGSKHT
+860 KIYSSVSKHT

-882 RNLTIAGSIHAGVS
+882 SDLTIAGSIHAGVS
-896 NGNMWIGSIAA
+896 NDHMWIGSIAA
-907 RQENNEAVISK
+907 RQETNETVISN
-918 VKVTTKIAFDTN
+918 VQVTTAIAFDAN
-930 NDSKKSYI
+930 NDSKISRI
-938 GGVFGSAAKVKLSEN
+938 GGLFGSAAKVKLNGN
-953 TGIQSNITLSN
+953 TLNKNTCIQSNITISN

-971 YAGSVAGYMSA
+971 YVGSVAGYMSA

-993 GKIVTDASTYA
+993 GKIVTDVSKYA

-1011 FMPPDGS
+1011 FMPPNGS

-1037 ITASSVQEACGGLL
+1037 ITASNAQTACGGLL
-1051 GCVWARSTVT
+1051 GGVWARSAVT

-1067 ATTSLTVKNNT
+1067 ATTTSCLTVENAT
-1078 KIEAPNA
+1078 IEAPKA

-1107 QDLEINCGKDLGLLV
+1107 QALNIKCGKDLGLLV
-1122 CHGEKGTIKFNKDE
+1122 CHGEKSTVEFDAKQKDGTLFQ
-1136 KNDKEDGALYLRT
+1136 DGALYLRT
-1149 TADWADSYKLA
+1149 TADWNDSYKLA
-1160 EDLKL
+1160 ENLEL
-1165 TCGKDSV
+1165 QCGNNSV
-1172 FDEFVSYT
+1172 FDEFVAYT
-1180 AVSKDKI
+1180 AASKDKI
-1187 ANNGEN
+1187 ANNDEN

-1198 ATKDRSGVK
+1198 ATKDRNGVK
-1207 EDNNTCTTYQNRTN
+1207 EENTTCKTYQNRTN
-1221 LGKSHEVN
+1221 FGKSHKIN
-1229 ANSRYYYDLDNY
+1229 ANSRYYYDLDEY
-1241 IETASTN
+1241 TKTASTN
-1248 TNGKIDTPEE
+1248 TTGSNIGQIDTPEE

-1283 ITDIKS
+1283 ITDIK
-1289 NLSNPTISGTLN
+1289 NNILNPTISGILN

-1306 YYPIHLNTGVGIT
+1306 YYPIHLKTGIGIT
-1319 GATITFYNEEIE
+1319 DATITFYNEQIE
-1331 KVEKNNKSTQAK
+1331 KVETTNKSTQAT

-1356 LDYSAN
+1356 LDHSVN
-1362 ETATSITL
+1362 ETTTSITL
-1370 SNVTFAGSIGKVKS
+1370 SDVTFAGSIGKVNS
-1384 DVSGV
+1384 NASGV
-1389 LFSGMVQGLESGG
+1389 LFSGMVQGSESSG
-1402 RQYTANMNLSNIVLS
+1402 RQYTAKMNLSNIVLS
-1417 DLKITDYKDSSYAPL
+1417 GLKITDYTDSSYAPL
-1432 LINQIGSY
+1432 LINQIRSY
-1440 TKTEIKNLSTSDYT
+1440 TKTEIKNLSTRDYT

-1467 GSENGHQINMGF
+1467 GSEDGHQINMGF
-1479 SEIKLPDTTVNN
+1479 SDIVLPDKPTDAT
-1491 KGIFT
+1491 KEEGIFT
-1496 HATLLESYKYAAN
+1496 HATLLESYKYAVN

-1520 SGDWKDATY
+1520 RGDWNGDTY
-1529 EHHVTYG
+1529 DHQVTYG
-1536 KEISNSTEYTG
+1536 KEISESAEYRD

-1557 YNKDEGLVKTEDNQT
+1557 YNKDEGLVKTGSGQKK
-1572 DFSKWLPYVCVP
+1572 FSTWLPYVYVS
-1584 YNDNDHSHEIKVN
+1584 YDNNHSHEIKVN
-1597 QRVFDITEGCGTYA
+1597 QRVFDITEGCGTYG

-1637 WKITITNDQN
+1637 WKITITNSQN
-1647 TYCTNHS
+1647 TYCTNTNHS
-1654 TDITF
+1654 TF
-1659 HYNGEQWVQVS
+1659 RYNGEQWVD
-1670 KEAGTENWVDVQNGQ
+1670 ENGQ

-1698 AYYDLQGGTNGEI
+1698 AYYDLQGTDGKI
-1711 TLKDF
+1711 TLNDF

-1728 VLVSTNPNGVKL
+1728 VLVSTNTNGVEL

-1799 DNIIDDVNVTLD
+1799 DNIIDGVNVTLD

-1845 DKQFLTDAMISGAS
+1845 DAPGLTDAMISDRSGS
-1859 VAKTANSS
+1859 VEETATSS

-1881 AFSDTAR
+1881 AFADTAGKS
-1888 VNLDNTDKNYQIQN
+1888 LDNTDKNYQIQK
-1902 LNSSETNDTKHITA
+1902 LNSSETSNQKHITA
-1916 SGKSIGIKDAEG
+1916 SGKTIEIKDAEG

-1948 YRNITEVALQQG
+1948 YRNITEGALQQG

-1971 RNAAYDSIGT
+1971 RNAAYDGIGT
-1981 NVEPEDFVTAVK
+1981 NPQSNDFDTAVK

-1999 IVNESVINTPVL
+1999 SDSNTPVL
-2011 ITKYADKDLFN
+2011 ITKYAEKDLFK
-2022 MAVLNANATTS
+2022 MAVLDATTG
-2033 GATLTFPNDGR
+2033 GATLTFPNNGI
-2044 LDMSVYR
+2044 LDMSVYK
-2051 SSYQGVSA
+2051 SSYQGISA
-2059 RYVSNAVTSKNEK
+2059 RYVSNAVTSKNK
-2072 TGKTETKAAGIVP
+2072 DTGKTETKAAGIVP
-2085 LIQGVSGNGTEIIFD
+2085 LIQGVSGNGTKIIFD

-2132 ANLTFTGKTGEAS
+2132 ENLTFTGKTGTDPK
-2145 ETGVQLQYY
+2145 TGVQLQYY
-2154 TSDGVVT
+2154 NSNGEKT
-2161 AQASNLEEKLVKGQK
+2161 AQASNLEEKLDKGQK

-2186 VGSTAGTLTSAW
+2186 VGSTAGTLTSNW

-2228 ARIYTPTTNIGILL
+2228 ARIYTPTTDIGILL
-2242 QPYGNE
+2242 QPHGDE
-2248 QTVYPYNTFTNCSFS
+2248 RTVYPYNTFTNCSFS

-2276 CGYIDGKVS
+2276 CGYIDGKVT
-2285 NQNNLNVTRQKFIVG
+2285 NQNNLNVTRQTFTVG

-2325 GINTVIGTTYTAI
+2325 AVNYGSGTYTAAI
-2338 WENVNV
+2338 WKNVNV
-2344 EAGQYSGGVIGQ
+2344 EAGQYSGGIIGQ
-2356 VAADMSG
+2356 VYTDS
-2363 RSIVYK
+2363 SSPKYNIKNVK
-2369 IRNVRV
+2369 IL
-2375 SGKTGTKSLIKGTS
+2375 GEIGTKSLIKGTS
-2389 NGEAYTGGLI
+2389 SDEGYTGGLI
-2399 GNISFVSGVTFNIG
+2399 GKISFASGVTFDISD
-2413 NCEVLN
+2413 CEVQN
-2419 TQINEDKVSGE
+2419 AQINEVGKVSGE
-2430 KLGTGG
+2430 KFRAGG
-2436 LVGGAVGNGNLNI
+2436 LVGGA
-2449 QDCKVQNTQIN
+2449 D
-2460 EEDKVSGEI
+2460 
-2469 LRTGGLV
+2469 
-2476 GRAEGN
+2476 GN
-2482 GKLNI
+2482 GKLNV
-2487 QKCSV
+2487 QNCSV
-2492 KESDMYGSRAGGVAG
+2492 KESDLYGSLAGGIAG
-2507 ELCIPT
+2507 ALHTPT
-2513 TITECTVSGSGND
+2513 TITECTVSGLSDD

-2531 GRKSAAG
+2531 GQKSAAG
-2538 IVGEIAFGGKI
+2538 IVGEIVCGGKI

-2557 NTSII
+2557 NTSIT

-2570 GLVGDIDWNVVP
+2570 GLVGDIDWNVVAN
-2582 HLYFYDSQVNG
+2582 LYFYDSQVNG
-2593 CTITGQRAGGFAG
+2593 CTITGKRAGGFAG

-2620 DTTIKASTAN
+2620 DTTIEASTAN
-2630 NAGLLI
+2630 NGGLLI
-2636 GLTGNRNLQ
+2636 GLTGNQNPR
-2645 PMTIAGISI
+2645 PMKIAGVSI
-2654 QKTTAKENNRNISKL
+2654 QNTTAKENYRNISKL
-2669 YGTLTETDNT
+2669 YGTLNETQNT
-2679 NVKNKSYFSFADYNG
+2679 YVKNHSYFSFADYNG
-2694 TASNNTTQSLLDAN
+2694 KANNTTQSLLDAN
-2708 PVFPYVVTSPT
+2708 PVSPYVVTSPT
-2719 SQLSVSDDGNTGK
+2719 SRLSVYDAANAGK

-2737 SAAWTKDT
+2737 SAAWTDV

-2757 RDAKKTQSST
+2757 QDAKNSST
-2767 AEGKYTYQETG
+2767 TEGKYTYQETG

-2791 NEENQTNK
+2791 NKENPTNK
-2799 VSKDFPVLVVSD
+2799 VLNDFPVLVVSD

-2834 ISGHVDT
+2834 ISGDSDIHVDA
-2841 SVQTYTD
+2841 SVKTYTD

-2887 RFTLLTVTFKEKDES
+2887 RFTLLTVTFKEKDE
-2902 NAEHKY
+2902 NGTEHKY

-2937 NYDLIEDNAHLLEST
+2937 NYDLIKDSAHLLEST

-2995 DFQGSSLLPAG
+2995 DFQGSSLPAG

-3045 FQAVSIGELM
+3045 FQTVSIGELM

-3060 QDNNNGS
+3060 QDNNGS
-3067 FIKVDAEGVPDGVTK
+3067 FIKVDAEGVPDGVPK
-3082 DDGKT
+3082 KDGKT

-3096 TANGYEYYRKIETNE
+3096 MENGYEYYRKIETGE
-3111 PGTRYAVTVDES
+3111 PGTHYAVTVDES
-3123 KLKDGV
+3123 KLKNGV
-3129 GLISTSTV
+3129 GPISTSTV

-3174 YCTRKGKAQDTHSNT
+3174 YRTRKGKVQDTHSNT

-3201 ELRESEA
+3201 DLTESKA
-3208 VTGAIKKVTATDSSM
+3208 VTGAIKKVTAADSSM
-3223 TVDVIDKITIP
+3223 AVDVVDKITIP
-3234 SGQAFNKQDEL
+3234 SGQAFNEQDEL
-3245 YQKFSGSLIKTLTQE
+3245 YQKFSGSLIKTLKQE
-3260 NSPSTSAEVFP
+3260 NLQPTSAEVFP
-3271 NGTTGTAAF
+3271 NGTTGTAVF

-3287 TKKKYYTYAGGNWTE
+3287 TKKKYYTYEDGKWTE
-3302 EESKETKALEYEWT
+3302 AESTETKALEYEWT
-3316 AVNGLMDLPLSTNGT
+3316 AINGLMDLPLSTNGT

-3342 DIVLGKKQN
+3342 DIVKDKQN

-3373 SQLEGAILTNYT
+3373 SQLEGAVPTNYT
-3385 KLTYTSQL
+3385 RLTYTSQL

-3403 TARALQQDTRIRYY
+3403 TARALLPDTKISYY
-3417 RDEAAGVQL
+3417 REEAAGVQL

-3468 KDLSSILASSNGI
+3468 KDLSSILASSSGI
-3481 QFSIQLLN
+3481 QFSIQLQN
-3489 KNTIQDT
+3489 KNTTQQAT
-3496 ESYAADALELKDYM
+3496 ESYADALELDKYM
-3510 KVSVKSKNAGEVQL
+3510 KVVVKSKNAGTVQL
-3524 TDDNK
+3524 TNDNK

-3542 DDKKIMKASS
+3542 AGNNIMKASS

-3574 LKHLYSNYK
+3574 LKHLYSNYR
-3583 VVLSVKII
+3583 VVLSVEII
-3591 DQNGNVV
+3591 GPDGNVV

-3618 QDKQNK
+3618 QDKQNTR

>member
-33 LNTSLNM
+33 VNTSLNM

-46 DEVSHADAESVNSSE
+46 DEVSHADAESVSPSE
-61 KTDAENKA
+61 KTDTENKA

-74 TPDANEKDED
+74 TLDANENDEN

-94 TNETQEEEST
+94 TNETQEEET
-104 KQEPSSEIAAEDAS
+104 AKQEPSSEIAAEDAR
-118 QQATETETEAEAQE
+118 QQASETETEAEAQE
-132 ISDTISLSDLKFF
+132 ISDTISLNNLKFV
-145 ANNTATIKSPQE
+145 NGTTAEITSPQQ
-157 LILLSHCAQSEIQN
+157 LILLSHCAQNEIQN
-171 ITININATGEFD
+171 ITININTTGMFD
-183 LSTKI
+183 LSKTTI
-188 ANGTDLSEYLNK
+188 AKGTSLSEYLKNE
-200 KASASQDY
+200 ASASQDY
-208 TYLGLGSADVPFTGT
+208 TYLGLGSAEFPFKGT
-223 ITGQKPAIK
+223 ITGQKPAIE

-243 QATIDNNLS
+243 QAAINNNLS

-257 DGTKPMFAEMYVLEN
+257 DGTKPMFAEMYVLE
-272 DGTKSDG
+272 SDR

-289 GSLLGTVRQA
+289 GSLLGTVRKA
-299 SEETKACLTIGNVV
+299 PNATNACLTIGNVV
-313 TYKDNKAQAG
+313 TYQAEVQAG
-323 NSTNSGNIG
+323 SSTSNDNIG

-344 LDGYVFPTDTEINTN
+344 LDGYAFPTKTAINTN
-359 SGAAGGL
+359 SGAAGSL
-366 IGNMAG
+366 IGEMKG
-372 GILDLANIGGTNISN
+372 GILDLTNTGGANISN
-387 LTVNSSS
+387 LTVNSSL
-394 GSAGSIVGEMSETAE
+394 GSAGSIVGEMSEAAQ
-409 IQVNQDIT
+409 IQVNQNIT

-434 VVNSTLSGDEK
+434 VANSTLSGDKK
-445 ITINSPTLSSE
+445 ITINSPALSSE
-456 ENKNSAVGGWIGD
+456 ENKDSAVGGWVGY
-469 YIVQGNNHEGKTL
+469 YIVRGESHADKTL
-482 PTQIDVVEPKV
+482 PAQIDVVEPKV
-493 TMNGGNAGGYFGLLE
+493 TMNGGVATNGGNAGGYFGLLE

-515 QISGTEQ
+515 QISGTKE

-529 VYTTGNGAG
+529 EYTDGSNGAG
-538 YATIAGKVISDNKKT
+538 YGAIAGKVISKDKSA
-553 SLIINHVKSNSTTNG
+553 SLIINHVKSNSTTKG
-568 NSYYQGGFVGEIG
+568 NSYYQGGLVGEIG
-581 ENVYLQVS
+581 ENVYLQVRN
-589 DAEITV
+589 AEITV

-640 VGAASSGSILE
+640 VGVASSGSILE

-659 GVNYTVSQY
+659 GVKYNVSQS

-682 AHGNGNGDENGNG
+682 AHGDGNGNG
-695 WKYIRSNK
+695 WKYIRSNSVSK
-703 DYEINDIGNYGE
+703 INDIGNYGE
-715 VIRLKAKTTTSD
+715 VIRLKADTTTSD
-727 AQGGLDNEL
+727 AQGGLDSEL
-736 LSINNVEHVIQYKN
+736 LSINGEHVIQYKN
-750 QNFSLSNTEI
+750 PNFSLSNTEI
-760 TISSKEDL
+760 TINSKEDL

-778 GVFSADSNLTAN
+778 GVFSADSNLKAD
-790 NWTTLQSKNVNF
+790 NWTTLQNKNINF
-802 TADVNLQNTG
+802 TADVNLKNTG
-812 IIGISRDIDDSAYTG
+812 IIGISRDTRDTSDNAYTG
-827 NINGNTYTLTL
+827 NINGKKHTLTL

-870 DIGLFSRMSGNV
+870 DIGWFSCMKGNV
-882 RNLTIAGSIHAGVS
+882 SNLTIAGSINAGVS
-896 NGNMWIGSIAA
+896 NGDMWIGSIAA
-907 RQENNEAVISK
+907 WQETNETVISN
-918 VKVTTKIAFDTN
+918 VQVTTTIAFDANNAN
-930 NDSKKSYI
+930 NDSKISRI
-938 GGVFGSAAKVKLSEN
+938 GGLFGSAEKVKLNEN
-953 TGIQSNITLSN
+953 TCIQSKITISN

-971 YAGSVAGYMSA
+971 YVASVAGYMSA

-993 GKIVTDASTYA
+993 GKIVTDASKYA

-1037 ITASSVQEACGGLL
+1037 IGASNVQEACGGLL
-1051 GCVWARSTVT
+1051 GGVWARSAVT

-1078 KIEAPNA
+1078 KIEAPKA

-1107 QDLEINCGKDLGLLV
+1107 QKLQIHCGKDLGLLV
-1122 CHGEKGTIKFNKDE
+1122 CHGEKSTVKFNKDE

-1149 TADWADSYKLA
+1149 TADWDDSYKLDA
-1160 EDLKL
+1160 NLDLQ
-1165 TCGKDSV
+1165 CGSKAV
-1172 FDEFVSYT
+1172 FDEFVAYT
-1180 AVSKDKI
+1180 ATSKDKI
-1187 ANNGEN
+1187 ANNDEN

-1207 EDNNTCTTYQNRTN
+1207 EENNTCNTYQNRTN
-1221 LGKSHEVN
+1221 LGKSHKIN

-1241 IETASTN
+1241 TDTASTN
-1248 TNGKIDTPEE
+1248 TAGYNNGKIDTPEE

-1283 ITDIKS
+1283 IADIKNS
-1289 NLSNPTISGTLN
+1289 ISNPKISGMLD

-1306 YYPIHLNTGVGIT
+1306 YYPIHLNTGVQIT
-1319 GATITFYNEEIE
+1319 DATIKFYNEQIE
-1331 KVEKNNKSTQAK
+1331 QAEKDNKSTQA
-1343 TQSQHYMMHCGLF
+1343 TRQSQHYMMHCGLF
-1356 LDYSAN
+1356 LDHSVN

-1370 SNVTFAGSIGKVKS
+1370 SNVTFAGSIGKVNS
-1384 DVSGV
+1384 NASGV
-1389 LFSGMVQGLESGG
+1389 LFSGTVQGSESNG
-1402 RQYTANMNLSNIVLS
+1402 RQNTAKMNLNNIVLS
-1417 DLKITDYKDSSYAPL
+1417 GLKITDYKDSSYAPL

-1440 TKTEIKNLSTSDYT
+1440 TKTEIKNLSTSGYT

-1479 SEIKLPDTTVNN
+1479 SEIKLPDTTVEN

-1520 SGDWKDATY
+1520 SGDWEGATY
-1529 EHHVTYG
+1529 KHQVTYG
-1536 KEISNSTEYTG
+1536 KEISDSTEYKD

-1557 YNKDEGLVKTEDNQT
+1557 YNKKEGLVKTESNQT
-1572 DFSKWLPYVCVP
+1572 EPVFSEWLPYVYVS
-1584 YNDNDHSHEIKVN
+1584 YDENNHSHEIKVN
-1597 QRVFDITEGCGTYA
+1597 QRVFDITEGCGTYG

-1659 HYNGEQWVQVS
+1659 RYNGEQWIQVR
-1670 KEAGTENWVDVQNGQ
+1670 KAAGTENWVDVQNGE

-1698 AYYDLQGGTNGEI
+1698 AYYDLQGTNGEI
-1711 TLKDF
+1711 RLNDF

-1728 VLVSTNPNGVKL
+1728 VLVSTNENGVEL
-1740 ILTGANTGNGLIA
+1740 SLTGANTGNGLIA

-1762 LTIRYEGEKK
+1762 LTIRYKGEKK

-1845 DKQFLTDAMISGAS
+1845 GASGLTDAMISDGS
-1859 VAKTANSS
+1859 VEETATTS

-1881 AFSDTAR
+1881 AFSDTAE
-1888 VNLDNTDKNYQIQN
+1888 VSLYNTDKNYLIQN
-1902 LNSSETNDTKHITA
+1902 LNSSGTNDTKHITA
-1916 SGKSIGIKDAEG
+1916 SGKSIRIKDAEG

-1971 RNAAYDSIGT
+1971 RNAAYDSIGANT
-1981 NVEPEDFVTAVK
+1981 KPNDFDTAVK
-1993 DDQIAP
+1993 DDRTAP
-1999 IVNESVINTPVL
+1999 SDSNTPVL
-2011 ITKYADKDLFN
+2011 ITKYAEKDLFN
-2022 MAVLNANATTS
+2022 MAVLNATTG
-2033 GATLTFPNDGR
+2033 GATLTFPNDGT

-2132 ANLTFTGKTGEAS
+2132 ANLTFTGKTGTDS
-2145 ETGVQLQYY
+2145 NSGVQLQYY
-2154 TSDGVVT
+2154 NSNGEVT
-2161 AQASNLEEKLVKGQK
+2161 AQASNNW
-2176 LGSYVGVGSF
+2176 GSRSFVGVGSF
-2186 VGSTAGTLTSAW
+2186 AGSSAGTLTPKW
-2198 YPVNVNFDSV
+2198 YSVNVNFDSV

-2228 ARIYTPTTNIGILL
+2228 ARINTPTTDIGILL
-2242 QPYGNE
+2242 QPYGGE
-2248 QTVYPYNTFTNCSFS
+2248 QTVYPYNTFTNCSFR
-2263 NLTVRGQEKAGGF
+2263 NLTVRGQENAGGF
-2276 CGYIDGKVS
+2276 CGCIDGKVV
-2285 NQNNLNVTRQKFIVG
+2285 NQNNLNVTTQNFIVG
-2300 KDSTISATLKDS
+2300 QDSTISAIQNNS
-2312 CAGGLFGYARRGV
+2312 SAGGLFGYARRGV
-2325 GINTVIGTTYTAI
+2325 AINTVSGTYTAI

-2344 EAGQYSGGVIGQ
+2344 EAGTYSGGIIGQ
-2356 VAADMSG
+2356 IYTDSSNPDY
-2363 RSIVYK
+2363 RIQ
-2369 IRNVRV
+2369 NVRV
-2375 SGKTGTKSLIKGTS
+2375 SGKTGTKSLIKVTS
-2389 NGEAYTGGLI
+2389 NGEGYTGGLI
-2399 GNISFVSGVTFNIG
+2399 GEIKFASGVTFNILD
-2413 NCEVLN
+2413 CE
-2419 TQINEDKVSGE
+2419 
-2430 KLGTGG
+2430 
-2436 LVGGAVGNGNLNI
+2436 
-2449 QDCKVQNTQIN
+2449 VQNTQMN
-2460 EEDKVSGEI
+2460 EVAKVSGNMF
-2469 LRTGGLV
+2469 RTGGLV
-2476 GRAEGN
+2476 GRATENGN
-2482 GKLNI
+2482 LKI
-2487 QKCSV
+2487 QECSV
-2492 KESDMYGSRAGGVAG
+2492 EESDMYGSLAGGIAG
-2507 ELCIPT
+2507 ALHIPT
-2513 TITECTVSGSGND
+2513 TITECTVSGLSDD

-2531 GRKSAAG
+2531 GQKSAAG
-2538 IVGEIAFGGKI
+2538 IVGEIVCGGKI

-2557 NTSII
+2557 NTSIT

-2582 HLYFYDSQVNG
+2582 NLYFYDSQVNG
-2593 CTITGQRAGGFAG
+2593 CTITGKRAGGFAG
-2606 NIRGYLNGSNLLLK
+2606 DIRGYLNGSNLLLK
-2620 DTTIKASTAN
+2620 DTTIEASTAN

-2654 QKTTAKENNRNISKL
+2654 QNTTARENNRNISKL
-2669 YGTLTETDNT
+2669 YGTLNETQNT
-2679 NVKNKSYFSFADYNG
+2679 DVKNHSYFSFADYNG
-2694 TASNNTTQSLLDAN
+2694 TAPNNTTQSLLDAEQ
-2708 PVFPYVVTSPT
+2708 VFPYVVTSPT
-2719 SQLSVSDDGNTGK
+2719 SQLSVYDAANAGK

-2737 SAAWTKDT
+2737 SAAWTTDA

-2757 RDAKKTQSST
+2757 QDAKNTQSST

-2791 NEENQTNK
+2791 NKENQTNK
-2799 VSKDFPVLVVSD
+2799 VSNDFPVLVVSD
-2811 NVSQTITD
+2811 NISQTITD

-2834 ISGHVDT
+2834 ISGHVDAR
-2841 SVQTYTD
+2841 VQTYTD
-2848 TDGKFVLAT
+2848 TGGKFVLAT
-2857 NANPALEVKKNA
+2857 NEKPALKFKKA

-2887 RFTLLTVTFKEKDES
+2887 RFTLLTVTFKEIDES
-2902 NAEHKY
+2902 NVEHKY

-2937 NYDLIEDNAHLLEST
+2937 NYDLIEDKAHLLEST

-2981 NAGGNVAKALDKSI
+2981 NAGGNVSQALDKSI
-2995 DFQGSSLLPAG
+2995 DFQVSQGSSLPAG

-3020 YYYTTNSNTGNTI
+3020 YYYTTDSNTGNTI
-3033 PLKDFKDSSGNA
+3033 PLTAFKDSSEKT

-3060 QDNNNGS
+3060 QDNNGS

-3082 DDGKT
+3082 EDGKT

-3096 TANGYEYYRKIETNE
+3096 TANGYEYYRKIETGE
-3111 PGTRYAVTVDES
+3111 SGTHYAVTVDES

-3129 GLISTSTV
+3129 GPISTV

-3146 VADITSGTNLNG
+3146 VADITSGTDLNG
-3158 SVQTK
+3158 SVQTM
-3163 ITSNDIPFHLN
+3163 ITSNNIPFHLN
-3174 YCTRKGKAQDTHSNT
+3174 YRTRKGKVQDTHSNT
-3189 ASTYQISHGYEQ
+3189 ASTYQISHGYKQ
-3201 ELRESEA
+3201 ELTESEA

-3234 SGQAFNKQDEL
+3234 SGQAFNDQDEL
-3245 YQKFSGSLIKTLTQE
+3245 YQKFSGRLIKTLKQE
-3260 NSPSTSAEVFP
+3260 NSQSTSAEVFP

-3287 TKKKYYTYAGGNWTE
+3287 TKKKYYTYADRKWTE
-3302 EESKETKALEYEWT
+3302 AGSTETKALEYEWT
-3316 AVNGLMDLPLSTNGT
+3316 AINGLMDLPLSTNGT
-3331 IDSSVN
+3331 IDSSVS

-3342 DIVLGKKQN
+3342 DIVKDKQN

-3373 SQLEGAILTNYT
+3373 SKLDNAVPTNYT

-3403 TARALQQDTRIRYY
+3403 TARALLQDTKISYY
-3417 RDEAAGVQL
+3417 RDETAGVQL

-3481 QFSIQLLN
+3481 QFSIQLQN
-3489 KNTIQDT
+3489 KNTTHDT
-3496 ESYAADALELKDYM
+3496 ENYAADALELKDYM

-3524 TDDNK
+3524 TDGKK
-3529 AYTWTVPKSSYWD
+3529 AYTWIVPKSSYWD
-3542 DDKKIMKASS
+3542 AGNKIMKASS

-3574 LKHLYSNYK
+3574 LLYSNYK
-3583 VVLSVKII
+3583 VVLSVGII
-3591 DQNGNVV
+3591 DKNGSVV

-3618 QDKQNK
+3618 QDKQNMR

>member
-33 LNTSLNM
+33 VNTSLNM

-46 DEVSHADAESVNSSE
+46 DEVSHADAESVSSSE

-74 TPDANEKDED
+74 TLDANEKDEN
-84 TASSNSDSGL
+84 TASSNSDAGL
-94 TNETQEEEST
+94 TNETQEEETT

-132 ISDTISLSDLKFF
+132 ISDTISLRDLNFF
-145 ANNTATIKSPQE
+145 ADNTATITSPQQ
-157 LILLSHCAQSEIQN
+157 LILLSHCAQNEIQN

-188 ANGTDLSEYLNK
+188 ANGTELSEYLNK
-200 KASASQDY
+200 TASASQDY
-208 TYLGLGSADVPFTGT
+208 TYLGLGSAEFPFKGT
-223 ITGQKPAIK
+223 ITGQEPAIK

-243 QATIDNNLS
+243 NAKIKKNFS
-252 VEWQG
+252 VEWKG
-257 DGTKPMFAEMYVLEN
+257 DGTKPQENGTKPMFAEMYVLE
-272 DGTKSDG
+272 SDG

-289 GSLLGTVRQA
+289 GSLLGTVRKA
-299 SEETKACLTIGNVV
+299 PNATNACLTIGNVV
-313 TYKDNKAQAG
+313 TYQAEVEAKS
-323 NSTNSGNIG
+323 STSNNNIG

-344 LDGYVFPTDTEINTN
+344 LDGYAFPTKTAINTN

-366 IGNMAG
+366 IGKMEG
-372 GILDLANIGGTNISN
+372 GILDLTSIGGANISN

-394 GSAGSIVGEMSETAE
+394 GSAGSIVGEMSGTAE
-409 IQVNQDIT
+409 IQVDQDIT

-434 VVNSTLSGDEK
+434 VVNSTLSGNKK
-445 ITINSPTLSSE
+445 ITINSPALSSE
-456 ENKNSAVGGWIGD
+456 KNEDSAVGGWIGD
-469 YIVQGNNHEGKTL
+469 YIVQGNNHEDKRL
-482 PTQIDVVEPKV
+482 PAQIDVAEPKV
-493 TMNGGNAGGYFGLLE
+493 TMNGGVATNGGNAGGYFGLLE

-522 KKKNITS
+522 EKKNITS
-529 VYTTGNGAG
+529 EYTAGNGG
-538 YATIAGKVISDNKKT
+538 IYGTVIGKVVTSNNNKRA
-553 SLIINHVKSNSTTNG
+553 SLNINHVKCNSIIKG

-640 VGAASSGSILE
+640 VGVVSSGSILE

-659 GVNYTVSQY
+659 GVNYSASQY

-682 AHGNGNGDENGNG
+682 AHGDGNGNG
-695 WKYIRSNK
+695 WKYKRSNTNSK
-703 DYEINDIGNYGE
+703 INDIGNYGE
-715 VIRLKAKTTTSD
+715 VIRLKADKTTSD
-727 AQGGLDNEL
+727 AQGGLDSEL
-736 LSINNVEHVIQYKN
+736 LKIDPVSHEIGYGARVNLTGND
-750 QNFSLSNTEI
+750 I
-760 TISSKEDL
+760 TISSKEEL

-790 NWTTLQSKNVNF
+790 NWITLQSKNINF
-802 TADVNLQNTG
+802 TADVNLKNTG

-827 NINGNTYTLTL
+827 SINGNDHTLTL

-845 YKGENIATDG
+845 YKGENKATDG
-855 TEGCG
+855 AEGCG

-870 DIGLFSRMSGNV
+870 DIGLFSHMGGNV
-882 RNLTIAGSIHAGVS
+882 SNLTITGSIHAGVS

-907 RQENNEAVISK
+907 RQENNETVISN
-918 VKVTTKIAFDTN
+918 VKVTTTIKFDTN
-930 NDSKKSYI
+930 KDSQISYI

-953 TGIQSNITLSN
+953 TGIQSNITLSK
-964 AGNGKQT
+964 AGAGKQT
-971 YAGSVAGYMSA
+971 YAGSVAGFMSA

-993 GKIVTDASTYA
+993 GTIVTDASTYA

-1023 TQVNIKAL
+1023 TWVNIKAL

-1037 ITASSVQEACGGLL
+1037 IEALNVQEACGGLL
-1051 GCVWARSTVT
+1051 GGVWARSAVT

-1078 KIEAPNA
+1078 TIEAPNA

-1100 RSKGIDI
+1100 CSKGIDI
-1107 QDLEINCGKDLGLLV
+1107 QNLKINCGQDLGLLV
-1122 CHGEKGTIKFNKDE
+1122 CHGEKSTVKFNKEE

-1149 TADWADSYKLA
+1149 TADWDDSYKLDA
-1160 EDLKL
+1160 NLNL
-1165 TCGKDSV
+1165 TCGDNSV
-1172 FDEFVSYT
+1172 FDEFVAYT
-1180 AVSKDKI
+1180 AASKDKI
-1187 ANNGEN
+1187 ANNDEN

-1207 EDNNTCTTYQNRTN
+1207 EENNTCTTYQNRTN

-1229 ANSRYYYDLDNY
+1229 ANSRYYYDLDEY
-1241 IETASTN
+1241 TETASTN
-1248 TNGKIDTPEE
+1248 TAGYNTGKIDTPEE

-1283 ITDIKS
+1283 ITDIE
-1289 NLSNPTISGTLN
+1289 NNILNPTISGTLN

-1319 GATITFYNEEIE
+1319 DATITFYNEQIE
-1331 KVEKNNKSTQAK
+1331 KAEKNNKSTQAK

-1370 SNVTFAGSIGKVKS
+1370 SDVTFAGSIGKVNS
-1384 DVSGV
+1384 NASGV
-1389 LFSGMVQGLESGG
+1389 LFSGMVQGSESSG
-1402 RQYTANMNLSNIVLS
+1402 RQYTAKMNLNNIVLS
-1417 DLKITDYKDSSYAPL
+1417 GLKITDYTDSSYAPL

-1440 TKTEIKNLSTSDYT
+1440 TKTEIKNLSTSGYT

-1479 SEIKLPDTTVNN
+1479 LEIKLPDTTVNN

-1520 SGDWKDATY
+1520 SGDWEGATY
-1529 EHHVTYG
+1529 KHQVTYG
-1536 KEISNSTEYTG
+1536 KEISDSTEYKE

-1597 QRVFDITEGCGTYA
+1597 QRVFDITEGCGTYG

-1625 SEYMRTNLPRTD
+1625 SEYMRTKLPRTD

-1659 HYNGEQWVQVS
+1659 RYNGVQWIQVI

-1685 TRSNSFMQRYIAN
+1685 TRSNDFMQRYIAN
-1698 AYYDLQGGTNGEI
+1698 AYYDLQGTNRQI
-1711 TLKDF
+1711 TLNDF

-1728 VLVSTNPNGVKL
+1728 VLVSTKGVEL

-1772 TLVYQKSSSVFY
+1772 TLVYQKSSSIFY

-1799 DNIIDDVNVTLD
+1799 DNIIDGVNVTLAD
-1811 TGWLTLSGANKHL
+1811 GWLTLSGANKHL

-1859 VAKTANSS
+1859 VAETANNS

-1881 AFSDTAR
+1881 AFADTAGESL
-1888 VNLDNTDKNYQIQN
+1888 NNTDKNYQIQN

-1916 SGKSIGIKDAEG
+1916 SGKSIGIKNAEG

-1948 YRNITEVALQQG
+1948 YRNITEGALQQG

-1971 RNAAYDSIGT
+1971 RNAAYDSIGANT
-1981 NVEPEDFVTAVK
+1981 KPNDFDTAVK
-1993 DDQIAP
+1993 DDQTAP
-1999 IVNESVINTPVL
+1999 SDSNTPVL

-2033 GATLTFPNDGR
+2033 GATLTFPNNGT
-2044 LDMSVYR
+2044 LDMSVYK
-2051 SSYQGVSA
+2051 SSYQGISA
-2059 RYVSNAVTSKNEK
+2059 RYVSNAVTSKNK
-2072 TGKTETKAAGIVP
+2072 DTGKTETNAAGIVP
-2085 LIQGVSGNGTEIIFD
+2085 LIQGVSGNGTKIIFD

-2132 ANLTFTGKTGEAS
+2132 TNLTFTGKTGTDPK
-2145 ETGVQLQYY
+2145 TGVQLQYY
-2154 TSDGVVT
+2154 TSNGVVT
-2161 AQASNLEEKLVKGQK
+2161 AQASNLEEKLDKGQK

-2198 YPVNVNFDSV
+2198 YPVNVNFGSV

-2228 ARIYTPTTNIGILL
+2228 ARIYTPTTDIGILL

-2248 QTVYPYNTFTNCSFS
+2248 QTVYPYNTFTNCSFRD
-2263 NLTVRGQEKAGGF
+2263 LTVRGQENAGGF
-2276 CGYIDGKVS
+2276 CGCIDGKVQ
-2285 NQNNLNVTRQKFIVG
+2285 NQNNLNVTTQNFIVG
-2300 KDSTISATLKDS
+2300 QDSTISAIQGNS
-2312 CAGGLFGYARRGV
+2312 SAGGLFGYARRGV
-2325 GINTVIGTTYTAI
+2325 AINTVSGTTYTAI

-2344 EAGQYSGGVIGQ
+2344 EAGQYSGGIIGQ
-2356 VAADMSG
+2356 VAADSSNS
-2363 RSIVYK
+2363 SIVYK

-2399 GNISFVSGVTFNIG
+2399 GNISSSGVAFDISD
-2413 NCEVLN
+2413 CEVQN
-2419 TQINEDKVSGE
+2419 AQINEEGKVSGE
-2430 KLGTGG
+2430 KF
-2436 LVGGAVGNGNLNI
+2436 
-2449 QDCKVQNTQIN
+2449 
-2460 EEDKVSGEI
+2460 
-2469 LRTGGLV
+2469 RTGGLV
-2476 GRAEGN
+2476 GSATGS
-2482 GKLNI
+2482 GKLNV
-2487 QKCSV
+2487 QNCSV
-2492 KESDMYGSRAGGVAG
+2492 EESGMYGSLAGGIAG
-2507 ELCIPT
+2507 ALHIPT
-2513 TITECTVSGSGND
+2513 TITECTVSGLSND

-2538 IVGEIAFGGKI
+2538 IVGEVVCGGKI

-2557 NTSII
+2557 NTSIT

-2570 GLVGDIDWNVVP
+2570 GLVGDIDWNTVP
-2582 HLYFYDSQVNG
+2582 KLYFYDSQVNG
-2593 CTITGQRAGGFAG
+2593 CIITGKRAGGFAG

-2620 DTTIKASTAN
+2620 DTTIEASTAN
-2630 NAGLLI
+2630 NGGLLI

-2645 PMTIAGISI
+2645 PMTIAGVSI
-2654 QKTTAKENNRNISKL
+2654 QNTTARENYRNISKL
-2669 YGTLTETDNT
+2669 YGTLNETQNT
-2679 NVKNKSYFSFADYNG
+2679 DVKNHSYFLFADYKG
-2694 TASNNTTQSLLDAN
+2694 TASNNTTQSLLDAEQ
-2708 PVFPYVVTSPT
+2708 VFPYVVTSPT
-2719 SQLSVSDDGNTGK
+2719 SQLSVYDAANANVSK

-2737 SAAWTKDT
+2737 SAAWTKDKDV

-2757 RDAKKTQSST
+2757 QDAKKTQSST
-2767 AEGKYTYQETG
+2767 AEGKYTYQEMG

-2791 NEENQTNK
+2791 KKENQTKK
-2799 VSKDFPVLVVSD
+2799 VSNDFPVLVVSD

-2819 YLDIVTNGGYTRANN
+2819 YLDIITNGGYTRANN
-2834 ISGHVDT
+2834 ISGDSDIHVDA
-2841 SVQTYTD
+2841 SVKTYTD

-2902 NAEHKY
+2902 NVEHKY
-2908 NVQVPIIVRRMLEIG
+2908 NVQIPIIVRRMLEIG

-2963 YNSDDKGLYSEY
+2963 YNSDDKGQYSEY

-2981 NAGGNVAKALDKSI
+2981 NAGGNVAEALDKSI
-2995 DFQGSSLLPAG
+2995 DFQGSSLPAG

-3020 YYYTTNSNTGNTI
+3020 YYYTTDSNTRNTI
-3033 PLKDFKDSSGNA
+3033 PLTAFKDSSKNA

-3060 QDNNNGS
+3060 QDNNGS
-3067 FIKVDAEGVPDGVTK
+3067 FIKVDAEGVPDGVPK
-3082 DDGKT
+3082 EDGKT

-3096 TANGYEYYRKIETNE
+3096 TANGYEYYRKMETDE
-3111 PGTRYAVTVDES
+3111 PRTRYAVTVDES

-3129 GLISTSTV
+3129 GPISTV

-3146 VADITSGTNLNG
+3146 VASGTNLNG

-3174 YCTRKGKAQDTHSNT
+3174 YRTRKGKVTDTHTNT
-3189 ASTYQISHGYEQ
+3189 ASTYQISQGYKQ
-3201 ELRESEA
+3201 KLTESED
-3208 VTGAIKKVTATDSSM
+3208 VTGVIKKVTATDSSM

-3234 SGQAFNKQDEL
+3234 SGQAFNDQDEL
-3245 YQKFSGSLIKTLTQE
+3245 YQKFSGSLIKTLE
-3260 NSPSTSAEVFP
+3260 NPQSTSAEVFP

-3280 YVYVMDG
+3280 YVYVMEG
-3287 TKKKYYTYAGGNWTE
+3287 TSKNYYTYANGKWTE
-3302 EESKETKALEYEWT
+3302 AGSKEIKALDYEWT
-3316 AVNGLMDLPLSTNGT
+3316 AINGLMDLPLSTKGT

-3342 DIVLGKKQN
+3342 DIVKNNQN

-3393 ATTRKSLSYS
+3393 ATTKKSLSYS
-3403 TARALQQDTRIRYY
+3403 TARALLQDTKISYY

-3457 DTTARYDMSTI
+3457 DTTARYDMSAI

-3489 KNTIQDT
+3489 KNTTQAT
-3496 ESYAADALELKDYM
+3496 ESYGDALELNNYM
-3510 KVSVKSKNAGEVQL
+3510 KVVVKSENVGTVKP
-3524 TDDNK
+3524 TYDKDNK
-3529 AYTWTVPKSSYWD
+3529 AYTWTVPRSSYWD
-3542 DDKKIMKASS
+3542 AGNRILNASS

-3583 VVLSVKII
+3583 VVLSVGII

-3598 ENTTAADN
+3598 GNTTAADN

-3618 QDKQNK
+3618 QDEQNK

>member
-33 LNTSLNM
+33 VNTSLNM

-46 DEVSHADAESVNSSE
+46 DEVSHADAESVSSSE

-74 TPDANEKDED
+74 TLDANENDEN
-84 TASSNSDSGL
+84 TASSNSDAGL
-94 TNETQEEEST
+94 TNETQEEETT

-132 ISDTISLSDLKFF
+132 ISDTISLSDLKFV
-145 ANNTATIKSPQE
+145 NGTTATITSPQQ
-157 LILLSHCAQSEIQN
+157 LILLSHCAQNEIQN
-171 ITININATGEFD
+171 ITININATGNLD

-188 ANGTDLSEYLNK
+188 ETGTNLSEYLNK
-200 KASASQDY
+200 AANASQDY
-208 TYLGLGSADVPFTGT
+208 TYLGLGSADSPFRGT
-223 ITGQKPAIK
+223 ITGQTPAII

-243 QATIDNNLS
+243 QATINNNLS
-252 VEWQG
+252 VKWQEN
-257 DGTKPMFAEMYVLEN
+257 GTKPMFAEMYVLEN

-289 GSLLGTVRQA
+289 GSLLGTVKKA
-299 SEETKACLTIGNVV
+299 PNVTNACLTIGNVV

-344 LDGYVFPTDTEINTN
+344 LDGYVFPTETTINTD

-372 GILDLANIGGTNISN
+372 GILDLTNIGGANISNFTISN

-394 GSAGSIVGEMSETAE
+394 GSAGSIVGEMSGTAE

-434 VVNSTLSGDEK
+434 VDNSTLSGNKK
-445 ITINSPTLSSE
+445 ITINSPALSSE
-456 ENKNSAVGGWIGD
+456 ENKDSAVGGWIGD
-469 YIVQGNNHEGKTL
+469 YIVRGESHVDKTL
-482 PTQIDVVEPKV
+482 PAQIDVVEPKV

-522 KKKNITS
+522 EKKNITS
-529 VYTTGNGAG
+529 EYTKGSKGAG
-538 YATIAGKVISDNKKT
+538 YGAIAGKVISDNKKT

-568 NSYYQGGFVGEIG
+568 NSYYQGGLVGEIG

-595 SNITTTQESCGFG
+595 SNTTAKEDACGFG

-618 ILSIADSVK
+618 ILSIANSVK

-632 TISGGGGL
+632 TISGGGGI

-659 GVNYTVSQY
+659 NVTYKESEY
-668 VGQLVGMQDCALIF
+668 VGQLVGIQDCALIF
-682 AHGNGNGDENGNG
+682 AHGDGNGNG
-695 WKYIRSNK
+695 WKYIRSNSVSK
-703 DYEINDIGNYGE
+703 INDIGNYGE
-715 VIRLKAKTTTSD
+715 VIRLKANTTTSD
-727 AQGGLDNEL
+727 AQGGLDSEL
-736 LSINNVEHVIQYKN
+736 LSINGEHVIQYKN
-750 QNFSLSNTEI
+750 PNFSLSNTEI

-778 GVFSADSNLTAN
+778 GFFSADSTLTDK
-790 NWTTLQSKNVNF
+790 NWTTLQSKNINF
-802 TADVNLQNTG
+802 TANVNLQNTG
-812 IIGISRDIDDSAYTG
+812 IIGISRDTSDDAYTG
-827 NINGNTYTLTL
+827 NINGNNKTLTL

-870 DIGLFSRMSGNV
+870 DIGLFSRMGGNV
-882 RNLTIAGSIHAGVS
+882 SDLTIAGSIHAGAS
-896 NGNMWIGSIAA
+896 NGDMWIGSIAA
-907 RQENNEAVISK
+907 RQETNETVISN
-918 VKVTTKIAFDTN
+918 VQVTTAIAFDAQGN
-930 NDSKKSYI
+930 SKISCI
-938 GGVFGSAAKVKLSEN
+938 GGLFGSAGKVKLNKN
-953 TGIQSNITLSN
+953 TCIKSNITLSN
-964 AGNGKQT
+964 AGSGKLT
-971 YAGSVAGYMSA
+971 YVGSAAGYMSA

-993 GKIVTDASTYA
+993 GTIVTDASMYA

-1011 FMPPDGS
+1011 FMPPDGR

-1023 TQVNIKAL
+1023 TQVNIKSL

-1037 ITASSVQEACGGLL
+1037 ITASNAQTACGGLL
-1051 GCVWARSTVT
+1051 GGVWARSAVT
-1061 FASDNT
+1061 FVSDNT

-1078 KIEAPNA
+1078 KIEAPKA

-1100 RSKGIDI
+1100 CSKGIDI
-1107 QDLEINCGKDLGLLV
+1107 QKLQIHCDKDLGLLV
-1122 CHGEKGTIKFNKDE
+1122 CHGEKSTVKFNKEE

-1149 TADWADSYKLA
+1149 TADWNDSYKLA
-1160 EDLKL
+1160 ANLDLQ
-1165 TCGKDSV
+1165 CGSKAV
-1172 FDEFVSYT
+1172 FDEFVAYT
-1180 AVSKDKI
+1180 ATSKDKI
-1187 ANNGEN
+1187 ANNDEN

-1198 ATKDRSGVK
+1198 ATKDRNGVK
-1207 EDNNTCTTYQNRTN
+1207 EENTTCNTYQNRTN
-1221 LGKSHEVN
+1221 FGKSHKIN
-1229 ANSRYYYDLDNY
+1229 ANSRYYYDLDEY
-1241 IETASTN
+1241 TETASKN
-1248 TNGKIDTPEE
+1248 TNNTEKIDTPEE

-1283 ITDIKS
+1283 ITDIK
-1289 NLSNPTISGTLN
+1289 NNILNPTISGILN

-1306 YYPIHLNTGVGIT
+1306 YYPIHLKTGVGIT
-1319 GATITFYNEEIE
+1319 DATITFYNEQIE
-1331 KVEKNNKSTQAK
+1331 KAEKNNKSTQAT

-1356 LDYSAN
+1356 LDHSVN

-1370 SNVTFAGSIGKVKS
+1370 SNVTFKGSIGKINS
-1384 DVSGV
+1384 NASGV
-1389 LFSGMVQGLESGG
+1389 LFSGTVQGSESKG
-1402 RQYTANMNLSNIVLS
+1402 RQNTAKMNLNKIGLS
-1417 DLKITDYKDSSYAPL
+1417 GLKITDYKDSSYAPL

-1440 TKTEIKNLSTSDYT
+1440 TKTEIKSLSTSGYT
-1454 EGTAVASSLIGNA
+1454 AGTAVASSLIGNA

-1479 SEIKLPDTTVNN
+1479 SEIKLPDTTVSN

-1520 SGDWKDATY
+1520 SGDWNGDTY
-1529 EHHVTYG
+1529 NHRVTYG
-1536 KEISNSTEYTG
+1536 KEISHSAEYKD

-1557 YNKDEGLVKTEDNQT
+1557 YNKDEGLVKTKSGEK
-1572 DFSKWLPYVCVP
+1572 DFSTWLPYVYVS
-1584 YNDNDHSHEIKVN
+1584 YNENNHSHEIKVN
-1597 QRVFDITEGCGTYA
+1597 QRVFDITEGCGTYG
-1611 DPYVIKDAGEMEII
+1611 DPYVIKAAGEMEII
-1625 SEYMRTNLPRTD
+1625 SEYMRTKLPRTD
-1637 WKITITNDQN
+1637 WKITITNNQN
-1647 TYCTNHS
+1647 TYCRNHS

-1659 HYNGEQWVQVS
+1659 RYNGEQWIQVN
-1670 KEAGTENWVDVQNGQ
+1670 KAAGTENWVDVQNGE

-1698 AYYDLQGGTNGEI
+1698 AYYDLQGTNGEI
-1711 TLKDF
+1711 RLNDF

-1799 DNIIDDVNVTLD
+1799 DNIIDGVNVTLD

-1845 DKQFLTDAMISGAS
+1845 GASRLTDVMISGGS
-1859 VAKTANSS
+1859 VAETVTSS

-1881 AFSDTAR
+1881 AFADTMEKSL
-1888 VNLDNTDKNYQIQN
+1888 NNTDKNYQIHN
-1902 LNSSETNDTKHITA
+1902 LNSSGTNYTKHITA
-1916 SGKSIGIKDAEG
+1916 TGKTIGIKDAEG

-1948 YRNITEVALQQG
+1948 YRNITEEALQQG
-1960 YAFGNGEYGKV
+1960 YSFGNGEYGKV
-1971 RNAAYDSIGT
+1971 RNAVYDSIGA
-1981 NVEPEDFVTAVK
+1981 NAEPGDFNTAVK
-1993 DDQIAP
+1993 DDQTKP
-1999 IVNESVINTPVL
+1999 SDSNTPVL
-2011 ITKYADKDLFN
+2011 ITKYAEKDLFN
-2022 MAVLNANATTS
+2022 MAVLSATTG
-2033 GATLTFPNDGR
+2033 GATLTFPKDGT
-2044 LDMSVYR
+2044 LDMSVYK
-2051 SSYQGVSA
+2051 SSYQGISA
-2059 RYVSNAVTSKNEK
+2059 RYVSNAVTSN
-2072 TGKTETKAAGIVP
+2072 TETKAAGIVP

-2119 FNLFAPVNGTCNV
+2119 FNLFAPVSGTCNV
-2132 ANLTFTGKTGEAS
+2132 TNLTFTGKTGADPK
-2145 ETGVQLQYY
+2145 TGVQLQYY
-2154 TSDGVVT
+2154 KSNGEVT
-2161 AQASNLEEKLVKGQK
+2161 AQAPNSW
-2176 LGSYVGVGSF
+2176 SSRSFVGVGSF
-2186 VGSTAGTLTSAW
+2186 AGSSAGTLTPKW
-2198 YPVNVNFDSV
+2198 YSVNVNFDSV

-2228 ARIYTPTTNIGILL
+2228 ARIYTPTSDIGILL

-2248 QTVYPYNTFTNCSFS
+2248 WTVYPYNTFTNCSFS

-2276 CGYIDGKVS
+2276 CGYIDGKVA
-2285 NQNNLNVTRQKFIVG
+2285 NQNNLNVTTQNFIVG
-2300 KDSTISATLKDS
+2300 QDSIISAALKDS

-2325 GINTVIGTTYTAI
+2325 AVNTGNGTYTAI

-2344 EAGQYSGGVIGQ
+2344 EAGQYSGGIIGQ
-2356 VAADMSG
+2356 VYTDS
-2363 RSIVYK
+2363 SSPKYNIK
-2369 IRNVRV
+2369 NVKV
-2375 SGKTGTKSLIKGTS
+2375 SGKTGTDSLIKGTS
-2389 NGEAYTGGLI
+2389 SDEGYTGGLI
-2399 GNISFVSGVTFNIG
+2399 GKISFASGVTFDISD
-2413 NCEVLN
+2413 CEVQN
-2419 TQINEDKVSGE
+2419 AQINEVGKVSGE
-2430 KLGTGG
+2430 KFRTGG
-2436 LVGGAVGNGNLNI
+2436 LVGGA
-2449 QDCKVQNTQIN
+2449 D
-2460 EEDKVSGEI
+2460 
-2469 LRTGGLV
+2469 
-2476 GRAEGN
+2476 GN
-2482 GKLNI
+2482 GKLNV
-2487 QKCSV
+2487 QNCSV
-2492 KESDMYGSRAGGVAG
+2492 KESDLYGSLAGGIAG
-2507 ELCIPT
+2507 ALHTPT
-2513 TITECTVSGSGND
+2513 TITECTVSGLSDD

-2531 GRKSAAG
+2531 GQKSAAG
-2538 IVGEIAFGGKI
+2538 IVGEIVCGGKI

-2557 NTSII
+2557 NTSIT

-2582 HLYFYDSQVNG
+2582 NLYFYDSQVNG
-2593 CTITGQRAGGFAG
+2593 CTITGKRAGGFAG

-2620 DTTIKASTAN
+2620 DTTIEASTAN
-2630 NAGLLI
+2630 NGGLLI
-2636 GLTGNRNLQ
+2636 GLTGNQNLK

-2654 QKTTAKENNRNISKL
+2654 QNTTAKENNRNISKL
-2669 YGTLTETDNT
+2669 YGTLNETDNT

-2708 PVFPYVVTSPT
+2708 QVFPYVVTSPT
-2719 SQLSVSDDGNTGK
+2719 SQLSVYDAANTGK
-2732 ALYGD
+2732 ALALYGD
-2737 SAAWTKDT
+2737 SARWTKDT

-2757 RDAKKTQSST
+2757 RDAKNTQSST
-2767 AEGKYTYQETG
+2767 AKGKYTYQEMG

-2791 NEENQTNK
+2791 NKENQTKK
-2799 VSKDFPVLVVSD
+2799 VSNDFPVLVVSD

-2834 ISGHVDT
+2834 ISGDSDIHVDA
-2841 SVQTYTD
+2841 SVKTYTYTD

-2857 NANPALEVKKNA
+2857 NEKPALEVKKNA

-2875 FAATTEFDNTKS
+2875 FVATTAFDNTNS
-2887 RFTLLTVTFKEKDES
+2887 RFTLLTVTFKERDES
-2902 NAEHKY
+2902 GTEHKY

-2937 NYDLIEDNAHLLEST
+2937 NYDLIEDSAHLLEST
-2952 GNAFTAYLTYT
+2952 GNAFTAYLTYI
-2963 YNSDDKGLYSEY
+2963 YNSDDNGLYSEY

-2981 NAGGNVAKALDKSI
+2981 NAGGNVAEALNKSI
-2995 DFQGSSLLPAG
+2995 DFQGSSLPAG

-3020 YYYTTNSNTGNTI
+3020 YYYTMDSNTGNTI
-3033 PLKDFKDSSGNA
+3033 PLTAFKDSSGKT

-3060 QDNNNGS
+3060 QDNNGS
-3067 FIKVDAEGVPDGVTK
+3067 FIKVDAEGVPDGVRK
-3082 DDGKT
+3082 EDGKT

-3096 TANGYEYYRKIETNE
+3096 TENGYEYYRKIETGE
-3111 PGTRYAVTVDES
+3111 SGTHSHYAVTVDES
-3123 KLKDGV
+3123 KLKNGV
-3129 GLISTSTV
+3129 GPISTSTV

-3174 YCTRKGKAQDTHSNT
+3174 YRTRKGKVPDTHSNT

-3201 ELRESEA
+3201 ELKESKA

-3223 TVDVIDKITIP
+3223 AVDVVDKITIP
-3234 SGQAFNKQDEL
+3234 SGQAFNEQDEL
-3245 YQKFSGSLIKTLTQE
+3245 YQKFSGSLIKTLKQE
-3260 NSPSTSAEVFP
+3260 NSQSTSAEVFP
-3271 NGTTGTAAF
+3271 NGTTGTTAF

-3287 TKKKYYTYAGGNWTE
+3287 TTKTKKYYTYAKGEWTE
-3302 EESKETKALEYEWT
+3302 AGSTETEALEYEWT
-3316 AVNGLMDLPLSTNGT
+3316 AINGLMDLPLSTNGK

-3342 DIVLGKKQN
+3342 DIVKNNQN

-3373 SQLEGAILTNYT
+3373 SQLDNAVPTNYT

-3403 TARALQQDTRIRYY
+3403 TARALLQNTTISYY

-3468 KDLSSILASSNGI
+3468 KDLSSILASSSGI
-3481 QFSIQLLN
+3481 QFSIQLQN
-3489 KNTIQDT
+3489 KNTTQDT
-3496 ESYAADALELKDYM
+3496 ENYANALELEDYI
-3510 KVSVKSKNAGEVQL
+3510 KVSVKSKKAGTVQP
-3524 TDDNK
+3524 TNDNK
-3529 AYTWTVPKSSYWD
+3529 AYTWTVPRSSYWD
-3542 DDKKIMKASS
+3542 AGNKIMKASS

-3574 LKHLYSNYK
+3574 LQHLYSNYR
-3583 VVLSVKII
+3583 VVLSVSII
-3591 DQNGNVV
+3591 DQNGSVV
-3598 ENTTAADN
+3598 ENTTATDN

>member
-12 LAVNLLAGSI
+12 LAVNLLAGGI

-33 LNTSLNM
+33 VNTSLNM

-104 KQEPSSEIAAEDAS
+104 KQEPSSETAAEDAS
-118 QQATETETEAEAQE
+118 QQAPETETETEAQE

-145 ANNTATIKSPQE
+145 ADNTATITSPQQ
-157 LILLSHCAQSEIQN
+157 LILLSHCAQNEIQT
-171 ITININATGEFD
+171 ITININTTGEFD
-183 LSTKI
+183 LLTKI
-188 ANGTDLSEYLNK
+188 ETGTDLSEYLNK
-200 KASASQDY
+200 TANASQDY
-208 TYLGLGSADVPFTGT
+208 TYLGLGSADSPFRGT
-223 ITGQKPAIK
+223 ITGQTPKII

-243 QATIDNNLS
+243 NAKIEKNFS
-252 VEWQG
+252 VEWKG
-257 DGTKPMFAEMYVLEN
+257 DGTKPMFAETYLLES

-279 TIPITFTSGN
+279 TIPITFKSGN

-299 SEETKACLTIGNVV
+299 SEGINACLTIGNVV
-313 TYKDNKAQAG
+313 TYQAEVQAG
-323 NSTNSGNIG
+323 SSTSNDNIG

-344 LDGYVFPTDTEINTN
+344 LDGYAFPTETAINTN

-366 IGNMAG
+366 IGKMAG
-372 GILDLANIGGTNISN
+372 GILDLTNIDGATISK

-409 IQVNQDIT
+409 IQVNQNIT
-417 ITNPTIKGKY
+417 IESPTIKGKY

-434 VVNSTLSGDEK
+434 VVNSTLSGDKK
-445 ITINSPTLSSE
+445 ITINSPALSSE
-456 ENKNSAVGGWIGD
+456 ENKDSSVGGLIGD
-469 YIVQGNNHEGKTL
+469 YIVRGESHANKTL
-482 PTQIDVVEPKV
+482 PAQIDVVEPKV
-493 TMNGGNAGGYFGLLE
+493 TMNGGVATDGGNAGGYFGLLE

-515 QISGTEQ
+515 QISDTEE

-529 VYTTGNGAG
+529 EYTTGNGG
-538 YATIAGKVISDNKKT
+538 IYGTVIGKVTSNNKRA
-553 SLIINHVKSNSTTNG
+553 SLIINHVNSNSTTTG
-568 NSYYQGGFVGEIG
+568 KSFYQGGLVGEIG

-618 ILSIADSVK
+618 NLSIADSVK

-640 VGAASSGSILE
+640 VGVASSGSILE
-651 ISGTTDLS
+651 ISGRTDLS
-659 GVNYTVSQY
+659 GVNYNVSQY

-682 AHGNGNGDENGNG
+682 AHGDGNGDENGNG

-703 DYEINDIGNYGE
+703 DYKINDIGNYGE
-715 VIRLKAKTTTSD
+715 VIRLKANTNTLD
-727 AQGGLDNEL
+727 EQGGLDSEL
-736 LSINNVEHVIQYKN
+736 LSINEEHAIQYKKP
-750 QNFSLSNTEI
+750 NFSLSNADI

-778 GVFSADSNLTAN
+778 GVFSADSNLTDK
-790 NWTTLQSKNVNF
+790 NWTTLQSKNINF
-802 TADVNLQNTG
+802 TADVNLKNTG
-812 IIGISRDIDDSAYTG
+812 IIGISRDIYDNDVYTG
-827 NINGNTYTLTL
+827 NINGNNHTLTL

-845 YKGENIATDG
+845 CKGENIATNG
-855 TEGCG
+855 REGCG

-870 DIGLFSRMSGNV
+870 DMGLFSRMSGAV
-882 RNLTIAGSIHAGVS
+882 SDLTIAGSINAGVS
-896 NGNMWIGSIAA
+896 SANMWIGSIAA
-907 RQENNEAVISK
+907 RQETNETVISN
-918 VKVTTKIAFDTN
+918 VQVTTAIAVDAKG
-930 NDSKKSYI
+930 DSQISCI
-938 GGVFGSAAKVKLSEN
+938 GGLFGSAGKVNLNGN
-953 TGIQSNITLSN
+953 TCIQSDITISN
-964 AGNGKQT
+964 AANGKQT
-971 YAGSVAGYMSA
+971 YVGSVAGYMSA

-993 GKIVTDASTYA
+993 GTIVTDASTYA

-1023 TQVNIKAL
+1023 TQVNIKSL

-1037 ITASSVQEACGGLL
+1037 ITASKAQTACGGLL
-1051 GCVWARSTVT
+1051 GGVWARSAVT

-1067 ATTSLTVKNNT
+1067 ATTTSCLTVNNAT
-1078 KIEAPNA
+1078 INAPKA

-1107 QDLEINCGKDLGLLV
+1107 QALSINCDKDLGLLV
-1122 CHGEKGTIKFNKDE
+1122 CHGEKSTVKFN
-1136 KNDKEDGALYLRT
+1136 NDKEDGALYLRT
-1149 TADWADSYKLA
+1149 TADWDDSYKLA
-1160 EDLKL
+1160 EGLEL
-1165 TCGKDSV
+1165 TCGSKAV
-1172 FDEFVSYT
+1172 FDEFVAYT

-1187 ANNGEN
+1187 ANNDEN

-1207 EDNNTCTTYQNRTN
+1207 EENNTCKTYQNRTN
-1221 LGKSHEVN
+1221 LGKSHKIN
-1229 ANSRYYYDLDNY
+1229 ANSRYYYDLDEY
-1241 IETASTN
+1241 TETASKN
-1248 TNGKIDTPEE
+1248 TNNTEKIDTPEE

-1283 ITDIKS
+1283 I
-1289 NLSNPTISGTLN
+1289 SNPTISGTLN

-1306 YYPIHLNTGVGIT
+1306 YYPIHLNTGVQIT
-1319 GATITFYNEEIE
+1319 GATITFYNEQIE
-1331 KVEKNNKSTQAK
+1331 QAEKDNKSTQA
-1343 TQSQHYMMHCGLF
+1343 TRQSQHYMMHCGLF
-1356 LDYSAN
+1356 LDHSVN

-1370 SNVTFAGSIGKVKS
+1370 SDVTFAGSIGKINS
-1384 DVSGV
+1384 NASGV
-1389 LFSGMVQGLESGG
+1389 LFSGMVQGSESNGK
-1402 RQYTANMNLSNIVLS
+1402 QYTAKMNLNNIVLLG
-1417 DLKITDYKDSSYAPL
+1417 LKITDYTDSSYAPL

-1440 TKTEIKNLSTSDYT
+1440 TKTEIKNLSTSGYT

-1479 SEIKLPDTTVNN
+1479 LEIKLPDTTVNN

-1520 SGDWKDATY
+1520 SGDWNGDTY
-1529 EHHVTYG
+1529 NHQVTYG
-1536 KEISNSTEYTG
+1536 KEISHSKEYKN

-1557 YNKDEGLVKTEDNQT
+1557 YNKNEGLVKTGDNQT
-1572 DFSKWLPYVCVP
+1572 DPDFSTWLPYVSVS
-1584 YNDNDHSHEIKVN
+1584 YDKNNHSHEIKVN
-1597 QRVFDITEGCGTYA
+1597 QRVFDITEGCGTYG

-1637 WKITITNDQN
+1637 WKITITNAQN
-1647 TYCTNHS
+1647 TYCTNTNTNHS
-1654 TDITF
+1654 TFRYD
-1659 HYNGEQWVQVS
+1659 GEQWVD
-1670 KEAGTENWVDVQNGQ
+1670 EQNGQ

-1698 AYYDLQGGTNGEI
+1698 AYYDLQGTNGQI
-1711 TLKDF
+1711 TLNDF

-1728 VLVSTNPNGVKL
+1728 VLVSTNENGVEL
-1740 ILTGANTGNGLIA
+1740 SLTGANTGNGLIA

-1762 LTIRYEGEKK
+1762 LTIRYKGEKK

-1784 PTSCFGGAIG
+1784 PASCFGGAIG

-1881 AFSDTAR
+1881 AFADTAGDKL
-1888 VNLDNTDKNYQIQN
+1888 NNTDKNYQIQN

-1948 YRNITEVALQQG
+1948 YRNITEGALQQG

-1971 RNAAYDSIGT
+1971 RNAAYDSIGADT
-1981 NVEPEDFVTAVK
+1981 KPNDFDTAVK
-1993 DDQIAP
+1993 DDQTAP
-1999 IVNESVINTPVL
+1999 SDSNTPVL

-2022 MAVLNANATTS
+2022 MAVLNPNATTS
-2033 GATLTFPNDGR
+2033 GATLTFPNNGT
-2044 LDMSVYR
+2044 LDMSVYK
-2051 SSYQGVSA
+2051 SSYQGISA
-2059 RYVSNAVTSKNEK
+2059 RYVSNAVTSN
-2072 TGKTETKAAGIVP
+2072 TETKAAGIVP
-2085 LIQGVSGNGTEIIFD
+2085 LIQGVSGNGTKIIFD
-2100 MNVKEYA
+2100 MDVKEYA

-2132 ANLTFTGKTGEAS
+2132 ANLTFTGKTGTAVNF
-2145 ETGVQLQYY
+2145 GVQLHYY
-2154 TSDGVVT
+2154 TSAGVET
-2161 AQASNLEEKLVKGQK
+2161 AQASNSWGNR
-2176 LGSYVGVGSF
+2176 GFVGVGSF
-2186 VGSTAGTLTSAW
+2186 CGSSAGTLTSNW
-2198 YPVNVNFDSV
+2198 YRAYVKFDSV

-2228 ARIYTPTTNIGILL
+2228 ARIYTSTTDIGILL
-2242 QPYGNE
+2242 QPYGN
-2248 QTVYPYNTFTNCSFS
+2248 QLTVYPFNTFTNCSFR
-2263 NLTVRGQEKAGGF
+2263 NLTVRGQDNAGGF
-2276 CGYIDGKVS
+2276 CGCIDGKVD
-2285 NQNNLNVTRQKFIVG
+2285 NQNNLNVTTQNLIVG
-2300 KDSTISATLKDS
+2300 QDSTISAIQNNS
-2312 CAGGLFGYARRGV
+2312 SAGGLFGYARRGV
-2325 GINTVIGTTYTAI
+2325 AINTVSGTTYPAI

-2344 EAGQYSGGVIGQ
+2344 EAGQYSGGIIGQ
-2356 VAADMSG
+2356 IYTDS
-2363 RSIVYK
+2363 SSPYYK
-2369 IRNVRV
+2369 IRNVKV
-2375 SGKTGTKSLIKGTS
+2375 FGKTGTKSLIKVRS
-2389 NGEAYTGGLI
+2389 NGEKYTGGLI
-2399 GNISFVSGVTFNIG
+2399 GKISFASGVTFNILD
-2413 NCEVLN
+2413 CEVQN
-2419 TQINEDKVSGE
+2419 TQINEVDKVSGE
-2430 KLGTGG
+2430 KLRTGG
-2436 LVGGAVGNGNLNI
+2436 LVGGA
-2449 QDCKVQNTQIN
+2449 D
-2460 EEDKVSGEI
+2460 
-2469 LRTGGLV
+2469 
-2476 GRAEGN
+2476 GN
-2482 GKLNI
+2482 GKLNV
-2487 QKCSV
+2487 QNCSV
-2492 KESDMYGSRAGGVAG
+2492 KESDLYGSLAGGIAG
-2507 ELCIPT
+2507 ALHTPT
-2513 TITECTVSGSGND
+2513 TITECTVSGLSD
-2526 KNIIK
+2526 DENIIK
-2531 GRKSAAG
+2531 GQKSAAG
-2538 IVGEIAFGGKI
+2538 IVGEIVCGGKI
-2549 GIHKSTVS
+2549 GIHKSTVR
-2557 NTSII
+2557 NTSIT

-2570 GLVGDIDWNVVP
+2570 GLVGDIDWNVAP
-2582 HLYFYDSQVNG
+2582 NLYFYDSQVNG
-2593 CTITGQRAGGFAG
+2593 CTITGKRAGGFAG

-2630 NAGLLI
+2630 NGGLLI
-2636 GLTGNRNLQ
+2636 GLTGNQNLKT
-2645 PMTIAGISI
+2645 MTIAGISI
-2654 QKTTAKENNRNISKL
+2654 QNTTAKENNRNINKL
-2669 YGTLTETDNT
+2669 YGTLNENDNT
-2679 NVKNKSYFSFADYNG
+2679 EVKKQSYFSFADYNG
-2694 TASNNTTQSLLDAN
+2694 TASNSTTQSLLDAN
-2708 PVFPYVVTSPT
+2708 QVAPYVVTSPT

-2757 RDAKKTQSST
+2757 RDAKNTQSST
-2767 AEGKYTYQETG
+2767 AKGKYTYQETG

-2791 NEENQTNK
+2791 NKENQTKK
-2799 VSKDFPVLVVSD
+2799 VSNDFPVLVVSD

-2819 YLDIVTNGGYTRANN
+2819 YLDIITNGGYTRANN
-2834 ISGHVDT
+2834 ISGDSDIHVDA

-2848 TDGKFVLAT
+2848 RGGKFVLEE
-2857 NANPALEVKKNA
+2857 NANPALEVKKA

-2902 NAEHKY
+2902 NVEHKY

-2995 DFQGSSLLPAG
+2995 DFQGSSLPAG

-3020 YYYTTNSNTGNTI
+3020 YYYTMASNTGNTI
-3033 PLKDFKDSSGNA
+3033 PLTAFKDSSGNA

-3067 FIKVDAEGVPDGVTK
+3067 FIKVDAEGVPDSVSK
-3082 DDGKT
+3082 EDGKT

-3096 TANGYEYYRKIETNE
+3096 TANGYEYYRKIETDE
-3111 PGTRYAVTVDES
+3111 KGTRYAVTVDES

-3174 YCTRKGKAQDTHSNT
+3174 YHTRKGKVQDTHSNT

-3316 AVNGLMDLPLSTNGT
+3316 AVNGLMDLPLSTNGK

-3342 DIVLGKKQN
+3342 DIVLDKNQN

-3393 ATTRKSLSYS
+3393 ATTKKSLSYS

-3468 KDLSSILASSNGI
+3468 KDLSSILASSKGI
-3481 QFSIQLLN
+3481 QFSIQLQS
-3489 KNTIQDT
+3489 KNTTQDT
-3496 ESYAADALELKDYM
+3496 ENYAADALELKDYM

-3524 TDDNK
+3524 TDDKK

-3542 DDKKIMKASS
+3542 AGNKIMKASS

-3574 LKHLYSNYK
+3574 LYSNYK

-3591 DQNGNVV
+3591 GQNGNVV

>member
-12 LAVNLLAGSI
+12 LAVNLLAGGI

-33 LNTSLNM
+33 VNTSLNM

-46 DEVSHADAESVNSSE
+46 DEVSHADAESVSSSE
-61 KTDAENKA
+61 KTDTENKA

-74 TPDANEKDED
+74 TPDANEKDEN
-84 TASSNSDSGL
+84 TASSNSDAGL
-94 TNETQEEEST
+94 TNETQEEETT

-132 ISDTISLSDLKFF
+132 ISDTISLRDLKFF
-145 ANNTATIKSPQE
+145 ADNTATITSPQQ
-157 LILLSHCAQSEIQN
+157 LILLSHCAQDEIQN

-188 ANGTDLSEYLNK
+188 ANGTELSEYLNK
-200 KASASQDY
+200 TASASQDY
-208 TYLGLGSADVPFTGT
+208 TYLGLGSAEFPFKGT
-223 ITGQKPAIK
+223 ITGQEPAIK

-243 QATIDNNLS
+243 NAKIKKNFS
-252 VEWQG
+252 VEWKG
-257 DGTKPMFAEMYVLEN
+257 DGTKPQENGTKPMFAEMYVLESN
-272 DGTKSDG
+272 G
-279 TIPITFTSGN
+279 TIPITFKSGN

-299 SEETKACLTIGNVV
+299 PNATNACLTIGNVV
-313 TYKDNKAQAG
+313 TYQAEVQAG
-323 NSTNSGNIG
+323 SLTSNDNIG

-344 LDGYVFPTDTEINTN
+344 LDGYAFPTSTEINTG

-366 IGNMAG
+366 IGKMEG
-372 GILDLANIGGTNISN
+372 GILDLKSIGGANISN

-394 GSAGSIVGEMSETAE
+394 GSAGSIVGEMSGTAE
-409 IQVNQDIT
+409 IRVNQDIT

-434 VVNSTLSGDEK
+434 IVNSTLSGDKK

-456 ENKNSAVGGWIGD
+456 ENKDSAVGGWVGY
-469 YIVQGNNHEGKTL
+469 YIVQGESHADKTL
-482 PTQIDVVEPKV
+482 PAQIDVVEPKV
-493 TMNGGNAGGYFGLLE
+493 TMNGGVATYGGNAGGYFGLLE

-522 KKKNITS
+522 EKKNITS
-529 VYTTGNGAG
+529 EYTAGNGDIYG
-538 YATIAGKVISDNKKT
+538 TVIGKVVTSNDNKRA
-553 SLIINHVKSNSTTNG
+553 SLNINHVKSNSTING

-595 SNITTTQESCGFG
+595 SNTTAKEDACGFG

-640 VGAASSGSILE
+640 VGVASSGSILE

-659 GVNYTVSQY
+659 GVNYSASQY

-682 AHGNGNGDENGNG
+682 AHGDGNGNG
-695 WKYIRSNK
+695 WKYIRSNSVSK
-703 DYEINDIGNYGE
+703 INDIGNYGE
-715 VIRLKAKTTTSD
+715 VIRLKADKTTSD
-727 AQGGLDNEL
+727 AQGGLDSEL
-736 LSINNVEHVIQYKN
+736 LKIDPVSHEIAYGTSVNITGND
-750 QNFSLSNTEI
+750 I

-778 GVFSADSNLTAN
+778 GVFLADSNLTAD
-790 NWTTLQSKNVNF
+790 NWTTLKSKNINF
-802 TADVNLQNTG
+802 TADVNLKNTG

-827 NINGNTYTLTL
+827 NINGNSHTLTL

-845 YKGENIATDG
+845 YKGENKATDG
-855 TEGCG
+855 AEGCG

-870 DIGLFSRMSGNV
+870 DIGLFSHMGGNV
-882 RNLTIAGSIHAGVS
+882 SNLTITGSIHAGVS

-907 RQENNEAVISK
+907 RQENNETVISN
-918 VKVTTKIAFDTN
+918 VKVTTTIKFDTN
-930 NDSKKSYI
+930 KDSQISYI
-938 GGVFGSAAKVKLSEN
+938 GGVFGSAAKVKLNEN
-953 TGIQSNITLSN
+953 TCIQSNITLSK
-964 AGNGKQT
+964 AGAGKQT
-971 YAGSVAGYMSA
+971 YAGSVAGFMSA

-993 GKIVTDASTYA
+993 GEIVTDALMYA

-1037 ITASSVQEACGGLL
+1037 IGASNVQEACGGLL
-1051 GCVWARSTVT
+1051 GGVWARSAVT

-1207 EDNNTCTTYQNRTN
+1207 EENTTCKTYQNRTN
-1221 LGKSHEVN
+1221 FGKSHNIN
-1229 ANSRYYYDLDNY
+1229 ANSRYYYDLDEY
-1241 IETASTN
+1241 TETASKN
-1248 TNGKIDTPEE
+1248 TNNTGKIDTPEE

-1268 NSNIKKYFYTFNNQE
+1268 NSNIKKFFYTFNNQE
-1283 ITDIKS
+1283 ITDIK
-1289 NLSNPTISGTLN
+1289 NNILNPTISGILN

-1331 KVEKNNKSTQAK
+1331 KAEKNNKSTQAK

-1417 DLKITDYKDSSYAPL
+1417 DLKITDYTDSSYAPL

-1440 TKTEIKNLSTSDYT
+1440 TKTEIKNLSTTSYT

-1467 GSENGHQINMGF
+1467 GSEDGHQINMGF
-1479 SEIKLPDTTVNN
+1479 SDIVLPDKPADATKNE
-1491 KGIFT
+1491 GIFT

-1597 QRVFDITEGCGTYA
+1597 QRVFDITEGCGTYG

-1625 SEYMRTNLPRTD
+1625 SEYMRTKLPRTD

-1659 HYNGEQWVQVS
+1659 RYNGVQWIQVI

-1685 TRSNSFMQRYIAN
+1685 TRSNDFMQRYIAN
-1698 AYYDLQGGTNGEI
+1698 AYYDLQGTNGEI
-1711 TLKDF
+1711 TLNDF

-1728 VLVSTNPNGVKL
+1728 VLVSTKGATL

-1799 DNIIDDVNVTLD
+1799 DNIIDGVNVTLD
-1811 TGWLTLSGANKHL
+1811 TGWLKLSGANKHL

-1845 DKQFLTDAMISGAS
+1845 GASGLTDAMISDGS
-1859 VAKTANSS
+1859 VEKTATTS

-1881 AFSDTAR
+1881 AFADTAGKS
-1888 VNLDNTDKNYQIQN
+1888 LDNTDKNYQIQK

-1916 SGKSIGIKDAEG
+1916 SGKSIGIKNAEG

-1948 YRNITEVALQQG
+1948 YRNITEGALQQG

-1971 RNAAYDSIGT
+1971 RNAAYDSIGANT
-1981 NVEPEDFVTAVK
+1981 KPNDFDTAVK
-1993 DDQIAP
+1993 DDQTAP
-1999 IVNESVINTPVL
+1999 SDSNTPVL

-2033 GATLTFPNDGR
+2033 GATLTFPNNGT
-2044 LDMSVYR
+2044 LDMSVYK
-2051 SSYQGVSA
+2051 SSYQGISA
-2059 RYVSNAVTSKNEK
+2059 RYVSNAVTSKNK
-2072 TGKTETKAAGIVP
+2072 DTGKTETKAAGIVP
-2085 LIQGVSGNGTEIIFD
+2085 LIQGVSGNGTKIIFD

-2119 FNLFAPVNGTCNV
+2119 FNLFAPVKGTCNV
-2132 ANLTFTGKTGEAS
+2132 TNLTFTGKTGTDPK
-2145 ETGVQLQYY
+2145 TGVQLHYY
-2154 TSDGVVT
+2154 TSAGVET
-2161 AQASNLEEKLVKGQK
+2161 ARAVDTW
-2176 LGSYVGVGSF
+2176 GSRGYVGVGSF
-2186 VGSTAGTLTSAW
+2186 VGSSAGTLTSSW
-2198 YPVNVNFDSV
+2198 YSVNVNFGSV

-2228 ARIYTPTTNIGILL
+2228 ARINTPTTDIGILL
-2242 QPYGNE
+2242 QPYKGE
-2248 QTVYPYNTFTNCSFS
+2248 QTVYPYNTFTNCSFRD
-2263 NLTVRGQEKAGGF
+2263 LTVKGQENAGGF
-2276 CGYIDGKVS
+2276 CGCIDGKVA
-2285 NQNNLNVTRQKFIVG
+2285 NQNNLNVTTQNFIVG
-2300 KDSTISATLKDS
+2300 QDSTISAIQGNS
-2312 CAGGLFGYARRGV
+2312 SAGGLFGYARRGV
-2325 GINTVIGTTYTAI
+2325 AINTVSGTTYTAI

-2344 EAGQYSGGVIGQ
+2344 EAGKYSGGIIGQ
-2356 VAADMSG
+2356 VYTDNSNP
-2363 RSIVYK
+2363 RYEIQK
-2369 IRNVRV
+2369 VRV
-2375 SGKTGTKSLIKGTS
+2375 YGKTGIKSLIKVTS
-2389 NGEAYTGGLI
+2389 NGEGYTGGLI
-2399 GNISFVSGVTFNIG
+2399 GEISFASGVTFNISK
-2413 NCEVLN
+2413 CE
-2419 TQINEDKVSGE
+2419 
-2430 KLGTGG
+2430 
-2436 LVGGAVGNGNLNI
+2436 
-2449 QDCKVQNTQIN
+2449 VQNTQIN
-2460 EEDKVSGEI
+2460 EVSKVSGEI
-2469 LRTGGLV
+2469 FRTGGLV
-2476 GRAEGN
+2476 GRAAGDGN
-2482 GKLNI
+2482 LKI
-2487 QKCSV
+2487 QECSV
-2492 KESDMYGSRAGGVAG
+2492 EESDMYGSLAGGIAG
-2507 ELCIPT
+2507 ALHTPT
-2513 TITECTVSGSGND
+2513 TITECTVSGLSDD

-2531 GRKSAAG
+2531 GQKSAAG
-2538 IVGEIAFGGKI
+2538 IVGEIVCGGKI

-2557 NTSII
+2557 NTSIT

-2582 HLYFYDSQVNG
+2582 NLYFYDSQVNG
-2593 CTITGQRAGGFAG
+2593 CTITGKRAGGFAG

-2620 DTTIKASTAN
+2620 DTTIEASTAN
-2630 NAGLLI
+2630 NGGLLI

-2645 PMTIAGISI
+2645 PMTIAGVSI
-2654 QKTTAKENNRNISKL
+2654 QNTTARENYRNISKL
-2669 YGTLTETDNT
+2669 YGTLNETQNT
-2679 NVKNKSYFSFADYNG
+2679 DVKNHSYFSFADYKG
-2694 TASNNTTQSLLDAN
+2694 TAPNNTTQSLLDAN

-2719 SQLSVSDDGNTGK
+2719 SKLSVYDATNANGSK

-2737 SAAWTKDT
+2737 SAAWTTDA

-2757 RDAKKTQSST
+2757 RDAKNTQRNT
-2767 AEGKYTYQETG
+2767 AEGKYTYQEMG

-2791 NEENQTNK
+2791 NKENQTK
-2799 VSKDFPVLVVSD
+2799 TVSNDFPVLVVSD

-2848 TDGKFVLAT
+2848 IGGKFVLAT
-2857 NANPALEVKKNA
+2857 NANPALKVKNA

-2887 RFTLLTVTFKEKDES
+2887 RFTLLTVTFKEKDE
-2902 NAEHKY
+2902 NDIEHKY

-2937 NYDLIEDNAHLLEST
+2937 NYDLIEDSAHLLEST

-2995 DFQGSSLLPAG
+2995 DFQGSSLPAG

-3020 YYYTTNSNTGNTI
+3020 YYYTMDSNTGNTI
-3033 PLKDFKDSSGNA
+3033 PLTDFKDSSGNT

-3060 QDNNNGS
+3060 QDNNGS

-3082 DDGKT
+3082 KDGET

-3096 TANGYEYYRKIETNE
+3096 TANGYEYYRKIETGE
-3111 PGTRYAVTVDES
+3111 SGTRYAVTVDES
-3123 KLKDGV
+3123 KLKDEV
-3129 GLISTSTV
+3129 GPISTV

-3146 VADITSGTNLNG
+3146 VASGTNLNG

-3163 ITSNDIPFHLN
+3163 ITSNGIPFHLN
-3174 YCTRKGKAQDTHSNT
+3174 YRTRKGKVQDTHTNT
-3189 ASTYQISHGYEQ
+3189 ASTYQISQGYEQ
-3201 ELRESEA
+3201 TLTEA
-3208 VTGAIKKVTATDSSM
+3208 VTGAIKKVTAADSSM

-3234 SGQAFNKQDEL
+3234 SGQAFNNKDEL
-3245 YQKFSGSLIKTLTQE
+3245 YQKFSGSLIKTLKQE

-3287 TKKKYYTYAGGNWTE
+3287 KKKKYYTYADRKWTE
-3302 EESKETKALEYEWT
+3302 AGSKEIKALEYEWT
-3316 AVNGLMDLPLSTNGT
+3316 AINGLMDLPLSTNGK

-3342 DIVLGKKQN
+3342 KIVLDKNQH

-3359 NAKLPANGLDVIPE
+3359 NAKLPANGLEVIPE
-3373 SQLEGAILTNYT
+3373 SQLEGDLPTNYT

-3403 TARALQQDTRIRYY
+3403 TARKLLQDTKIRYY

-3450 AKENTII
+3450 TKENTII

-3468 KDLSSILASSNGI
+3468 KDLSSILASSSGI
-3481 QFSIQLLN
+3481 QFSIQLQN
-3489 KNTIQDT
+3489 KNTTQDT
-3496 ESYAADALELKDYM
+3496 ESYAADALELEDYM
-3510 KVSVKSKNAGEVQL
+3510 KVSVKSEKAGTVQL
-3524 TDDNK
+3524 TDNKK

-3567 NIKNVDQ
+3567 NVKNVDQ
-3574 LKHLYSNYK
+3574 LYSNYK

-3591 DQNGNVV
+3591 GQKGNVV

-3618 QDKQNK
+3618 QDEQNK

>member
-33 LNTSLNM
+33 VNTSLNM

-46 DEVSHADAESVNSSE
+46 DEVSHADAESVGSSE
-61 KTDAENKA
+61 KTDTENKA

-74 TPDANEKDED
+74 TLDANEKDEN
-84 TASSNSDSGL
+84 TASSNSDAGL
-94 TNETQEEEST
+94 TNETQEEETT

-132 ISDTISLSDLKFF
+132 ISDTISLNDLKFF
-145 ANNTATIKSPQE
+145 AGNIATITSPQQ
-157 LILLSHCAQSEIQN
+157 LILLSHCAQDEIQN

-188 ANGTDLSEYLNK
+188 ANGTELSEYLNK
-200 KASASQDY
+200 TASASQDY
-208 TYLGLGSADVPFTGT
+208 TYLGLGSAEFPFKGT
-223 ITGQKPAIK
+223 ITGQEPAIK

-243 QATIDNNLS
+243 NAKIEKNFS
-252 VEWQG
+252 VEWKG
-257 DGTKPMFAEMYVLEN
+257 DGTKPMFAEMYVLES

-279 TIPITFTSGN
+279 TIPITFKSGN

-299 SEETKACLTIGNVV
+299 SEGTNACLTIGNVV
-313 TYKDNKAQAG
+313 TYQAEVQAG
-323 NSTNSGNIG
+323 SSTSNDNIG

-344 LDGYVFPTDTEINTN
+344 LDGYAFPTKTAINTN

-366 IGNMAG
+366 IGKMEG
-372 GILDLANIGGTNISN
+372 GILYLKSIGGANISN

-394 GSAGSIVGEMSETAE
+394 GSAGSIVGEMSGTAE

-434 VVNSTLSGDEK
+434 VDNSTLSGNKK
-445 ITINSPTLSSE
+445 ITINSPALSSE
-456 ENKNSAVGGWIGD
+456 KNEDSAVGGWIGD
-469 YIVQGNNHEGKTL
+469 YIVQGNNHENKTL
-482 PTQIDVVEPKV
+482 PAQIDVAEPKV
-493 TMNGGNAGGYFGLLE
+493 TMNGGVATNGGNAGGYFGLLE

-515 QISGTEQ
+515 QISSTEQ
-522 KKKNITS
+522 EKKNITS
-529 VYTTGNGAG
+529 EYTAGNGG
-538 YATIAGKVISDNKKT
+538 IYGTVIGKVVTSNNNKRA
-553 SLIINHVKSNSTTNG
+553 SLNINHVKSNSTIKG

-595 SNITTTQESCGFG
+595 SNTTTTQESCGFG

-640 VGAASSGSILE
+640 VGVASSGSILE

-659 GVNYTVSQY
+659 GVKYNVSQS

-682 AHGNGNGDENGNG
+682 AHGDGNGNG
-695 WKYIRSNK
+695 WKYIRSNSVSK
-703 DYEINDIGNYGE
+703 INDIGNYGE
-715 VIRLKAKTTTSD
+715 VIRLKANTTTSD
-727 AQGGLDNEL
+727 AQGGLDSEL
-736 LSINNVEHVIQYKN
+736 LSINGEHVIQYKN
-750 QNFSLSNTEI
+750 PNFSLSNTEI
-760 TISSKEDL
+760 AISSKEDL
-768 ALLSIAWNSR
+768 ALFSIAWNSR
-778 GVFSADSNLTAN
+778 GVFSADSNLTAD
-790 NWTTLQSKNVNF
+790 NWTTLQNKNINF
-802 TADVNLQNTG
+802 TQDVNLQNTG
-812 IIGISRDIDDSAYTG
+812 IIGISRDTSDDAYTG
-827 NINGNTYTLTL
+827 NINGNNKTLTL

-845 YKGENIATDG
+845 CTTNG

-870 DIGLFSRMSGNV
+870 DIGLFSRMGGNV
-882 RNLTIAGSIHAGVS
+882 SNLTITGSIHAGAS
-896 NGNMWIGSIAA
+896 NGDMWIGSIAA
-907 RQENNEAVISK
+907 RQETKETVISN
-918 VKVTTKIAFDTN
+918 VQVTTAIAFDAQGN
-930 NDSKKSYI
+930 SKISCI
-938 GGVFGSAAKVKLSEN
+938 GGLFGSAGKVKLNEN
-953 TGIQSNITLSN
+953 TCIKSNITLSN
-964 AGNGKQT
+964 AGSGKLT
-971 YAGSVAGYMSA
+971 YVGSVAGYMSA

-993 GKIVTDASTYA
+993 GTIVTDASTYA

-1023 TQVNIKAL
+1023 TQVNIKSL
-1031 TFDGFS
+1031 TFDEFS
-1037 ITASSVQEACGGLL
+1037 ITASNAQTACGGLL
-1051 GCVWARSTVT
+1051 GGVWARSAVT

-1067 ATTSLTVKNNT
+1067 DTTTSCLTVKNATINAQ
-1078 KIEAPNA
+1078 KA

-1107 QDLEINCGKDLGLLV
+1107 QALNINCGKDLGLLV
-1122 CHGEKGTIKFNKDE
+1122 CHGEKSTVKFN
-1136 KNDKEDGALYLRT
+1136 NDKEDGALYLRT
-1149 TADWADSYKLA
+1149 TADWDDSYKLA
-1160 EDLKL
+1160 EGLKL
-1165 TCGKDSV
+1165 TCGSNAV
-1172 FDEFVSYT
+1172 FDEFVAYT
-1180 AVSKDKI
+1180 AASKDKI
-1187 ANNGEN
+1187 ANNDEN

-1198 ATKDRSGVK
+1198 ATKDRNGVK
-1207 EDNNTCTTYQNRTN
+1207 EENTTCKTYKNRTN
-1221 LGKSHEVN
+1221 LGKSHKIN
-1229 ANSRYYYDLDNY
+1229 ANSRYYYDLDEY
-1241 IETASTN
+1241 TETASKN
-1248 TNGKIDTPEE
+1248 TNNTEKIDTPEE

-1283 ITDIKS
+1283 I
-1289 NLSNPTISGTLN
+1289 SNPTISGTLN

-1306 YYPIHLNTGVGIT
+1306 YYPIHLNTGVQIT
-1319 GATITFYNEEIE
+1319 GATITFYNEQIE
-1331 KVEKNNKSTQAK
+1331 QAEKDNKSTQATK
-1343 TQSQHYMMHCGLF
+1343 QSQHYMMHCGLF
-1356 LDYSAN
+1356 LDHSVN
-1362 ETATSITL
+1362 KTATSITL
-1370 SNVTFAGSIGKVKS
+1370 SDVTFAGSIGKINS
-1384 DVSGV
+1384 NASGV
-1389 LFSGMVQGLESGG
+1389 LFSGTVQGSESNGK
-1402 RQYTANMNLSNIVLS
+1402 QKTAKMNLNNIVLS
-1417 DLKITDYKDSSYAPL
+1417 GLKITDYKDSSYAPL

-1440 TKTEIKNLSTSDYT
+1440 TKTEIKSLSTSGYT
-1454 EGTAVASSLIGNA
+1454 AGTAVASSLIGNA

-1479 SEIKLPDTTVNN
+1479 SEIKLPDTTVSN

-1520 SGDWKDATY
+1520 SGDWTSDGRY
-1529 EHHVTYG
+1529 NHQVTYG
-1536 KEISNSTEYTG
+1536 KEISDSLEYDG

-1557 YNKDEGLVKTEDNQT
+1557 YNKEEGFVITGDKQK
-1572 DFSKWLPYVCVP
+1572 DFSTWLPYVSVS
-1584 YNDNDHSHEIKVN
+1584 YDKNNHSHEIKVN
-1597 QRVFDITEGCGTYA
+1597 QRVFDITEGCGTYG
-1611 DPYVIKDAGEMEII
+1611 DPYVIENAGEMEII

-1637 WKITITNDQN
+1637 WKITITNNQN

-1659 HYNGEQWVQVS
+1659 RYNGKQWVQVE
-1670 KEAGTENWVDVQNGQ
+1670 KEITEGTENWVDVKNGY

-1698 AYYDLQGGTNGEI
+1698 AYYDLQGTNGEI
-1711 TLKDF
+1711 TLNDF

-1728 VLVSTNPNGVKL
+1728 VLVSTKGATL

-1948 YRNITEVALQQG
+1948 YRNITEEALQQG
-1960 YAFGNGEYGKV
+1960 YSFGNGEYGKV
-1971 RNAAYDSIGT
+1971 RNAAYDSIGANT
-1981 NVEPEDFVTAVK
+1981 QPNDFNTAVK

-1999 IVNESVINTPVL
+1999 IVSESVSNTPVL

-2022 MAVLNANATTS
+2022 MAVLDATTG
-2033 GATLTFPNDGR
+2033 GATLNFPSSGK
-2044 LDMSVYR
+2044 LDMSRYK
-2051 SSYQGVSA
+2051 SSYQGISA
-2059 RYVSNAVTSKNEK
+2059 RYVSNAVTSN
-2072 TGKTETKAAGIVP
+2072 TETKAAGIVP

-2119 FNLFAPVNGTCNV
+2119 FNLFAPVKEKDTCNV
-2132 ANLTFTGKTGEAS
+2132 ANLTFTGKVGADS
-2145 ETGVQLQYY
+2145 KKTGVQLQYY
-2154 TSDGVVT
+2154 TSDGAVT
-2161 AQASNLEEKLVKGQK
+2161 AQASNWSNKT
-2176 LGSYVGVGSF
+2176 YVGVGSF
-2186 VGSTAGTLTSAW
+2186 AGSSAGTVAEFSGGSKW
-2198 YPVNVNFDSV
+2198 YRAFVNFNSV

-2213 TIQSPAVAGGLIGNI
+2213 TIQSPAVAGGLIGNSG
-2228 ARIYTPTTNIGILL
+2228 RIGLNQGNSTPTSDIGILL
-2242 QPYGNE
+2242 QPCGGNRS
-2248 QTVYPYNTFTNCSFS
+2248 QNTVYLYNTFTNCSFR
-2263 NLTVRGQEKAGGF
+2263 NLIVNGQEKAGGF
-2276 CGYIDGKVS
+2276 CGHVDGMIDLL
-2285 NQNNLNVTRQKFIVG
+2285 NQLNVTEIGLIVG
-2300 KDSTISATLKDS
+2300 QNSSISATLNDS
-2312 CAGGLFGYARRGV
+2312 SAGGLFGYLRRGV
-2325 GINTVIGTTYTAI
+2325 AINAGSGTYTAI

-2344 EAGQYSGGVIGQ
+2344 EAGQCS
-2356 VAADMSG
+2356 
-2363 RSIVYK
+2363 
-2369 IRNVRV
+2369 
-2375 SGKTGTKSLIKGTS
+2375 
-2389 NGEAYTGGLI
+2389 GGLI
-2399 GNISFVSGVTFNIG
+2399 GELATESFGRAYNIS
-2413 NCEVLN
+2413 
-2419 TQINEDKVSGE
+2419 
-2430 KLGTGG
+2430 
-2436 LVGGAVGNGNLNI
+2436 
-2449 QDCKVQNTQIN
+2449 KVQ
-2460 EEDKVSGEI
+2460 I
-2469 LRTGGLV
+2469 LGSVQSKGSSQAGGGII
-2476 GRAEGN
+2476 GRANSGQTITI
-2482 GKLNI
+2482 KD
-2487 QKCSV
+2487 CSV
-2492 KESDMYGSRAGGVAG
+2492 NTSNIKASSSAGGIVGHLKTSA
-2507 ELCIPT
+2507 
-2513 TITECTVSGSGND
+2513 TITGCTVSGSNSNNSKIEGN
-2526 KNIIK
+2526 NCA
-2531 GRKSAAG
+2531 SG
-2538 IVGEIAFGGKI
+2538 IVGCLEVNGQVAIRNNKVEKLSLISNATGWGSGGFI
-2549 GIHKSTVS
+2549 GDVS
-2557 NTSII
+2557 GNTSSSKIFI
-2562 AIDDWGAG
+2562 
-2570 GLVGDIDWNVVP
+2570 
-2582 HLYFYDSQVNG
+2582 FDSEVTD
-2593 CTITGQRAGGFAG
+2593 CSITGNRAGGFAG
-2606 NIRGYLNGSNLLLK
+2606 TLRGCVKGSNLLLNN
-2620 DTTIKASTAN
+2620 TQITASSDKSG
-2630 NAGLLI
+2630 GLLI
-2636 GLTGNRNLQ
+2636 GLTGDANLQ

-2654 QKTTAKENNRNISKL
+2654 QNTTAKENNRNISKL
-2669 YGTLTETDNT
+2669 YGTLNETANT

-2694 TASNNTTQSLLDAN
+2694 KANNTTQSLLDAN
-2708 PVFPYVVTSPT
+2708 QVFPYVVTSPT
-2719 SQLSVSDDGNTGK
+2719 SRLSVYDAANAGK

-2737 SAAWTKDT
+2737 SAAWTDV

-2757 RDAKKTQSST
+2757 QDAKNSST
-2767 AEGKYTYQETG
+2767 TEGKYTYQETG

-2791 NEENQTNK
+2791 NKENPTNK
-2799 VSKDFPVLVVSD
+2799 VLNDFPVLVVSD

-2834 ISGHVDT
+2834 ISGDSDIHVDA
-2841 SVQTYTD
+2841 SVKTYTD

-2887 RFTLLTVTFKEKDES
+2887 RFTLLTVTFKEKDE
-2902 NAEHKY
+2902 NGTEHKY

-2937 NYDLIEDNAHLLEST
+2937 NYDLIKDSAHLLEST

-2995 DFQGSSLLPAG
+2995 DFQGSSLPAG

-3045 FQAVSIGELM
+3045 FQTVSIGELM

-3060 QDNNNGS
+3060 QDNNGS
-3067 FIKVDAEGVPDGVTK
+3067 FIKVDAEGVPDGVPK
-3082 DDGKT
+3082 KDGKT

-3096 TANGYEYYRKIETNE
+3096 MENGYEYYRKIETGE
-3111 PGTRYAVTVDES
+3111 PGTHYAVTVDES
-3123 KLKDGV
+3123 KLKNGV
-3129 GLISTSTV
+3129 GPISTSTV

-3174 YCTRKGKAQDTHSNT
+3174 YRTRKGKVQDTHSNT

-3201 ELRESEA
+3201 DLTESKA
-3208 VTGAIKKVTATDSSM
+3208 VTGAIKKVTAADSSM
-3223 TVDVIDKITIP
+3223 AVDVVDKITIP
-3234 SGQAFNKQDEL
+3234 SGQAFNEQDEL
-3245 YQKFSGSLIKTLTQE
+3245 YQKFSGSLIKTLKQE
-3260 NSPSTSAEVFP
+3260 NLQPTSAEVFP
-3271 NGTTGTAAF
+3271 NGTTGTAVF

-3287 TKKKYYTYAGGNWTE
+3287 TKKKYYTYEDGKWTE
-3302 EESKETKALEYEWT
+3302 AESTETKALEYEWT
-3316 AVNGLMDLPLSTNGT
+3316 AINGLMDLPLSTNGT

-3342 DIVLGKKQN
+3342 DIVKDKQN

-3373 SQLEGAILTNYT
+3373 SQLEGAVPTNYT
-3385 KLTYTSQL
+3385 RLTYTSQL

-3403 TARALQQDTRIRYY
+3403 TARALLPDTKISYY
-3417 RDEAAGVQL
+3417 REEAAGVQL

-3468 KDLSSILASSNGI
+3468 KDLSSILASSSGI
-3481 QFSIQLLN
+3481 QFSIQLQN
-3489 KNTIQDT
+3489 KNTTQQAT
-3496 ESYAADALELKDYM
+3496 ESYADALELDKYM
-3510 KVSVKSKNAGEVQL
+3510 KVVVKSKNAGTVQL
-3524 TDDNK
+3524 TNDNK

-3542 DDKKIMKASS
+3542 AGNNIMKASS

-3574 LKHLYSNYK
+3574 WKHLYSNYR
-3583 VVLSVKII
+3583 VVLSVEII
-3591 DQNGNVV
+3591 GPKGNVV

-3618 QDKQNK
+3618 QDNQNK

>member
-33 LNTSLNM
+33 VNTSLNM

-46 DEVSHADAESVNSSE
+46 DEVSHADAESVSSSE
-61 KTDAENKA
+61 KTDTENKA

-74 TPDANEKDED
+74 TLDANENDEN
-84 TASSNSDSGL
+84 TASSNSDAGL
-94 TNETQEEEST
+94 TNETQEEETT

-118 QQATETETEAEAQE
+118 QQATEAETEAEAQE
-132 ISDTISLSDLKFF
+132 ISDTISLSDLNFF
-145 ANNTATIKSPQE
+145 ANNTATINSPQE

-171 ITININATGEFD
+171 ITININATGILD

-188 ANGTDLSEYLNK
+188 AKDTDLSGYLNK
-200 KASASQDY
+200 AVITSQDY
-208 TYLGLGSADVPFTGT
+208 TYLGLGSTDIPFKGT
-223 ITGQKPAIK
+223 ITGQTPAIK

-243 QATIDNNLS
+243 NVKIEKNFS

-299 SEETKACLTIGNVV
+299 SEGTNACLTIGNVV
-313 TYKDNKAQAG
+313 TYKDNKAQAVS
-323 NSTNSGNIG
+323 STSNNNIG

-344 LDGYVFPTDTEINTN
+344 LDGYVFPTETTINTD

-366 IGNMAG
+366 IGKMEG
-372 GILDLANIGGTNISN
+372 GILDLTSIGGANISK

-394 GSAGSIVGEMSETAE
+394 GGAGSIVGEMSETAQ
-409 IQVNQDIT
+409 IQVNQNIT
-417 ITNPTIKGKY
+417 ITSPTIKGKY

-434 VVNSTLSGDEK
+434 VDNSTLSGDNT
-445 ITINSPTLSSE
+445 ITVKAPTVSPGGDKTD
-456 ENKNSAVGGWIGD
+456 SAVGGLIGD
-469 YIVQGNNHEGKTL
+469 YTVKASNHTVKQL
-482 PTQIDVVEPKV
+482 PTQIAIAETPKV
-493 TMNGGNAGGYFGLLE
+493 TTIKKTNGTAIGVNDGNIGGCFGVLK
-508 LQGDINY
+508 LQGDIQY
-515 QISGTEQ
+515 EISGSDGTKREV
-522 KKKNITS
+522 KAE
-529 VYTTGNGAG
+529 YTAG
-538 YATIAGKVISDNKKT
+538 DGGTYGTVIGKVISDNKKP

-568 NSYYQGGFVGEIG
+568 NSYYQGGLVGEIG

-595 SNITTTQESCGFG
+595 SNTTANKEACGFG

-640 VGAASSGSILE
+640 VGVASSGSILE
-651 ISGTTDLS
+651 IFGTTDLS
-659 GVNYTVSQY
+659 DVTYKESEY

-682 AHGNGNGDENGNG
+682 AHGDGNGNG

-703 DYEINDIGNYGE
+703 DSKINDIGNYGE
-715 VIRLKAKTTTSD
+715 VIRLKANTKTSD
-727 AQGGLDNEL
+727 AQGGLDSEL
-736 LSINNVEHVIQYKN
+736 LSINGEHVIQYKN
-750 QNFSLSNTEI
+750 PNFSLSNTEI
-760 TISSKEDL
+760 TINSKEDL

-778 GVFSADSNLTAN
+778 GVFSADPNLTTK
-790 NWTTLQSKNVNF
+790 NWITLENKNINF
-802 TADVNLQNTG
+802 TANVNLKNTG
-812 IIGISRDIDDSAYTG
+812 IIGISRDIDDSAYAG
-827 NINGNTYTLTL
+827 NINGNNHTLTL

-845 YKGENIATDG
+845 YKRENKATEG
-855 TEGCG
+855 VEGCG
-860 KIYSSGSKHT
+860 KIYSSSSKKHI
-870 DIGLFSRMSGNV
+870 DIGLFSRMKGNV
-882 RNLTIAGSIHAGVS
+882 SNLTIAGSINAGVS
-896 NGNMWIGSIAA
+896 NGDMWIGSIAA
-907 RQENNEAVISK
+907 RQETEETVISN
-918 VKVTTKIAFDTN
+918 VQVTTAIAFDANNAN
-930 NDSKKSYI
+930 NDSKISRI
-938 GGVFGSAAKVKLSEN
+938 GGLVGSAGKVKLNEN
-953 TGIQSNITLSN
+953 TCIQSDITISN
-964 AGNGKQT
+964 AGNGKLT
-971 YAGSVAGYMSA
+971 YVGSAAGYMSA

-993 GKIVTDASTYA
+993 GTIATDASMYA

-1037 ITASSVQEACGGLL
+1037 ITASNAQTACGGLL
-1051 GCVWARSTVT
+1051 GGVWARSAVT
-1061 FASDNT
+1061 FASDNI
-1067 ATTSLTVKNNT
+1067 ATTSLIVNNAT
-1078 KIEAPNA
+1078 INAPKA

-1107 QDLEINCGKDLGLLV
+1107 QKLQIHCGKDLGLLV
-1122 CHGEKGTIKFNKDE
+1122 CHGEKSTVKFNKDE

-1149 TADWADSYKLA
+1149 TADWDDSYKLA
-1160 EDLKL
+1160 EGLEL
-1165 TCGKDSV
+1165 TCGSKAV
-1172 FDEFVSYT
+1172 FDEFVAYT
-1180 AVSKDKI
+1180 AASKDKI
-1187 ANNGEN
+1187 ANNDEN

-1198 ATKDRSGVK
+1198 ATKDRNGVK
-1207 EDNNTCTTYQNRTN
+1207 EENTTCKTYQNRTN
-1221 LGKSHEVN
+1221 FGISHKIN
-1229 ANSRYYYDLDNY
+1229 ANSRYYYDLDEYTKN
-1241 IETASTN
+1241 N
-1248 TNGKIDTPEE
+1248 TSEIDTPEE

-1283 ITDIKS
+1283 I
-1289 NLSNPTISGTLN
+1289 SNPTISGTLN

-1306 YYPIHLNTGVGIT
+1306 YYPIHLNTGVQIT
-1319 GATITFYNEEIE
+1319 GATITFYNEQIE
-1331 KVEKNNKSTQAK
+1331 QAEEDNKSTQAT

-1356 LDYSAN
+1356 LDHSVN

-1370 SNVTFAGSIGKVKS
+1370 SDVTFAGSIGKVNS
-1384 DVSGV
+1384 NASGV
-1389 LFSGMVQGLESGG
+1389 LFSGMVQGSESNG
-1402 RQYTANMNLSNIVLS
+1402 RQNTAKMNLNNIVLS
-1417 DLKITDYKDSSYAPL
+1417 GLKITDYKDSSYAPL

-1440 TKTEIKNLSTSDYT
+1440 TKTEIKNLSTRDYT

-1479 SEIKLPDTTVNN
+1479 LEIKLPDTTVKNN
-1491 KGIFT
+1491 GIFT

-1520 SGDWKDATY
+1520 SGDWTSDGTY
-1529 EHHVTYG
+1529 NHQVTYG
-1536 KEISNSTEYTG
+1536 KEISETTEYVD

-1557 YNKDEGLVKTEDNQT
+1557 YNKDEGLVKTGTHST
-1572 DFSKWLPYVCVP
+1572 DFSTWLPYVSIS
-1584 YNDNDHSHEIKVN
+1584 YNENNHSHEIKVN
-1597 QRVFDITEGCGTYA
+1597 QRVFDITEGCGTYG
-1611 DPYVIKDAGEMEII
+1611 DPYVIKAAGEMEII

-1637 WKITITNDQN
+1637 WKITITNNQN
-1647 TYCTNHS
+1647 AYCTDHS

-1659 HYNGEQWVQVS
+1659 RYNGEQWVQVS
-1670 KEAGTENWVDVQNGQ
+1670 KEAGTENWVDVQNGE

-1698 AYYDLQGGTNGEI
+1698 AYYNLKGTDGQI
-1711 TLKDF
+1711 TLNDF

-1728 VLVSTNPNGVKL
+1728 VLVSTNPKGVEL

-1799 DNIIDDVNVTLD
+1799 DNIIDGVNVTLD

-1845 DKQFLTDAMISGAS
+1845 GKHVLTDEMISGGS
-1859 VAKTANSS
+1859 VASGVSVAETATSS

-1881 AFSDTAR
+1881 AFADIAGESLESL
-1888 VNLDNTDKNYQIQN
+1888 NNTDKNYQIRN
-1902 LNSSETNDTKHITA
+1902 LNSSGTTYQKHITA
-1916 SGKSIGIKDAEG
+1916 TGKTIGIKDAEG

-1948 YRNITEVALQQG
+1948 YRKITEGVLQEG

-1971 RNAAYDSIGT
+1971 RNAAYNSIGANT
-1981 NVEPEDFVTAVK
+1981 KPGDFDTAVK
-1993 DDQIAP
+1993 DDRTAP
-1999 IVNESVINTPVL
+1999 SDSNTPVL
-2011 ITKYADKDLFN
+2011 ITKYAEKDLFN
-2022 MAVLNANATTS
+2022 MAVLNATTG
-2033 GATLTFPNDGR
+2033 GATLTFPKDGT
-2044 LDMSVYR
+2044 LDMSVYK

-2085 LIQGVSGNGTEIIFD
+2085 LIQGVSGNGTKIIFD
-2100 MNVKEYA
+2100 TNVKEYA
-2107 DDDFHAASVGGV
+2107 DDDFHVASVGGV
-2119 FNLFAPVNGTCNV
+2119 FNLFAPVKGTCNV
-2132 ANLTFTGKTGEAS
+2132 ANLTFTGKTGTDS
-2145 ETGVQLQYY
+2145 KTGVQLQYY
-2154 TSDGVVT
+2154 TSDGAVT
-2161 AQASNLEEKLVKGQK
+2161 ARASNNW
-2176 LGSYVGVGSF
+2176 GSRSFVGVGSF
-2186 VGSTAGTLTSAW
+2186 AGSSAGTLTPTW
-2198 YPVNVNFDSV
+2198 YSVNVNFDSV

-2228 ARIYTPTTNIGILL
+2228 ARIYTPTSDIGILL
-2242 QPYGNE
+2242 QPYRNE
-2248 QTVYPYNTFTNCSFS
+2248 QTVYPYNTFTNCSFR

-2276 CGYIDGKVS
+2276 CGYIDGKVA
-2285 NQNNLNVTRQKFIVG
+2285 NQNNLNVTTQNFIVG
-2300 KDSTISATLKDS
+2300 QDSIISADLKDS
-2312 CAGGLFGYARRGV
+2312 CSGGLFGYARRGV
-2325 GINTVIGTTYTAI
+2325 AINYGSGTYTAAI
-2338 WENVNV
+2338 WKNVNV
-2344 EAGQYSGGVIGQ
+2344 EAGQYSGGIIGQ
-2356 VAADMSG
+2356 IYTDS
-2363 RSIVYK
+2363 SSPKYN
-2369 IRNVRV
+2369 IRNVKV
-2375 SGKTGTKSLIKGTS
+2375 FGQTGTKSLIKGTS
-2389 NGEAYTGGLI
+2389 SDEEYTGGLI
-2399 GNISFVSGVTFNIG
+2399 GKISFASGVTFDISD
-2413 NCEVLN
+2413 CEVQN
-2419 TQINEDKVSGE
+2419 AQINEVGKVSGE
-2430 KLGTGG
+2430 KFRTGG
-2436 LVGGAVGNGNLNI
+2436 LVGGA
-2449 QDCKVQNTQIN
+2449 D
-2460 EEDKVSGEI
+2460 
-2469 LRTGGLV
+2469 
-2476 GRAEGN
+2476 GN
-2482 GKLNI
+2482 GKLNV
-2487 QKCSV
+2487 QNCSV
-2492 KESDMYGSRAGGVAG
+2492 KESDLYGSLAGGIAG
-2507 ELCIPT
+2507 ALHTPT
-2513 TITECTVSGSGND
+2513 TITECTVSGLSDD

-2531 GRKSAAG
+2531 GQKSAAG
-2538 IVGEIAFGGKI
+2538 IVGEIVCGGKI

-2557 NTSII
+2557 NTSIT

-2582 HLYFYDSQVNG
+2582 NLYFYDSQVNG
-2593 CTITGQRAGGFAG
+2593 CTITGKRAGGFAG

-2620 DTTIKASTAN
+2620 DTTIEASTAN
-2630 NAGLLI
+2630 NGGLLI
-2636 GLTGNRNLQ
+2636 GLTGNRNLK

-2654 QKTTAKENNRNISKL
+2654 QNTTAKENNCNISKL
-2669 YGTLTETDNT
+2669 YGTLNETANT
-2679 NVKNKSYFSFADYNG
+2679 NVKNKSYFSFADYKG
-2694 TASNNTTQSLLDAN
+2694 TANNTTQSLLDAN
-2708 PVFPYVVTSPT
+2708 PVFPYVVASPT
-2719 SQLSVSDDGNTGK
+2719 SQLSVYDAANASK

-2737 SAAWTKDT
+2737 STAWTT
-2745 DGKFTLNAQTIY
+2745 DADKFTLNAQTIY
-2757 RDAKKTQSST
+2757 QDAKNTQSST
-2767 AEGKYTYQETG
+2767 IEGKYTYQEMG

-2791 NEENQTNK
+2791 NKENQTNK
-2799 VSKDFPVLVVSD
+2799 VSNDFPVLVVSD

-2819 YLDIVTNGGYTRANN
+2819 YLDIITNGGYTRANN
-2834 ISGHVDT
+2834 ISGDSDIHVDA
-2841 SVQTYTD
+2841 SVKTYTD

-2857 NANPALEVKKNA
+2857 NANPALEVKKNT

-2902 NAEHKY
+2902 GTEHKY

-2928 SSGTNYRAT
+2928 SSGTNYCAT
-2937 NYDLIEDNAHLLEST
+2937 NYDLIEDSAHLLEST

-2981 NAGGNVAKALDKSI
+2981 NAGGNVAEALNKSI
-2995 DFQGSSLLPAG
+2995 DFQGSSLPAG

-3020 YYYTTNSNTGNTI
+3020 YYYTMDSNTGNTI
-3033 PLKDFKDSSGNA
+3033 PLTAFEDSSEKT

-3060 QDNNNGS
+3060 QDNNGS

-3082 DDGKT
+3082 EDGKT

-3096 TANGYEYYRKIETNE
+3096 TENGYEYYRKIEIGE

-3129 GLISTSTV
+3129 GPISTV

-3146 VADITSGTNLNG
+3146 VADITSGTDLNG

-3163 ITSNDIPFHLN
+3163 ITSNGIPLHLN
-3174 YCTRKGKAQDTHSNT
+3174 YRTRKGKVEDTHSST
-3189 ASTYQISHGYEQ
+3189 ASTYQISHGYKQ
-3201 ELRESEA
+3201 TLTEA

-3223 TVDVIDKITIP
+3223 AVDVIDKITIP
-3234 SGQAFNKQDEL
+3234 SGQAFNNKDEL
-3245 YQKFSGSLIKTLTQE
+3245 YQKFSGSLIKTLKQK
-3260 NSPSTSAEVFP
+3260 NSQSTSAEVFP
-3271 NGTTGTAAF
+3271 NGITGTAAF

-3287 TKKKYYTYAGGNWTE
+3287 TAKKYYTYANGKWTE
-3302 EESKETKALEYEWT
+3302 AGSTETKALEYEWT
-3316 AVNGLMDLPLSTNGT
+3316 AINGLMDLPLSTNGK

-3342 DIVLGKKQN
+3342 KIVLDKKQN
-3351 EFYVEVKM
+3351 DFYVEVKM

-3373 SQLEGAILTNYT
+3373 SQLDNAVPTNYT

-3393 ATTRKSLSYS
+3393 ATTRRSLSYS
-3403 TARALQQDTRIRYY
+3403 TARALLQNTKISYY

-3468 KDLSSILASSNGI
+3468 KDLSSILASSSGI
-3481 QFSIQLLN
+3481 QFSIQLQN
-3489 KNTIQDT
+3489 KNTTQDT
-3496 ESYAADALELKDYM
+3496 ENYANALELEDYI
-3510 KVSVKSKNAGEVQL
+3510 KVSVKSENAGTVQL
-3524 TDDNK
+3524 TNDNK

-3542 DDKKIMKASS
+3542 AGNKIMKASS

-3574 LKHLYSNYK
+3574 LYSNYK

-3591 DQNGNVV
+3591 GPDENVV

-3618 QDKQNK
+3618 QDEQR

>member
-33 LNTSLNM
+33 VNTSLNM

-46 DEVSHADAESVNSSE
+46 DEVSHADAESVSPSE
-61 KTDAENKA
+61 KTDEENKA

-74 TPDANEKDED
+74 TPDANEKD

-94 TNETQEEEST
+94 TNETQEEETT
-104 KQEPSSEIAAEDAS
+104 KQESSSETAAEDTSRQAS
-118 QQATETETEAEAQE
+118 ETATEAEAQE

-145 ANNTATIKSPQE
+145 ADNTATITSPQQ
-157 LILLSHCAQSEIQN
+157 LILLSHCAQNEIQN
-171 ITININATGEFD
+171 ITININTTGEFN

-188 ANGTDLSEYLNK
+188 EKGTDLSEYLNT
-200 KASASQDY
+200 AAIASQAY
-208 TYLGLGSADVPFTGT
+208 TYLGLGSAEFPFKGR
-223 ITGQKPAIK
+223 ITGQTPAIK
-232 TNTTLFRGISS
+232 TNTTLFRGISLK
-243 QATIDNNLS
+243 ADINNNLS

-257 DGTKPMFAEMYVLEN
+257 DGTKPMFAETYLLES
-272 DGTKSDG
+272 DGTKNDG
-279 TIPITFTSGN
+279 TIPITFTLGN

-299 SEETKACLTIGNVV
+299 SEGTNACLTIGNVV
-313 TYKDNKAQAG
+313 TYKDNKAQAVS
-323 NSTNSGNIG
+323 STSNDNIG

-344 LDGYVFPTDTEINTN
+344 LEGYAFPTSTEINTG
-359 SGAAGGL
+359 SGSAGGL
-366 IGNMAG
+366 IGKMEG
-372 GILDLANIGGTNISN
+372 GILNLTSIGGANISN
-387 LTVNSSS
+387 LTISNLAVNSSS

-409 IQVNQDIT
+409 IQVNQNIT
-417 ITNPTIKGKY
+417 IEKPTIKGKY

-434 VVNSTLSGDEK
+434 VVNSTLSEDKK
-445 ITINSPTLSSE
+445 ITINSPALSSG
-456 ENKNSAVGGWIGD
+456 ENEDSAVGGWIGD
-469 YIVQGNNHEGKTL
+469 YIVQEENHADKTL
-482 PTQIDVVEPKV
+482 PAQIDVVEPKV
-493 TMNGGNAGGYFGLLE
+493 TMNGGVATNGGNAGGYFGLLE

-515 QISGTEQ
+515 QISGTEEE
-522 KKKNITS
+522 KKNITS
-529 VYTTGNGAG
+529 EYTAGSNGAYG
-538 YATIAGKVISDNKKT
+538 TIAGKVISNDKKS
-553 SLIINHVKSNSTTNG
+553 SLIINHVNSNSTTKG
-568 NSYYQGGFVGEIG
+568 NSFYQGGLVGEIG
-581 ENVYLQVS
+581 ENVYLQVKNS
-589 DAEITV
+589 EITV
-595 SNITTTQESCGFG
+595 SNTTAKKEVCGFG

-618 ILSIADSVK
+618 IMSIADSVK
-627 VTNSG
+627 VTISG
-632 TISGGGGL
+632 TNTISGGGGL
-640 VGAASSGSILE
+640 VGVASSGSILE

-659 GVNYTVSQY
+659 GVNYSAPQY

-682 AHGNGNGDENGNG
+682 AHGDGNGNG
-695 WKYIRSNK
+695 WKYTRSSKNFK
-703 DYEINDIGNYGE
+703 INDIGNYGE
-715 VIRLKAKTTTSD
+715 VIRLKADKTTSD
-727 AQGGLDNEL
+727 EQGGLDSEL
-736 LSINNVEHVIQYKN
+736 LSINGDHAIQYKN
-750 QNFSLSNTEI
+750 QNQNFSLSDTEI
-760 TISSKEDL
+760 TINSKEDL

-778 GVFSADSNLTAN
+778 GVFSADSNLKAD
-790 NWTTLQSKNVNF
+790 NWTTLQNKNINF
-802 TADVNLQNTG
+802 TADVNLKNTG

-827 NINGNTYTLTL
+827 NINGNTHTLTL
-838 SIGETYG
+838 SIGKTYG
-845 YKGENIATDG
+845 FKGENIATNE

-870 DIGLFSRMSGNV
+870 DIGLFSRMGGNV
-882 RNLTIAGSIHAGVS
+882 SNLTITGSIHAGVS
-896 NGNMWIGSIAA
+896 NGNMRIGSIAA
-907 RQENNEAVISK
+907 RQENNETVISN
-918 VKVTTKIAFDTN
+918 VKVTTMIKFDTN
-930 NDSKKSYI
+930 KDSQISYI
-938 GGVFGSAAKVKLSEN
+938 GGLFGSATKVKLSEN

-993 GKIVTDASTYA
+993 GEIVTNASMYA

-1037 ITASSVQEACGGLL
+1037 ITASNAQTACGGLL
-1051 GCVWARSTVT
+1051 GGVWARSAVT

-1067 ATTSLTVKNNT
+1067 ATTTSCLTVNNAT
-1078 KIEAPNA
+1078 INAPKA

-1107 QDLEINCGKDLGLLV
+1107 QKLQIHCGEDLGLLV
-1122 CHGEKGTIKFNKDE
+1122 CHGEKRSVKFNNDENKD
-1136 KNDKEDGALYLRT
+1136 KADGALYLRT
-1149 TADWADSYKLA
+1149 TADWNDSYKLA
-1160 EDLKL
+1160 EGLTL
-1165 TCGKDSV
+1165 TCGSNAV
-1172 FDEFVSYT
+1172 FDEFVAYT
-1180 AVSKDKI
+1180 AASKDKI
-1187 ANNGEN
+1187 ANNDEN

-1207 EDNNTCTTYQNRTN
+1207 EENNTCNTYQNRTDF
-1221 LGKSHEVN
+1221 GKKHKVN
-1229 ANSRYYYDLDNY
+1229 ANSRYYYDLDHY
-1241 IETASTN
+1241 TETAPTN
-1248 TNGKIDTPEE
+1248 TAGYNTGKIDTPEE

-1268 NSNIKKYFYTFNNQE
+1268 NSNIKKYFYTCNNQE
-1283 ITDIKS
+1283 ITDIK
-1289 NLSNPTISGTLN
+1289 NNILNPTISGILN

-1319 GATITFYNEEIE
+1319 DATITFYNEQIE
-1331 KVEKNNKSTQAK
+1331 KAEKNNKSTQAT

-1356 LDYSAN
+1356 LDHSVN

-1384 DVSGV
+1384 NASGV
-1389 LFSGMVQGLESGG
+1389 LFSGTVQGSESGG
-1402 RQYTANMNLSNIVLS
+1402 RQYTANMNLNNIVLLG
-1417 DLKITDYKDSSYAPL
+1417 LKITDYTDSSYAPL

-1440 TKTEIKNLSTSDYT
+1440 TKTEIKNLSTRDYT

-1467 GSENGHQINMGF
+1467 GSEDGHQINMGF
-1479 SEIKLPDTTVNN
+1479 SDIVLPDKPADATKNE
-1491 KGIFT
+1491 GIFT

-1520 SGDWKDATY
+1520 SGDWNGATY
-1529 EHHVTYG
+1529 KHQVTYG
-1536 KEISNSTEYTG
+1536 KEISNSTEYTD

-1572 DFSKWLPYVCVP
+1572 DFSKWLPYVYVP
-1584 YNDNDHSHEIKVN
+1584 YNDNNHSHEIKVN
-1597 QRVFDITEGCGTYA
+1597 QRVFDITKGCGTYG

-1625 SEYMRTNLPRTD
+1625 SEYMRTKLPRTD

-1647 TYCTNHS
+1647 TYCANHS

-1659 HYNGEQWVQVS
+1659 RYNGEQWIQVS
-1670 KEAGTENWVDVQNGQ
+1670 KGAGTENWVNVQNGQ
-1685 TRSNSFMQRYIAN
+1685 TRSNDFMQRYIAN
-1698 AYYDLQGGTNGEI
+1698 AYYDLQGTNGQI
-1711 TLKDF
+1711 TLNDF

-1728 VLVSTNPNGVKL
+1728 VLVSTKGVEL

-1762 LTIRYEGEKK
+1762 LTIKYEGEKK
-1772 TLVYQKSSSVFY
+1772 TLVYQTSSSVFY
-1784 PTSCFGGAIG
+1784 PASCFGGAIG

-1799 DNIIDDVNVTLD
+1799 DNIIDGVNVTLANN
-1811 TGWLTLSGANKHL
+1811 WLTLSGEKKHL

-1859 VAKTANSS
+1859 VAETANSS

-1881 AFSDTAR
+1881 AFADTAR
-1888 VNLDNTDKNYQIQN
+1888 KSLDNTDKNYQIQN
-1902 LNSSETNDTKHITA
+1902 LNSSGTSNQKHITA
-1916 SGKSIGIKDAEG
+1916 TGKTIQIKDAEG

-1971 RNAAYDSIGT
+1971 RNAAYDSIGA

-2022 MAVLNANATTS
+2022 MAVLNATTG
-2033 GATLTFPNDGR
+2033 GATLTFPNDGT
-2044 LDMSVYR
+2044 LDMSVYK

-2085 LIQGVSGNGTEIIFD
+2085 LIQGVSGNGTKIIFD

-2132 ANLTFTGKTGEAS
+2132 ENLTFTGQTGTDS
-2145 ETGVQLQYY
+2145 KETGVQLQYY
-2154 TSDGVVT
+2154 TSKGEKT
-2161 AQASNLEEKLVKGQK
+2161 AQASNWSNKT
-2176 LGSYVGVGSF
+2176 YVGVGSF
-2186 VGSTAGTLTSAW
+2186 AGSSAGTVAEFSGGYKW
-2198 YPVNVNFDSV
+2198 YRAFVNFNSV

-2213 TIQSPAVAGGLIGNI
+2213 TIQSPAVAGGLIGNSG
-2228 ARIYTPTTNIGILL
+2228 RIGLNQGNSTPTSDIGILL
-2242 QPYGNE
+2242 QPCGGNGG
-2248 QTVYPYNTFTNCSFS
+2248 QNTVYLCNTFTNCSFR
-2263 NLTVRGQEKAGGF
+2263 NLTVMGQEKAGGF
-2276 CGYIDGKVS
+2276 CGYIDGKVDLC
-2285 NQNNLNVTRQKFIVG
+2285 NQLNVTVPNVIIGQ
-2300 KDSTISATLKDS
+2300 DSSISAIQNNS
-2312 CAGGLFGYARRGV
+2312 SAGGLFGFVRRKV
-2325 GINTVIGTTYTAI
+2325 AINDKIGTYTAI
-2338 WENVNV
+2338 WKNVNV
-2344 EAGQYSGGVIGQ
+2344 EAGQYSGGLIGEISADSNGRESNINNVKILESAQSKSSSQAGGGVIGI
-2356 VAADMSG
+2356 AYG
-2363 RSIVYK
+2363 GKK
-2369 IRNVRV
+2369 I
-2375 SGKTGTKSLIKGTS
+2375 TIKDCSVNTS
-2389 NGEAYTGGLI
+2389 NINASSAGGI
-2399 GNISFVSGVTFNIG
+2399 
-2413 NCEVLN
+2413 
-2419 TQINEDKVSGE
+2419 
-2430 KLGTGG
+2430 
-2436 LVGGAVGNGNLNI
+2436 VGNLQTPATITDCTVNASNI
-2449 QDCKVQNTQIN
+2449 NA
-2460 EEDKVSGEI
+2460 SS
-2469 LRTGGLV
+2469 
-2476 GRAEGN
+2476 A
-2482 GKLNI
+2482 
-2487 QKCSV
+2487 
-2492 KESDMYGSRAGGVAG
+2492 AGGIVGHLKTPA
-2507 ELCIPT
+2507 
-2513 TITECTVSGSGND
+2513 TITGCTVSGSNTNNSKIEGN
-2526 KNIIK
+2526 NCA
-2531 GRKSAAG
+2531 SG
-2538 IVGEIAFGGKI
+2538 IVGCLEVNGQVAIRNNKVEKLSLISNATGWGSGGF
-2549 GIHKSTVS
+2549 
-2557 NTSII
+2557 
-2562 AIDDWGAG
+2562 
-2570 GLVGDIDWNVVP
+2570 VGDVSGNTKSSKI
-2582 HLYFYDSQVNG
+2582 FIFDSEVTD
-2593 CTITGQRAGGFAG
+2593 CSITGNRAGGFAG
-2606 NIRGYLNGSNLLLK
+2606 TLRGCVKGSNLLLNN
-2620 DTTIKASTAN
+2620 TQITASSDKSG
-2630 NAGLLI
+2630 GLLI
-2636 GLTGNRNLQ
+2636 GLTGDANRQ

-2654 QKTTAKENNRNISKL
+2654 QNTTAKENNRNINKL
-2669 YGTLTETDNT
+2669 YGTLNENDNT
-2679 NVKNKSYFSFADYNG
+2679 EVKKQSYFSFADYNG
-2694 TASNNTTQSLLDAN
+2694 TASNNTTQSLLGAN

-2719 SQLSVSDDGNTGK
+2719 SQLSVYDAANASK

-2737 SAAWTKDT
+2737 STRWTT
-2745 DGKFTLNAQTIY
+2745 DAGGKFTLNAQTIY
-2757 RDAKKTQSST
+2757 QDAKNTQSST
-2767 AEGKYTYQETG
+2767 AKGKYTYQEMG

-2791 NEENQTNK
+2791 NKENQTKKISN
-2799 VSKDFPVLVVSD
+2799 DFPVLVVSD

-2834 ISGHVDT
+2834 ISGDSDIHVDASDD
-2841 SVQTYTD
+2841 SVKTYTY

-2857 NANPALEVKKNA
+2857 NAKPALKVKKNA

-2875 FAATTEFDNTKS
+2875 FAATTEYDNTKS
-2887 RFTLLTVTFKEKDES
+2887 RFTLLTVTFKEKDE
-2902 NAEHKY
+2902 NGTEHKY

-2937 NYDLIEDNAHLLEST
+2937 NYDLIEDSAHLLEST

-2981 NAGGNVAKALDKSI
+2981 NAGGNVAEALNKSI
-2995 DFQGSSLLPAG
+2995 VFQDSKNFSLPEG

-3020 YYYTTNSNTGNTI
+3020 YYYTMDSNTGNTI
-3033 PLKDFKDSSGNA
+3033 PLTDFKDSSGNT

-3060 QDNNNGS
+3060 QDNNGS
-3067 FIKVDAEGVPDGVTK
+3067 FIKVDAEGVPDGVPK
-3082 DDGKT
+3082 KDGKT

-3096 TANGYEYYRKIETNE
+3096 TANGYEYYRKIETDE
-3111 PGTRYAVTVDES
+3111 SGTLYAVTVDES
-3123 KLKDGV
+3123 KLNDGV
-3129 GLISTSTV
+3129 GLVSTV

-3146 VADITSGTNLNG
+3146 VASGTNLNG

-3174 YCTRKGKAQDTHSNT
+3174 YRTRKGKVEDTHSNT

-3201 ELRESEA
+3201 DLTESDA
-3208 VTGAIKKVTATDSSM
+3208 VTGVIKKVTATDSSM

-3234 SGQAFNKQDEL
+3234 SGQAFNDQDEL
-3245 YQKFSGSLIKTLTQE
+3245 YQKFSGSLIKTLE
-3260 NSPSTSAEVFP
+3260 NSQSTSAEVFP

-3287 TKKKYYTYAGGNWTE
+3287 TSKKYYRYADGKWTGAGG
-3302 EESKETKALEYEWT
+3302 KETKALEYEWT

-3342 DIVLGKKQN
+3342 KIVLDKNQN

-3373 SQLEGAILTNYT
+3373 SQLKGDLPTNYT
-3385 KLTYTSQL
+3385 KMTYTSQL

-3403 TARALQQDTRIRYY
+3403 TARALLQNTKISYY

-3439 LLDLQNSYLDA
+3439 LSDLQNSYLDA

-3468 KDLSSILASSNGI
+3468 KDLSSILASSSGI

-3489 KNTIQDT
+3489 KKTTQDT
-3496 ESYAADALELKDYM
+3496 KSIEYADALKLDDYM
-3510 KVSVKSKNAGEVQL
+3510 KIAVKSEKVGKVQL

-3542 DDKKIMKASS
+3542 DDKKIIKASS

-3574 LKHLYSNYK
+3574 WKHLYSNYK

-3591 DQNGNVV
+3591 GENGNVV

-3618 QDKQNK
+3618 QDTQNTR

>member
-12 LAVNLLAGSI
+12 LAVNLLAGGI

-104 KQEPSSEIAAEDAS
+104 KQEPSSETAAEDAS
-118 QQATETETEAEAQE
+118 LQASETETEAEAQE

-145 ANNTATIKSPQE
+145 ADNTATITSPQQ
-157 LILLSHCAQSEIQN
+157 LILLSHCAQNEIQN
-171 ITININATGEFD
+171 ITININATGNLD

-188 ANGTDLSEYLNK
+188 ETGTNLSEYLNK
-200 KASASQDY
+200 AANASQDY
-208 TYLGLGSADVPFTGT
+208 TYLGLGSADSPFRGT
-223 ITGQKPAIK
+223 ITGQTPAII

-257 DGTKPMFAEMYVLEN
+257 DGTKPMFAEMYVLE
-272 DGTKSDG
+272 SDR

-289 GSLLGTVRQA
+289 GSLLGTVRKA
-299 SEETKACLTIGNVV
+299 PNATNACLTIGNVV
-313 TYKDNKAQAG
+313 TYQAEVQAG
-323 NSTNSGNIG
+323 SSTSNDNIG

-344 LDGYVFPTDTEINTN
+344 LDGYVFPTKTTINTN

-394 GSAGSIVGEMSETAE
+394 GSAGSIVGEMSETAQ
-409 IQVNQDIT
+409 IQVNQNIT
-417 ITNPTIKGKY
+417 ITNTTIKGKY

-434 VVNSTLSGDEK
+434 VVNSTLSGNEK

-456 ENKNSAVGGWIGD
+456 ENKDSAVGGWIGD

-538 YATIAGKVISDNKKT
+538 YGTIAGKVISDNKKT

-640 VGAASSGSILE
+640 VGVASSGSILE

-659 GVNYTVSQY
+659 GVKYNVSQS

-682 AHGNGNGDENGNG
+682 AHGDGNGNG
-695 WKYIRSNK
+695 WKYIRSNSVSK
-703 DYEINDIGNYGE
+703 INDIGNYGE
-715 VIRLKAKTTTSD
+715 VIRLKADTTTSD
-727 AQGGLDNEL
+727 AQGGLDSEL
-736 LSINNVEHVIQYKN
+736 LSINGEHVIQYKN
-750 QNFSLSNTEI
+750 PNFSLSNTEI
-760 TISSKEDL
+760 TINSKEDL

-778 GVFSADSNLTAN
+778 GVFSADSNLKAD
-790 NWTTLQSKNVNF
+790 NWTTLQSKNINF
-802 TADVNLQNTG
+802 TADVNLKNTG

-827 NINGNTYTLTL
+827 NINGNTHTLTL

-845 YKGENIATDG
+845 YKGGSIATNE

-870 DIGLFSRMSGNV
+870 DIGLFSRMGGNIS
-882 RNLTIAGSIHAGVS
+882 NLTITGSIHAGVS

-907 RQENNEAVISK
+907 RQENNETVISN
-918 VKVTTKIAFDTN
+918 VKVTTTIKFDTN
-930 NDSKKSYI
+930 KDSQISYI
-938 GGVFGSAAKVKLSEN
+938 GGLFGSAAKVKLSEN

-993 GKIVTDASTYA
+993 GTIVTDALMYA

-1037 ITASSVQEACGGLL
+1037 ITASNAQTACGGLL
-1051 GCVWARSTVT
+1051 GGVWARSAVT

-1067 ATTSLTVKNNT
+1067 ATTTSCLTVNNAT
-1078 KIEAPNA
+1078 INAPNA

-1107 QDLEINCGKDLGLLV
+1107 QALNINCGKDLGLLV
-1122 CHGEKGTIKFNKDE
+1122 CHGEKSTVKFNKEE
-1136 KNDKEDGALYLRT
+1136 KNDKADGALYLRT
-1149 TADWADSYKLA
+1149 TADWNDSYKLDA
-1160 EDLKL
+1160 KLNL
-1165 TCGKDSV
+1165 TCGDNSA
-1172 FDEFVSYT
+1172 FDEFVAYT

-1187 ANNGEN
+1187 ANNDEN

-1207 EDNNTCTTYQNRTN
+1207 EENNTCKTYQNRTD
-1221 LGKSHEVN
+1221 LGKKHKVN
-1229 ANSRYYYDLDNY
+1229 ANSRYYYDLDKY

-1248 TNGKIDTPEE
+1248 TTRKIDTPEE

-1283 ITDIKS
+1283 ITDI
-1289 NLSNPTISGTLN
+1289 NNISNPIISGKLD
-1301 MDKYS
+1301 MEKYS
-1306 YYPIHLNTGVGIT
+1306 YYPIHLNTGVEIT
-1319 GATITFYNEEIE
+1319 GATITFYNEQIE
-1331 KVEKNNKSTQAK
+1331 QAEKDNKSTQATK
-1343 TQSQHYMMHCGLF
+1343 QSQHYMMHCGLF
-1356 LDYSAN
+1356 LDHSVN
-1362 ETATSITL
+1362 ETTTSITL
-1370 SNVTFAGSIGKVKS
+1370 SNVTFKGSIGKINS
-1384 DVSGV
+1384 NASGV
-1389 LFSGMVQGLESGG
+1389 LFSGMVQGSESNG
-1402 RQYTANMNLSNIVLS
+1402 RQNTAKMNLSNIVLS
-1417 DLKITDYKDSSYAPL
+1417 GLKITDYTDSSYAPL

-1440 TKTEIKNLSTSDYT
+1440 TKTEIKNLSTSGYT

-1479 SEIKLPDTTVNN
+1479 LEIKLPDTTVNN

-1520 SGDWKDATY
+1520 SGDWEGTTY
-1529 EHHVTYG
+1529 NHQVTYG
-1536 KEISNSTEYTG
+1536 KEISHSTEYKD

-1557 YNKDEGLVKTEDNQT
+1557 YNKNEGLVKTEDNQT
-1572 DFSKWLPYVCVP
+1572 DPDFSTWLPYVSVS
-1584 YNDNDHSHEIKVN
+1584 YDKNNHSHEIKVN

-1647 TYCTNHS
+1647 TYCTNTNHS
-1654 TDITF
+1654 TLRYD
-1659 HYNGEQWVQVS
+1659 GEQWVD
-1670 KEAGTENWVDVQNGQ
+1670 EQNGQ

-1698 AYYDLQGGTNGEI
+1698 AYYDLQGTNGQI
-1711 TLKDF
+1711 TLNDF

-1728 VLVSTNPNGVKL
+1728 VLVSTNENGVEL
-1740 ILTGANTGNGLIA
+1740 SLTGANTGNGLIA

-1762 LTIRYEGEKK
+1762 LTIRYKGEKK

-1902 LNSSETNDTKHITA
+1902 LNSSETNDPKHITA

-1948 YRNITEVALQQG
+1948 YRNITEGALQQG

-1971 RNAAYDSIGT
+1971 RNAAYDSIGANT
-1981 NVEPEDFVTAVK
+1981 KPEDFDTAVK
-1993 DDQIAP
+1993 DDQTAP
-1999 IVNESVINTPVL
+1999 SDSNTPVL

-2022 MAVLNANATTS
+2022 MAVLNVNATTS
-2033 GATLTFPNDGR
+2033 GATLTFPNNGT
-2044 LDMSVYR
+2044 LDMSVYK
-2051 SSYQGVSA
+2051 SSYQGISA
-2059 RYVSNAVTSKNEK
+2059 RYVSNAVTSN
-2072 TGKTETKAAGIVP
+2072 TETKAAGIVP
-2085 LIQGVSGNGTEIIFD
+2085 LIQGVSGNGTKIIFD

-2119 FNLFAPVNGTCNV
+2119 FNLFAPVKGTCNV
-2132 ANLTFTGKTGEAS
+2132 ANLTFTGKTRTDS
-2145 ETGVQLQYY
+2145 KTGVQLHYY
-2154 TSDGVVT
+2154 TSGGEET
-2161 AQASNLEEKLVKGQK
+2161 ARAVDTW
-2176 LGSYVGVGSF
+2176 GSRGYVGVGSF
-2186 VGSTAGTLTSAW
+2186 VGSSAGTLTSSW
-2198 YPVNVNFDSV
+2198 YPVNVNFGSV

-2228 ARIYTPTTNIGILL
+2228 ARINTPTTDIGILL
-2242 QPYGNE
+2242 QPYKGE
-2248 QTVYPYNTFTNCSFS
+2248 QTVYPYNTFTNCSFR
-2263 NLTVRGQEKAGGF
+2263 NLTVKGQENAGGF
-2276 CGYIDGKVS
+2276 CGCIDGKVQ
-2285 NQNNLNVTRQKFIVG
+2285 NQNNLNVTTQNFIVG
-2300 KDSTISATLKDS
+2300 QDSTISAIQGNS
-2312 CAGGLFGYARRGV
+2312 SAGGLFGYARRGV
-2325 GINTVIGTTYTAI
+2325 AINTVSGTTYTAI

-2344 EAGQYSGGVIGQ
+2344 EAGQYSGGIIGQ
-2356 VAADMSG
+2356 VAADSSHS
-2363 RSIVYK
+2363 SIVYK

-2399 GNISFVSGVTFNIG
+2399 GNISSSGVTFDISD
-2413 NCEVLN
+2413 CEVQN
-2419 TQINEDKVSGE
+2419 AQINEEGKVSGE
-2430 KLGTGG
+2430 KF
-2436 LVGGAVGNGNLNI
+2436 
-2449 QDCKVQNTQIN
+2449 
-2460 EEDKVSGEI
+2460 
-2469 LRTGGLV
+2469 RTGGLV
-2476 GRAEGN
+2476 GSATGS
-2482 GKLNI
+2482 GKLNV
-2487 QKCSV
+2487 QNCSV
-2492 KESDMYGSRAGGVAG
+2492 EESGMYGSLAGGIAG
-2507 ELCIPT
+2507 ALHTPT
-2513 TITECTVSGSGND
+2513 TITECTVSGLSDD

-2531 GRKSAAG
+2531 GQKSAAG
-2538 IVGEIAFGGKI
+2538 IVGEIVCGGKI

-2557 NTSII
+2557 NTSIT

-2570 GLVGDIDWNVVP
+2570 GLVGDIDWNVAP
-2582 HLYFYDSQVNG
+2582 NLYFYDSQVNG
-2593 CTITGQRAGGFAG
+2593 CTITGKRAGGFAG

-2620 DTTIKASTAN
+2620 DTTIKASTEN
-2630 NAGLLI
+2630 NGGLLI
-2636 GLTGNRNLQ
+2636 GLTGNQNLK

-2654 QKTTAKENNRNISKL
+2654 QNTTAKENNRNISKL
-2669 YGTLTETDNT
+2669 YGTLNEPQNTD
-2679 NVKNKSYFSFADYNG
+2679 VKNHSYFSFADYNG
-2694 TASNNTTQSLLDAN
+2694 TALNNTTQSLLDAN
-2708 PVFPYVVTSPT
+2708 QVFPYVVTSPT
-2719 SQLSVSDDGNTGK
+2719 SRLSVYDAANASK

-2737 SAAWTKDT
+2737 STAWKTEA

-2757 RDAKKTQSST
+2757 QDAKKTQSST

-2791 NEENQTNK
+2791 NKENQTKK
-2799 VSKDFPVLVVSD
+2799 VSNDFPVLVVSD

-2834 ISGHVDT
+2834 ISGHVDA

-2848 TDGKFVLAT
+2848 TGGKFVLAT
-2857 NANPALEVKKNA
+2857 NANPALEVKKA

-2902 NAEHKY
+2902 GTEHKY
-2908 NVQVPIIVRRMLEIG
+2908 NVQIPIIVRRMLEIG

-2937 NYDLIEDNAHLLEST
+2937 NYDLIKDNAHLLEST

-2981 NAGGNVAKALDKSI
+2981 NAGGNVAEALNKSI
-2995 DFQGSSLLPAG
+2995 VFQDSKNFSLPEG

-3020 YYYTTNSNTGNTI
+3020 YYYTTDSNTGNTI
-3033 PLKDFKDSSGNA
+3033 PLTDFKDSSEKT

-3060 QDNNNGS
+3060 QDNNGS
-3067 FIKVDAEGVPDGVTK
+3067 FIKVNAEGVPDGVPK
-3082 DDGKT
+3082 VDGKT

-3096 TANGYEYYRKIETNE
+3096 TANGYEYYRKIETGE
-3111 PGTRYAVTVDES
+3111 SGTHYAVTVDES
-3123 KLKDGV
+3123 KLNDGV
-3129 GLISTSTV
+3129 ELVSTV

-3146 VADITSGTNLNG
+3146 VASGTNLNG

-3174 YCTRKGKAQDTHSNT
+3174 YRTRKGKVTDTHTNT
-3189 ASTYQISHGYEQ
+3189 ASTYQISQGYKQ
-3201 ELRESEA
+3201 KLTESED
-3208 VTGAIKKVTATDSSM
+3208 VTGVIKKVTATDSSM

-3234 SGQAFNKQDEL
+3234 SGQAFNDQDEL
-3245 YQKFSGSLIKTLTQE
+3245 YQKFSGSLIKTLE
-3260 NSPSTSAEVFP
+3260 NPPSTSAEVFP

-3280 YVYVMDG
+3280 YVYVMEG
-3287 TKKKYYTYAGGNWTE
+3287 TSKNYYTYANGKWTKAG
-3302 EESKETKALEYEWT
+3302 STETKALEYEWT
-3316 AVNGLMDLPLSTNGT
+3316 AVNGLMDLPLSTNGK

-3342 DIVLGKKQN
+3342 KIVLDKKQN

-3373 SQLEGAILTNYT
+3373 SQLKGDELTNYT

-3393 ATTRKSLSYS
+3393 ATTKKSLSYS
-3403 TARALQQDTRIRYY
+3403 TARALLQNTKISYY

-3481 QFSIQLLN
+3481 QFSIQLQN
-3489 KNTIQDT
+3489 KNTTHDT
-3496 ESYAADALELKDYM
+3496 ENYAADALELKDYM

-3567 NIKNVDQ
+3567 NIKNVD
-3574 LKHLYSNYK
+3574 HLYSNYK

-3591 DQNGNVV
+3591 GQNGNVV

>member
-12 LAVNLLAGSI
+12 LAVNLLAGGI

-33 LNTSLNM
+33 VNTSLNM

-46 DEVSHADAESVNSSE
+46 DEVSHSDAESVSSSE
-61 KTDAENKA
+61 KTDTENKA

-74 TPDANEKDED
+74 TLDANEKDEN
-84 TASSNSDSGL
+84 TASSNSDAGL
-94 TNETQEEEST
+94 TNETQEEETT

-118 QQATETETEAEAQE
+118 QQATEAETEAEAQE
-132 ISDTISLSDLKFF
+132 ISDTISLSDLKFV
-145 ANNTATIKSPQE
+145 NGTTATITSPQQ
-157 LILLSHCAQSEIQN
+157 LILLSHCAQNEIQN
-171 ITININATGEFD
+171 ITININATGNLD

-188 ANGTDLSEYLNK
+188 ETGTELSEYLNK
-200 KASASQDY
+200 TASASQDY
-208 TYLGLGSADVPFTGT
+208 TYLGLGSAEFPFRGT
-223 ITGQKPAIK
+223 ITGQTPAII

-257 DGTKPMFAEMYVLEN
+257 DGTKPMFAEMYVLES

-279 TIPITFTSGN
+279 TIPITFKSGN
-289 GSLLGTVRQA
+289 GSLLGTVRKA
-299 SEETKACLTIGNVV
+299 SEVTNACLTIGNVV
-313 TYKDNKAQAG
+313 TYQAEVQAG
-323 NSTNSGNIG
+323 SSTSNDNIG

-344 LDGYVFPTDTEINTN
+344 LDGYAFPTKTAINTN

-366 IGNMAG
+366 IGKMEG
-372 GILDLANIGGTNISN
+372 GILDLTSIGGANISN

-394 GSAGSIVGEMSETAE
+394 GSAGSIVGEMSGTAE

-434 VVNSTLSGDEK
+434 VDNSTLSGNKK

-456 ENKNSAVGGWIGD
+456 ENKDSAVGGWIGD
-469 YIVQGNNHEGKTL
+469 YIVQGNNLEDKTL

-493 TMNGGNAGGYFGLLE
+493 TMNGGVATNGGNAGGYFGLLE

-522 KKKNITS
+522 EKKNITS
-529 VYTTGNGAG
+529 EYTAGNGG
-538 YATIAGKVISDNKKT
+538 IYGTVIGKVVTSNDNKRA
-553 SLIINHVKSNSTTNG
+553 SLNINHVKSNSTIKG

-640 VGAASSGSILE
+640 VGVASSGSILE

-659 GVNYTVSQY
+659 GVNYNVSQS

-682 AHGNGNGDENGNG
+682 AHGDGNGNG
-695 WKYIRSNK
+695 WKYIRSNSVSK
-703 DYEINDIGNYGE
+703 INDIGNYGE

-727 AQGGLDNEL
+727 AKVGLDSEL
-736 LSINNVEHVIQYKN
+736 LSINGEHVIQYKN
-750 QNFSLSNTEI
+750 PNFSLSNTEI

-778 GVFSADSNLTAN
+778 GVFSADQNLTTK
-790 NWTTLQSKNVNF
+790 NWTTLQNKNINF
-802 TADVNLQNTG
+802 TADVNLKNTG

-827 NINGNTYTLTL
+827 NINGNPHTLTL
-838 SIGETYG
+838 SIGEAYG
-845 YKGENIATDG
+845 FKGKNIATNE

-896 NGNMWIGSIAA
+896 SGNMWIGSIAA
-907 RQENNEAVISK
+907 RQETNETVISN
-918 VKVTTKIAFDTN
+918 VQVTTAIAFDADK
-930 NDSKKSYI
+930 DSKISCI
-938 GGVFGSAAKVKLSEN
+938 GGLFGSAEKVKLNGN
-953 TGIQSNITLSN
+953 TCIQSKITISN

-971 YAGSVAGYMSA
+971 YVGSAAGYMSA

-993 GKIVTDASTYA
+993 GTIVTDASTYA

-1023 TQVNIKAL
+1023 TQVNIKSL

-1037 ITASSVQEACGGLL
+1037 ITASNAQTACGGLF
-1051 GCVWARSTVT
+1051 GGVWARSAVT

-1067 ATTSLTVKNNT
+1067 ATTTSLTVKNNT
-1078 KIEAPNA
+1078 KIEAPKA

-1107 QDLEINCGKDLGLLV
+1107 QALNINCGNDLGLLV
-1122 CHGEKGTIKFNKDE
+1122 CHGEKSTVKFNKDE

-1149 TADWADSYKLA
+1149 TADWDDSYKLDA
-1160 EDLKL
+1160 NLDLQ
-1165 TCGKDSV
+1165 CGSKAV
-1172 FDEFVSYT
+1172 FDEFVAYI
-1180 AVSKDKI
+1180 AASKEKI
-1187 ANNGEN
+1187 ANNDEN

-1198 ATKDRSGVK
+1198 ATKDRNGVK
-1207 EDNNTCTTYQNRTN
+1207 EENTTCKTYKNRTN
-1221 LGKSHEVN
+1221 LGKSHKIN

-1241 IETASTN
+1241 TETASTN
-1248 TNGKIDTPEE
+1248 TNNTGKIDTPEE

-1283 ITDIKS
+1283 ITDI
-1289 NLSNPTISGTLN
+1289 NNISNPTISGTLD
-1301 MDKYS
+1301 MEKYS
-1306 YYPIHLNTGVGIT
+1306 YYPIHLNTGVQIKD
-1319 GATITFYNEEIE
+1319 AIITFYNEQIE
-1331 KVEKNNKSTQAK
+1331 QAEKDNKSTQAT

-1356 LDYSAN
+1356 LDHSVN
-1362 ETATSITL
+1362 ETTTSITL
-1370 SNVTFAGSIGKVKS
+1370 SNVTFKGSIGKVNS
-1384 DVSGV
+1384 NASGV
-1389 LFSGMVQGLESGG
+1389 LFSGTVQGSESNGK
-1402 RQYTANMNLSNIVLS
+1402 QYTAKMNLNNIVLS
-1417 DLKITDYKDSSYAPL
+1417 GLKITAYKDSSYAPL

-1440 TKTEIKNLSTSDYT
+1440 TKTEIKSLSTSGYT

-1479 SEIKLPDTTVNN
+1479 LEIKLPDTTVNN

-1520 SGDWKDATY
+1520 SGDWTSDGTY
-1529 EHHVTYG
+1529 NHRVTYG
-1536 KEISNSTEYTG
+1536 KEISHSAEYKD

-1557 YNKDEGLVKTEDNQT
+1557 YNKGEGLVQTGDNKT
-1572 DFSKWLPYVCVP
+1572 DFSTWLPYVYVS
-1584 YNDNDHSHEIKVN
+1584 YDKNNHSHEIKVN
-1597 QRVFDITEGCGTYA
+1597 QRVFDITEGCGTYG
-1611 DPYVIKDAGEMEII
+1611 DPYVIKNAGEMEII
-1625 SEYMRTNLPRTD
+1625 SEYMRTKLPRTD
-1637 WKITITNDQN
+1637 WKITITKDQN
-1647 TYCTNHS
+1647 TYCTKHS

-1659 HYNGEQWVQVS
+1659 RYNGEQWVEVE
-1670 KEAGTENWVDVQNGQ
+1670 KETTEGTENWVDKQNGE

-1698 AYYDLQGGTNGEI
+1698 AYYDLQGTKGQI
-1711 TLKDF
+1711 TLNDF

-1772 TLVYQKSSSVFY
+1772 TLVYQKISSVFY

-1799 DNIIDDVNVTLD
+1799 DNIIDGVNVTLAD
-1811 TGWLTLSGANKHL
+1811 KWLTLSGANKHL

-1845 DKQFLTDAMISGAS
+1845 DALGLTDAMISDGS
-1859 VAKTANSS
+1859 VAETATSS

-1881 AFSDTAR
+1881 AFADTAEESL
-1888 VNLDNTDKNYQIQN
+1888 NNTDKNYQIRN
-1902 LNSSETNDTKHITA
+1902 LNSAGTTDQEHITA
-1916 SGKSIGIKDAEG
+1916 TGKTIGINDAED

-1948 YRNITEVALQQG
+1948 YRKITEGVLQEG

-1971 RNAAYDSIGT
+1971 RNAAYDSIGADT
-1981 NVEPEDFVTAVK
+1981 DTRPGDFDTAVK
-1993 DDQIAP
+1993 DDRTAP
-1999 IVNESVINTPVL
+1999 SDSNTPVL
-2011 ITKYADKDLFN
+2011 ITKYAEKDLFN
-2022 MAVLNANATTS
+2022 MAVLDATTG
-2033 GATLTFPNDGR
+2033 GATLTFPNDGT
-2044 LDMSVYR
+2044 LDMSVYK

-2059 RYVSNAVTSKNEK
+2059 RYVSNAVTSN
-2072 TGKTETKAAGIVP
+2072 TETKAAGIVP

-2119 FNLFAPVNGTCNV
+2119 FNLFAPVKEKDTCNV
-2132 ANLTFTGKTGEAS
+2132 ANLTFTGKVGADS
-2145 ETGVQLQYY
+2145 KKTGVQLQYY
-2154 TSDGVVT
+2154 TSDGAVT
-2161 AQASNLEEKLVKGQK
+2161 AQASNWSNKT
-2176 LGSYVGVGSF
+2176 YVGVGSF
-2186 VGSTAGTLTSAW
+2186 AGSSAGTVAEFSGGSKW
-2198 YPVNVNFDSV
+2198 YRAFVNFNSV

-2213 TIQSPAVAGGLIGNI
+2213 TIQSPAVAGGLIGNSG
-2228 ARIYTPTTNIGILL
+2228 RIGLNQGNSTPTSDIGILL
-2242 QPYGNE
+2242 QPCGGNRS
-2248 QTVYPYNTFTNCSFS
+2248 QNTVYLYNTFTNCSFR
-2263 NLTVRGQEKAGGF
+2263 NLIVNGQEKAGGF
-2276 CGYIDGKVS
+2276 CGHVDGMIDLL
-2285 NQNNLNVTRQKFIVG
+2285 NQLNVTEIGLIVG
-2300 KDSTISATLKDS
+2300 QNSSISATLNDS
-2312 CAGGLFGYARRGV
+2312 SAGGLFGYLRRGV
-2325 GINTVIGTTYTAI
+2325 AINAGSGTYTAI
-2338 WENVNV
+2338 WKNVNV
-2344 EAGQYSGGVIGQ
+2344 EAGQCS
-2356 VAADMSG
+2356 
-2363 RSIVYK
+2363 
-2369 IRNVRV
+2369 
-2375 SGKTGTKSLIKGTS
+2375 
-2389 NGEAYTGGLI
+2389 GGLI
-2399 GNISFVSGVTFNIG
+2399 GELATESLGRAYNIS
-2413 NCEVLN
+2413 
-2419 TQINEDKVSGE
+2419 
-2430 KLGTGG
+2430 
-2436 LVGGAVGNGNLNI
+2436 
-2449 QDCKVQNTQIN
+2449 KVQ
-2460 EEDKVSGEI
+2460 I
-2469 LRTGGLV
+2469 LGSVQSKGSSQAGGGII
-2476 GRAEGN
+2476 GRANSGQTITI
-2482 GKLNI
+2482 KD
-2487 QKCSV
+2487 CSV
-2492 KESDMYGSRAGGVAG
+2492 NTSNIKASSSAGGIVGHLKTPA
-2507 ELCIPT
+2507 
-2513 TITECTVSGSGND
+2513 TITDCTVSGSNSNNSKIEGN
-2526 KNIIK
+2526 NCA
-2531 GRKSAAG
+2531 SG
-2538 IVGEIAFGGKI
+2538 IVGCLEVNGQVAIRNNKVEKLSLISNATGWGSGGFI
-2549 GIHKSTVS
+2549 GDVS
-2557 NTSII
+2557 GNTSSSKIFI
-2562 AIDDWGAG
+2562 
-2570 GLVGDIDWNVVP
+2570 
-2582 HLYFYDSQVNG
+2582 FDSEVTD
-2593 CTITGQRAGGFAG
+2593 CSITGNRAGGFAG
-2606 NIRGYLNGSNLLLK
+2606 TLRGCVKGSNLLLNN
-2620 DTTIKASTAN
+2620 TQITASSDKSG
-2630 NAGLLI
+2630 GLLI
-2636 GLTGNRNLQ
+2636 GLTGDANLQ

-2654 QKTTAKENNRNISKL
+2654 QKTTAKENRRNISKL
-2669 YGTLTETDNT
+2669 YGTLNETANT

-2694 TASNNTTQSLLDAN
+2694 TALNNTTQSLPDAN

-2719 SQLSVSDDGNTGK
+2719 SQLSVYDTENASK

-2737 SAAWTKDT
+2737 SAAWTTDA
-2745 DGKFTLNAQTIY
+2745 DGKTLNAQTIY
-2757 RDAKKTQSST
+2757 RDAKNTQSST
-2767 AEGKYTYQETG
+2767 AEGKYTYQEMG

-2791 NEENQTNK
+2791 NKENQTKKGSN
-2799 VSKDFPVLVVSD
+2799 DFPVLVVSD

-2819 YLDIVTNGGYTRANN
+2819 YLDIITNGGYTRANN
-2834 ISGHVDT
+2834 ISGDSDIHVDA
-2841 SVQTYTD
+2841 SVKTYTD

-2902 NAEHKY
+2902 NVEHKY

-2963 YNSDDKGLYSEY
+2963 YNSDDKGQYSEY

-2995 DFQGSSLLPAG
+2995 DFQGSSLPAG

-3060 QDNNNGS
+3060 QDNNGS

-3082 DDGKT
+3082 KDGKT

-3096 TANGYEYYRKIETNE
+3096 TANGYEYYRKIETDE
-3111 PGTRYAVTVDES
+3111 SGTHYAVTVDES

-3129 GLISTSTV
+3129 GPISTV

-3163 ITSNDIPFHLN
+3163 ITSNDIPIHLN
-3174 YCTRKGKAQDTHSNT
+3174 YRTRKGKVQDTHSNT

-3201 ELRESEA
+3201 ELTESEA
-3208 VTGAIKKVTATDSSM
+3208 VTGAIKKVTAADSSM

-3234 SGQAFNKQDEL
+3234 SGQAFNNKDEL
-3245 YQKFSGSLIKTLTQE
+3245 YQKFSGSLIKTLKQE
-3260 NSPSTSAEVFP
+3260 NSQSTSAEVFP
-3271 NGTTGTAAF
+3271 NGTTGTAVF

-3287 TKKKYYTYAGGNWTE
+3287 TKKKYYTYADGKWTE
-3302 EESKETKALEYEWT
+3302 AGSTETKALEYEWT
-3316 AVNGLMDLPLSTNGT
+3316 AINGLMDLPLSTNGK

-3342 DIVLGKKQN
+3342 DIVKNKQN

-3403 TARALQQDTRIRYY
+3403 TARKLLQDTKISYY

-3468 KDLSSILASSNGI
+3468 KDLSSILAASSGI
-3481 QFSIQLLN
+3481 QFSIQLQN
-3489 KNTIQDT
+3489 KNTTQDT
-3496 ESYAADALELKDYM
+3496 ERYADALELKDYI
-3510 KVSVKSKNAGEVQL
+3510 KVSVKSKNAGTVQL
-3524 TDDNK
+3524 ANDNK

-3542 DDKKIMKASS
+3542 ANNKIMKASS

-3574 LKHLYSNYK
+3574 LQHLYSNYR

-3591 DQNGNVV
+3591 GRDGSVV

-3618 QDKQNK
+3618 QDEQNK

>member
-1 MLKYRRIIAGI
+1 
-12 LAVNLLAGSI
+12 
-22 LLDYTEVNANN
+22 
-33 LNTSLNM
+33 M

-74 TPDANEKDED
+74 TPDANEKDEN
-84 TASSNSDSGL
+84 TASSNSDAGL
-94 TNETQEEEST
+94 TNETQEEETT

-132 ISDTISLSDLKFF
+132 ISDTISLDNLKFV
-145 ANNTATIKSPQE
+145 NGNIATITSPQQ
-157 LILLSHCAQSEIQN
+157 LILLSYCDQSAIQN
-171 ITININATGEFD
+171 ITINFNITGECD

-188 ANGTDLSEYLNK
+188 VKGTSLSDYLKNEAN
-200 KASASQDY
+200 ASQDY
-208 TYLGLGSADVPFTGT
+208 TYLGLGSTDVPFTGNL
-223 ITGQKPAIK
+223 TGQQTAII

-243 QATIDNNLS
+243 KAAINNNIS
-252 VEWQG
+252 VRWQG
-257 DGTKPMFAEMYVLEN
+257 DTTKPMFAETYVLQSN
-272 DGTKSDG
+272 GK
-279 TIPITFTSGN
+279 IPIAFTSGN
-289 GSLLGTVRQA
+289 GSLLGTVKKA
-299 SEETKACLTIGNVV
+299 PDVTDACLTIGNVV
-313 TYKDNKAQAG
+313 TYQDKVQAG
-323 NSTNSGNIG
+323 SSTSNDNIG

-344 LDGYVFPTDTEINTN
+344 LEGYAFPTSTEINTG

-366 IGNMAG
+366 IGKMEG
-372 GILDLANIGGTNISN
+372 GILDLTSIGGTNISN

-394 GSAGSIVGEMSETAE
+394 GSAGSIVGEMSETAQ
-409 IQVNQDIT
+409 IQVNQNIT

-434 VVNSTLSGDEK
+434 VVNSTLSGNNT
-445 ITINSPTLSSE
+445 ITVEAPTVSPGGDKTD
-456 ENKNSAVGGWIGD
+456 SAVGGLIGD
-469 YIVQGNNHEGKTL
+469 YTVKESNHTVKQL
-482 PTQIDVVEPKV
+482 PTQIAIAGTPKV
-493 TMNGGNAGGYFGLLE
+493 TTITKTNGAAIGVNDGNIGGYFGVLE
-508 LQGDINY
+508 LQGDIQY
-515 QISGTEQ
+515 EISGSDGAKREG
-522 KKKNITS
+522 KAE
-529 VYTTGNGAG
+529 YTAG
-538 YATIAGKVISDNKKT
+538 DGGTYGTVIGKVISDNKMS

-568 NSYYQGGFVGEIG
+568 NSYYQGGLVGEIG
-581 ENVYLQVS
+581 ENVYLQVKN
-589 DAEITV
+589 AEITV
-595 SNITTTQESCGFG
+595 SNTTAKEDACGFG

-618 ILSIADSVK
+618 ILSIAESVK
-627 VTNSG
+627 VTIPEKSNLSA
-632 TISGGGGL
+632 GGGL
-640 VGAASSGSILE
+640 VGNASSGSILE

-659 GVNYTVSQY
+659 NVTYKESEY

-682 AHGNGNGDENGNG
+682 AHGDGNGNG
-695 WKYIRSNK
+695 WKYIRSNSVSK
-703 DYEINDIGNYGE
+703 INDIGNYGE
-715 VIRLKAKTTTSD
+715 VIRLKANTTTSD
-727 AQGGLDNEL
+727 EQGGLDSEL
-736 LSINNVEHVIQYKN
+736 LKIDLGSHEIGYGASVNLTGND
-750 QNFSLSNTEI
+750 I

-778 GVFSADSNLTAN
+778 GVFSADSYLTAN
-790 NWTTLQSKNVNF
+790 NWKTLQNKNINF
-802 TADVNLQNTG
+802 TQDVNLQNTG
-812 IIGISRDIDDSAYTG
+812 IIGISRDTSDDAYTG
-827 NINGNTYTLTL
+827 NINGNNKTLTL

-845 YKGENIATDG
+845 CTTNG

-870 DIGLFSRMSGNV
+870 DIGLFSRMRGNV
-882 RNLTIAGSIHAGVS
+882 SNLTITGSINAGVS

-907 RQENNEAVISK
+907 RQENNETVISN
-918 VKVTTKIAFDTN
+918 VKVTTTIKFDTN
-930 NDSKKSYI
+930 KDSQISYI
-938 GGVFGSAAKVKLSEN
+938 GGLFGSAAKVKLSEN

-993 GKIVTDASTYA
+993 GTIVTDALMYA

-1023 TQVNIKAL
+1023 TWVNIKAL

-1037 ITASSVQEACGGLL
+1037 IEASNVQEACGGLL
-1051 GCVWARSTVT
+1051 GGVWARSAVT

-1078 KIEAPNA
+1078 TIEAPKA

-1107 QDLEINCGKDLGLLV
+1107 QNLKINCGQDLGLLV
-1122 CHGEKGTIKFNKDE
+1122 CHGEKRTIKFNKEE

-1149 TADWADSYKLA
+1149 TADWNDSYKLDA
-1160 EDLKL
+1160 NLDLQ
-1165 TCGKDSV
+1165 CGSKAV
-1172 FDEFVSYT
+1172 FDEFVAYT

-1187 ANNGEN
+1187 ANNDEN

-1198 ATKDRSGVK
+1198 ATENRNGVK
-1207 EDNNTCTTYQNRTN
+1207 EENTTCKTYQNRTN
-1221 LGKSHEVN
+1221 FGKSHKTN
-1229 ANSRYYYDLDNY
+1229 ANSRYYYDLDAY
-1241 IETASTN
+1241 TKTASTN
-1248 TNGKIDTPEE
+1248 TNNTGKIDTPEE

-1268 NSNIKKYFYTFNNQE
+1268 NSNIKKYFYTFNNQA
-1283 ITDIKS
+1283 ITDI
-1289 NLSNPTISGTLN
+1289 NNISNPIISGTLN
-1301 MDKYS
+1301 MGKYS
-1306 YYPIHLNTGVGIT
+1306 YYPIHLNIGVQIT
-1319 GATITFYNEEIE
+1319 DATITFYNEQIE
-1331 KVEKNNKSTQAK
+1331 QAEKDNKSTQA
-1343 TQSQHYMMHCGLF
+1343 TRQSQHYMMHCGLF
-1356 LDYSAN
+1356 LDHSVN

-1370 SNVTFAGSIGKVKS
+1370 SDVTFAGSIGKVKS

-1417 DLKITDYKDSSYAPL
+1417 DLKITDYTDSSYAPL

-1440 TKTEIKNLSTSDYT
+1440 TKTEIKNLSTTSYT

-1467 GSENGHQINMGF
+1467 GSEDGHQINMGF
-1479 SEIKLPDTTVNN
+1479 SDIVLPDKPADATKNE
-1491 KGIFT
+1491 GIFT

-1597 QRVFDITEGCGTYA
+1597 QRVFDITEGCGTYG

-1625 SEYMRTNLPRTD
+1625 SEYMRTKLPRTD
-1637 WKITITNDQN
+1637 WKITITNNQN
-1647 TYCTNHS
+1647 TYCTNTNTNHS
-1654 TDITF
+1654 TFSYD
-1659 HYNGEQWVQVS
+1659 GEQWVN
-1670 KEAGTENWVDVQNGQ
+1670 EENGE
-1685 TRSNSFMQRYIAN
+1685 TRSNNFMQRYIAN
-1698 AYYDLQGGTNGEI
+1698 AYYDLQGTNRQI
-1711 TLKDF
+1711 TLNDF

-1728 VLVSTNPNGVKL
+1728 VLVSTNGATL
-1740 ILTGANTGNGLIA
+1740 ILTGENTGNGLIA

-1762 LTIRYEGEKK
+1762 LTIKYEDEKK
-1772 TLVYQKSSSVFY
+1772 TLVYQTSSSVFY

-1799 DNIIDDVNVTLD
+1799 DNIIDGVNVTLANN
-1811 TGWLTLSGANKHL
+1811 WLTLSGEKKHL

-1845 DKQFLTDAMISGAS
+1845 GASGLTDAMISDGS
-1859 VAKTANSS
+1859 VEETATSS

-1881 AFSDTAR
+1881 AFADTAR
-1888 VNLDNTDKNYQIQN
+1888 DKLNNTDKNYQIQN
-1902 LNSSETNDTKHITA
+1902 LNLSETNDTKHITA
-1916 SGKSIGIKDAEG
+1916 SGKSIEIKDAEG

-1948 YRNITEVALQQG
+1948 YRNITENITEEALRPR

-1971 RNAAYDSIGT
+1971 RNAAYDSIGMDT
-1981 NVEPEDFVTAVK
+1981 QPDDFVTAVK
-1993 DDQIAP
+1993 DDQTAP
-1999 IVNESVINTPVL
+1999 SDSNTPVL

-2022 MAVLNANATTS
+2022 MAVLNARTG
-2033 GATLTFPNDGR
+2033 GARLTFPNNGT
-2044 LDMSVYR
+2044 LDMSVYK
-2051 SSYQGVSA
+2051 SSYQGISA
-2059 RYVSNAVTSKNEK
+2059 RYVSNAVTSKNK
-2072 TGKTETKAAGIVP
+2072 DTGKTETKAAGIVP

-2119 FNLFAPVNGTCNV
+2119 FNLFAPVEGTCNV
-2132 ANLTFTGKTGEAS
+2132 ENLTFTGKAETASNTGKTGAVS
-2145 ETGVQLQYY
+2145 YTGVQLQYY
-2154 TSDGVVT
+2154 TSDGEKT
-2161 AQASNLEEKLVKGQK
+2161 EQASNWGNWK
-2176 LGSYVGVGSF
+2176 YVGVGSF
-2186 VGSTAGTLTSAW
+2186 VGSSAGTVAEFSGGYKW
-2198 YPVNVNFDSV
+2198 YIASVNFDSV

-2213 TIQSPAVAGGLIGNI
+2213 TIQSPAVAGGLIGNSG
-2228 ARIYTPTTNIGILL
+2228 RIELNKGNSTPTSDIGILL
-2242 QPYGNE
+2242 QPCGGNGG
-2248 QTVYPYNTFTNCSFS
+2248 QNTVYLCNTFTNCSFR
-2263 NLTVRGQEKAGGF
+2263 NLTVMGQEKAGGF
-2276 CGYIDGKVS
+2276 CGYIDGKVNLC
-2285 NQNNLNVTRQKFIVG
+2285 NQLNVTVPNVIIGQ
-2300 KDSTISATLKDS
+2300 DSSISAIQNNS
-2312 CAGGLFGYARRGV
+2312 SAGGLFGFVRRKV
-2325 GINTVIGTTYTAI
+2325 AINDKIGTYTAI
-2338 WENVNV
+2338 WKNVNV
-2344 EAGQYSGGVIGQ
+2344 EAGQYSGDLIGEISADNNGGESNINNVQILESAQSKSSSQAGGGVIGI
-2356 VAADMSG
+2356 AYG
-2363 RSIVYK
+2363 GKK
-2369 IRNVRV
+2369 I
-2375 SGKTGTKSLIKGTS
+2375 TIKDCSVNTS
-2389 NGEAYTGGLI
+2389 N
-2399 GNISFVSGVTFNIG
+2399 
-2413 NCEVLN
+2413 
-2419 TQINEDKVSGE
+2419 INAS
-2430 KLGTGG
+2430 
-2436 LVGGAVGNGNLNI
+2436 
-2449 QDCKVQNTQIN
+2449 
-2460 EEDKVSGEI
+2460 S
-2469 LRTGGLV
+2469 
-2476 GRAEGN
+2476 
-2482 GKLNI
+2482 
-2487 QKCSV
+2487 
-2492 KESDMYGSRAGGVAG
+2492 AGGIVGYLQTPA
-2507 ELCIPT
+2507 
-2513 TITECTVSGSGND
+2513 TITGCTVNASNINASSAAGGIVGYLKTPATIIGCTVSGSNSNNSKIEGN
-2526 KNIIK
+2526 NCA
-2531 GRKSAAG
+2531 SG
-2538 IVGEIAFGGKI
+2538 IVGCLE
-2549 GIHKSTVS
+2549 
-2557 NTSII
+2557 
-2562 AIDDWGAG
+2562 
-2570 GLVGDIDWNVVP
+2570 
-2582 HLYFYDSQVNG
+2582 VNG
-2593 CTITGQRAGGFAG
+2593 QVAIRNNKVEKLSLISNATGWGSGGFIGDVSGNTKSSKIFIFDSEVTDCSITGNRAGGFAG
-2606 NIRGYLNGSNLLLK
+2606 TLRGCVKGSNLLLNN
-2620 DTTIKASTAN
+2620 TQITASSDKSG
-2630 NAGLLI
+2630 GLLI
-2636 GLTGNRNLQ
+2636 GLTGDANLQ

-2654 QKTTAKENNRNISKL
+2654 QNTTAKENHRNISKL
-2669 YGTLTETDNT
+2669 YGTLNETDNT
-2679 NVKNKSYFSFADYNG
+2679 NVKNKSYFSFADYKG
-2694 TASNNTTQSLLDAN
+2694 TASNNTTQSLLDAEQ
-2708 PVFPYVVTSPT
+2708 VFPYVVTSPT
-2719 SQLSVSDDGNTGK
+2719 SQLSVYDAANANVSK

-2737 SAAWTKDT
+2737 SAAWTKDKDV

-2757 RDAKKTQSST
+2757 QDAKKTQSST
-2767 AEGKYTYQETG
+2767 AEGKYTYQEMG

-2791 NEENQTNK
+2791 NKENQTKK
-2799 VSKDFPVLVVSD
+2799 VSNDFPVLVVSD

-2819 YLDIVTNGGYTRANN
+2819 YLDIITNGGYTRANN
-2834 ISGHVDT
+2834 ISGDSDIHVDA
-2841 SVQTYTD
+2841 SVKTYTD

-2887 RFTLLTVTFKEKDES
+2887 RFTLLTVTFKEKDE
-2902 NAEHKY
+2902 NGTEHKY
-2908 NVQVPIIVRRMLEIG
+2908 NVQVPIVVRRMLEIG

-2937 NYDLIEDNAHLLEST
+2937 NYDLIKDNAHLLEST

-2963 YNSDDKGLYSEY
+2963 YNSDDNGLYSEY

-2995 DFQGSSLLPAG
+2995 VFQDSQNFSLPEG

-3020 YYYTTNSNTGNTI
+3020 YYYTTDSNTRNTI
-3033 PLKDFKDSSGNA
+3033 PLTAFKDSSKNA

-3060 QDNNNGS
+3060 QDNNGT
-3067 FIKVDAEGVPDGVTK
+3067 FIKVDAEGVPDGVPK
-3082 DDGKT
+3082 EDGKT

-3096 TANGYEYYRKIETNE
+3096 TANGYEYYRKMETDE
-3111 PGTRYAVTVDES
+3111 PRTRYAVTVDES

-3129 GLISTSTV
+3129 GPISTV

-3146 VADITSGTNLNG
+3146 VASGTNLNG

-3174 YCTRKGKAQDTHSNT
+3174 YRTRKGKVTDTHTNT
-3189 ASTYQISHGYEQ
+3189 ASTYQISQGYKQ
-3201 ELRESEA
+3201 KLTESKD
-3208 VTGAIKKVTATDSSM
+3208 VTGVIKKVTATDSSM

-3234 SGQAFNKQDEL
+3234 SGQAFNDQDEL
-3245 YQKFSGSLIKTLTQE
+3245 YQKFSGSLIKTLE
-3260 NSPSTSAEVFP
+3260 NPQSTSAEVFP

-3280 YVYVMDG
+3280 YVYVMEG
-3287 TKKKYYTYAGGNWTE
+3287 TSKNYYTYANGKWTE
-3302 EESKETKALEYEWT
+3302 AGSKEIKALDYEWT
-3316 AVNGLMDLPLSTNGT
+3316 AINGLMDLPLSTNGT

-3342 DIVLGKKQN
+3342 DIVKNNQN

-3373 SQLEGAILTNYT
+3373 SKLESNLPTNYT

-3403 TARALQQDTRIRYY
+3403 TARALLPNTKISYY

-3468 KDLSSILASSNGI
+3468 KDLSSILASSSGI
-3481 QFSIQLLN
+3481 QFSIQLQN
-3489 KNTIQDT
+3489 KNTTQDT
-3496 ESYAADALELKDYM
+3496 ENYTNALELKDYI
-3510 KVSVKSKNAGEVQL
+3510 KVSVKSENAGTVQP
-3524 TDDNK
+3524 TDDK
-3529 AYTWTVPKSSYWD
+3529 TYTWTVPKSSYWD
-3542 DDKKIMKASS
+3542 ANKKIMKASS

-3567 NIKNVDQ
+3567 NIKNVE
-3574 LKHLYSNYK
+3574 HLYSNYR
-3583 VVLSVKII
+3583 VVLSVGII

-3598 ENTTAADN
+3598 GNTTATDN

>member
-1 MLKYRRIIAGI
+1 MKYRRIIAGI

-33 LNTSLNM
+33 VNTSLNM

-46 DEVSHADAESVNSSE
+46 DEVSNADAESVSPSE
-61 KTDAENKA
+61 KTDEENKA

-74 TPDANEKDED
+74 TPDANEKD
-84 TASSNSDSGL
+84 TASSNSDSDL
-94 TNETQEEEST
+94 TNETQEEETT
-104 KQEPSSEIAAEDAS
+104 KQEPSSETAAEDAS
-118 QQATETETEAEAQE
+118 QQATETATEAQE
-132 ISDTISLSDLKFF
+132 ISDTISLSDLNFF
-145 ANNTATIKSPQE
+145 ADNTATITSPQQ
-157 LILLSHCAQSEIQN
+157 LILLSHCAQNEIQN
-171 ITININATGEFD
+171 ITININTTGEFN

-188 ANGTDLSEYLNK
+188 ETGTDLSEYLNT
-200 KASASQDY
+200 AAIASQDY
-208 TYLGLGSADVPFTGT
+208 TYLGLGSTDSPFSGT
-223 ITGQKPAIK
+223 ITGQKPAIR

-243 QATIDNNLS
+243 NATIENGLS

-257 DGTKPMFAEMYVLEN
+257 DTTKPMFAETYLLES

-279 TIPITFTSGN
+279 TIPITFTSGK
-289 GSLLGTVRQA
+289 GSLLGTVKKA
-299 SEETKACLTIGNVV
+299 PDVTDACLTIGNVV
-313 TYKDNKAQAG
+313 TYNYNKDNKTQAES
-323 NSTNSGNIG
+323 STSSGNIG

-344 LDGYVFPTDTEINTN
+344 LDGYVFPTNTEINTD

-366 IGNMAG
+366 IGKMEG
-372 GILDLANIGGTNISN
+372 GILNLTSIGGANISN

-394 GSAGSIVGEMSETAE
+394 GSAGSIVGEMSEAAQ
-409 IQVNQDIT
+409 IQVNQNIT

-434 VVNSTLSGDEK
+434 VVNSTLSGDKK
-445 ITINSPTLSSE
+445 ITINSPALSSE
-456 ENKNSAVGGWIGD
+456 KNKDSAVGGWIGD
-469 YIVQGNNHEGKTL
+469 YIVRGESYVDKTL
-482 PTQIDVVEPKV
+482 PAQIDVVEPKV
-493 TMNGGNAGGYFGLLE
+493 TMNGGVATNGGNAGGYFGLLE

-515 QISGTEQ
+515 QISGTKQE
-522 KKKNITS
+522 KKNITS
-529 VYTTGNGAG
+529 EYTAGNGG
-538 YATIAGKVISDNKKT
+538 IYGTVIGKVVTSNDNKKA

-568 NSYYQGGFVGEIG
+568 KSYYQGGLVGEIG
-581 ENVYLQVS
+581 KNVYLQVS

-640 VGAASSGSILE
+640 VGVASSGSILE

-659 GVNYTVSQY
+659 NVTYKESEY

-682 AHGNGNGDENGNG
+682 AHGDGNGNGNG
-695 WKYIRSNK
+695 WKYIRSNTDSK
-703 DYEINDIGNYGE
+703 INDIGNYGE
-715 VIRLKAKTTTSD
+715 VIRLKANTTTSD
-727 AQGGLDNEL
+727 AQGGLDSEL
-736 LSINNVEHVIQYKN
+736 LKIDPVSHEIGYGARVNLTGND
-750 QNFSLSNTEI
+750 I

-778 GVFSADSNLTAN
+778 GVFSADSNLKAD
-790 NWTTLQSKNVNF
+790 NWTTLQNKNINF
-802 TADVNLQNTG
+802 TADVNLKNTG
-812 IIGISRDIDDSAYTG
+812 IIGISRDIYDNAYTG
-827 NINGNTYTLTL
+827 KINGNNHTLTL

-845 YKGENIATDG
+845 CKGKNIATNG

-860 KIYSSGSKHT
+860 KIYSSDSKHT

-882 RNLTIAGSIHAGVS
+882 SDLTIAGSIHAGVS
-896 NGNMWIGSIAA
+896 NDNMWIGSIAA
-907 RQENNEAVISK
+907 RQETNETVISN
-918 VKVTTKIAFDTN
+918 VKVTAKIAFDADK
-930 NDSKKSYI
+930 DSKISRI
-938 GGVFGSAAKVKLSEN
+938 GGLFGSAEKVKLNEN
-953 TGIQSNITLSN
+953 TLNENTCIQSGITLSN

-993 GKIVTDASTYA
+993 GKIVTDASMYA

-1037 ITASSVQEACGGLL
+1037 IEASNVQEACGGLL
-1051 GCVWARSTVT
+1051 GGVWARSAVT

-1067 ATTSLTVKNNT
+1067 AITSLTVKNNT
-1078 KIEAPNA
+1078 TIEAPKA

-1107 QDLEINCGKDLGLLV
+1107 QALNINCGKDLGLLV
-1122 CHGEKGTIKFNKDE
+1122 CHGEKSTVKFNKDE

-1149 TADWADSYKLA
+1149 TADWDDSYKLA
-1160 EDLKL
+1160 ANLDLQ
-1165 TCGKDSV
+1165 CGNNSV
-1172 FDEFVSYT
+1172 FDEFVAYT
-1180 AVSKDKI
+1180 AASKDKI
-1187 ANNGEN
+1187 ANNDEN

-1198 ATKDRSGVK
+1198 ATKDRNGVK
-1207 EDNNTCTTYQNRTN
+1207 EENTTCKTYQNRTN
-1221 LGKSHEVN
+1221 FGILHKIN
-1229 ANSRYYYDLDNY
+1229 ANSRYYYDLDEY
-1241 IETASTN
+1241 TETASTN
-1248 TNGKIDTPEE
+1248 TTESNIRQIDTPEE

-1283 ITDIKS
+1283 IADIKK
-1289 NLSNPTISGTLN
+1289 NISNPTISGTLD

-1306 YYPIHLNTGVGIT
+1306 YYPIHLNTGVQIT
-1319 GATITFYNEEIE
+1319 DATITFYNEQIE
-1331 KVEKNNKSTQAK
+1331 QAEKDNKSTQAT

-1356 LDYSAN
+1356 LDHSVN

-1370 SNVTFAGSIGKVKS
+1370 SNVTFAGSIGKVNS
-1384 DVSGV
+1384 NASGV
-1389 LFSGMVQGLESGG
+1389 LFSGMVQGSESNG
-1402 RQYTANMNLSNIVLS
+1402 RQNTAKMNLKNIVLS
-1417 DLKITDYKDSSYAPL
+1417 GLKITDYTDSSYAPL

-1440 TKTEIKNLSTSDYT
+1440 TKTEIKNLSTRDYT

-1467 GSENGHQINMGF
+1467 GSEDGHQINMGF
-1479 SEIKLPDTTVNN
+1479 SDIVLPDKPTDAT
-1491 KGIFT
+1491 KEEGIFT

-1520 SGDWKDATY
+1520 RGDWNGDTY
-1529 EHHVTYG
+1529 DHQVTYG
-1536 KEISNSTEYTG
+1536 KEISESAEYRD

-1557 YNKDEGLVKTEDNQT
+1557 YNKDEGQVKTGSGQT
-1572 DFSKWLPYVCVP
+1572 KFLTWLPYVSVS
-1584 YNDNDHSHEIKVN
+1584 YNKNNHSHEIKVN
-1597 QRVFDITEGCGTYA
+1597 QRVFDITEGCGTYG
-1611 DPYVIKDAGEMEII
+1611 DPYVINDAGEMEII

-1637 WKITITNDQN
+1637 WKITITNNQK

-1659 HYNGEQWVQVS
+1659 RYNGDQWIQVS

-1685 TRSNSFMQRYIAN
+1685 TRSNNFMQRYIAN
-1698 AYYDLQGGTNGEI
+1698 AYYDLQGTNGQI
-1711 TLKDF
+1711 TLNDF

-1728 VLVSTNPNGVKL
+1728 VLVSTKGVEL

-1762 LTIRYEGEKK
+1762 LTIRYKDEKK
-1772 TLVYQKSSSVFY
+1772 TLVYQTSSSVFY

-1799 DNIIDDVNVTLD
+1799 DNIIDGVNVTLAN
-1811 TGWLTLSGANKHL
+1811 GWLTLSGANMHL

-1845 DKQFLTDAMISGAS
+1845 GASGLTDAMISGGS
-1859 VAKTANSS
+1859 VAEAKTSS

-1881 AFSDTAR
+1881 AFADTAGKS
-1888 VNLDNTDKNYQIQN
+1888 LDNTDKNYQIQK
-1902 LNSSETNDTKHITA
+1902 LNSPGTSNQKHITA
-1916 SGKSIGIKDAEG
+1916 TGKTIEIKDAEG

-1971 RNAAYDSIGT
+1971 RNAAYDSIGA

-2022 MAVLNANATTS
+2022 MAVLNATTG
-2033 GATLTFPNDGR
+2033 GATLTFPNNGT
-2044 LDMSVYR
+2044 LDMSVYK
-2051 SSYQGVSA
+2051 SSYQGISA
-2059 RYVSNAVTSKNEK
+2059 RYVSNAVT

-2085 LIQGVSGNGTEIIFD
+2085 LIQGVSGNGTKIIFD

-2132 ANLTFTGKTGEAS
+2132 TNLTFTGKIGEDS
-2145 ETGVQLQYY
+2145 KKTGVQLQYY
-2154 TSDGVVT
+2154 NSNGEIT
-2161 AQASNLEEKLVKGQK
+2161 AQASNLSVQGKPSIQGKPGEK

-2186 VGSTAGTLTSAW
+2186 VGSTAGTLTSNW
-2198 YPVNVNFDSV
+2198 YSVNVNFDSV

-2228 ARIYTPTTNIGILL
+2228 ARIYTPTTDIGILL
-2242 QPYGNE
+2242 QPHGDE
-2248 QTVYPYNTFTNCSFS
+2248 RTVYPYNTFTNCSFS

-2285 NQNNLNVTRQKFIVG
+2285 NQNNLNVTGQNFIVG

-2325 GINTVIGTTYTAI
+2325 AVNYGSGTYTAAI
-2338 WENVNV
+2338 WKNVNV
-2344 EAGQYSGGVIGQ
+2344 EAGQYSGGIIGQ
-2356 VAADMSG
+2356 VYTDS
-2363 RSIVYK
+2363 SSPKYNIKNVK
-2369 IRNVRV
+2369 IL
-2375 SGKTGTKSLIKGTS
+2375 GETGTKSLIKGTS
-2389 NGEAYTGGLI
+2389 SDEGYTGGLI
-2399 GNISFVSGVTFNIG
+2399 GKISFASGVTFDISD
-2413 NCEVLN
+2413 CEVQN
-2419 TQINEDKVSGE
+2419 AQINEVGKVSGE
-2430 KLGTGG
+2430 KF
-2436 LVGGAVGNGNLNI
+2436 
-2449 QDCKVQNTQIN
+2449 
-2460 EEDKVSGEI
+2460 
-2469 LRTGGLV
+2469 RTGGLI
-2476 GRAEGN
+2476 GGADGN
-2482 GKLNI
+2482 GKLNV
-2487 QKCSV
+2487 QNCSV
-2492 KESDMYGSRAGGVAG
+2492 KESDLYGSLAGGIAG
-2507 ELCIPT
+2507 ALHTPT
-2513 TITECTVSGSGND
+2513 TITECTVSGLSDD

-2531 GRKSAAG
+2531 GQKSAAG
-2538 IVGEIAFGGKI
+2538 IVGEIVCGGKI

-2557 NTSII
+2557 NTSIT

-2582 HLYFYDSQVNG
+2582 NLYFYDSQVNG
-2593 CTITGQRAGGFAG
+2593 CTITGKRAGGFAG

-2620 DTTIKASTAN
+2620 DTTIEASTAN
-2630 NAGLLI
+2630 NGGLLI
-2636 GLTGNRNLQ
+2636 GLTGNRNLK
-2645 PMTIAGISI
+2645 PMTIAGVSI
-2654 QKTTAKENNRNISKL
+2654 QNTTAKENNRNISKL
-2669 YGTLTETDNT
+2669 YGTLNETDNT
-2679 NVKNKSYFSFADYNG
+2679 NVKNKSYFSFADYIG
-2694 TASNNTTQSLLDAN
+2694 KASNNTTQSLLGAN

-2719 SQLSVSDDGNTGK
+2719 SQLSVSDDGNTSK

-2737 SAAWTKDT
+2737 STAWTKDT
-2745 DGKFTLNAQTIY
+2745 DGKFTLNTQTIY
-2757 RDAKKTQSST
+2757 QDAKNTQSST
-2767 AEGKYTYQETG
+2767 AEAKYTYQEMG

-2791 NEENQTNK
+2791 NKENQTKTISN
-2799 VSKDFPVLVVSD
+2799 DFPVLVVSD

-2834 ISGHVDT
+2834 ISGHIDT
-2841 SVQTYTD
+2841 SVKTYVD
-2848 TDGKFVLAT
+2848 TDGRFMPAT
-2857 NANPALEVKKNA
+2857 NANPALEVKKA

-2887 RFTLLTVTFKEKDES
+2887 RFTLLTVTFIEEDE
-2902 NAEHKY
+2902 NGTEHKY

-2937 NYDLIEDNAHLLEST
+2937 NYDLIEDSAHLLEST

-2981 NAGGNVAKALDKSI
+2981 NAGGNVAEALNKSI
-2995 DFQGSSLLPAG
+2995 VFQDSKNFSLPEG

-3020 YYYTTNSNTGNTI
+3020 YYYTMDSNTGNTI
-3033 PLKDFKDSSGNA
+3033 PLTDFKDSSGNT

-3060 QDNNNGS
+3060 QDNNGS
-3067 FIKVDAEGVPDGVTK
+3067 FIKVDAEGVPDGVPK
-3082 DDGKT
+3082 KDGKT

-3096 TANGYEYYRKIETNE
+3096 TANGYEYYRKIETDE
-3111 PGTRYAVTVDES
+3111 SGTLYAVTVDES
-3123 KLKDGV
+3123 KLNDGV
-3129 GLISTSTV
+3129 GLVSTV

-3146 VADITSGTNLNG
+3146 VASGTNLNG

-3163 ITSNDIPFHLN
+3163 ITSNGIPLHLN
-3174 YCTRKGKAQDTHSNT
+3174 YRTRKGKVEDTHSNT

-3201 ELRESEA
+3201 TLIESEA

-3223 TVDVIDKITIP
+3223 TVDVVDKITIP
-3234 SGQAFNKQDEL
+3234 SGQAFNDQDEL
-3245 YQKFSGSLIKTLTQE
+3245 YQKFSGSLIKTLKQE
-3260 NSPSTSAEVFP
+3260 NSQSTSAEVFP

-3287 TKKKYYTYAGGNWTE
+3287 TTKKYYTYADRKWTE
-3302 EESKETKALEYEWT
+3302 AGSTETKALEYEWT
-3316 AVNGLMDLPLSTNGT
+3316 AINGLMDLPLSTNGT

-3342 DIVLGKKQN
+3342 DIVKNKQN

-3373 SQLEGAILTNYT
+3373 SQLESDLPTNYT

-3403 TARALQQDTRIRYY
+3403 TARALLQNTKISYY

-3481 QFSIQLLN
+3481 QFSIQLQN
-3489 KNTIQDT
+3489 KNTTQDT
-3496 ESYAADALELKDYM
+3496 ENYTNALELKDYI
-3510 KVSVKSKNAGEVQL
+3510 KVSVKSENAGKVQL
-3524 TDDNK
+3524 TDDT
-3529 AYTWTVPKSSYWD
+3529 YTWTVPKSSYWD
-3542 DDKKIMKASS
+3542 ANNNIMEASS

-3567 NIKNVDQ
+3567 NIDQ
-3574 LKHLYSNYK
+3574 FQHLYSNYR
-3583 VVLSVKII
+3583 VVLSVGII

-3598 ENTTAADN
+3598 GNTTAEDN

-3618 QDKQNK
+3618 QD

>member
-1 MLKYRRIIAGI
+1 MKYRRIIAGI

-33 LNTSLNM
+33 VNTSLNM

-46 DEVSHADAESVNSSE
+46 DEVSHADAESVSPSE
-61 KTDAENKA
+61 KTDEENKA

-74 TPDANEKDED
+74 TPDANEKD
-84 TASSNSDSGL
+84 TASSNSDSDL

-118 QQATETETEAEAQE
+118 QQATEAETEAEAQE
-132 ISDTISLSDLKFF
+132 ISDTISLGNLKFV
-145 ANNTATIKSPQE
+145 NDNIATITSPQQ
-157 LILLSHCAQSEIQN
+157 LILLSHCAQNEIQN
-171 ITININATGEFD
+171 ITININTTGEFK

-188 ANGTDLSEYLNK
+188 ETGTDLSEYLNT
-200 KASASQDY
+200 AAIASQDY
-208 TYLGLGSADVPFTGT
+208 TYLGLGSTDSPFSGT
-223 ITGQKPAIK
+223 ITGQKPAIR

-243 QATIDNNLS
+243 NATIENGLS

-257 DGTKPMFAEMYVLEN
+257 DGTKPMFAETYLLES

-279 TIPITFTSGN
+279 TIPITFTSGK
-289 GSLLGTVRQA
+289 GSLLGTVKKA
-299 SEETKACLTIGNVV
+299 PDVTDACLTIGNVV
-313 TYKDNKAQAG
+313 TYNYNKDNKTQAES
-323 NSTNSGNIG
+323 STSSGNIG

-344 LDGYVFPTDTEINTN
+344 LDGYVFPTNTEINTD

-366 IGNMAG
+366 IGKMEG
-372 GILDLANIGGTNISN
+372 GILNLTSIGGANISN

-394 GSAGSIVGEMSETAE
+394 GSAGSIVGEMSEAAQ
-409 IQVNQDIT
+409 IQVNQNIT

-434 VVNSTLSGDEK
+434 IVNSTLSGNNT
-445 ITINSPTLSSE
+445 ITVEAPTLSPGGD
-456 ENKNSAVGGWIGD
+456 KTDSAVGGLIGD
-469 YIVQGNNHEGKTL
+469 YTVKASDHTVKQL
-482 PTQIDVVEPKV
+482 PTQIAIAGTPKV
-493 TMNGGNAGGYFGLLE
+493 TTITKTNGAAIGVNDGNIGGYFGVLE
-508 LQGDINY
+508 LQGDIQY
-515 QISGTEQ
+515 EISGSDGAKREG
-522 KKKNITS
+522 KAE
-529 VYTTGNGAG
+529 YTAG
-538 YATIAGKVISDNKKT
+538 DGGTYGTVIGKVISDNKMS

-568 NSYYQGGFVGEIG
+568 NSYYQGGLVGEIG

-595 SNITTTQESCGFG
+595 SNTTAEKEACGFG

-618 ILSIADSVK
+618 IMSIADSVK

-640 VGAASSGSILE
+640 VGVASSGSILE

-659 GVNYTVSQY
+659 NVTYKESEY

-682 AHGNGNGDENGNG
+682 AHGDGNDNG
-695 WKYIRSNK
+695 WKYIRSKNDSK
-703 DYEINDIGNYGE
+703 INDIGNYGE
-715 VIRLKAKTTTSD
+715 VIRLKANQTIPD
-727 AQGGLDNEL
+727 AQGGLDSEL
-736 LSINNVEHVIQYKN
+736 LKIDSVSHKIVYGASVNISGND
-750 QNFSLSNTEI
+750 I

-778 GVFSADSNLTAN
+778 GVFSADSNLTAD
-790 NWTTLQSKNVNF
+790 NWTTLQSKNINF

-812 IIGISRDIDDSAYTG
+812 IIGISRDISDNAYTG
-827 NINGNTYTLTL
+827 KINGNNHTLTL

-845 YKGENIATDG
+845 YKGGSIATNG

-860 KIYSSGSKHT
+860 KIYSLGSKHT

-882 RNLTIAGSIHAGVS
+882 SNLTITGSIHAGVS
-896 NGNMWIGSIAA
+896 NGDMWIGSIAA
-907 RQENNEAVISK
+907 RQETNETVVNN
-918 VKVTTKIAFDTN
+918 VKVTTEIAFDAKG
-930 NDSKKSYI
+930 DSKISRI
-938 GGVFGSAAKVKLSEN
+938 GGLFGSAGKVKLNEN
-953 TGIQSNITLSN
+953 TLNKNTCIQSNTTISN

-971 YAGSVAGYMSA
+971 YVGSVAGYMSA
-982 GTLECNGVTIG
+982 GTLECNGVTIR
-993 GKIVTDASTYA
+993 GKIVTDASKYA

-1037 ITASSVQEACGGLL
+1037 ITASNAQTACGGLL
-1051 GCVWARSTVT
+1051 GGVWARSAVT

-1067 ATTSLTVKNNT
+1067 ATTTSCLTVNNAT
-1078 KIEAPNA
+1078 INAPKA

-1107 QDLEINCGKDLGLLV
+1107 QKLQIHCGEDLGLLV
-1122 CHGEKGTIKFNKDE
+1122 CHGEKRSVKFNNDE
-1136 KNDKEDGALYLRT
+1136 NKDKEDGALYLRT
-1149 TADWADSYKLA
+1149 TADWDDSYKLA
-1160 EDLKL
+1160 EGLEL
-1165 TCGKDSV
+1165 TCGSKAV
-1172 FDEFVSYT
+1172 FDEFVAYT
-1180 AVSKDKI
+1180 AASKEKI
-1187 ANNGEN
+1187 ANNDEN

-1198 ATKDRSGVK
+1198 ATKDRNGVK
-1207 EDNNTCTTYQNRTN
+1207 EENTTCKTYQNRTN
-1221 LGKSHEVN
+1221 FGILHKIN
-1229 ANSRYYYDLDNY
+1229 ANSRYYYDLDEY
-1241 IETASTN
+1241 TETASTN
-1248 TNGKIDTPEE
+1248 TTESNIRQIDTPEE

-1283 ITDIKS
+1283 IADIK
-1289 NLSNPTISGTLN
+1289 NTISNPKISGMLD

-1306 YYPIHLNTGVGIT
+1306 YYPIHLNTGVQIT
-1319 GATITFYNEEIE
+1319 DAIITFYNEQIE
-1331 KVEKNNKSTQAK
+1331 QAETTNKSTQAT

-1356 LDYSAN
+1356 LDHSVN

-1370 SNVTFAGSIGKVKS
+1370 SNVTFAGSIGKVNS
-1384 DVSGV
+1384 NASGV
-1389 LFSGMVQGLESGG
+1389 LFSGMVQGAESSG
-1402 RQYTANMNLSNIVLS
+1402 RQYTAKMNLKNIVLS
-1417 DLKITDYKDSSYAPL
+1417 GLKITDYTDSSYAPL

-1440 TKTEIKNLSTSDYT
+1440 TKTEIKNLSTRDYT

-1467 GSENGHQINMGF
+1467 GSEDGHQINMGF
-1479 SEIKLPDTTVNN
+1479 SDIVLPDKPTDAT
-1491 KGIFT
+1491 KEEGIFT

-1520 SGDWKDATY
+1520 SGDWNGDTY
-1529 EHHVTYG
+1529 NHQVTYG
-1536 KEISNSTEYTG
+1536 KEISNSTEYKD

-1557 YNKDEGLVKTEDNQT
+1557 YNKDEGLVKRENKET
-1572 DFSKWLPYVCVP
+1572 DFSTWLPYVYVSHNKNN
-1584 YNDNDHSHEIKVN
+1584 YSHEIKVN
-1597 QRVFDITEGCGTYA
+1597 QRVFDITEGCGTYG

-1637 WKITITNDQN
+1637 WKITITKEQN
-1647 TYCTNHS
+1647 AYCTNHS
-1654 TDITF
+1654 KDITF
-1659 HYNGEQWVQVS
+1659 RYNGVQWVEVS
-1670 KEAGTENWVDVQNGQ
+1670 KEQGVDVQNGQ

-1698 AYYDLQGGTNGEI
+1698 AYYDLQGTNRQI
-1711 TLKDF
+1711 TLNDF

-1728 VLVSTNPNGVKL
+1728 VLVSTKGVEL

-1762 LTIRYEGEKK
+1762 LTIKYKGKK
-1772 TLVYQKSSSVFY
+1772 KRLVYQKSSSVFY

-1799 DNIIDDVNVTLD
+1799 DNIIDGVNVTLD
-1811 TGWLTLSGANKHL
+1811 TGWLKLSGANKHL

-1845 DKQFLTDAMISGAS
+1845 DAPGLTDEMISDRSGS
-1859 VAKTANSS
+1859 VKETETRS

-1881 AFSDTAR
+1881 AFADTAR
-1888 VNLDNTDKNYQIQN
+1888 KSLNNTDKNYQIQN
-1902 LNSSETNDTKHITA
+1902 LNSSGPNDTKHITA
-1916 SGKSIGIKDAEG
+1916 SGKTIEIKDAEG

-1948 YRNITEVALQQG
+1948 YQKNEEKGYAFG
-1960 YAFGNGEYGKV
+1960 NSKYAFGNGEYGKV
-1971 RNAAYDSIGT
+1971 RNATYDGIGA
-1981 NVEPEDFVTAVK
+1981 NEKPEDFNTAVK
-1993 DDQIAP
+1993 DDQTAP
-1999 IVNESVINTPVL
+1999 SDSNTPVL

-2022 MAVLNANATTS
+2022 MAVLDATTG
-2033 GATLTFPNDGR
+2033 GATLTFPNDGT
-2044 LDMSVYR
+2044 LDMSVYK
-2051 SSYQGVSA
+2051 SSYQGISA
-2059 RYVSNAVTSKNEK
+2059 RYVSNAVTSN
-2072 TGKTETKAAGIVP
+2072 TETKAAGIVP
-2085 LIQGVSGNGTEIIFD
+2085 LIQGVSGNGTKIIFD
-2100 MNVKEYA
+2100 MNVREYA

-2119 FNLFAPVNGTCNV
+2119 FNLFAPVSGTCNV
-2132 ANLTFTGKTGEAS
+2132 TNLTFTGKTGTDPK
-2145 ETGVQLQYY
+2145 TGVQLQYY
-2154 TSDGVVT
+2154 TSNGEVT
-2161 AQASNLEEKLVKGQK
+2161 AQASNNW
-2176 LGSYVGVGSF
+2176 GSRSFVGVGSF
-2186 VGSTAGTLTSAW
+2186 VGSTAGTLTSKW
-2198 YPVNVNFDSV
+2198 YPVKVNFDSV

-2228 ARIYTPTTNIGILL
+2228 ARIYTPTTDIGILL

-2248 QTVYPYNTFTNCSFS
+2248 QTVYPYNTFTNCSFRD
-2263 NLTVRGQEKAGGF
+2263 LTVKGQENAGGF
-2276 CGYIDGKVS
+2276 CGCIDGKVT
-2285 NQNNLNVTRQKFIVG
+2285 NQNNLNVTTQNFIVG
-2300 KDSTISATLKDS
+2300 QDSTISAIQGNS
-2312 CAGGLFGYARRGV
+2312 SAGGLFGYARRGV
-2325 GINTVIGTTYTAI
+2325 AINTVSGTTYTAI

-2344 EAGQYSGGVIGQ
+2344 EAGQYSGGIIGQ
-2356 VAADMSG
+2356 IYTDS
-2363 RSIVYK
+2363 SSPYYK

-2375 SGKTGTKSLIKGTS
+2375 SGKTGTKSLIKVRS
-2389 NGEAYTGGLI
+2389 NGEKYTGGLI
-2399 GNISFVSGVTFNIG
+2399 GKISFASGVTFNILD
-2413 NCEVLN
+2413 CEVQN
-2419 TQINEDKVSGE
+2419 TQINEVDKVSGE
-2430 KLGTGG
+2430 KL
-2436 LVGGAVGNGNLNI
+2436 
-2449 QDCKVQNTQIN
+2449 
-2460 EEDKVSGEI
+2460 
-2469 LRTGGLV
+2469 RTGGLA
-2476 GRAEGN
+2476 GGADGN

-2487 QKCSV
+2487 QNCSV
-2492 KESDMYGSRAGGVAG
+2492 EESGMYGSLVGGIAG

-2513 TITECTVSGSGND
+2513 TITECTVSGSDND

-2531 GRKSAAG
+2531 GQKCAAG
-2538 IVGEIAFGGKI
+2538 IVGEIACGGKI
-2549 GIHKSTVS
+2549 GIHNSTVS
-2557 NTSII
+2557 NTSIT

-2570 GLVGDIDWNVVP
+2570 GLVGDINWNVVP
-2582 HLYFYDSQVNG
+2582 KLYFYDSQVNG

-2620 DTTIKASTAN
+2620 DTTIKASAVN

-2636 GLTGNRNLQ
+2636 GLTGNQNLQ

-2654 QKTTAKENNRNISKL
+2654 QNTTARENNRNISKL
-2669 YGTLTETDNT
+2669 YGTLNETDNT
-2679 NVKNKSYFSFADYNG
+2679 NVKKQSYFSFADYNG
-2694 TASNNTTQSLLDAN
+2694 TASNKTTQSLLDAEQ
-2708 PVFPYVVTSPT
+2708 VFPYVVTSPT
-2719 SQLSVSDDGNTGK
+2719 SQLSVYDAANTGK

-2737 SAAWTKDT
+2737 SAAWTKDA
-2745 DGKFTLNAQTIY
+2745 DGKYTLNAQTIY
-2757 RDAKKTQSST
+2757 QDAKNTQSST
-2767 AEGKYTYQETG
+2767 AEGKYTYREMG

-2791 NEENQTNK
+2791 KKENQTK
-2799 VSKDFPVLVVSD
+2799 TVSNDFPVLVVSD

-2819 YLDIVTNGGYTRANN
+2819 YLDIITNGGYTRANN
-2834 ISGHVDT
+2834 MSGDSDIHVNA
-2841 SVQTYTD
+2841 SVKTYTD

-2857 NANPALEVKKNA
+2857 NAKPALEVKKNA

-2902 NAEHKY
+2902 NVEHKY

-2928 SSGTNYRAT
+2928 SSGTNYRAI

-2981 NAGGNVAKALDKSI
+2981 NAGGNVAEALNKSI
-2995 DFQGSSLLPAG
+2995 DFQGSSLPAG

-3020 YYYTTNSNTGNTI
+3020 YYYTTDSNTRNTI
-3033 PLKDFKDSSGNA
+3033 PLTAFKDSSGNA

-3060 QDNNNGS
+3060 QDNNGS
-3067 FIKVDAEGVPDGVTK
+3067 FIKVDAEGVPDGVPK
-3082 DDGKT
+3082 KDGKT

-3096 TANGYEYYRKIETNE
+3096 TANGYEYYRKIETDDS
-3111 PGTRYAVTVDES
+3111 GTHYAVTVDES

-3129 GLISTSTV
+3129 GPISTV

-3146 VADITSGTNLNG
+3146 VADITSGTSLNG

-3174 YCTRKGKAQDTHSNT
+3174 YRTRKGKVQDTHSNT

-3201 ELRESEA
+3201 ELTESEA
-3208 VTGAIKKVTATDSSM
+3208 VTGAIKKVTAADSSM

-3234 SGQAFNKQDEL
+3234 SGQAFNNKDEL
-3245 YQKFSGSLIKTLTQE
+3245 YQKFSGSLIKTLKQE

-3280 YVYVMDG
+3280 YVYVMHG
-3287 TKKKYYTYAGGNWTE
+3287 TTKKYYKYENAEWTE
-3302 EESKETKALEYEWT
+3302 AGSTETKALEYEWT
-3316 AVNGLMDLPLSTNGT
+3316 AINGLMDLPLSTNGT

-3342 DIVLGKKQN
+3342 DIVKNKQN

-3393 ATTRKSLSYS
+3393 ATTKKSLSYS
-3403 TARALQQDTRIRYY
+3403 TARALLQDTKISYY

-3489 KNTIQDT
+3489 KNTTQAT
-3496 ESYAADALELKDYM
+3496 ESYGDALELNNYM
-3510 KVSVKSKNAGEVQL
+3510 KVVVKSENVGTVKP
-3524 TDDNK
+3524 TYDKDKK
-3529 AYTWTVPKSSYWD
+3529 AYTWTVPKNSYWD
-3542 DDKKIMKASS
+3542 SANKIMQASS

-3583 VVLSVKII
+3583 VVLSVGII

-3598 ENTTAADN
+3598 GNTTAADN

-3618 QDKQNK
+3618 QDEQNTR

>member
-1 MLKYRRIIAGI
+1 MKYRRIIAGI
-12 LAVNLLAGSI
+12 LAVNLLAGGI

-33 LNTSLNM
+33 VNTSLNM

-46 DEVSHADAESVNSSE
+46 DEVSHADAESVSPSE
-61 KTDAENKA
+61 KTDEENKA

-74 TPDANEKDED
+74 TLDANEKDEN
-84 TASSNSDSGL
+84 TASSNSDAGL
-94 TNETQEEEST
+94 TNETQEEETT

-118 QQATETETEAEAQE
+118 WQASETETEAEAQE
-132 ISDTISLSDLKFF
+132 ISDTISLDNLKFV
-145 ANNTATIKSPQE
+145 NGNIATITSPQQ
-157 LILLSHCAQSEIQN
+157 LILLSYCDQSAIQN
-171 ITININATGEFD
+171 ITINFNITGECD

-188 ANGTDLSEYLNK
+188 VKGTSLSDYLKNEAN
-200 KASASQDY
+200 ASQDY
-208 TYLGLGSADVPFTGT
+208 TYLGLGSTDVPFTGNL
-223 ITGQKPAIK
+223 TGQQTAII

-243 QATIDNNLS
+243 KAAINNNIS
-252 VEWQG
+252 VRWQG
-257 DGTKPMFAEMYVLEN
+257 DTTKPMFAETYVLQSN
-272 DGTKSDG
+272 GK
-279 TIPITFTSGN
+279 IPIAFTSGN
-289 GSLLGTVRQA
+289 GSLLGTVKKA
-299 SEETKACLTIGNVV
+299 PDVTDACLTIENVV
-313 TYKDNKAQAG
+313 TYQDKVQAG
-323 NSTNSGNIG
+323 SSTSNDNIG

-344 LDGYVFPTDTEINTN
+344 LEGYAFPTSTEINTG
-359 SGAAGGL
+359 SGSAGGL
-366 IGNMAG
+366 IGKMEG
-372 GILDLANIGGTNISN
+372 GVLNLTSIGGANISN

-394 GSAGSIVGEMSETAE
+394 GSAGSIVGEMSEAAQ
-409 IQVNQDIT
+409 IQVNQNIT

-434 VVNSTLSGDEK
+434 VVNSTLSGNNT
-445 ITINSPTLSSE
+445 ITVEAPTVSPGGDKTD
-456 ENKNSAVGGWIGD
+456 SAVGGLIGD
-469 YIVQGNNHEGKTL
+469 YTVKESNHTVKQL
-482 PTQIDVVEPKV
+482 PTQIAIAGTPKV
-493 TMNGGNAGGYFGLLE
+493 TTITKTNGAAIGVNDGNIGGYFGVLE
-508 LQGDINY
+508 LQGDIQY
-515 QISGTEQ
+515 EISGSDGAKREG
-522 KKKNITS
+522 KAE
-529 VYTTGNGAG
+529 YTAG
-538 YATIAGKVISDNKKT
+538 DGGTYGTVIGKVISDNKMS

-568 NSYYQGGFVGEIG
+568 NSYYQGGLVGEIG
-581 ENVYLQVS
+581 ENVYLQVKN
-589 DAEITV
+589 AEITV
-595 SNITTTQESCGFG
+595 SNTTAKEDACGFG

-618 ILSIADSVK
+618 ILSIAESVK
-627 VTNSG
+627 VTIPEKSNLSA
-632 TISGGGGL
+632 GGGL
-640 VGAASSGSILE
+640 VGNASSRSILE

-659 GVNYTVSQY
+659 NVTYKESEY

-682 AHGNGNGDENGNG
+682 AHGDGNGNG
-695 WKYIRSNK
+695 WKYIRSNSVSK
-703 DYEINDIGNYGE
+703 INDIGNYGE
-715 VIRLKAKTTTSD
+715 VIRLKANTTTSD
-727 AQGGLDNEL
+727 EQGGLDSEL
-736 LSINNVEHVIQYKN
+736 LKIDLGSHEIGYGASVNLTGND
-750 QNFSLSNTEI
+750 I

-778 GVFSADSNLTAN
+778 GVFSADSYLTAN
-790 NWTTLQSKNVNF
+790 NWKTLQNKNINF
-802 TADVNLQNTG
+802 TQDVNLQNTG
-812 IIGISRDIDDSAYTG
+812 IIGISRDTSDDAYTG
-827 NINGNTYTLTL
+827 NINGNNKTLTL

-845 YKGENIATDG
+845 CTTNG

-870 DIGLFSRMSGNV
+870 DIGLFSRMRGNV
-882 RNLTIAGSIHAGVS
+882 SNLTITGSINAGVS

-907 RQENNEAVISK
+907 RQENNETVISN
-918 VKVTTKIAFDTN
+918 VKVTTTIKFDTN
-930 NDSKKSYI
+930 KDSQISYI
-938 GGVFGSAAKVKLSEN
+938 GGLFGSAAKVKLSEN

-993 GKIVTDASTYA
+993 GTIVTDALMYA

-1023 TQVNIKAL
+1023 TWVNIKAL

-1037 ITASSVQEACGGLL
+1037 IEASNVQEACGGLL
-1051 GCVWARSTVT
+1051 GGVWARSAVT

-1107 QDLEINCGKDLGLLV
+1107 QALNINCGKDLGLLV
-1122 CHGEKGTIKFNKDE
+1122 CHGEKSTVKFNKDE

-1149 TADWADSYKLA
+1149 TADWDDSYKLA
-1160 EDLKL
+1160 ANLDLQ
-1165 TCGKDSV
+1165 CGNNSV
-1172 FDEFVSYT
+1172 FDEFVAYT
-1180 AVSKDKI
+1180 TASKDKI
-1187 ANNGEN
+1187 ANNDEN

-1198 ATKDRSGVK
+1198 ATKDRNGVK
-1207 EDNNTCTTYQNRTN
+1207 EENTTCNTYQNRTDF
-1221 LGKSHEVN
+1221 GKKHKVN
-1229 ANSRYYYDLDNY
+1229 ANSRYYYDLDHY
-1241 IETASTN
+1241 TETALTN
-1248 TNGKIDTPEE
+1248 TAGYNTGKIDTPEE

-1283 ITDIKS
+1283 ITDIK
-1289 NLSNPTISGTLN
+1289 NNILNPTISGILN

-1331 KVEKNNKSTQAK
+1331 KAEKNNKSTQAK

-1417 DLKITDYKDSSYAPL
+1417 DLKITDYTDSSYAPL

-1440 TKTEIKNLSTSDYT
+1440 TKTEIKNLSTTSYT

-1467 GSENGHQINMGF
+1467 GSEDGHQINMGF
-1479 SEIKLPDTTVNN
+1479 SDIVLPDKPADATKNE
-1491 KGIFT
+1491 GIFT

-1597 QRVFDITEGCGTYA
+1597 QRVFDITEGCGTYG

-1625 SEYMRTNLPRTD
+1625 SEYMRTKLPRTD

-1659 HYNGEQWVQVS
+1659 RYNGVQWIQVI

-1685 TRSNSFMQRYIAN
+1685 TRSNDFMQRYIAN
-1698 AYYDLQGGTNGEI
+1698 AYYDLQGTNRQI
-1711 TLKDF
+1711 TLNDF

-1728 VLVSTNPNGVKL
+1728 VLVSTKGVEL

-1762 LTIRYEGEKK
+1762 LTIRYEGEQK
-1772 TLVYQKSSSVFY
+1772 TLVYQTSSSVFY
-1784 PTSCFGGAIG
+1784 QTSCFGGAIG

-1799 DNIIDDVNVTLD
+1799 DNIIDGVNVTLANN
-1811 TGWLTLSGANKHL
+1811 WLTLSGANKHL

-1859 VAKTANSS
+1859 VAETANNS

-1881 AFSDTAR
+1881 AFADTAGESL
-1888 VNLDNTDKNYQIQN
+1888 NNTDKNYQIQN

-1916 SGKSIGIKDAEG
+1916 SGKSIGIKNAEG

-1948 YRNITEVALQQG
+1948 YQNITEGALQQG

-1971 RNAAYDSIGT
+1971 RNAAYDSIGANT
-1981 NVEPEDFVTAVK
+1981 KPNDFDTAVK
-1993 DDQIAP
+1993 DDQTAP
-1999 IVNESVINTPVL
+1999 SDSNTPVL

-2033 GATLTFPNDGR
+2033 GATLTFPNNGT
-2044 LDMSVYR
+2044 LDMSVYK
-2051 SSYQGVSA
+2051 SSYQGISA
-2059 RYVSNAVTSKNEK
+2059 RYVSNAVTSKNK
-2072 TGKTETKAAGIVP
+2072 DTGKTETKAAGIVP
-2085 LIQGVSGNGTEIIFD
+2085 LIQGVSGNGTKIIFD

-2119 FNLFAPVNGTCNV
+2119 FNLFAPVKGTCNV
-2132 ANLTFTGKTGEAS
+2132 TNLTFTGKTGTDS
-2145 ETGVQLQYY
+2145 KTGVQLHYY

-2161 AQASNLEEKLVKGQK
+2161 AQASNLEEKLDKGQK

-2186 VGSTAGTLTSAW
+2186 VGSTAGTLTSPW
-2198 YPVNVNFDSV
+2198 YPVNVNFGSV

-2228 ARIYTPTTNIGILL
+2228 ARIYTPTTDIGILL

-2248 QTVYPYNTFTNCSFS
+2248 QTVYPYNTFTNCSFR
-2263 NLTVRGQEKAGGF
+2263 NLTVRGQENAGGF
-2276 CGYIDGKVS
+2276 CGCIDGKVQ
-2285 NQNNLNVTRQKFIVG
+2285 NQNNLNVTTQNFIVG
-2300 KDSTISATLKDS
+2300 QDSTISAIQGNS
-2312 CAGGLFGYARRGV
+2312 SAGGLFGYARRGV
-2325 GINTVIGTTYTAI
+2325 AINTVSGTTYTAI

-2344 EAGQYSGGVIGQ
+2344 EAGQYSGGIIGQ
-2356 VAADMSG
+2356 VAADSSHS
-2363 RSIVYK
+2363 SIVYK

-2399 GNISFVSGVTFNIG
+2399 GNISSSGVTFDISD
-2413 NCEVLN
+2413 CEVQN
-2419 TQINEDKVSGE
+2419 AQINEEGKVSGE
-2430 KLGTGG
+2430 KF
-2436 LVGGAVGNGNLNI
+2436 
-2449 QDCKVQNTQIN
+2449 
-2460 EEDKVSGEI
+2460 
-2469 LRTGGLV
+2469 RTGGLV
-2476 GRAEGN
+2476 GSATGS

-2487 QKCSV
+2487 QNCSV
-2492 KESDMYGSRAGGVAG
+2492 EESDLYGSLAGGIAG

-2513 TITECTVSGSGND
+2513 TITECTVSGSDND

-2531 GRKSAAG
+2531 GQKCAAG
-2538 IVGEIAFGGKI
+2538 IVGEIACGGKI
-2549 GIHKSTVS
+2549 GIHNSTVS
-2557 NTSII
+2557 NTSIT

-2570 GLVGDIDWNVVP
+2570 GLVGDINWNVVP

-2620 DTTIKASTAN
+2620 DTTIKASAPN

-2636 GLTGNRNLQ
+2636 GLTGNRNRQ

-2654 QKTTAKENNRNISKL
+2654 QNTTAKENNRNINKL
-2669 YGTLTETDNT
+2669 YGTLNENDNT
-2679 NVKNKSYFSFADYNG
+2679 EVKKQSYFSFADYNG
-2694 TASNNTTQSLLDAN
+2694 TASNSTTQSLLDAN
-2708 PVFPYVVTSPT
+2708 QVAPYVVTSPT
-2719 SQLSVSDDGNTGK
+2719 SKLSVYDATNANGSK

-2737 SAAWTKDT
+2737 SAAWTTDT
-2745 DGKFTLNAQTIY
+2745 DGRFTLNAQTIY
-2757 RDAKKTQSST
+2757 QDAKNTQRST

-2791 NEENQTNK
+2791 NKENQTK
-2799 VSKDFPVLVVSD
+2799 TVSNDFPVLVVSD

-2848 TDGKFVLAT
+2848 IGGKFVLAT
-2857 NANPALEVKKNA
+2857 NANPALKVKNA

-2887 RFTLLTVTFKEKDES
+2887 RFTLLTVTFKEKDE
-2902 NAEHKY
+2902 NDTEHKY

-2937 NYDLIEDNAHLLEST
+2937 NYDLIEDSAHLLEST

-2995 DFQGSSLLPAG
+2995 DFQGSSLPAG

-3020 YYYTTNSNTGNTI
+3020 YYYTMDSNTGNTI
-3033 PLKDFKDSSGNA
+3033 PLTDFKDSSGNT

-3060 QDNNNGS
+3060 QDNNGS
-3067 FIKVDAEGVPDGVTK
+3067 FIKVNAEGVPDGVTK
-3082 DDGKT
+3082 KDGET

-3096 TANGYEYYRKIETNE
+3096 TANGYEYYRKIETDE

-3123 KLKDGV
+3123 KLKKGV
-3129 GLISTSTV
+3129 EPISTSTV

-3146 VADITSGTNLNG
+3146 VDDITSGTNLNG

-3174 YCTRKGKAQDTHSNT
+3174 YRTRKGKVQDTHSNT

-3201 ELRESEA
+3201 DLTESKA
-3208 VTGAIKKVTATDSSM
+3208 VTGAIKKVTAADSSM

-3234 SGQAFNKQDEL
+3234 SGQAFNNKDEL
-3245 YQKFSGSLIKTLTQE
+3245 YQKFSGSLIKTLKQE

-3287 TKKKYYTYAGGNWTE
+3287 IKKKYYTYADRKWTE
-3302 EESKETKALEYEWT
+3302 AGSTETKALEYEWT
-3316 AVNGLMDLPLSTNGT
+3316 AINGLMDLPLSTNGT
-3331 IDSSVN
+3331 IDSSVS

-3342 DIVLGKKQN
+3342 DIVKDKQN

-3359 NAKLPANGLDVIPE
+3359 NAKLPANGLDVIPK
-3373 SQLEGAILTNYT
+3373 SQLESDLPTNYT
-3385 KLTYTSQL
+3385 RLTYTSQL
-3393 ATTRKSLSYS
+3393 ATTKKSLSYS
-3403 TARALQQDTRIRYY
+3403 TARALLQDTKISYY

-3489 KNTIQDT
+3489 KNTTQAT
-3496 ESYAADALELKDYM
+3496 ESYGDALELNNYM
-3510 KVSVKSKNAGEVQL
+3510 KVVVKSENVGTVKP
-3524 TDDNK
+3524 TYDKDKK
-3529 AYTWTVPKSSYWD
+3529 AYTWTVPRSSYWD
-3542 DDKKIMKASS
+3542 AGNRILKASS

-3567 NIKNVDQ
+3567 NVKNVDQ
-3574 LKHLYSNYK
+3574 LYSNYK

-3591 DQNGNVV
+3591 GQKGNVV

-3618 QDKQNK
+3618 QDEQNK